1 MSVIS
6 KKSFL
11 NKADKQQSNWE
22 QTTGQEAG
30 GVLNK
35 QDFIRQAQSAAQQR
49 RQAQE
54 QKTPQRE
61 RNGFDRTATPA
72 SIAGLGA
79 PAPTSQRQ
87 KERYNQEIGQYGVGN
102 IDLYN
107 RPQYRNADGSVST
120 VDSTSFNI
128 QGKEVL
134 LPSVWM
140 KDGKAYR
147 SSDGD
152 EILQHF
158 YDTGEF
164 LGVFD
169 TVDAANSYAEKL
181 HDAQDYYYTTQRE
194 KALDE
199 TVAHD
204 QLQGM
209 KRTLAILESQKK
221 QEQAQQPGILSM
233 LGKASDSTLPTF
245 QAESAQSETDRRIQ
259 ELQDEIDRQESES
272 QMQGTKRP
280 ETYTAK
286 NVGRYKD
293 RLIALASVPGV
304 WTKRQKQEAEEIIG
318 TQSGFGGLLGYEQ
331 NVTAFAPYQEA
342 MRKGDTEAAKQWQ
355 QIYDVLYT
363 RLYSKQTAVASGLQ
377 EGLGVTSAAAAVG
390 KLLGANED
398 EYHRQMENAQ
408 RAQAEHPVLAGGAKI
423 AGSLALMSGIG
434 EAAGAGLAAA
444 GMNTGSLGFKVA
456 AGALSFAGAD
466 AVHNAGAAAIG
477 DMSTGDYLKH
487 IAISGAQGMAGNL
500 AGGLVGTG
508 LANVLRDTHK
518 MTPFMEFLRQTA
530 SGVTNASVNQA
541 VGYLAAD
548 EKPTKEEIATNLVT
562 AFAFSVLNGAINSY
576 QTTQQQKAQM
586 NQAYQAIEQ
595 GYRAMTAGTENMT
608 PEAKAQ
614 RAQFI
619 MQQTQSLRE
628 SVNSYYIAGQQKAVD
643 NLNETLDLID
653 EAMRAYVN
661 GYTAASSAM
670 QTPNVM
676 LPGGGSTG
684 QLPTAADL
692 PTAPTDPQM
701 QKQVEQE
708 LQTAIQQGLQ
718 QAQAGTQNTP
728 QPESGQALQNG
739 NAAAAAAQIA
749 GQAAEQNQ
757 QTQLPSL
764 PATEQDAVVQPQQ
777 PEQSTQQEAELP
789 TQQMQ
794 TEQTTTPLQRLE
806 AMGVSGKRAQ
816 SMARGIEAFYRGE
829 IQDGEVLSKLLSLPE
844 VQNVMRQMT
853 DADIEAVVSGNVQP
867 QNQQPV
873 NSAAQQTLN
882 TQPTVQQALDSQAPG
897 VQNGTTTSE
906 GGMNNGTEQLQVGQ
920 RPGAEQPG
928 EQLPD
933 GDGGRVLGEST
944 GGQSGILA
952 EGRPQRAFNQVGA
965 AAERKNLGRTLRLE
979 KVSSQSLGLPNG
991 TEERE
996 IQVMPESSWDAQMQQ
1011 TAQRISYE
1019 TGKPV
1024 TYVLGSIRIRQA
1036 DGSVSAAR
1044 GVYTENGIIIQADHL
1059 RLNIDQIADHE
1070 AFHDYAA
1077 NNPGLVRQIEQAIVE
1092 RYGREEFDAIMDKYL
1107 KNLRGVYDLP
1117 EHASGQEVAEA
1128 YGIVKEEIC
1137 ADAYAGI
1144 NFFGANADKYRSE
1157 AQAVL
1162 RERKITTPGS
1172 ETEEAVARRTGPPER
1187 YSYGGVNANTA
1198 DQKTLARAQ
1207 ELQMQGE
1214 DDERVRKETGWH
1226 TGMEGKLRFEID
1238 DSNMKYHRG
1247 GDAAFSRNH
1256 PDYAEY
1262 QKLVDKM
1269 LTGSAEAWKPEDQER
1284 LQELDKTWGRE
1295 YGRLSERVESG
1306 NATLEDVIDHE
1317 ELFQAYPQ
1325 LRSVRVEF
1333 KELPGNTQGYFSPS
1347 ENKIALDS
1355 KLRSAPEVTIIHE
1368 IQHAIQKAEG
1378 FASGASPE
1386 YWQQHRDEAK
1396 EARIA
1401 DIREEIARLEEQLPW
1416 DLNRWTAEDDAIE
1429 AKIGELE
1436 DSIIDIQNGV
1446 GLDSYDLYRNTAG
1459 EIEARDAASRRELTP
1474 EQRRATPPARADENT
1489 VYADLSDSLDYVG
1502 KTDDGTEVYETS
1514 EAVRK
1519 LPYKKRM
1526 EAFMDIMRNEYAGR
1540 TAKFTAR
1547 DGEVYY
1553 ATFDEND
1560 LRKNVYGD
1568 KKSSP
1573 RGWKAKINTGAD
1585 GNIFDLVENAEHS
1598 GSGKEQGKTSEAHQ
1612 GLTGWEYFVKTVQID
1627 GRVYDLLANVRKK
1640 PDGEFVYSIQ
1650 LNENEKKAPAPPR
1663 QYQNGTAK
1671 AENRPVRVPTDASEA
1686 SVAEKRLPVKARF
1699 SMDEPVEQTQ
1709 DLMAIHNLDGKKM
1722 DSMLQ
1727 LGAIPSPSVAIVKAS
1742 QGHTQYGDY
1751 TLVFPRQSIDPQA
1764 DQRNKVYGA
1773 DAWTPTA
1780 ANAIVEREVNYDARR
1795 AAEQKIAQLAKQ
1807 VAGGIFSRDSVIGSR
1822 VDEVSTMDEAE
1833 LAKQLS
1839 RDDAVR
1845 AAYLAEQGKDIEP
1858 VLKEKVWDSFGNQAL
1873 QDYTEKIGAQE
1884 LAQLYVKLETG
1895 ERLTE
1900 AELETA
1906 RESIM
1911 EAWIADHEYA
1921 LSRKPEL
1928 RETRIARQRDKI
1940 SDARVEDF
1948 IRNAEALYEDGGQTR
1963 DGVDRYATQDKLR
1976 EAVDDADVEA
1986 WVRGQLHGVL
1996 GEPGIYNGKERFTA
2010 SGRRRSFRETHGA
2023 YTVENIVKAMN
2034 KANARGESYWGVGA
2048 KGILSVA
2055 TPRYKSVDAIHADES
2070 RLQKMPEEEY
2080 NRLLQALD
2088 KRIEGIVADVQ
2099 KTSGSYDMDEIAG
2112 LLMENA
2118 GQDAMRIQQAFSRQG
2133 YDIDG
2138 GLATEI
2144 AGMYRQAAEMP
2155 TGYFEAKP
2163 QRVVTF
2169 DEPVCI
2175 APDNCPPERLEKMK
2189 AAGLNVI
2196 EYEAGNDEQR
2206 MEIARSLKGMRFSV
2220 DEPQAGTGGEIGQAP
2235 ESEPAKQEQKE
2246 KKPRKKNE
2254 TKPVAESL
2262 PIIAKRNL
2270 RQDMQGIFSI
2280 PEGRRAEIN
2289 QIIDG
2294 LADRMLKNGEL
2305 TQEDRDAFFDR
2316 MYAEGVMEVAADEY
2330 LQQARSEIAGR
2341 RIYVPESV
2349 KHEFGDDWGYFRKKA
2364 FAAGVMLVNDTS
2376 AAGIDMVNAELADT
2390 LPGMFNA
2397 DDLDSREILENIVQT
2412 AEEGKSQNMSLAQYT
2427 ALLAGQE
2434 YVSEDEVLD
2443 NIERQM
2449 DEALRTFTRTAKL
2462 EVHLRDRTGVKIAQE
2477 REKSAAARQREALS
2491 RAKERQQRK
2500 EMSQRQREYRE
2511 LKEQQKKTLK
2521 ALQWLAKNQYRAPEE
2536 LRETWDEVLGDLDI
2550 YAVSAANEM
2559 RYSKKYDATWKD
2571 LAEMYKAARKSD
2583 PNFLPTKELEMIV
2596 DRLDNE
2602 KIADMDLN
2610 ALQDLYKAAVGLRT
2624 EFYNRNNVINDDM
2637 NRLFAEVYTDSK
2649 KELDFGAQTKAGE
2662 AARQGKKL
2670 DSLFNQEQLSP
2681 MNVMQRMAGWNPNSA
2696 WYSMAKQ
2703 LEKGERDIRD
2713 YTVSAT
2719 KQLREFL
2726 TEHEDWAKKADGQGD
2741 DGIWYEVKIPQLVGE
2756 LEVGKP
2762 PKFGDTITV
2771 WMTPT
2776 QKVHLYLESKSYE
2789 NLRHMEG
2796 GRIFPVKEL
2805 YSQGKREAA
2814 FAQGE
2819 LVRLAPE
2826 TVKALVKDLTP
2837 EEQELAQALEQYYN
2851 VFAKK
2856 EINRVSNILYGYDKA
2871 VSKNYAPIY
2880 ADTNYTKN
2888 QLGVYDATAEGVGN
2902 LKSRQYSKN
2911 PSYNIGAFDA
2921 FERHVEQTARFVGM
2935 AIPARNWNTLLGWNE
2950 YVDDDRES
2958 MRSEISHTWGDA
2970 SLKYIENLIETL
2982 QGGAASTR
2990 DSVSMGAEKIF
3001 SNYIGAV
3008 FGANQSIVFKQLG
3021 SIPLASVWLGPENAP
3036 SPGQVKRIDR
3046 SLIEKYTQELDW
3058 RTLGYS
3064 TPETKQLK
3072 ENPNWTQTNKFTSFV
3087 FGGGAITAMDGW
3099 AASVLWPWAE
3109 NKVRSEFPELET
3121 GSQEQIDSGSSPF
3134 YQKVAEEFNEAVARS
3149 QSTSDEM
3156 HRGSLYKSKNSVT
3169 RAFTMFKSDSSQAY
3183 NALRQ
3188 RAGEAEYYKRIGD
3201 TENYNKA
3208 KRGLGVAFLSILGG
3222 TAFACGIDVLMNLWK
3237 HKGKAYRD
3245 EDGNLTA
3252 ESVAKELAT
3261 GMAESMFGLVI
3272 GGEEIFNIFDAVGTK
3287 LTGGTWYDSMNTLN
3301 APGLEQVSEII
3312 STLIDE
3318 GVSFIQL
3325 LADGADVVKN
3335 GGDVWEFLHRRGAD
3349 IIGDIKEMAATVA
3362 TYLPGIPVNN
3372 LEAYL
3377 LGTVRW
3383 VSPELAA
3390 AYDDALATA
3399 NKNRMKGL
3407 RGAELER
3414 KIEDTLHN
3422 RRVETDE
3429 ATNETLASLYEG
3441 GFTKAV
3447 PSDTPGSISVDGE
3460 DRKLSA
3466 YQKQVYD
3473 KTWSGAVGNRLRE
3486 LAASDVFQEA
3496 DDETREK
3503 MLSGLYEYAGEKAK
3517 AAVFDDYEVKTST
3530 QKADDVLASG
3540 AEMADYLELK
3550 LAGAVD
3556 KYLDAI
3562 DGGLDTQNAKDVA
3575 LGMAEL
3581 APEEGKKTVS
3591 DVQKW
3596 RAAIDAVDGADAQ
3609 RNALLAVMKDSTK
3622 QKYEIADSYGIEA
3635 RTWVQ
3640 LKEILPQF
3648 DEDGNGSYKG
3658 EEIENAID
3666 ALNGHGGIML
3676 PGGDGPQQL
3685 TNEMRAVLWQLF
3697 TGSKSAKNNPYSER
3711 VGSQVIAEREKAKQ
3725 ED

>member
-54 QKTPQRE
+54 QKAHQSE
-61 RNGFDRTATPA
+61 RSGFDRTATPA

-79 PAPTSQRQ
+79 SAPTSQRQ

-107 RPQYRNADGSVST
+107 RPQYRNADGSIST

-194 KALDE
+194 QALDE

-221 QEQAQQPGILSM
+221 QEQAQQPSILSM

-245 QAESAQSETDRRIQ
+245 RAGSAQSETDRRIQ
-259 ELQDEIDRQESES
+259 ALQDEIDRQESES

-293 RLIALASVPGV
+293 RLIALASVPGI
-304 WTKRQKQEAEEIIG
+304 WTKHQNQEAEEIIG
-318 TQSGFGGLLGYEQ
+318 TQNGFGGLLGYEQ

-390 KLLGANED
+390 KALGANED

-466 AVHNAGAAAIG
+466 AVHNAGAAAMG
-477 DMSTGDYLKH
+477 DMSTEDYLKR

-562 AFAFSVLNGAINSY
+562 AFAFSVLNGAISSY
-576 QTTQQQKAQM
+576 QATQQQKAQM

-628 SVNSYYIAGQQKAVD
+628 SINSYYIAGQQKAVD

-692 PTAPTDPQM
+692 PTTPTDPQM

-708 LQTAIQQGLQ
+708 IQTAIQQGLQ
-718 QAQAGTQNTP
+718 QAEAGTQSAQ
-728 QPESGQALQNG
+728 QPESGQALQSG

-749 GQAAEQNQ
+749 GQSQQVQQPNLPTAAQ
-757 QTQLPSL
+757 
-764 PATEQDAVVQPQQ
+764 AAAVQPQQ
-777 PEQSTQQEAELP
+777 LEQSTQQEAGLP
-789 TQQMQ
+789 TPQQVQ
-794 TEQTTTPLQRLE
+794 TEQTATPLERLE

-816 SMARGIEAFYRGE
+816 SMARGIEAFYRGQ
-829 IQDGEVLSKLLSLPE
+829 ITDGEVLNKPLSFPE

-853 DADIEAVVSGNVQP
+853 DADIEAVVSGNVQA

-873 NSAAQQTLN
+873 NAA
-882 TQPTVQQALDSQAPG
+882 VQQVPGSQQPG
-897 VQNGTTTSE
+897 VQNEATTPE
-906 GGMNNGTEQLQVGQ
+906 GGMNNGTEQLPAGQ
-920 RPGAEQPG
+920 QPGAEQQG

-933 GDGGRVLGEST
+933 GDGGRILREST

-952 EGRPQRAFNQVGA
+952 EGRPQRAFNQGRTAV
-965 AAERKNLGRTLRLE
+965 ERENLGRTLRLE

-996 IQVMPESSWDAQMQQ
+996 IQVMPESHWDTQMQQ

-1044 GVYTENGIIIQADHL
+1044 GVYTENGIIVQADH
-1059 RLNIDQIADHE
+1059 RYLNIDQIADHE

-1077 NNPGLVRQIEQAIVE
+1077 NNPGLVRQIERAIVE
-1092 RYGREEFDAIMDKYL
+1092 QYSREEFDAVVEKYL

-1117 EHASGQEVAEA
+1117 EHASGQEVAEV

-1144 NFFGANADKYRSE
+1144 NFFGAHAEKYRSE

-1162 RERKITTPGS
+1162 QERKITTPGS
-1172 ETEEAVARRTGPPER
+1172 ETAAATQRRTGPPER
-1187 YSYGGVNANTA
+1187 YSI
-1198 DQKTLARAQ
+1198 
-1207 ELQMQGE
+1207 GE
-1214 DDERVRKETGWH
+1214 IT
-1226 TGMEGKLRFEID
+1226 
-1238 DSNMKYHRG
+1238 
-1247 GDAAFSRNH
+1247 
-1256 PDYAEY
+1256 
-1262 QKLVDKM
+1262 DKA
-1269 LTGSAEAWKPEDQER
+1269 GNN
-1284 LQELDKTWGRE
+1284 
-1295 YGRLSERVESG
+1295 YGRGVHLDSTLLENLSDSERVQMVKE
-1306 NATLEDVIDHE
+1306 
-1317 ELFQAYPQ
+1317 
-1325 LRSVRVEF
+1325 RV
-1333 KELPGNTQGYFSPS
+1333 KELGGQHFTAYDGNG
-1347 ENKIALDS
+1347 N
-1355 KLRSAPEVTIIHE
+1355 EV
-1368 IQHAIQKAEG
+1368 
-1378 FASGASPE
+1378 
-1386 YWQQHRDEAK
+1386 
-1396 EARIA
+1396 
-1401 DIREEIARLEEQLPW
+1401 
-1416 DLNRWTAEDDAIE
+1416 
-1429 AKIGELE
+1429 
-1436 DSIIDIQNGV
+1436 DIQIAKPGARFVNKSGKSV
-1446 GLDSYDLYRNTAG
+1446 PVNKDLTTKNRKSKVKQEAVVLADELINTAKHKK
-1459 EIEARDAASRRELTP
+1459 DT
-1474 EQRRATPPARADENT
+1474 PARYPHGWLDDNGRNDWAEWKTYIQDKENT
-1489 VYADLSDSLDYVG
+1489 VWEATLHIATSADGEKILYDIDPIKKTGQSGNSDTSTVEPIVADEAEPVKREDEEEMPKLMNLQRYSDIAGQQEQTAEMTNAEPTTVGAITSGSQSLG
-1502 KTDDGTEVYETS
+1502 GSAPAISSAS
-1514 EAVRK
+1514 EASVAE
-1519 LPYKKRM
+1519 KRQSVKIPS
-1526 EAFMDIMRNEYAGR
+1526 AS
-1540 TAKFTAR
+1540 
-1547 DGEVYY
+1547 
-1553 ATFDEND
+1553 DE
-1560 LRKNVYGD
+1560 
-1568 KKSSP
+1568 SSE
-1573 RGWKAKINTGAD
+1573 NT
-1585 GNIFDLVENAEHS
+1585 N
-1598 GSGKEQGKTSEAHQ
+1598 
-1612 GLTGWEYFVKTVQID
+1612 
-1627 GRVYDLLANVRKK
+1627 
-1640 PDGEFVYSIQ
+1640 
-1650 LNENEKKAPAPPR
+1650 KAPAPPR

-1764 DQRNKVYGA
+1764 DRRNKVYGA

-1780 ANAIVEREVNYDARR
+1780 ANAIVEREVNYEARR
-1795 AAEQKIAQLAKQ
+1795 AAEQKIAQLANQ

-1822 VDEVSTMDEAE
+1822 VDEVATMDEAE
-1833 LAKQLS
+1833 LAKQLAK
-1839 RDDAVR
+1839 DDAVR

-1884 LAQLYVKLETG
+1884 LARLYVKLETG
-1895 ERLTE
+1895 DRLTA

-1911 EAWIADHEYA
+1911 DAWIADHEYA
-1921 LSRKPEL
+1921 LNRRPEL

-1940 SDARVEDF
+1940 SDVRVEDF

-1986 WVRGQLHGVL
+1986 WVRGQLRGVL

-2023 YTVENIVKAMN
+2023 YTAENIVKAMN
-2034 KANARGESYWGVGA
+2034 QASARGESYWGVGA

-2055 TPRYKSVDAIHADES
+2055 TPRYKSVDAIHADEG
-2070 RLQKMPEEEY
+2070 RLQNMPEEEY
-2080 NRLLQALD
+2080 NQLLQELD

-2099 KTSGSYDMDEIAG
+2099 KTAGSYDMDEIAG

-2175 APDNCPPERLEKMK
+2175 APDDCPPERLEKMK

-2220 DEPQAGTGGEIGQAP
+2220 DEPQAETGSEIEQAP
-2235 ESEPAKQEQKE
+2235 ENKPAEPEQKE

-2390 LPGMFNA
+2390 LPGMFHA

-2449 DEALRTFTRTAKL
+2449 DEALHTFTRTAKL

-2536 LRETWDEVLGDLDI
+2536 LQGTWDEVLGDLDI

-2571 LAEMYKAARKSD
+2571 LAEMYKDAQTND
-2583 PNFLPTKELEMIV
+2583 PNFLPSKELEKIV
-2596 DRLDNE
+2596 HRLDNK

-2741 DGIWYEVKIPQLVGE
+2741 DGIWYEVKIPQLVGA

-2776 QKVHLYLESKSYE
+2776 QKVHMYLESKSTE

-2796 GRIFPVKEL
+2796 GRTFADKTL
-2805 YSQGKREAA
+2805 YSQGKRREA
-2814 FAQGE
+2814 FAQGKT
-2819 LVRLAPE
+2819 VRMAPE
-2826 TVKALVKDLTP
+2826 NVKAIVGSLTP

-2871 VSKNYAPIY
+2871 VSKNYTPIY
-2880 ADTNYTKN
+2880 TNSNYTKSE
-2888 QLGVYDATAEGVGN
+2888 LGVYDATAEGVGN
-2902 LKSRQYSKN
+2902 LKSRQFSKN

-2935 AIPARNWNTLLGWNE
+2935 AIPARNWQTLLNW
-2950 YVDDDRES
+2950 RERENS
-2958 MRSEISHTWGDA
+2958 MADIITHDWGDE
-2970 SLKYIENLIETL
+2970 SLKYIQDLVQTL

-2990 DSVSMGAEKIF
+2990 DSVSMGTEKIF

-3008 FGANQSIVFKQLG
+3008 FGANPSIVFKQLG
-3021 SIPLASVWLGPENAP
+3021 SIPLAGAWLDFKNFP

-3072 ENPNWTQTNKFTSFV
+3072 ENPNWTQTNKFTNFI

-3109 NKVRSEFPELET
+3109 NKVRAEFPELET

-3134 YQKVAEEFNEAVARS
+3134 YQKVAEVFNEAVARS

-3156 HRGSLYKSKNSVT
+3156 HQGTLRKSKNPVT
-3169 RAFTMFKSDSSQAY
+3169 RAFTMFKSDSSQTY

-3208 KRGLGVAFLSILGG
+3208 KRGLGVAFLAAVGG
-3222 TAFACGIDVLMNLWK
+3222 YIWAQGIEFLMNLWK
-3237 HKGKAYRD
+3237 RKGKAYRD

-3252 ESVAKELAT
+3252 GSVAKE
-3261 GMAESMFGLVI
+3261 MALGLVGDLASI
-3272 GGEEIFNIFDAVGTK
+3272 VTYGEEIADVVGNI
-3287 LTGGTWYDSMNTLN
+3287 LTGDKWYGIDT
-3301 APGLEQVSEII
+3301 PGLEQLSDVVETIVEQGQNG
-3312 STLIDE
+3312 LD
-3318 GVSFIQL
+3318 VL
-3325 LADGADVVKN
+3325 KDAADVVKN
-3335 GGDVWEFLHRRGAD
+3335 GGSLGEYLHRHS
-3349 IIGDIKEMAATVA
+3349 GDIVGGIKDLAAAAA
-3362 TYLPGIPVNN
+3362 TYLPGISVNN

-3377 LGTVRW
+3377 IGTVRW
-3383 VSPELAA
+3383 ASPELAA

-3399 NKNRMKGL
+3399 NKNQMKGM

-3414 KIEDTLHN
+3414 KISDTLHN

-3429 ATNETLASLYEG
+3429 TTNETLASLYEG

-3460 DRKLSA
+3460 GRKLSA

-3473 KTWSGAVGNRLRE
+3473 KTWSSAVGSRLQE
-3486 LAASDVFQEA
+3486 LIASDVFQAA

-3530 QKADDVLASG
+3530 QKADDVLATG
-3540 AEMADYLELK
+3540 AEMVDYLELK

-3562 DGGLDTQNAKDVA
+3562 DGGLDTQRAKDVA

-3581 APEEGKKTVS
+3581 TPDEGKKTVS

-3609 RNALLAVMKDSTK
+3609 HDALLAVMKDSTK

-3666 ALNGHGGIML
+3666 AMNGHGGIML

-3711 VGSQVIAEREKAKQ
+3711 VGSQVIAEREKTKQ

>member
-54 QKTPQRE
+54 QKAPQSE
-61 RNGFDRTATPA
+61 RSGFDRTATPA

-107 RPQYRNADGSVST
+107 RPQYRNADGSIST

-199 TVAHD
+199 AVAHD

-221 QEQAQQPGILSM
+221 QEQAQQPSILSM

-293 RLIALASVPGV
+293 RLIALASVPGI

-390 KLLGANED
+390 KALGANED

-466 AVHNAGAAAIG
+466 AVHNAGAAAMG
-477 DMSTGDYLKH
+477 DMSTEDYLKR

-562 AFAFSVLNGAINSY
+562 AFAFSVLSSAISSY

-661 GYTAASSAM
+661 GYAAASSAM

-692 PTAPTDPQM
+692 PTTPTDPQM

-718 QAQAGTQNTP
+718 QAQAGTQNTQP
-728 QPESGQALQNG
+728 PESGQALQNG

-749 GQAAEQNQ
+749 VQAAEQNQ
-757 QTQLPSL
+757 QAQQPSL
-764 PATEQDAVVQPQQ
+764 PTAAQAAAVQPQQ
-777 PEQSTQQEAELP
+777 LEQSTQQEAGLLTP
-789 TQQMQ
+789 QQVQ
-794 TEQTTTPLQRLE
+794 TEQTATPLERLE
-806 AMGVSGKRAQ
+806 TMGVSGKRAQ
-816 SMARGIEAFYRGE
+816 SMARGIEAFYRGQ
-829 IQDGEVLSKLLSLPE
+829 ITDGEVLSKLLSFPE

-853 DADIEAVVSGNVQP
+853 DADIEAVVSGNVQA

-873 NSAAQQTLN
+873 NTAAQQV
-882 TQPTVQQALDSQAPG
+882 PGSQQPG
-897 VQNGTTTSE
+897 VQNEATTHE
-906 GGMNNGTEQLQVGQ
+906 GGMNNGTEQLPAGQ
-920 RPGAEQPG
+920 QPGTEQQG

-933 GDGGRVLGEST
+933 GDGGRILGEST

-952 EGRPQRAFNQVGA
+952 EGRPQRAFNQGRTAV
-965 AAERKNLGRTLRLE
+965 ERENLGRTLRLE

-996 IQVMPESSWDAQMQQ
+996 IQVMPESHWDSQMQQ

-1044 GVYTENGIIIQADHL
+1044 GVYTENGIIVQADH
-1059 RLNIDQIADHE
+1059 RYLNIDQIADHE

-1092 RYGREEFDAIMDKYL
+1092 QYSREEFDAVVEKYL

-1117 EHASGQEVAEA
+1117 EYASGQEVDEV

-1144 NFFGANADKYRSE
+1144 NFFGAHAEKYRSE

-1162 RERKITTPGS
+1162 QARKITTPGS
-1172 ETEEAVARRTGPPER
+1172 ETAAATQRRTGPPER
-1187 YSYGGVNANTA
+1187 YSI
-1198 DQKTLARAQ
+1198 
-1207 ELQMQGE
+1207 GE
-1214 DDERVRKETGWH
+1214 IT
-1226 TGMEGKLRFEID
+1226 
-1238 DSNMKYHRG
+1238 
-1247 GDAAFSRNH
+1247 
-1256 PDYAEY
+1256 
-1262 QKLVDKM
+1262 DKA
-1269 LTGSAEAWKPEDQER
+1269 GNN
-1284 LQELDKTWGRE
+1284 
-1295 YGRLSERVESG
+1295 YGRGVHLDSTLLENLSDSERVQMVKE
-1306 NATLEDVIDHE
+1306 
-1317 ELFQAYPQ
+1317 
-1325 LRSVRVEF
+1325 RV
-1333 KELPGNTQGYFSPS
+1333 KELGGQHFTAYDGNG
-1347 ENKIALDS
+1347 N
-1355 KLRSAPEVTIIHE
+1355 EV
-1368 IQHAIQKAEG
+1368 
-1378 FASGASPE
+1378 
-1386 YWQQHRDEAK
+1386 
-1396 EARIA
+1396 
-1401 DIREEIARLEEQLPW
+1401 
-1416 DLNRWTAEDDAIE
+1416 
-1429 AKIGELE
+1429 
-1436 DSIIDIQNGV
+1436 DIQIAKPGARFVNKSGKSV
-1446 GLDSYDLYRNTAG
+1446 PVNKDLTTKNRKSKVKQEAVVLADELINTAKHKK
-1459 EIEARDAASRRELTP
+1459 DT
-1474 EQRRATPPARADENT
+1474 PARYPHGWLDDNGRNDWAEWKTYIQDKENT
-1489 VYADLSDSLDYVG
+1489 VWEATLHIATSADGEKILYDIDPIKKTGQSGNSDTSTVEPIVADEAEPVKREDEEEMPKLMNLQRYSDIAGQQEQTAEMTNAEPTTVGAITSGSQSLG
-1502 KTDDGTEVYETS
+1502 GSAPAISSAS
-1514 EAVRK
+1514 EASVAE
-1519 LPYKKRM
+1519 KRQSVKIPS
-1526 EAFMDIMRNEYAGR
+1526 AS
-1540 TAKFTAR
+1540 
-1547 DGEVYY
+1547 
-1553 ATFDEND
+1553 DE
-1560 LRKNVYGD
+1560 
-1568 KKSSP
+1568 SSE
-1573 RGWKAKINTGAD
+1573 NT
-1585 GNIFDLVENAEHS
+1585 N
-1598 GSGKEQGKTSEAHQ
+1598 
-1612 GLTGWEYFVKTVQID
+1612 
-1627 GRVYDLLANVRKK
+1627 
-1640 PDGEFVYSIQ
+1640 
-1650 LNENEKKAPAPPR
+1650 KAPAPPR

-1699 SMDEPVEQTQ
+1699 SLDEPVEQTQ

-1764 DQRNKVYGA
+1764 DRRNKVYGA

-1780 ANAIVEREVNYDARR
+1780 ANAIVEREVNYEAGR
-1795 AAEQKIAQLAKQ
+1795 AAEQKIAQLANQ
-1807 VAGGIFSRDSVIGSR
+1807 VAGGIFSRYSVISGR
-1822 VDEVSTMDEAE
+1822 VGEVARMDEAE
-1833 LAKQLS
+1833 LAKQLAK
-1839 RDDAVR
+1839 DDAVR

-1895 ERLTE
+1895 ERLTA

-1911 EAWIADHEYA
+1911 DAWIADHEYA
-1921 LSRKPEL
+1921 LNRRPEL

-1940 SDARVEDF
+1940 SDVRVEDF

-1986 WVRGQLHGVL
+1986 WVRGQLRGVL

-2010 SGRRRSFRETHGA
+2010 SGKRRSFRETHGA
-2023 YTVENIVKAMN
+2023 YTAENIVKAMN
-2034 KANARGESYWGVGA
+2034 RASARGESYWGVGA

-2055 TPRYKSVDAIHADES
+2055 TPRYKSVDAIHADEG
-2070 RLQKMPEEEY
+2070 RLQNMPEEEY
-2080 NRLLQALD
+2080 NQLLQELD

-2099 KTSGSYDMDEIAG
+2099 KTAGSYDMDEIAG

-2175 APDNCPPERLEKMK
+2175 APDDCPPERLEKMK

-2220 DEPQAGTGGEIGQAP
+2220 DEPQAETGSEIEQAP
-2235 ESEPAKQEQKE
+2235 ENKPAEPEQKE

-2390 LPGMFNA
+2390 LPGMFHA

-2449 DEALRTFTRTAKL
+2449 DEALHTFTRTAKL

-2536 LRETWDEVLGDLDI
+2536 LQGTWDEVLGDLDI

-2571 LAEMYKAARKSD
+2571 LAEMYKDAQTND
-2583 PNFLPTKELEMIV
+2583 PNFLPSKELEKIV
-2596 DRLDNE
+2596 HRLDNK

-2741 DGIWYEVKIPQLVGE
+2741 DGIWYEVKIPQLVGA

-2776 QKVHLYLESKSYE
+2776 QKVHMYLESKSTE

-2796 GRIFPVKEL
+2796 GRTFADKTL
-2805 YSQGKREAA
+2805 YSQGKRREA
-2814 FAQGE
+2814 FAQGKT
-2819 LVRLAPE
+2819 VRMAPE
-2826 TVKALVKDLTP
+2826 TVKAIVGSLTP

-2871 VSKNYAPIY
+2871 VSKNYTPIY
-2880 ADTNYTKN
+2880 TNSNYTKSE
-2888 QLGVYDATAEGVGN
+2888 LGVYDATAEGVGN
-2902 LKSRQYSKN
+2902 LKSRQFSKN

-2935 AIPARNWNTLLGWNE
+2935 AIPARNWQTLLNW
-2950 YVDDDRES
+2950 RERENS
-2958 MRSEISHTWGDA
+2958 MADIITHDWGDE
-2970 SLKYIENLIETL
+2970 SLKYIQDLVQTL
-2982 QGGAASTR
+2982 QGGTASTR
-2990 DSVSMGAEKIF
+2990 DSVSMGAEKVF

-3008 FGANQSIVFKQLG
+3008 FGANPSIVFKQLG
-3021 SIPLASVWLGPENAP
+3021 SIPLAGAWLDFKNFP

-3072 ENPNWTQTNKFTSFV
+3072 ENPNWTQTNKFTNFI

-3109 NKVRSEFPELET
+3109 NKVRDEFPELET

-3134 YQKVAEEFNEAVARS
+3134 YQKVAEVFNEAVARS

-3156 HRGSLYKSKNSVT
+3156 HRGTLRKSKNPVT
-3169 RAFTMFKSDSSQAY
+3169 RAFTMFKSDSSQTY

-3208 KRGLGVAFLSILGG
+3208 KRGLGVAFLAAVGG
-3222 TAFACGIDVLMNLWK
+3222 YIWAQGIEFLMNLWK
-3237 HKGKAYRD
+3237 RKGKAYRD

-3252 ESVAKELAT
+3252 GSVAKE
-3261 GMAESMFGLVI
+3261 MALGLVGDLASI
-3272 GGEEIFNIFDAVGTK
+3272 VTYGEEIADVVGNI
-3287 LTGGTWYDSMNTLN
+3287 LTGDKWYGIDT
-3301 APGLEQVSEII
+3301 PGLEQLSDVVETIVEQGQNG
-3312 STLIDE
+3312 LD
-3318 GVSFIQL
+3318 VL
-3325 LADGADVVKN
+3325 KDAADVVKN
-3335 GGDVWEFLHRRGAD
+3335 GGSLGEYLHRHS
-3349 IIGDIKEMAATVA
+3349 GDIVGGIKELAAAAA
-3362 TYLPGIPVNN
+3362 TYLPGISVNN

-3377 LGTVRW
+3377 IGTVRW
-3383 VSPELAA
+3383 ASPELAA

-3399 NKNRMKGL
+3399 NKNQMKGM

-3414 KIEDTLHN
+3414 KISDTLHN

-3429 ATNETLASLYEG
+3429 TTNETLASLYEG

-3460 DRKLSA
+3460 GRKLSA

-3473 KTWSGAVGNRLRE
+3473 KTWSSAVGSRLQE
-3486 LAASDVFQEA
+3486 LIASDVFQAA

-3530 QKADDVLASG
+3530 QKADDVLATG
-3540 AEMADYLELK
+3540 AEMVDYLELK

-3562 DGGLDTQNAKDVA
+3562 DGGLDTQRAKDVA

-3581 APEEGKKTVS
+3581 TPDEGKKTVS

-3609 RNALLAVMKDSTK
+3609 HDALLAVMKDSTK

-3666 ALNGHGGIML
+3666 AMNGHGGIML

-3711 VGSQVIAEREKAKQ
+3711 VGSQVIAEREKTKQ

>member
-11 NKADKQQSNWE
+11 NKANKQQSNWE
-22 QTTGQEAG
+22 QTAGQEAG

-54 QKTPQRE
+54 QKAPQRE
-61 RNGFDRTATPA
+61 RSGFDRTATPA

-107 RPQYRNADGSVST
+107 RPQYRNADGSIST

-194 KALDE
+194 QALDE
-199 TVAHD
+199 TAAHD

-245 QAESAQSETDRRIQ
+245 RADSAQSETDRRIQ
-259 ELQDEIDRQESES
+259 ALQDEIDRQESES

-293 RLIALASVPGV
+293 RLIALASVPGT

-363 RLYSKQTAVASGLQ
+363 RLYSRQTAVASGLQ

-390 KLLGANED
+390 KALGANED

-466 AVHNAGAAAIG
+466 AVHNAGAAAMG
-477 DMSTGDYLKH
+477 DMSTEDYLKR

-508 LANVLRDTHK
+508 LANVLRDTHM

-562 AFAFSVLNGAINSY
+562 AFAFSVLSSAISSY

-661 GYTAASSAM
+661 GYAAASSAM

-692 PTAPTDPQM
+692 PTTPTDPQM

-718 QAQAGTQNTP
+718 QGQAGTQNTQP
-728 QPESGQALQNG
+728 PESGQALQNG

-749 GQAAEQNQ
+749 VQAAEQNQ
-757 QTQLPSL
+757 QAQQPSL
-764 PATEQDAVVQPQQ
+764 PTAAQAAAVQPQQ
-777 PEQSTQQEAELP
+777 LEQSTQQEAGLLTP
-789 TQQMQ
+789 QQVQ
-794 TEQTTTPLQRLE
+794 TEQTATPLERLE
-806 AMGVSGKRAQ
+806 TMGVSGKRAQ
-816 SMARGIEAFYRGE
+816 SMARGIEAFYRGQ
-829 IQDGEVLSKLLSLPE
+829 ITDGEVLSKLLSFPE

-853 DADIEAVVSGNVQP
+853 DADIEAVVSGNVQA

-873 NSAAQQTLN
+873 NTAAQQV
-882 TQPTVQQALDSQAPG
+882 PGSQQPG
-897 VQNGTTTSE
+897 VQNEATTHE
-906 GGMNNGTEQLQVGQ
+906 GGMNNGTEQLPAGQ
-920 RPGAEQPG
+920 QPG
-928 EQLPD
+928 TEQQSEQLPD
-933 GDGGRVLGEST
+933 GDGGRILGEST

-952 EGRPQRAFNQVGA
+952 EGRPQRTFNQGRTAV
-965 AAERKNLGRTLRLE
+965 ERENLGRTLRLE

-996 IQVMPESSWDAQMQQ
+996 IQVMPESHWDAQMQQ

-1044 GVYTENGIIIQADHL
+1044 GVYTENGIIIQADH
-1059 RLNIDQIADHE
+1059 RYLNIDQIADHE

-1077 NNPGLVRQIEQAIVE
+1077 NNPGLVRQIERAIVE
-1092 RYGREEFDAIMDKYL
+1092 QYSREEFDAIMDKYL

-1144 NFFGANADKYRSE
+1144 NFFGAHAEKYRSE

-1162 RERKITTPGS
+1162 QERKVTTPGS
-1172 ETEEAVARRTGPPER
+1172 ETAAATQRRTGPPER

-1198 DQKTLARAQ
+1198 DQKTLAHAQ

-1238 DSNMKYHRG
+1238 DSKMKYHRG
-1247 GDAAFSRNH
+1247 GDAAFSRSH

-1325 LRSVRVEF
+1325 LRNVRVEF

-1355 KLRSAPEVTIIHE
+1355 KLRSAPEATIIHE

-1446 GLDSYDLYRNTAG
+1446 GMDSYDLYRNTAG

-1474 EQRRATPPARADENT
+1474 EQRRAAPPARADENT

-1585 GNIFDLVENAEHS
+1585 GNIFDLVENAEHG

-1686 SVAEKRLPVKARF
+1686 SVAEKRLPVKAWF
-1699 SMDEPVEQTQ
+1699 SLDEPVEQTQ

-1764 DQRNKVYGA
+1764 DRRNKVYGA

-1780 ANAIVEREVNYDARR
+1780 ANAIVEREVNYEAGR
-1795 AAEQKIAQLAKQ
+1795 AAEQKIAQLANQ
-1807 VAGGIFSRDSVIGSR
+1807 VAGGIFSRYSVISGR
-1822 VDEVSTMDEAE
+1822 VGEVARMDEAE
-1833 LAKQLS
+1833 LAKQLA

-1858 VLKEKVWDSFGNQAL
+1858 VLKEKVWDSFGNLAL
-1873 QDYTEKIGAQE
+1873 QEYTEKIGAQE

-1895 ERLTE
+1895 ERLTA

-1911 EAWIADHEYA
+1911 ASWIADHEYA
-1921 LSRKPEL
+1921 LSRRPEL
-1928 RETRIARQRDKI
+1928 RETRTARQRDKI

-1986 WVRGQLHGVL
+1986 WVRGQIRGVL

-2010 SGRRRSFRETHGA
+2010 SGKRRSFRETHGA
-2023 YTVENIVKAMN
+2023 YTAENIVKAMN
-2034 KANARGESYWGVGA
+2034 RASARGESYWGVGA

-2055 TPRYKSVDAIHADES
+2055 TPRYKSVDAIHADEG
-2070 RLQKMPEEEY
+2070 RLQNMPEEEY
-2080 NRLLQALD
+2080 NRLLQELD
-2088 KRIEGIVADVQ
+2088 KRIGGIVADVQ
-2099 KTSGSYDMDEIAG
+2099 KTAGSYDMDEIAG

-2175 APDNCPPERLEKMK
+2175 APDDCPPERLEKMK

-2220 DEPQAGTGGEIGQAP
+2220 DEPQAETGGEIEQAS
-2235 ESEPAKQEQKE
+2235 ESKPAEPEQKE

-2390 LPGMFNA
+2390 LPGMFHA

-2536 LRETWDEVLGDLDI
+2536 LQGTWDEVLGDLDI

-2571 LAEMYKAARKSD
+2571 LAEMYKDAQEND
-2583 PNFLPTKELEMIV
+2583 PNFLPSKELEKIV
-2596 DRLDNE
+2596 HRLDNK

-2741 DGIWYEVKIPQLVGE
+2741 DGIWYEVKIPQLVGA

-2776 QKVHLYLESKSYE
+2776 QKVHMYLESKSTE

-2796 GRIFPVKEL
+2796 GRTFADKTL
-2805 YSQGKREAA
+2805 YSQGKRRKA
-2814 FAQGE
+2814 FAQGKT
-2819 LVRLAPE
+2819 VRMAPE
-2826 TVKALVKDLTP
+2826 TVKAIVGSLTP

-2871 VSKNYAPIY
+2871 VSKNYTPIY
-2880 ADTNYTKN
+2880 TNSNYTKSE
-2888 QLGVYDATAEGVGN
+2888 LGVYDATAEGVGN
-2902 LKSRQYSKN
+2902 LKSRQFSKN

-2935 AIPARNWNTLLGWNE
+2935 AIPARNWQTLLNWSE
-2950 YVDDDRES
+2950 RENS
-2958 MRSEISHTWGDA
+2958 MADIITHDWGDE
-2970 SLKYIENLIETL
+2970 SLKYIQDLVQTL

-2990 DSVSMGAEKIF
+2990 DSVSMGAEKVF

-3008 FGANQSIVFKQLG
+3008 FGANPSIVFKQLG
-3021 SIPLASVWLGPENAP
+3021 SIPLAGAWLDFKNFP

-3058 RTLGYS
+3058 RTLGSS

-3072 ENPNWTQTNKFTSFV
+3072 ENPNWTQTNKFTNFI

-3109 NKVRSEFPELET
+3109 NKVRAEFPELET
-3121 GSQEQIDSGSSPF
+3121 GNQEQIDSGSSPF
-3134 YQKVAEEFNEAVARS
+3134 YQKVAEVFNEAVARS

-3156 HRGSLYKSKNSVT
+3156 HQGTLRKSKNPVT
-3169 RAFTMFKSDSSQAY
+3169 RAFTMFKSDSSQTY

-3208 KRGLGVAFLSILGG
+3208 KRGLGVAFLAAVGG
-3222 TAFACGIDVLMNLWK
+3222 YIWAQGIEFLMNLWK
-3237 HKGKAYRD
+3237 RKGKAYRD

-3252 ESVAKELAT
+3252 GSVAKE
-3261 GMAESMFGLVI
+3261 MALGLVGDLAGI
-3272 GGEEIFNIFDAVGTK
+3272 VTYGEELADVIGNII
-3287 LTGGTWYDSMNTLN
+3287 TGDKWYGIDT
-3301 APGLEQVSEII
+3301 PGLEQLSDVVETIVEQGQNG
-3312 STLIDE
+3312 LD
-3318 GVSFIQL
+3318 VL
-3325 LADGADVVKN
+3325 RDAADVVKN
-3335 GGDVWEFLHRRGAD
+3335 GGSLGEYLHRHS
-3349 IIGDIKEMAATVA
+3349 GDIVGGIKDLAAAAA
-3362 TYLPGIPVNN
+3362 TYLPGISVNN

-3383 VSPELAA
+3383 ASPELAA

-3399 NKNRMKGL
+3399 NKNQMKGL

-3414 KIEDTLHN
+3414 KISDTLHN

-3429 ATNETLASLYEG
+3429 TTNETLASLYES

-3473 KTWSGAVGNRLRE
+3473 KTWSGAVGSRLQE
-3486 LAASDVFQEA
+3486 LIASDVFRAA
-3496 DDETREK
+3496 DDETQEK

-3530 QKADDVLASG
+3530 QKADDVLATG

-3562 DGGLDTQNAKDVA
+3562 DGGLDAQSAKDVA

-3596 RAAIDAVDGADAQ
+3596 RAAIDAVDGTSAQ
-3609 RNALLAVMKDSTK
+3609 RDALLAVMKDSTK

-3666 ALNGHGGIML
+3666 ALNGHSGIML

>member
-54 QKTPQRE
+54 QKAPQSE
-61 RNGFDRTATPA
+61 RSGFDRTATPA

-107 RPQYRNADGSVST
+107 RPQYRNADGSIST

-199 TVAHD
+199 AVAHD

-221 QEQAQQPGILSM
+221 QEQAQQPSILSM

-259 ELQDEIDRQESES
+259 ELQDEIDRQENES

-293 RLIALASVPGV
+293 RLIALASVPGI

-390 KLLGANED
+390 KALGANED

-466 AVHNAGAAAIG
+466 AVHNAGAAAMG
-477 DMSTGDYLKH
+477 DMSTEDYLKR

-562 AFAFSVLNGAINSY
+562 AFAFSVLSSAISSY

-661 GYTAASSAM
+661 GYAAASSAM

-692 PTAPTDPQM
+692 PTTPTDPQM

-718 QAQAGTQNTP
+718 QAQAGTQNTQP
-728 QPESGQALQNG
+728 PESGQALQNG

-749 GQAAEQNQ
+749 VQAAEQNQ
-757 QTQLPSL
+757 QAQQPSL
-764 PATEQDAVVQPQQ
+764 PTAAQAAAVQPQQ
-777 PEQSTQQEAELP
+777 LEQSTQQEAGLLTP
-789 TQQMQ
+789 QQVQ
-794 TEQTTTPLQRLE
+794 TEQTATPLERLE
-806 AMGVSGKRAQ
+806 TMGVSGKRAQ
-816 SMARGIEAFYRGE
+816 SMARGIEAFYRGQ
-829 IQDGEVLSKLLSLPE
+829 ITDGEVLSKLLSFPE

-853 DADIEAVVSGNVQP
+853 DADIEAVVSGNVQA

-873 NSAAQQTLN
+873 NTAAQQV
-882 TQPTVQQALDSQAPG
+882 PGSQQPG
-897 VQNGTTTSE
+897 VQNEATTHE
-906 GGMNNGTEQLQVGQ
+906 GGMNNGTEQLPAGQ
-920 RPGAEQPG
+920 QPG
-928 EQLPD
+928 TEQQSEQLPD
-933 GDGGRVLGEST
+933 GDGGRILGEST

-952 EGRPQRAFNQVGA
+952 EGRPQRTFNQGRTAV
-965 AAERKNLGRTLRLE
+965 ERENLGRTLRLE

-996 IQVMPESSWDAQMQQ
+996 IQVMPESHWDAQMQQ

-1044 GVYTENGIIIQADHL
+1044 GVYTENGIIIQADH
-1059 RLNIDQIADHE
+1059 RYLNIDQIADHE

-1077 NNPGLVRQIEQAIVE
+1077 NNPGLVRQIERAIVE
-1092 RYGREEFDAIMDKYL
+1092 QYSREEFDAIMDKYL

-1162 RERKITTPGS
+1162 QERKITTPGS
-1172 ETEEAVARRTGPPER
+1172 ETAAATQRRTGPPER

-1238 DSNMKYHRG
+1238 DSKMKYHRG

-1269 LTGSAEAWKPEDQER
+1269 LTGSAEAWKPEDQGR

-1295 YGRLSERVESG
+1295 YGRLSERVDRGS
-1306 NATLEDVIDHE
+1306 ATLEDVIDHE

-1325 LRSVRVEF
+1325 LRNVRVEF

-1355 KLRSAPEVTIIHE
+1355 KLRSAPEATIIHE

-1446 GLDSYDLYRNTAG
+1446 GMDSYDLYRNTAG

-1474 EQRRATPPARADENT
+1474 EQRRAAPPARADENT

-1585 GNIFDLVENAEHS
+1585 GNIFDLVENAEHG

-1699 SMDEPVEQTQ
+1699 SLDEPVEQTQ

-1764 DQRNKVYGA
+1764 DRRNKVYGA

-1780 ANAIVEREVNYDARR
+1780 ANAIVEREVNYEAGR
-1795 AAEQKIAQLAKQ
+1795 AAEQKIAQLANQ
-1807 VAGGIFSRDSVIGSR
+1807 VAGGIFSRYSVISGR
-1822 VDEVSTMDEAE
+1822 VGEVARMDEAE
-1833 LAKQLS
+1833 LAKQLA

-1858 VLKEKVWDSFGNQAL
+1858 VLKEKVWDSFGNLAL
-1873 QDYTEKIGAQE
+1873 QEYTEKIGAQE
-1884 LAQLYVKLETG
+1884 LAQLCVKLETG
-1895 ERLTE
+1895 ERLTA

-1911 EAWIADHEYA
+1911 ASWIADHEYA
-1921 LSRKPEL
+1921 LSRRPEL
-1928 RETRIARQRDKI
+1928 RETRTARQRDKI

-1986 WVRGQLHGVL
+1986 WVRGQIRGVL

-2010 SGRRRSFRETHGA
+2010 SGKRRSFRETHGA
-2023 YTVENIVKAMN
+2023 YTAENIVKAMN
-2034 KANARGESYWGVGA
+2034 RASARGESYWGVGA

-2055 TPRYKSVDAIHADES
+2055 TPRYKSVDAIHADEG
-2070 RLQKMPEEEY
+2070 RLQNMPEEEY
-2080 NRLLQALD
+2080 NRLLQELD
-2088 KRIEGIVADVQ
+2088 KRIGGIVADVQ
-2099 KTSGSYDMDEIAG
+2099 KTAGSYDMDEIAG

-2175 APDNCPPERLEKMK
+2175 APDDCPPERLEKMK

-2220 DEPQAGTGGEIGQAP
+2220 DEPQAETGGEIEQAS
-2235 ESEPAKQEQKE
+2235 ESKPAEPEQKE

-2390 LPGMFNA
+2390 LPGMFHA

-2536 LRETWDEVLGDLDI
+2536 LQGTWDEVLGDLDI

-2571 LAEMYKAARKSD
+2571 LAEMYKDAQAND
-2583 PNFLPTKELEMIV
+2583 PNFLPSKELEKIV
-2596 DRLDNE
+2596 HRLDNK

-2741 DGIWYEVKIPQLVGE
+2741 DGIWYEVKIPQLVGA

-2776 QKVHLYLESKSYE
+2776 QKVHMYLESKSTE

-2796 GRIFPVKEL
+2796 GRTFADKTL
-2805 YSQGKREAA
+2805 YSQGKRREA
-2814 FAQGE
+2814 FAQGKT
-2819 LVRLAPE
+2819 VRMAPE
-2826 TVKALVKDLTP
+2826 TVKAIVGSLTP

-2871 VSKNYAPIY
+2871 VSKNYTPIY
-2880 ADTNYTKN
+2880 TNSNYTKSE
-2888 QLGVYDATAEGVGN
+2888 LGVYDATAEGVGN
-2902 LKSRQYSKN
+2902 LKSRQFSKN

-2935 AIPARNWNTLLGWNE
+2935 AIPARNWQTLLNW
-2950 YVDDDRES
+2950 RERENS
-2958 MRSEISHTWGDA
+2958 MADIITHDWGDE
-2970 SLKYIENLIETL
+2970 SLKYIQDLVQTL

-2990 DSVSMGAEKIF
+2990 DSVSMGAEKVF

-3008 FGANQSIVFKQLG
+3008 FGANPSIVFKQLG
-3021 SIPLASVWLGPENAP
+3021 SIPLAGAWLDFKNFP

-3072 ENPNWTQTNKFTSFV
+3072 ENPNWTQTNKFTNFI

-3109 NKVRSEFPELET
+3109 NKVRAEFPELET

-3134 YQKVAEEFNEAVARS
+3134 YQKVAEVFNEAVARS

-3156 HRGSLYKSKNSVT
+3156 HQGTLRKSKNPVT
-3169 RAFTMFKSDSSQAY
+3169 RAFTMFKSDSSQTY

-3201 TENYNKA
+3201 SENYNKA
-3208 KRGLGVAFLSILGG
+3208 KRGLGVAFLAAVGG
-3222 TAFACGIDVLMNLWK
+3222 YIWAQGIEFLMNLWK
-3237 HKGKAYRD
+3237 RKGKAYRD

-3252 ESVAKELAT
+3252 GSVAKE
-3261 GMAESMFGLVI
+3261 MALGLVGDLAGI
-3272 GGEEIFNIFDAVGTK
+3272 VTYGEELADVIGNII
-3287 LTGGTWYDSMNTLN
+3287 TGDKWYGIDT
-3301 APGLEQVSEII
+3301 PGLEQLSDVVETIVEQGQNG
-3312 STLIDE
+3312 LD
-3318 GVSFIQL
+3318 VL
-3325 LADGADVVKN
+3325 KDAADVVKN
-3335 GGDVWEFLHRRGAD
+3335 GGSLGEYLHRYS
-3349 IIGDIKEMAATVA
+3349 GDIVGGIKDLAAAAA
-3362 TYLPGIPVNN
+3362 TYLPGISVNN

-3383 VSPELAA
+3383 ASPELAA
-3390 AYDDALATA
+3390 AYDDTLATA
-3399 NKNRMKGL
+3399 NKNQMKGL

-3414 KIEDTLHN
+3414 KISDTLHN

-3429 ATNETLASLYEG
+3429 TTNETLASLYES

-3473 KTWSGAVGNRLRE
+3473 KTWSSAVGSRLVA
-3486 LAASDVFQEA
+3486 LAASDVFQTA

-3530 QKADDVLASG
+3530 QKADDVLATG

-3562 DGGLDTQNAKDVA
+3562 DGGLDAQSAKDVA

-3596 RAAIDAVDGADAQ
+3596 RAAIDAVDGTSAQ
-3609 RNALLAVMKDSTK
+3609 RDALLAVMKDSTK

-3666 ALNGHGGIML
+3666 ALNGHSGIML

-3711 VGSQVIAEREKAKQ
+3711 VGSQVIAEREKAKR

>member
-54 QKTPQRE
+54 QKAHQSE
-61 RNGFDRTATPA
+61 RSGFDRTATPA

-79 PAPTSQRQ
+79 SAPTSQRQ

-107 RPQYRNADGSVST
+107 RPQYRNADGSIST

-194 KALDE
+194 QALDE

-221 QEQAQQPGILSM
+221 QEQAQQPSILSM

-245 QAESAQSETDRRIQ
+245 RAGSAQSETDRRIQ
-259 ELQDEIDRQESES
+259 ALQDEIDRQESES

-293 RLIALASVPGV
+293 RLIALASVPGI
-304 WTKRQKQEAEEIIG
+304 WTKHQNQEAEEIIG
-318 TQSGFGGLLGYEQ
+318 TQNGFGGLLGYEQ

-390 KLLGANED
+390 KALGANED

-466 AVHNAGAAAIG
+466 AVHNAGAAAMG
-477 DMSTGDYLKH
+477 DMSTEDYLKR

-562 AFAFSVLNGAINSY
+562 AFAFSVLNGAISSY
-576 QTTQQQKAQM
+576 QATQQQKAQM

-628 SVNSYYIAGQQKAVD
+628 SINSYYIAGQQKAVD

-661 GYTAASSAM
+661 GYAAASSAM

-692 PTAPTDPQM
+692 PTTPTDPQM

-718 QAQAGTQNTP
+718 QAQAGTQNTQPP
-728 QPESGQALQNG
+728 QSGQALQNG

-749 GQAAEQNQ
+749 VQAAEQNQ
-757 QTQLPSL
+757 QAQQPSL
-764 PATEQDAVVQPQQ
+764 PTAAQAAAVQPQQ
-777 PEQSTQQEAELP
+777 LEQSTQQEAGLP
-789 TQQMQ
+789 TPQQVQ
-794 TEQTTTPLQRLE
+794 TEQTATPLERLE

-816 SMARGIEAFYRGE
+816 SMARGIEAFYRGQ
-829 IQDGEVLSKLLSLPE
+829 ITDGEVLSKLLSFPE

-853 DADIEAVVSGNVQP
+853 DADIEAVVSGNAQP
-867 QNQQPV
+867 QNQQPG
-873 NSAAQQTLN
+873 NAA
-882 TQPTVQQALDSQAPG
+882 VQQVPGSQQPG
-897 VQNGTTTSE
+897 VQNEATTPE
-906 GGMNNGTEQLQVGQ
+906 GGMNNGTEQLPAGQ
-920 RPGAEQPG
+920 QPGAEQQG

-933 GDGGRVLGEST
+933 GDGGRILREST

-952 EGRPQRAFNQVGA
+952 EGRPQRAFNQGRTAV
-965 AAERKNLGRTLRLE
+965 ERENLGRTLRLE

-996 IQVMPESSWDAQMQQ
+996 IQVMPESHWDSQMQQ

-1044 GVYTENGIIIQADHL
+1044 GVYTENGIIVQADH
-1059 RLNIDQIADHE
+1059 RYLNIDQIADHE
-1070 AFHDYAA
+1070 AFHDIAA

-1092 RYGREEFDAIMDKYL
+1092 QYSREEFDAVVEKYL

-1117 EHASGQEVAEA
+1117 EYASGQEVDEV

-1144 NFFGANADKYRSE
+1144 NFFGAHAEKYRSE

-1162 RERKITTPGS
+1162 QARKITTPGS
-1172 ETEEAVARRTGPPER
+1172 ETAAATQRRTGPPER
-1187 YSYGGVNANTA
+1187 YSI
-1198 DQKTLARAQ
+1198 
-1207 ELQMQGE
+1207 GE
-1214 DDERVRKETGWH
+1214 IT
-1226 TGMEGKLRFEID
+1226 
-1238 DSNMKYHRG
+1238 
-1247 GDAAFSRNH
+1247 
-1256 PDYAEY
+1256 
-1262 QKLVDKM
+1262 DKA
-1269 LTGSAEAWKPEDQER
+1269 GNN
-1284 LQELDKTWGRE
+1284 
-1295 YGRLSERVESG
+1295 YGRGVHLDSTLLENLSDSERVQMVKE
-1306 NATLEDVIDHE
+1306 
-1317 ELFQAYPQ
+1317 
-1325 LRSVRVEF
+1325 RV
-1333 KELPGNTQGYFSPS
+1333 KELGGQHFTAYDGNG
-1347 ENKIALDS
+1347 N
-1355 KLRSAPEVTIIHE
+1355 EV
-1368 IQHAIQKAEG
+1368 
-1378 FASGASPE
+1378 
-1386 YWQQHRDEAK
+1386 
-1396 EARIA
+1396 
-1401 DIREEIARLEEQLPW
+1401 
-1416 DLNRWTAEDDAIE
+1416 
-1429 AKIGELE
+1429 
-1436 DSIIDIQNGV
+1436 DIQIAKPGARFVNKSGKSV
-1446 GLDSYDLYRNTAG
+1446 PVNKDLTTKNRKSKVKQEAVVLADELINTAKHKK
-1459 EIEARDAASRRELTP
+1459 DT
-1474 EQRRATPPARADENT
+1474 PARYPHGWLDDNGRNDWAEWKTYIQDKENT
-1489 VYADLSDSLDYVG
+1489 VWEATLHIATSADGEKILYDIDPIKKTGQSGNSDTSTVEPIVADEAEPVKREDEEEMPKLMNLQRYSDIAGQQEQTAEMTNAEPTTVGAITSGSQSLG
-1502 KTDDGTEVYETS
+1502 GSAPAISSAS
-1514 EAVRK
+1514 EASVAE
-1519 LPYKKRM
+1519 KRQSVKIPS
-1526 EAFMDIMRNEYAGR
+1526 AS
-1540 TAKFTAR
+1540 
-1547 DGEVYY
+1547 
-1553 ATFDEND
+1553 DE
-1560 LRKNVYGD
+1560 
-1568 KKSSP
+1568 SSE
-1573 RGWKAKINTGAD
+1573 NT
-1585 GNIFDLVENAEHS
+1585 N
-1598 GSGKEQGKTSEAHQ
+1598 
-1612 GLTGWEYFVKTVQID
+1612 
-1627 GRVYDLLANVRKK
+1627 
-1640 PDGEFVYSIQ
+1640 
-1650 LNENEKKAPAPPR
+1650 KAPAPPR

-1751 TLVFPRQSIDPQA
+1751 TLVFPRQSIDPQE
-1764 DQRNKVYGA
+1764 DRRNKVYGA

-1780 ANAIVEREVNYDARR
+1780 ANAIVEREVNYEARR
-1795 AAEQKIAQLAKQ
+1795 AAEQKIAQLANQ
-1807 VAGGIFSRDSVIGSR
+1807 VAGGIFSRDSAIGSR
-1822 VDEVSTMDEAE
+1822 VDEVATMDEAE
-1833 LAKQLS
+1833 LAKQLAK
-1839 RDDAVR
+1839 DDAVR

-1858 VLKEKVWDSFGNQAL
+1858 VLKEKVWDSFGNLAL
-1873 QDYTEKIGAQE
+1873 QEYTEKIGAQE

-1900 AELETA
+1900 TELETA

-1911 EAWIADHEYA
+1911 GAWIADHEYA
-1921 LSRKPEL
+1921 LSRRPEL

-1940 SDARVEDF
+1940 SDARIEDF

-1986 WVRGQLHGVL
+1986 WVRGQLRGVL
-1996 GEPGIYNGKERFTA
+1996 GEPGIYNGKERFTV
-2010 SGRRRSFRETHGA
+2010 SGKRRSFLETHGA
-2023 YTVENIVKAMN
+2023 YTAENIVKAMN
-2034 KANARGESYWGVGA
+2034 QADDRGESYWGVGA

-2055 TPRYKSVDAIHADES
+2055 TPRYKSVDAIHADEG
-2070 RLQKMPEEEY
+2070 RLQNMPEEEY
-2080 NRLLQALD
+2080 NQLLQELD

-2099 KTSGSYDMDEIAG
+2099 KTAGSYDMDEIAG

-2175 APDNCPPERLEKMK
+2175 APDDCPPERLEKMK

-2220 DEPQAGTGGEIGQAP
+2220 DEPQAETGSEIEQAL
-2235 ESEPAKQEQKE
+2235 ESKPAEPEQKE

-2289 QIIDG
+2289 QIIDT

-2390 LPGMFNA
+2390 LPGMFHA

-2449 DEALRTFTRTAKL
+2449 DEALHTFTRTAKL

-2536 LRETWDEVLGDLDI
+2536 LQGTWDEVLGDLDI

-2571 LAEMYKAARKSD
+2571 LAEMYKDAQTND
-2583 PNFLPTKELEMIV
+2583 PNFLPSKELEKIV
-2596 DRLDNE
+2596 HRLDNK

-2741 DGIWYEVKIPQLVGE
+2741 DGIWYEVKIPQLVGA

-2776 QKVHLYLESKSYE
+2776 QKVHMYLESKSTE

-2796 GRIFPVKEL
+2796 GRTFADKTL
-2805 YSQGKREAA
+2805 YSQGKRREA
-2814 FAQGE
+2814 FAQGKT
-2819 LVRLAPE
+2819 VRMAPE
-2826 TVKALVKDLTP
+2826 TVKAIVGSLTP

-2871 VSKNYAPIY
+2871 VSKNYTPIY
-2880 ADTNYTKN
+2880 TNSNYTKSE
-2888 QLGVYDATAEGVGN
+2888 LGVYDATAEGVGN
-2902 LKSRQYSKN
+2902 LKSRQFSKN

-2935 AIPARNWNTLLGWNE
+2935 AIPARNWQTLLNW
-2950 YVDDDRES
+2950 RERENS
-2958 MRSEISHTWGDA
+2958 MADIITHDWGDE
-2970 SLKYIENLIETL
+2970 SLKYIQDLVQTL
-2982 QGGAASTR
+2982 QGGTASTR
-2990 DSVSMGAEKIF
+2990 DSVSMGAEKVF

-3008 FGANQSIVFKQLG
+3008 FGANPSIVFKQLG
-3021 SIPLASVWLGPENAP
+3021 SIPLAGAWLDFKNFP

-3072 ENPNWTQTNKFTSFV
+3072 ENPNWTQTNKFTNFI

-3109 NKVRSEFPELET
+3109 NKVRAEFPELET

-3134 YQKVAEEFNEAVARS
+3134 YQKVAEVFNEAVARS

-3156 HRGSLYKSKNSVT
+3156 HQGTLRKSKNPVT
-3169 RAFTMFKSDSSQAY
+3169 RAFTMFKSDSSQTY

-3208 KRGLGVAFLSILGG
+3208 KRGLGVAFLAAVGG
-3222 TAFACGIDVLMNLWK
+3222 YIWAQGIEFLMNLWK
-3237 HKGKAYRD
+3237 RKGKAYRD

-3252 ESVAKELAT
+3252 GSVAKE
-3261 GMAESMFGLVI
+3261 MALGLVGDLASI
-3272 GGEEIFNIFDAVGTK
+3272 VTYGEEIADVVGNI
-3287 LTGGTWYDSMNTLN
+3287 LTGDKWYGIDT
-3301 APGLEQVSEII
+3301 PGLEQLSDVVETIVEQGQNG
-3312 STLIDE
+3312 LD
-3318 GVSFIQL
+3318 VL
-3325 LADGADVVKN
+3325 KDAADVVKN
-3335 GGDVWEFLHRRGAD
+3335 GGSLGEYLHRHS
-3349 IIGDIKEMAATVA
+3349 GDIVGGIKDLAAAAA
-3362 TYLPGIPVNN
+3362 TYLPGISVNN

-3377 LGTVRW
+3377 IGTVRW
-3383 VSPELAA
+3383 ASPELAA

-3399 NKNRMKGL
+3399 NKNQMKGM

-3414 KIEDTLHN
+3414 KISDTLHN

-3429 ATNETLASLYEG
+3429 TTNETLASLYEG

-3460 DRKLSA
+3460 GRKLSA

-3473 KTWSGAVGNRLRE
+3473 KTWSSAVGSRLQE
-3486 LAASDVFQEA
+3486 LIASDVFQAA

-3530 QKADDVLASG
+3530 QKADDVLATG
-3540 AEMADYLELK
+3540 AEMVDYLELK

-3562 DGGLDTQNAKDVA
+3562 DGGLDTQRAKDVA

-3581 APEEGKKTVS
+3581 TPDEGKKTVS

-3609 RNALLAVMKDSTK
+3609 HDALLAVMKDSTK

-3666 ALNGHGGIML
+3666 AMNGHGGIML

-3711 VGSQVIAEREKAKQ
+3711 VGSQVIAEREKTKQ

>member
-259 ELQDEIDRQESES
+259 ELQDEIDRQESEN

-377 EGLGVTSAAAAVG
+377 EGLGVTSAAATVG

-466 AVHNAGAAAIG
+466 AVHNAGAAAMG
-477 DMSTGDYLKH
+477 DMSTGDYLKR

-508 LANVLRDTHK
+508 LANVLRDTHM

-562 AFAFSVLNGAINSY
+562 AFAFSVLNSAISSY

-661 GYTAASSAM
+661 GYAAASSAM

-692 PTAPTDPQM
+692 PTTPTDPQM

-718 QAQAGTQNTP
+718 QAQAGTQSAQ
-728 QPESGQALQNG
+728 QPESGQALQSG

-749 GQAAEQNQ
+749 VQAAEQNQ
-757 QTQLPSL
+757 QAQQPNLPT
-764 PATEQDAVVQPQQ
+764 AAQAAAVQPQQ
-777 PEQSTQQEAELP
+777 LEQSTQQEAGLP
-789 TQQMQ
+789 TPQQVQ
-794 TEQTTTPLQRLE
+794 TEQTATPLERLE
-806 AMGVSGKRAQ
+806 TMGVSGKRAQ
-816 SMARGIEAFYRGE
+816 SMARGIEAFYRGQ
-829 IQDGEVLSKLLSLPE
+829 ITDGEVLSKLLSFPE

-853 DADIEAVVSGNVQP
+853 DADIEAVVSGNAQP
-867 QNQQPV
+867 QNQQSV
-873 NSAAQQTLN
+873 NAA
-882 TQPTVQQALDSQAPG
+882 VQQVPGSQQPG
-897 VQNGTTTSE
+897 VQNEATTHE
-906 GGMNNGTEQLQVGQ
+906 GGMNNGTEQLPVRQQ
-920 RPGAEQPG
+920 PSTEQQS

-933 GDGGRVLGEST
+933 GDGGRILSEST

-952 EGRPQRAFNQVGA
+952 EGRPQRAFNQGRTAV
-965 AAERKNLGRTLRLE
+965 ERENLGRTLRLE

-996 IQVMPESSWDAQMQQ
+996 IQVMPESHWDAQMQQ

-1044 GVYTENGIIIQADHL
+1044 GVYTENGIIVQADH
-1059 RLNIDQIADHE
+1059 RYLNIDQIADHE
-1070 AFHDYAA
+1070 AFHDIAA

-1092 RYGREEFDAIMDKYL
+1092 QYSREEFDAVVEKYL

-1117 EHASGQEVAEA
+1117 EYASGQEVDEV

-1144 NFFGANADKYRSE
+1144 NFFGAHAEKYRSE

-1162 RERKITTPGS
+1162 QARRITTPGS
-1172 ETEEAVARRTGPPER
+1172 ETAAATQRRTGPPER

-1238 DSNMKYHRG
+1238 DSKMKYHRG
-1247 GDAAFSRNH
+1247 GDAAFSRSH

-1355 KLRSAPEVTIIHE
+1355 KLRSAPEATIIHE

-1446 GLDSYDLYRNTAG
+1446 GMDSYDLYRNTAG

-1474 EQRRATPPARADENT
+1474 EQRRAAPPARADENT

-1526 EAFMDIMRNEYAGR
+1526 EAFMDIMQNEYAGR

-1568 KKSSP
+1568 KKSST

-1627 GRVYDLLANVRKK
+1627 GRAYDLLANVRKK
-1640 PDGEFVYSIQ
+1640 LDGEFVYSIQ

-1709 DLMAIHNLDGKKM
+1709 DLMAIHNLDGEKM

-1764 DQRNKVYGA
+1764 DRRNKVYGA

-1780 ANAIVEREVNYDARR
+1780 ANAIVEREVNYEIKR
-1795 AAEQKIAQLAKQ
+1795 AAEQKIAQMAKQ
-1807 VAGGIFSRDSVIGSR
+1807 VAGGIFSRESTISGR
-1822 VDEVSTMDEAE
+1822 VGEVSTMDEAE

-1839 RDDAVR
+1839 RDDTVR
-1845 AAYLAEQGKDIEP
+1845 AAYLAEQGQDVEP
-1858 VLKEKVWDSFGNQAL
+1858 VLKEKIWDSFGNLAL
-1873 QDYTEKIGAQE
+1873 QEYTEKIGAQE

-1895 ERLTE
+1895 NRLTD

-1911 EAWIADHEYA
+1911 ASWIADHEYA
-1921 LSRKPEL
+1921 LSRRPEL

-1940 SDARVEDF
+1940 SDVRVEDF

-1986 WVRGQLHGVL
+1986 WVRGQLRGVL

-2010 SGRRRSFRETHGA
+2010 SGRSKSFRQTHDA
-2023 YTVENIVKAMN
+2023 YTAENIVKAMN
-2034 KANARGESYWGVGA
+2034 QASARGESYWGVGA

-2055 TPRYKSVDAIHADES
+2055 TPRYKSVDAIHADEG
-2070 RLQKMPEEEY
+2070 RLQNMPEEEY
-2080 NRLLQALD
+2080 NRLLQELD

-2099 KTSGSYDMDEIAG
+2099 KTAGSYDMDEIAG

-2220 DEPQAGTGGEIGQAP
+2220 DEPQAETGGEIEQTP
-2235 ESEPAKQEQKE
+2235 ESKPAKPEQKE
-2246 KKPRKKNE
+2246 KKLRKKNE

-2305 TQEDRDAFFDR
+2305 TQEDRDTFFDR

-2390 LPGMFNA
+2390 LPGMFHA

-2511 LKEQQKKTLK
+2511 LKEQQQKTLK

-2536 LRETWDEVLGDLDI
+2536 LQETWDEVLGDLDI

-2571 LAEMYKAARKSD
+2571 LAEMYKDAQAND
-2583 PNFLPTKELEMIV
+2583 PNFLPSKELEKIV
-2596 DRLDNE
+2596 HRLDNK

-2741 DGIWYEVKIPQLVGE
+2741 DGIWYEVKIPQLVGA

-2776 QKVHLYLESKSYE
+2776 QKVHMYLESKSTE

-2796 GRIFPVKEL
+2796 GRTFADKTL
-2805 YSQGKREAA
+2805 YSQGKRREA
-2814 FAQGE
+2814 FAQGKT
-2819 LVRLAPE
+2819 VRMAPE
-2826 TVKALVKDLTP
+2826 TVKAIVGSLTP

-2871 VSKNYAPIY
+2871 VSKNYTPIY
-2880 ADTNYTKN
+2880 TNSNYTKSE
-2888 QLGVYDATAEGVGN
+2888 LGVYDATAEGVGN
-2902 LKSRQYSKN
+2902 LKSRQFSKN

-2935 AIPARNWNTLLGWNE
+2935 AIPARNWQTLLNW
-2950 YVDDDRES
+2950 RERENS
-2958 MRSEISHTWGDA
+2958 MADIITHDWGDE
-2970 SLKYIENLIETL
+2970 SLKYIQDLVQTL

-3008 FGANQSIVFKQLG
+3008 FGANPSIVFKQLG
-3021 SIPLASVWLGPENAP
+3021 SIPLAGAWLDFKNFP

-3072 ENPNWTQTNKFTSFV
+3072 ENPNWTQTNKFTNFV

-3109 NKVRSEFPELET
+3109 NKVRAEFPELET
-3121 GSQEQIDSGSSPF
+3121 GNQEQIDSGSSPF
-3134 YQKVAEEFNEAVARS
+3134 YQKVAEVFNEAVARS

-3156 HRGSLYKSKNSVT
+3156 HQGTLRKSKNPVT
-3169 RAFTMFKSDSSQAY
+3169 RAFTMFKSDSSQTY

-3208 KRGLGVAFLSILGG
+3208 KRGLGVAFLAAVGG
-3222 TAFACGIDVLMNLWK
+3222 YIWAQGIEFLMNLWK
-3237 HKGKAYRD
+3237 RKGKAYRD

-3252 ESVAKELAT
+3252 GSVAKE
-3261 GMAESMFGLVI
+3261 MALGLVGDLAGI
-3272 GGEEIFNIFDAVGTK
+3272 VTYGEELADVIGNII
-3287 LTGGTWYDSMNTLN
+3287 TGDKWYGIDT
-3301 APGLEQVSEII
+3301 PGLEQLSDVVETIVEQGQNG
-3312 STLIDE
+3312 LD
-3318 GVSFIQL
+3318 VL
-3325 LADGADVVKN
+3325 KDAADVVKN
-3335 GGDVWEFLHRRGAD
+3335 GGSLGEYLHRHS
-3349 IIGDIKEMAATVA
+3349 GDIVGGIKDLAAAAA
-3362 TYLPGIPVNN
+3362 TYLPGISVNN

-3377 LGTVRW
+3377 IGTVRW
-3383 VSPELAA
+3383 ASPELAA

-3399 NKNRMKGL
+3399 NKNQMKGL

-3414 KIEDTLHN
+3414 KISDTLHN

-3429 ATNETLASLYEG
+3429 TTNETLASLYES

-3473 KTWSGAVGNRLRE
+3473 KTWSGAVGSRLQE
-3486 LAASDVFQEA
+3486 LIASDVFQAA
-3496 DDETREK
+3496 DDETQEK

-3530 QKADDVLASG
+3530 QKADDVLATG

-3556 KYLDAI
+3556 KYLDAH
-3562 DGGLDTQNAKDVA
+3562 DGGLNAQSAKDVA

-3596 RAAIDAVDGADAQ
+3596 RAAIDAVDGISAQ
-3609 RNALLAVMKDSTK
+3609 RDALLAVMKDSTK

-3666 ALNGHGGIML
+3666 ALNGHSGIML
-3676 PGGDGPQQL
+3676 PGGDGPQHL

>member
-54 QKTPQRE
+54 QKAPQSE
-61 RNGFDRTATPA
+61 RSGFDRTATPA

-107 RPQYRNADGSVST
+107 RPQYRNADGSIST

-199 TVAHD
+199 AVAHD

-293 RLIALASVPGV
+293 RLIALASVPGI

-390 KLLGANED
+390 KALGANED

-466 AVHNAGAAAIG
+466 AVHNAGAAAMG
-477 DMSTGDYLKH
+477 DMSTEDYLKR

-562 AFAFSVLNGAINSY
+562 AFAFSVLSSAISSY

-661 GYTAASSAM
+661 GYAAASSAM

-692 PTAPTDPQM
+692 PTTPTDPQM

-718 QAQAGTQNTP
+718 QAQAGTQNTQP
-728 QPESGQALQNG
+728 PESGQALQNG

-749 GQAAEQNQ
+749 VQAAEQNQ
-757 QTQLPSL
+757 QAQQPSL
-764 PATEQDAVVQPQQ
+764 PTAAQAAAVQPQQ
-777 PEQSTQQEAELP
+777 LEQSTQQEAGLLTP
-789 TQQMQ
+789 QQVQ
-794 TEQTTTPLQRLE
+794 TEQTATPLERLE
-806 AMGVSGKRAQ
+806 TMGVSGKRAQ
-816 SMARGIEAFYRGE
+816 SMARGIEAFYRGQ
-829 IQDGEVLSKLLSLPE
+829 ITDGEVLSKLLSFPE

-853 DADIEAVVSGNVQP
+853 DADIEAVVSGNVQA

-873 NSAAQQTLN
+873 NTAAQQV
-882 TQPTVQQALDSQAPG
+882 PGSQQPG
-897 VQNGTTTSE
+897 VQNEATTHE
-906 GGMNNGTEQLQVGQ
+906 GGMNNGTEQLPAGQ
-920 RPGAEQPG
+920 QPG
-928 EQLPD
+928 TEQQSEQLPD
-933 GDGGRVLGEST
+933 GDGGRILGEST

-952 EGRPQRAFNQVGA
+952 EGRPQRAFNQGRTAV
-965 AAERKNLGRTLRLE
+965 ERENLGRTLRLE

-996 IQVMPESSWDAQMQQ
+996 IQVMPESHWDAQMQR

-1044 GVYTENGIIIQADHL
+1044 GVYTENGIIVQADH
-1059 RLNIDQIADHE
+1059 RYLNIDQIADHE

-1077 NNPGLVRQIEQAIVE
+1077 NNPGLVRQIERAIVE
-1092 RYGREEFDAIMDKYL
+1092 QYSREEFDAVVEKYL

-1144 NFFGANADKYRSE
+1144 NFFGAHVEKYRSE

-1162 RERKITTPGS
+1162 QERKVTTPGS
-1172 ETEEAVARRTGPPER
+1172 ETAAATQRRTGPPER

-1238 DSNMKYHRG
+1238 DSKMKYHRG

-1269 LTGSAEAWKPEDQER
+1269 LTGSAEAWKPEDQGR

-1295 YGRLSERVESG
+1295 YGRLSERVDRGS
-1306 NATLEDVIDHE
+1306 ATLEDVIDHE

-1325 LRSVRVEF
+1325 LRNVRVEF

-1355 KLRSAPEVTIIHE
+1355 KLRSAPEATIIHE

-1446 GLDSYDLYRNTAG
+1446 GMDSYDLYHNTAG

-1474 EQRRATPPARADENT
+1474 EQRRAAPPARADENT

-1585 GNIFDLVENAEHS
+1585 GNIFDLVENAEHG

-1699 SMDEPVEQTQ
+1699 SLDEPVEQTQ

-1764 DQRNKVYGA
+1764 DRRNKVYGA

-1780 ANAIVEREVNYDARR
+1780 ANAIVEREVNYEAGR
-1795 AAEQKIAQLAKQ
+1795 AAEQKIAQLANQ
-1807 VAGGIFSRDSVIGSR
+1807 VAGGIFSRYSVISGR
-1822 VDEVSTMDEAE
+1822 VGEVARMDEAE
-1833 LAKQLS
+1833 LAKQLA

-1858 VLKEKVWDSFGNQAL
+1858 VLKEKVWDSFGNLAL
-1873 QDYTEKIGAQE
+1873 QEYTEKIGAQE

-1895 ERLTE
+1895 ERLTA

-1911 EAWIADHEYA
+1911 ASWIADHEYA
-1921 LSRKPEL
+1921 LSRRPEL
-1928 RETRIARQRDKI
+1928 RETRVARQRDKI

-1986 WVRGQLHGVL
+1986 WVRGQLRGVL
-1996 GEPGIYNGKERFTA
+1996 GEPGIYNGKERFTT

-2023 YTVENIVKAMN
+2023 YTAENIVKAMN
-2034 KANARGESYWGVGA
+2034 QASARGESYWGVGA

-2055 TPRYKSVDAIHADES
+2055 TPRYKSVDAIHADEG
-2070 RLQKMPEEEY
+2070 RLQNMPEEEY
-2080 NRLLQALD
+2080 NRLLQELD

-2175 APDNCPPERLEKMK
+2175 APDDCPPERLEKMK

-2220 DEPQAGTGGEIGQAP
+2220 DEPQAETGGEIEQAP
-2235 ESEPAKQEQKE
+2235 ESKPAEPEQKE

-2390 LPGMFNA
+2390 LPGMFHA

-2536 LRETWDEVLGDLDI
+2536 LQGTWDEVLGDLDI

-2571 LAEMYKAARKSD
+2571 LAEMYKDAQAND
-2583 PNFLPTKELEMIV
+2583 PNFLPSKELEKIV
-2596 DRLDNE
+2596 HRLDNK

-2741 DGIWYEVKIPQLVGE
+2741 DGIWYEVKIPQLVGA

-2776 QKVHLYLESKSYE
+2776 QKVHMYLESKSTE

-2796 GRIFPVKEL
+2796 GRTFADKTL
-2805 YSQGKREAA
+2805 YSQGKRREA
-2814 FAQGE
+2814 FAQGKT
-2819 LVRLAPE
+2819 VRMAPE
-2826 TVKALVKDLTP
+2826 TVKAIVGSLTP

-2871 VSKNYAPIY
+2871 VSKNYTPIY
-2880 ADTNYTKN
+2880 TNSNYTKSE
-2888 QLGVYDATAEGVGN
+2888 LGVYDATAEGVGN
-2902 LKSRQYSKN
+2902 LKSRQFSKN

-2935 AIPARNWNTLLGWNE
+2935 AIPARNWQTLLNW
-2950 YVDDDRES
+2950 RERENS
-2958 MRSEISHTWGDA
+2958 MADIITHDWGDE
-2970 SLKYIENLIETL
+2970 SLKYIQDLVQTL

-2990 DSVSMGAEKIF
+2990 DSVSMGAEKVF

-3008 FGANQSIVFKQLG
+3008 FGANPSIVFKQLG
-3021 SIPLASVWLGPENAP
+3021 SIPLAGAWLDFKNFP

-3072 ENPNWTQTNKFTSFV
+3072 ENPNWTQTNKFTNFI

-3109 NKVRSEFPELET
+3109 NKVRAEFPELET

-3134 YQKVAEEFNEAVARS
+3134 YQKVAEVFNEAVARS

-3156 HRGSLYKSKNSVT
+3156 HQGTLRKSKNPVT
-3169 RAFTMFKSDSSQAY
+3169 RAFTMFKSDSSQTY

-3208 KRGLGVAFLSILGG
+3208 KRGLGVAFLAAVGG
-3222 TAFACGIDVLMNLWK
+3222 YIWAQGIEFLMNLWK

-3252 ESVAKELAT
+3252 GSVAKE
-3261 GMAESMFGLVI
+3261 MALGLVGDLAGI
-3272 GGEEIFNIFDAVGTK
+3272 VTYGEELADVIGNII
-3287 LTGGTWYDSMNTLN
+3287 TGDKWYGIDT
-3301 APGLEQVSEII
+3301 PGLEQLSDVVETIVEQGQNG
-3312 STLIDE
+3312 LD
-3318 GVSFIQL
+3318 VL
-3325 LADGADVVKN
+3325 KDAADVVKN
-3335 GGDVWEFLHRRGAD
+3335 GGSLGEYLHRYS
-3349 IIGDIKEMAATVA
+3349 GDIVGGIKDLAAAAA
-3362 TYLPGIPVNN
+3362 TYLPGISVNN

-3383 VSPELAA
+3383 ASPELAA

-3399 NKNRMKGL
+3399 NKNQMKGL

-3414 KIEDTLHN
+3414 KISDTLHN

-3429 ATNETLASLYEG
+3429 TTNETLASLYES

-3473 KTWSGAVGNRLRE
+3473 KTWSSAVGSRLVA
-3486 LAASDVFQEA
+3486 LAASDVFQTA

-3530 QKADDVLASG
+3530 QKADDVLATG

-3562 DGGLDTQNAKDVA
+3562 DGGLDAQSAKDVA

-3609 RNALLAVMKDSTK
+3609 HDALLAVMKDSTK

-3666 ALNGHGGIML
+3666 ALNGHSGIML

-3711 VGSQVIAEREKAKQ
+3711 VGSQVIAEREKAKR

>member
-35 QDFIRQAQSAAQQR
+35 QDFIRQAQSTAQQR

-54 QKTPQRE
+54 QKAPQSE
-61 RNGFDRTATPA
+61 RSGFDRTATPA

-107 RPQYRNADGSVST
+107 RPQYRNADGSIST

-199 TVAHD
+199 AVAHD

-221 QEQAQQPGILSM
+221 QEQAQQPSILSM

-293 RLIALASVPGV
+293 RLIALASVPGI

-390 KLLGANED
+390 KALGANED

-466 AVHNAGAAAIG
+466 AVHNAGAAAMG
-477 DMSTGDYLKH
+477 DMSTEDYLKR

-562 AFAFSVLNGAINSY
+562 AFAFSVLSSAISSY

-661 GYTAASSAM
+661 GYAAASSAM

-692 PTAPTDPQM
+692 PTTPTDPQM

-718 QAQAGTQNTP
+718 QAQAGTQNTQP
-728 QPESGQALQNG
+728 PESGQALQNG

-749 GQAAEQNQ
+749 VQAAEQNQ
-757 QTQLPSL
+757 QAQQPSL
-764 PATEQDAVVQPQQ
+764 PTAAQAAAVQPQQ
-777 PEQSTQQEAELP
+777 LEQSTQQEAGLLTP
-789 TQQMQ
+789 QQVQ
-794 TEQTTTPLQRLE
+794 TEQTATPLERLE
-806 AMGVSGKRAQ
+806 TMGVSGKRAQ
-816 SMARGIEAFYRGE
+816 SMARGIEAFYRGQ
-829 IQDGEVLSKLLSLPE
+829 ITDGEVLSKLLSFPE

-853 DADIEAVVSGNVQP
+853 DADIEAVVSGNVQA

-873 NSAAQQTLN
+873 NTAAQQV
-882 TQPTVQQALDSQAPG
+882 PGSQQPG
-897 VQNGTTTSE
+897 VQNEATTHE
-906 GGMNNGTEQLQVGQ
+906 GGMNNGTEQLPAGQ
-920 RPGAEQPG
+920 QPG
-928 EQLPD
+928 TEQQSEQLPD
-933 GDGGRVLGEST
+933 GDGGRILGEST

-952 EGRPQRAFNQVGA
+952 EGRPQRTFNQGRTAV
-965 AAERKNLGRTLRLE
+965 ERENLGRTLRLE

-996 IQVMPESSWDAQMQQ
+996 IQVMPESHWDAQMQQ

-1044 GVYTENGIIIQADHL
+1044 GVYTENGIIIQADH
-1059 RLNIDQIADHE
+1059 RYLNIDQIADHE

-1077 NNPGLVRQIEQAIVE
+1077 NNPGLVRQIERAIVE
-1092 RYGREEFDAIMDKYL
+1092 QYSREEFDAIMDKYL

-1162 RERKITTPGS
+1162 QERKITTPGS
-1172 ETEEAVARRTGPPER
+1172 ETAAATQRRTGPPER

-1238 DSNMKYHRG
+1238 DSKMKYHRG

-1269 LTGSAEAWKPEDQER
+1269 LTGSAEAWKPEDQGR

-1295 YGRLSERVESG
+1295 YGRLSERVDRGS
-1306 NATLEDVIDHE
+1306 ATLEDVIDHE

-1325 LRSVRVEF
+1325 LRNVRVEF

-1355 KLRSAPEVTIIHE
+1355 KLRSAPEATIIHE

-1446 GLDSYDLYRNTAG
+1446 GMDSYDLYRNTAG

-1474 EQRRATPPARADENT
+1474 EQRRAAPPARADENT

-1585 GNIFDLVENAEHS
+1585 GNIFDLVENAEHG

-1699 SMDEPVEQTQ
+1699 SLDEPVEQTQ

-1764 DQRNKVYGA
+1764 DRRNKVYGA

-1780 ANAIVEREVNYDARR
+1780 ANAIVEREVNYEAGR
-1795 AAEQKIAQLAKQ
+1795 AAEQKIAQLANQ
-1807 VAGGIFSRDSVIGSR
+1807 VAGGIFSRYSVISGH
-1822 VDEVSTMDEAE
+1822 VGEVARMDEAE
-1833 LAKQLS
+1833 LAKQLA

-1858 VLKEKVWDSFGNQAL
+1858 VLKEKVWDSFGNLAL
-1873 QDYTEKIGAQE
+1873 QEYTEKIGAQE

-1895 ERLTE
+1895 ERLTA

-1911 EAWIADHEYA
+1911 ASWIADHEYA
-1921 LSRKPEL
+1921 LSRRPEL
-1928 RETRIARQRDKI
+1928 RETRTARQRDKI

-1986 WVRGQLHGVL
+1986 WVRGQIRGVL

-2010 SGRRRSFRETHGA
+2010 SGKRRSFRETHGA
-2023 YTVENIVKAMN
+2023 YTAENIVKAMN
-2034 KANARGESYWGVGA
+2034 RASARGESYWGVGA

-2055 TPRYKSVDAIHADES
+2055 TPRYKSVDAIHADEG
-2070 RLQKMPEEEY
+2070 RLQNMPEEEY
-2080 NRLLQALD
+2080 NRLLQELD
-2088 KRIEGIVADVQ
+2088 KRIGGIVADVQ
-2099 KTSGSYDMDEIAG
+2099 KTAGSYDMDEIAG

-2175 APDNCPPERLEKMK
+2175 APDDCPPERLEKMK

-2220 DEPQAGTGGEIGQAP
+2220 DEPQAETGGEIEQAS
-2235 ESEPAKQEQKE
+2235 ESKPAEPEQKE

-2390 LPGMFNA
+2390 LPGMFHA

-2536 LRETWDEVLGDLDI
+2536 LQGTWDEVLGDLDI

-2571 LAEMYKAARKSD
+2571 LAEMYKDAQAND
-2583 PNFLPTKELEMIV
+2583 PNFLPSKELEKIV
-2596 DRLDNE
+2596 HRLDNK

-2741 DGIWYEVKIPQLVGE
+2741 DGIWYEVKIPQLVGA

-2776 QKVHLYLESKSYE
+2776 QKVHMYLESKSTE

-2796 GRIFPVKEL
+2796 GRTFADKTL
-2805 YSQGKREAA
+2805 YSQGKRREA
-2814 FAQGE
+2814 FAQGKT
-2819 LVRLAPE
+2819 VRMAPE
-2826 TVKALVKDLTP
+2826 TVKAIVGSLTP

-2871 VSKNYAPIY
+2871 VSKNYTPIY
-2880 ADTNYTKN
+2880 TNSNYTKSE
-2888 QLGVYDATAEGVGN
+2888 LGVYDATAEGVGN
-2902 LKSRQYSKN
+2902 LKSRQFSKN

-2935 AIPARNWNTLLGWNE
+2935 AIPARNWQTLLNW
-2950 YVDDDRES
+2950 RERENS
-2958 MRSEISHTWGDA
+2958 MADIITHDWGDE
-2970 SLKYIENLIETL
+2970 SLKYIQDLVQTL

-2990 DSVSMGAEKIF
+2990 DSVSMGAEKVF

-3008 FGANQSIVFKQLG
+3008 FGANPSIVFKQLG
-3021 SIPLASVWLGPENAP
+3021 SIPLAGAWLDFKNFP

-3072 ENPNWTQTNKFTSFV
+3072 ENPNWTQTNKFTNFI

-3109 NKVRSEFPELET
+3109 NKVRAEFPELET

-3134 YQKVAEEFNEAVARS
+3134 YQKVAEVFNEAVARS

-3156 HRGSLYKSKNSVT
+3156 HQGALRKSKNPVT
-3169 RAFTMFKSDSSQAY
+3169 RAFTMFKSDSSQTY

-3208 KRGLGVAFLSILGG
+3208 KRGLGVAFLAAVGG
-3222 TAFACGIDVLMNLWK
+3222 YIWAQGIEFLMNLWK
-3237 HKGKAYRD
+3237 RKGKAYRD

-3252 ESVAKELAT
+3252 GSVAKE
-3261 GMAESMFGLVI
+3261 MALGLVGDLAGI
-3272 GGEEIFNIFDAVGTK
+3272 VTYGEELADVIGNII
-3287 LTGGTWYDSMNTLN
+3287 TGDKWYGIDT
-3301 APGLEQVSEII
+3301 PGLEQLSDVVETIVEQGQNG
-3312 STLIDE
+3312 LD
-3318 GVSFIQL
+3318 VL
-3325 LADGADVVKN
+3325 KDAADVVKN
-3335 GGDVWEFLHRRGAD
+3335 GGSLGEYLHRHS
-3349 IIGDIKEMAATVA
+3349 GDIVGGIKDLAAAAA
-3362 TYLPGIPVNN
+3362 TYLPGISVNN

-3383 VSPELAA
+3383 ASPELAA
-3390 AYDDALATA
+3390 AYDDTLATA
-3399 NKNRMKGL
+3399 NKNQMKGL

-3414 KIEDTLHN
+3414 KISDTLHN

-3429 ATNETLASLYEG
+3429 TTNETLASLYEG

-3473 KTWSGAVGNRLRE
+3473 KTWSGAVGSRLQE
-3486 LAASDVFQEA
+3486 LIASDVFQTA

-3530 QKADDVLASG
+3530 QKADDVLATG

-3562 DGGLDTQNAKDVA
+3562 DGGLDAQSAKDVA

-3596 RAAIDAVDGADAQ
+3596 RAAIDAVDGTSAQ
-3609 RNALLAVMKDSTK
+3609 RDALLAVMKDSTK

-3666 ALNGHGGIML
+3666 ALNGHSGIML

>member
-54 QKTPQRE
+54 QKAPQSE
-61 RNGFDRTATPA
+61 RSGFDRTATPA

-107 RPQYRNADGSVST
+107 RPQYRNADGSIST

-199 TVAHD
+199 AVAHD

-221 QEQAQQPGILSM
+221 QEQAQQPSILSM

-293 RLIALASVPGV
+293 RLIALASVPGI

-390 KLLGANED
+390 KALGANED

-408 RAQAEHPVLAGGAKI
+408 RAQAEHPVLSGGAKI

-466 AVHNAGAAAIG
+466 AVHNAGAAAMG
-477 DMSTGDYLKH
+477 DMSTEDYLKR

-562 AFAFSVLNGAINSY
+562 AFAFSVLSSAISSY

-661 GYTAASSAM
+661 GYAAASSAM

-692 PTAPTDPQM
+692 PTTPTDPQM

-718 QAQAGTQNTP
+718 QAQAGTQNTQP
-728 QPESGQALQNG
+728 PESGQALQNG

-749 GQAAEQNQ
+749 VQAAEQNQ
-757 QTQLPSL
+757 QAQQPSL
-764 PATEQDAVVQPQQ
+764 PTAAQAAAVQPQQ
-777 PEQSTQQEAELP
+777 LEQSTQQEAGLLTP
-789 TQQMQ
+789 QQVQ
-794 TEQTTTPLQRLE
+794 TEQTATPLERLE
-806 AMGVSGKRAQ
+806 TMGVSGKRAQ
-816 SMARGIEAFYRGE
+816 SMARGIEAFYRGQ
-829 IQDGEVLSKLLSLPE
+829 ITDGEVLSKLLSFPE

-853 DADIEAVVSGNVQP
+853 DADIEAVVSGNVQA

-873 NSAAQQTLN
+873 NTAAQQV
-882 TQPTVQQALDSQAPG
+882 PGSQQPG
-897 VQNGTTTSE
+897 VQNEATTHE
-906 GGMNNGTEQLQVGQ
+906 GGMNNGTEQLPAGQ
-920 RPGAEQPG
+920 QPG
-928 EQLPD
+928 TEQQSEQLPD
-933 GDGGRVLGEST
+933 GDGGRILGEST

-952 EGRPQRAFNQVGA
+952 EGRPQRTFNQGRTAV
-965 AAERKNLGRTLRLE
+965 ERENLGRTLRLE

-996 IQVMPESSWDAQMQQ
+996 IQVMPESHWDAQMQQ

-1044 GVYTENGIIIQADHL
+1044 GVYTENGIIIQADH
-1059 RLNIDQIADHE
+1059 RYLNIDQIADHE

-1077 NNPGLVRQIEQAIVE
+1077 NNPGLVRQIERAIVE
-1092 RYGREEFDAIMDKYL
+1092 QYSREEFDAIMDKYL

-1162 RERKITTPGS
+1162 QERKITTPGS
-1172 ETEEAVARRTGPPER
+1172 ETAAATQRRTGPPER

-1238 DSNMKYHRG
+1238 DSKMKYHRG

-1269 LTGSAEAWKPEDQER
+1269 LTGSAEAWKPEDQGR

-1295 YGRLSERVESG
+1295 YGRLSERVDRGS
-1306 NATLEDVIDHE
+1306 ATLEDVIDHE

-1325 LRSVRVEF
+1325 LRNVRVEF

-1355 KLRSAPEVTIIHE
+1355 KLRSAPEATIIHE

-1446 GLDSYDLYRNTAG
+1446 GMDSYDLYRNTAG

-1474 EQRRATPPARADENT
+1474 EQRRAAPPARADENT

-1573 RGWKAKINTGAD
+1573 RGWKAKINAGAD
-1585 GNIFDLVENAEHS
+1585 GNIFDLVENAEHG

-1699 SMDEPVEQTQ
+1699 SLDEPVEQTQ

-1764 DQRNKVYGA
+1764 DRRNKVYGA

-1780 ANAIVEREVNYDARR
+1780 ANAIVEREVNYEAGR
-1795 AAEQKIAQLAKQ
+1795 AAEQKIAQLANQ
-1807 VAGGIFSRDSVIGSR
+1807 VAGGIFSRYSVISGR
-1822 VDEVSTMDEAE
+1822 VGEVARMDEAE
-1833 LAKQLS
+1833 LAKQLA

-1858 VLKEKVWDSFGNQAL
+1858 VLKEKVWDSFGNLAL
-1873 QDYTEKIGAQE
+1873 QEYTEKIGAQE

-1895 ERLTE
+1895 ERLTA

-1911 EAWIADHEYA
+1911 ASWIADHEYA
-1921 LSRKPEL
+1921 LSRRPEL
-1928 RETRIARQRDKI
+1928 RETRTARQRDKI

-1986 WVRGQLHGVL
+1986 WVRGQIRGVL

-2010 SGRRRSFRETHGA
+2010 SGKRRSFRETHGA
-2023 YTVENIVKAMN
+2023 YTAENIVKAMN
-2034 KANARGESYWGVGA
+2034 RASARGESYWGVGA

-2055 TPRYKSVDAIHADES
+2055 TPRYKSVDAIHADEG
-2070 RLQKMPEEEY
+2070 RLQNMPEEEY
-2080 NRLLQALD
+2080 NRLLQELD
-2088 KRIEGIVADVQ
+2088 KRIGGIVADVQ
-2099 KTSGSYDMDEIAG
+2099 KTAGSYDMDEIAG

-2175 APDNCPPERLEKMK
+2175 APDDCPPERLEKMK

-2220 DEPQAGTGGEIGQAP
+2220 DEPQEETGGEIEQAS
-2235 ESEPAKQEQKE
+2235 ESKPAEPEQKE

-2390 LPGMFNA
+2390 LPGMFHA

-2536 LRETWDEVLGDLDI
+2536 LQGTWDEVLGDLDI

-2571 LAEMYKAARKSD
+2571 LAEMYKDAQEND
-2583 PNFLPTKELEMIV
+2583 PNFLPSKELEKIV
-2596 DRLDNE
+2596 HRLDNK

-2741 DGIWYEVKIPQLVGE
+2741 DGIWYEVKIPQLVGA

-2776 QKVHLYLESKSYE
+2776 QKVHMYLESKSTE

-2796 GRIFPVKEL
+2796 GRTFADKTL
-2805 YSQGKREAA
+2805 YSQGKRREA
-2814 FAQGE
+2814 FAQGKT
-2819 LVRLAPE
+2819 VRMAPE
-2826 TVKALVKDLTP
+2826 TVKAIVGSLTP

-2871 VSKNYAPIY
+2871 VSKNYTPIY
-2880 ADTNYTKN
+2880 TNSNYTKSE
-2888 QLGVYDATAEGVGN
+2888 LGVYDATAEGVGN
-2902 LKSRQYSKN
+2902 LKSRQFSKN

-2935 AIPARNWNTLLGWNE
+2935 AIPARNWQTLLNW
-2950 YVDDDRES
+2950 RERENS
-2958 MRSEISHTWGDA
+2958 MADIITHDWGDE
-2970 SLKYIENLIETL
+2970 SLKYIQDLVQTL

-2990 DSVSMGAEKIF
+2990 DSVSMGAEKVF

-3008 FGANQSIVFKQLG
+3008 FGANPSIVFKQLG
-3021 SIPLASVWLGPENAP
+3021 SIPLAGAWLDFKNFP

-3072 ENPNWTQTNKFTSFV
+3072 ENPNWTQTNKFTNFI

-3109 NKVRSEFPELET
+3109 NKVRAEFPELET

-3134 YQKVAEEFNEAVARS
+3134 YQKVAEVFNEAVARS

-3156 HRGSLYKSKNSVT
+3156 HQGALRKSKNPVT
-3169 RAFTMFKSDSSQAY
+3169 RAFTMFKSDSSQTY

-3208 KRGLGVAFLSILGG
+3208 KRGLGVAFLAAVGG
-3222 TAFACGIDVLMNLWK
+3222 YIWAQGIEFLMNLWK
-3237 HKGKAYRD
+3237 RKGKAYRD

-3252 ESVAKELAT
+3252 GSVAKE
-3261 GMAESMFGLVI
+3261 MALGLVGDLAGI
-3272 GGEEIFNIFDAVGTK
+3272 VTYGEELADVIGNII
-3287 LTGGTWYDSMNTLN
+3287 TGDKWYGIDT
-3301 APGLEQVSEII
+3301 PGLEQLSDVVETIVEQGQNG
-3312 STLIDE
+3312 LD
-3318 GVSFIQL
+3318 VL
-3325 LADGADVVKN
+3325 KDAADVVKN
-3335 GGDVWEFLHRRGAD
+3335 GGSLGEYLHRHS
-3349 IIGDIKEMAATVA
+3349 GDIVGGIKDLAAAAA
-3362 TYLPGIPVNN
+3362 TYLPGISVNN

-3383 VSPELAA
+3383 ASPELAA

-3399 NKNRMKGL
+3399 NKNQMKGL

-3414 KIEDTLHN
+3414 KISDTLHN

-3429 ATNETLASLYEG
+3429 TTNETLASLYES

-3473 KTWSGAVGNRLRE
+3473 KTWSGAVGSRLQE
-3486 LAASDVFQEA
+3486 LIASDVFQAA
-3496 DDETREK
+3496 DDETQEK

-3530 QKADDVLASG
+3530 QKADDVLATG
-3540 AEMADYLELK
+3540 AEMVDYLELK

-3556 KYLDAI
+3556 KHLVAI
-3562 DGGLDTQNAKDVA
+3562 DGGLDAQSAKDVA

-3581 APEEGKKTVS
+3581 TPDEGKKTVS

-3596 RAAIDAVDGADAQ
+3596 RAAIDAVDGTSAQ
-3609 RNALLAVMKDSTK
+3609 RDALLAVMKDSTK

-3666 ALNGHGGIML
+3666 ALNGHSGIML

-3711 VGSQVIAEREKAKQ
+3711 VGSQVIAELEKAKQ

>member
-54 QKTPQRE
+54 QKTPQSE
-61 RNGFDRTATPA
+61 RSGFDRTATPA

-107 RPQYRNADGSVST
+107 RPQYRNADGSIST

-181 HDAQDYYYTTQRE
+181 HDAQDYYYTTQR
-194 KALDE
+194 KQALDE
-199 TVAHD
+199 TAAHD

-221 QEQAQQPGILSM
+221 QEQVQQPGILSM

-245 QAESAQSETDRRIQ
+245 RADSAQSETDRRIQ
-259 ELQDEIDRQESES
+259 ALQDEIDRQESES

-293 RLIALASVPGV
+293 RLIALASVPGI
-304 WTKRQKQEAEEIIG
+304 WTKHQKQEAEEIIG
-318 TQSGFGGLLGYEQ
+318 TQNGFGGLLGYEQ

-363 RLYSKQTAVASGLQ
+363 RLYSRQTAVASGLQ

-466 AVHNAGAAAIG
+466 AVHNAGAAAMG
-477 DMSTGDYLKH
+477 DMSTEDYLKR
-487 IAISGAQGMAGNL
+487 IAISGTQGMAGNL

-508 LANVLRDTHK
+508 LANVLRDTHM

-562 AFAFSVLNGAINSY
+562 AFAFSVLNSAISSY

-661 GYTAASSAM
+661 GYAAASSAM

-692 PTAPTDPQM
+692 PTTPTDPQM

-718 QAQAGTQNTP
+718 QAQAGTQNTQPP
-728 QPESGQALQNG
+728 QSGQALQNG

-749 GQAAEQNQ
+749 VQAAEQNQ
-757 QTQLPSL
+757 QAQQPSL
-764 PATEQDAVVQPQQ
+764 PTAAQAAAVQPQQ
-777 PEQSTQQEAELP
+777 LEQSTQQEAGLP
-789 TQQMQ
+789 TPQQVQ
-794 TEQTTTPLQRLE
+794 TEQTATPLERLE

-816 SMARGIEAFYRGE
+816 SMARGIEAFYRGQ
-829 IQDGEVLSKLLSLPE
+829 ITDGEVLSKLLSFPE

-853 DADIEAVVSGNVQP
+853 DADIEAVVSGNAQP
-867 QNQQPV
+867 QNQQPG
-873 NSAAQQTLN
+873 NAA
-882 TQPTVQQALDSQAPG
+882 VQQVPGSQQPG
-897 VQNGTTTSE
+897 VQNEATTHE
-906 GGMNNGTEQLQVGQ
+906 GGMNNGTEQLPAGQ
-920 RPGAEQPG
+920 QPGTEQQG

-933 GDGGRVLGEST
+933 GDGGRILGEST

-952 EGRPQRAFNQVGA
+952 EGRPQRAFNQGRTAV
-965 AAERKNLGRTLRLE
+965 ERENLGRTLRLE

-996 IQVMPESSWDAQMQQ
+996 IQVMPESHWDSQMQQ

-1044 GVYTENGIIIQADHL
+1044 GVYTENGIIVQADH
-1059 RLNIDQIADHE
+1059 RYLNIDQIADHE
-1070 AFHDYAA
+1070 AFHDIAA

-1092 RYGREEFDAIMDKYL
+1092 QYSREEFDAVVEKYL

-1117 EHASGQEVAEA
+1117 EYASGQEVDEV

-1144 NFFGANADKYRSE
+1144 NFFGAHAEKYRSE

-1162 RERKITTPGS
+1162 QARKITTPGS
-1172 ETEEAVARRTGPPER
+1172 ETAAATQRRTGPPER
-1187 YSYGGVNANTA
+1187 YSI
-1198 DQKTLARAQ
+1198 
-1207 ELQMQGE
+1207 GE
-1214 DDERVRKETGWH
+1214 IT
-1226 TGMEGKLRFEID
+1226 
-1238 DSNMKYHRG
+1238 
-1247 GDAAFSRNH
+1247 
-1256 PDYAEY
+1256 
-1262 QKLVDKM
+1262 DKA
-1269 LTGSAEAWKPEDQER
+1269 GNN
-1284 LQELDKTWGRE
+1284 
-1295 YGRLSERVESG
+1295 YGRGVHLDSTLLENLSDSERVQMVKE
-1306 NATLEDVIDHE
+1306 
-1317 ELFQAYPQ
+1317 
-1325 LRSVRVEF
+1325 RV
-1333 KELPGNTQGYFSPS
+1333 KELGGQHFTAYDGNG
-1347 ENKIALDS
+1347 N
-1355 KLRSAPEVTIIHE
+1355 EV
-1368 IQHAIQKAEG
+1368 
-1378 FASGASPE
+1378 
-1386 YWQQHRDEAK
+1386 
-1396 EARIA
+1396 
-1401 DIREEIARLEEQLPW
+1401 
-1416 DLNRWTAEDDAIE
+1416 
-1429 AKIGELE
+1429 
-1436 DSIIDIQNGV
+1436 DIQIAKPGARFVNKSGKSV
-1446 GLDSYDLYRNTAG
+1446 PVNKDLTTKNRKSKVKQEAVVLADELINTAKHKK
-1459 EIEARDAASRRELTP
+1459 DT
-1474 EQRRATPPARADENT
+1474 PARYPHGWLDDNGRNDWAEWKTYIQDKENT
-1489 VYADLSDSLDYVG
+1489 VWEATLHIATSADGEKILYDIDPIKKTGQSGNSDTSTVEPIVADEAEPVKREDEEEMPKLMNLQRYSDIAGQQEQTAEMTNAEPTTVGAITSGSQSLG
-1502 KTDDGTEVYETS
+1502 GSAPAISSAS
-1514 EAVRK
+1514 EASVAE
-1519 LPYKKRM
+1519 KRQSVKIPS
-1526 EAFMDIMRNEYAGR
+1526 AS
-1540 TAKFTAR
+1540 
-1547 DGEVYY
+1547 
-1553 ATFDEND
+1553 DE
-1560 LRKNVYGD
+1560 
-1568 KKSSP
+1568 SSE
-1573 RGWKAKINTGAD
+1573 NT
-1585 GNIFDLVENAEHS
+1585 N
-1598 GSGKEQGKTSEAHQ
+1598 
-1612 GLTGWEYFVKTVQID
+1612 
-1627 GRVYDLLANVRKK
+1627 
-1640 PDGEFVYSIQ
+1640 
-1650 LNENEKKAPAPPR
+1650 KAPAPPR

-1764 DQRNKVYGA
+1764 DRRNKVYGA

-1780 ANAIVEREVNYDARR
+1780 ANAIVEREVNYEARR
-1795 AAEQKIAQLAKQ
+1795 AAEQKIAQLANQ

-1822 VDEVSTMDEAE
+1822 VDEVATMDEAE
-1833 LAKQLS
+1833 LAKQLAK
-1839 RDDAVR
+1839 DDAVR

-1884 LAQLYVKLETG
+1884 LARLYVKLETG
-1895 ERLTE
+1895 DRLTA

-1911 EAWIADHEYA
+1911 DAWIADHEYA
-1921 LSRKPEL
+1921 LNRRPEL

-1940 SDARVEDF
+1940 SDVRVEDF

-1986 WVRGQLHGVL
+1986 WVRGQLRGVL

-2010 SGRRRSFRETHGA
+2010 SGRRRSFLETHGA
-2023 YTVENIVKAMN
+2023 YTAENIVKAMN
-2034 KANARGESYWGVGA
+2034 QADARGESYWGVGA

-2055 TPRYKSVDAIHADES
+2055 TPRYKSVDAIHADEG
-2070 RLQKMPEEEY
+2070 RLQNMPEEEY
-2080 NRLLQALD
+2080 NQLLQELD

-2099 KTSGSYDMDEIAG
+2099 KTAGSYDMDEIAG

-2175 APDNCPPERLEKMK
+2175 APDDCPPERLEKMK

-2220 DEPQAGTGGEIGQAP
+2220 DEPQAETGSEIEQAP
-2235 ESEPAKQEQKE
+2235 ENKPAEPEQKE

-2390 LPGMFNA
+2390 LPGMFHA

-2536 LRETWDEVLGDLDI
+2536 LQGTWDEVLGDLDI

-2571 LAEMYKAARKSD
+2571 LAEMYKDAQAND
-2583 PNFLPTKELEMIV
+2583 PNFLPSKELEKIV
-2596 DRLDNE
+2596 HRLDNR

-2741 DGIWYEVKIPQLVGE
+2741 DGIWYEVKIPQLVGA

-2776 QKVHLYLESKSYE
+2776 QKVHMYLESKSTE

-2796 GRIFPVKEL
+2796 GRTFADKTL
-2805 YSQGKREAA
+2805 YSQGKRREA
-2814 FAQGE
+2814 FAQGKT
-2819 LVRLAPE
+2819 VRMAPE
-2826 TVKALVKDLTP
+2826 TVKAIVGSLTP

-2871 VSKNYAPIY
+2871 VSKNYTPIY
-2880 ADTNYTKN
+2880 TNSNYTKSE
-2888 QLGVYDATAEGVGN
+2888 LGVYDATAEGVGN
-2902 LKSRQYSKN
+2902 LKSRQFSKN

-2935 AIPARNWNTLLGWNE
+2935 AIPARNWQTLLNW
-2950 YVDDDRES
+2950 RERENS
-2958 MRSEISHTWGDA
+2958 MADIITHNWGDE
-2970 SLKYIENLIETL
+2970 SLKYIQDLVQTL
-2982 QGGAASTR
+2982 QGGTASTR
-2990 DSVSMGAEKIF
+2990 DSVSMGAEKVF

-3008 FGANQSIVFKQLG
+3008 FGANPSIVFKQLG
-3021 SIPLASVWLGPENAP
+3021 SIPLAGAWLDFKNFP

-3072 ENPNWTQTNKFTSFV
+3072 ENPNWTQTNKFTNFI

-3109 NKVRSEFPELET
+3109 NKVRAEFPELET

-3134 YQKVAEEFNEAVARS
+3134 YQKVAEVFNEAVARS

-3156 HRGSLYKSKNSVT
+3156 HQGTLRKSKNPVT
-3169 RAFTMFKSDSSQAY
+3169 RAFTMFKSDSSQTY

-3208 KRGLGVAFLSILGG
+3208 KRGLGVAFLAAVGG
-3222 TAFACGIDVLMNLWK
+3222 YIWAQGIEFLMNLWK
-3237 HKGKAYRD
+3237 RKGKAYRD

-3252 ESVAKELAT
+3252 GSVAKE
-3261 GMAESMFGLVI
+3261 MALGLVGDLASI
-3272 GGEEIFNIFDAVGTK
+3272 VTYGEEIADVVGNI
-3287 LTGGTWYDSMNTLN
+3287 LTGDKWYGIDT
-3301 APGLEQVSEII
+3301 PGLEQLSDVVETIVEQGQNG
-3312 STLIDE
+3312 LD
-3318 GVSFIQL
+3318 VL
-3325 LADGADVVKN
+3325 KDAADVVKN
-3335 GGDVWEFLHRRGAD
+3335 GGSLGEYLHRHS
-3349 IIGDIKEMAATVA
+3349 GDIVGGIKDLAAAAA
-3362 TYLPGIPVNN
+3362 TYLPGISVNN

-3377 LGTVRW
+3377 IGTVRW
-3383 VSPELAA
+3383 ASPELAA

-3399 NKNRMKGL
+3399 NKNQMKGM

-3414 KIEDTLHN
+3414 KISDTLHN

-3429 ATNETLASLYEG
+3429 TTNETLASLYEG

-3473 KTWSGAVGNRLRE
+3473 KTWSSTVGSRLQE
-3486 LAASDVFQEA
+3486 LAASDVFQTA

-3530 QKADDVLASG
+3530 QKADDVLATG
-3540 AEMADYLELK
+3540 AEMVDYLELK

-3562 DGGLDTQNAKDVA
+3562 DGGLDTQSAKDVA

-3581 APEEGKKTVS
+3581 TPDEGKKTVS

-3596 RAAIDAVDGADAQ
+3596 RVAIDAVDGADAQ
-3609 RNALLAVMKDSTK
+3609 HDALLAVMKDSTK

-3666 ALNGHGGIML
+3666 AMNGHGGIML

-3711 VGSQVIAEREKAKQ
+3711 VGSQVIAEREKTKQ

>member
-54 QKTPQRE
+54 QKAPQSE
-61 RNGFDRTATPA
+61 RSGFDRTATPA

-107 RPQYRNADGSVST
+107 RPQYRNADGSIST

-199 TVAHD
+199 AVAHD
-204 QLQGM
+204 QLHGM

-221 QEQAQQPGILSM
+221 QEQAQQPSILSM

-293 RLIALASVPGV
+293 RLIALASVPGT

-390 KLLGANED
+390 KALGANED

-466 AVHNAGAAAIG
+466 AVHNAGAAAMG
-477 DMSTGDYLKH
+477 DMSTEDYLKR

-562 AFAFSVLNGAINSY
+562 AFAFSVLSSAISSY

-661 GYTAASSAM
+661 GYAAASSAM

-692 PTAPTDPQM
+692 PTTPTDPQM

-718 QAQAGTQNTP
+718 QAQAGTQNTQP
-728 QPESGQALQNG
+728 PESGQALQNG

-749 GQAAEQNQ
+749 VQAAEQNQ
-757 QTQLPSL
+757 QAQQPSL
-764 PATEQDAVVQPQQ
+764 PTAAQAAAVQPQQ
-777 PEQSTQQEAELP
+777 LEQSTQQEAGLLTP
-789 TQQMQ
+789 QQVQ
-794 TEQTTTPLQRLE
+794 TEQTATPLERLE
-806 AMGVSGKRAQ
+806 TMGVSGKRAQ
-816 SMARGIEAFYRGE
+816 SMARGIEAFYRGQ
-829 IQDGEVLSKLLSLPE
+829 ITDGEVLSKLLSFPE

-853 DADIEAVVSGNVQP
+853 DADIEAVVSGNVQA

-873 NSAAQQTLN
+873 NTAAQQV
-882 TQPTVQQALDSQAPG
+882 PGSQQPG
-897 VQNGTTTSE
+897 VQNEATTHE
-906 GGMNNGTEQLQVGQ
+906 GGMNNGTEQLPAGQ
-920 RPGAEQPG
+920 QPG
-928 EQLPD
+928 TEQQSEQLPD
-933 GDGGRVLGEST
+933 GDGGRILGEST

-952 EGRPQRAFNQVGA
+952 EGRPQRTFNQGRTAV
-965 AAERKNLGRTLRLE
+965 ERENLGRTLRLE

-996 IQVMPESSWDAQMQQ
+996 IQVMPESHWDAQMQQ

-1044 GVYTENGIIIQADHL
+1044 GVYTENGIIIQADH
-1059 RLNIDQIADHE
+1059 RYLNIDQIADHE

-1077 NNPGLVRQIEQAIVE
+1077 NNPGLVRQIERAIVE
-1092 RYGREEFDAIMDKYL
+1092 QYSREEFDAIMDKYL

-1162 RERKITTPGS
+1162 QERKITTPGS
-1172 ETEEAVARRTGPPER
+1172 ETAAATQRRTGPPER

-1238 DSNMKYHRG
+1238 DSKMKYHRG

-1269 LTGSAEAWKPEDQER
+1269 LTGSAEAWKPEDQGR

-1295 YGRLSERVESG
+1295 YGRLSERVDRGS
-1306 NATLEDVIDHE
+1306 ATLEDVIDHE

-1325 LRSVRVEF
+1325 LRNVRVEF

-1355 KLRSAPEVTIIHE
+1355 KLRSAPEATIIHE

-1446 GLDSYDLYRNTAG
+1446 GMDSYDLYRNTAG

-1474 EQRRATPPARADENT
+1474 EQRRAAPPARADENT

-1585 GNIFDLVENAEHS
+1585 GNIFDLVENAEHG

-1699 SMDEPVEQTQ
+1699 SLDEPVEQTQ

-1764 DQRNKVYGA
+1764 DRRNKVYGA

-1780 ANAIVEREVNYDARR
+1780 ANAIVEREVNYEAGR
-1795 AAEQKIAQLAKQ
+1795 AAEQKIAQLANQ
-1807 VAGGIFSRDSVIGSR
+1807 VAGGIFSRYSVISGR
-1822 VDEVSTMDEAE
+1822 VGEVARMDEAE
-1833 LAKQLS
+1833 LAKQLA

-1858 VLKEKVWDSFGNQAL
+1858 VLKEKVWDSFGNLAL
-1873 QDYTEKIGAQE
+1873 QEYTEKIGAQE

-1895 ERLTE
+1895 ERLTA

-1911 EAWIADHEYA
+1911 ASWIADHEYA
-1921 LSRKPEL
+1921 LSRRPEL
-1928 RETRIARQRDKI
+1928 RETRTARQRDKI

-1986 WVRGQLHGVL
+1986 WVRGQIRGVL

-2010 SGRRRSFRETHGA
+2010 SGKRRSFRETHGA
-2023 YTVENIVKAMN
+2023 YTAENIVKAMN
-2034 KANARGESYWGVGA
+2034 RASARGESYWGVGA

-2055 TPRYKSVDAIHADES
+2055 TPRYKSVDAIHADEG
-2070 RLQKMPEEEY
+2070 RLQNMPEEEY
-2080 NRLLQALD
+2080 NRLLQELD
-2088 KRIEGIVADVQ
+2088 KRIGGIVADVQ
-2099 KTSGSYDMDEIAG
+2099 KTAGSYDMDEIAG

-2175 APDNCPPERLEKMK
+2175 APDDCPPERLEKMK

-2220 DEPQAGTGGEIGQAP
+2220 DEPQAETGGEIEQAS
-2235 ESEPAKQEQKE
+2235 ESKPAEPEQKE

-2390 LPGMFNA
+2390 LPGMFHA

-2536 LRETWDEVLGDLDI
+2536 LQGTWDEVLGDLDI

-2571 LAEMYKAARKSD
+2571 LAEMYKDAQAND
-2583 PNFLPTKELEMIV
+2583 PNFLPSKELEKIV
-2596 DRLDNE
+2596 HRLDNK

-2741 DGIWYEVKIPQLVGE
+2741 DGIWYEVKIPQLVGA

-2776 QKVHLYLESKSYE
+2776 QKVHMYLESKSTE

-2796 GRIFPVKEL
+2796 GRTFADKTL
-2805 YSQGKREAA
+2805 YSQGKRREA
-2814 FAQGE
+2814 FAQGKT
-2819 LVRLAPE
+2819 VRMAPE
-2826 TVKALVKDLTP
+2826 TVKAIVGSLTP

-2871 VSKNYAPIY
+2871 VSKNYTPIY
-2880 ADTNYTKN
+2880 TNSNYTKSE
-2888 QLGVYDATAEGVGN
+2888 LGVYDATAEGVGN
-2902 LKSRQYSKN
+2902 LKSRQFSKN

-2935 AIPARNWNTLLGWNE
+2935 AIPARNWQTLLNW
-2950 YVDDDRES
+2950 RERENS
-2958 MRSEISHTWGDA
+2958 MADIITHDWGDE
-2970 SLKYIENLIETL
+2970 SLKYIQDLVQTL

-2990 DSVSMGAEKIF
+2990 DSVSMGAEKVF

-3008 FGANQSIVFKQLG
+3008 FGANPSIVFNQLG
-3021 SIPLASVWLGPENAP
+3021 SIPLAGAWLDFKNFP

-3072 ENPNWTQTNKFTSFV
+3072 ENPNWTQTNKFTNFI

-3109 NKVRSEFPELET
+3109 NKVRAEFPELET

-3134 YQKVAEEFNEAVARS
+3134 YQKVAEVFNEAVARS

-3156 HRGSLYKSKNSVT
+3156 HQGTLRKSKNPVT
-3169 RAFTMFKSDSSQAY
+3169 RAFTMFKSDSSQTY

-3208 KRGLGVAFLSILGG
+3208 KRGLGVAFLAAVGG
-3222 TAFACGIDVLMNLWK
+3222 YIWAQGIEFLMNLWK
-3237 HKGKAYRD
+3237 RKGKAYRD

-3252 ESVAKELAT
+3252 GSVAKE
-3261 GMAESMFGLVI
+3261 MALGLVGDLAGI
-3272 GGEEIFNIFDAVGTK
+3272 VTYGEELADVIGNII
-3287 LTGGTWYDSMNTLN
+3287 TGDKWYGIDT
-3301 APGLEQVSEII
+3301 PGLEQLSDVVETIVEQGQNG
-3312 STLIDE
+3312 LD
-3318 GVSFIQL
+3318 VL
-3325 LADGADVVKN
+3325 KDAADVVKN
-3335 GGDVWEFLHRRGAD
+3335 GGSLGEYLHRHS
-3349 IIGDIKEMAATVA
+3349 GDIVGGIKDLAAAAA
-3362 TYLPGIPVNN
+3362 TYLPGISVNN

-3383 VSPELAA
+3383 ASPELAA

-3399 NKNRMKGL
+3399 NKNQMKGL

-3414 KIEDTLHN
+3414 KISDTLHN

-3429 ATNETLASLYEG
+3429 TTNETLASLYES

-3473 KTWSGAVGNRLRE
+3473 KTWSSAVGSRLVA
-3486 LAASDVFQEA
+3486 LAASDVFQTA

-3530 QKADDVLASG
+3530 QKADDVLATG

-3562 DGGLDTQNAKDVA
+3562 DGGLDAQSAKDVA

-3596 RAAIDAVDGADAQ
+3596 RAAIDAVDGTSAQ
-3609 RNALLAVMKDSTK
+3609 RDALLAVMKDSTK

-3666 ALNGHGGIML
+3666 ALNGHSGIML

-3711 VGSQVIAEREKAKQ
+3711 VGSQVIAEREKAKR

>member
-54 QKTPQRE
+54 QKAPQSE
-61 RNGFDRTATPA
+61 RSGFDRTATPA

-107 RPQYRNADGSVST
+107 RPQYRNADGSIST

-199 TVAHD
+199 AVAHD

-221 QEQAQQPGILSM
+221 QEQAQQPSILSM

-293 RLIALASVPGV
+293 RLIALASVPGI

-390 KLLGANED
+390 KALGANED

-444 GMNTGSLGFKVA
+444 GMNIGSLGFKVA

-466 AVHNAGAAAIG
+466 AVHNAGAAAMG
-477 DMSTGDYLKH
+477 DMSTEDYLKR

-562 AFAFSVLNGAINSY
+562 AFAFSVLSSAISSY

-586 NQAYQAIEQ
+586 NQACQAIEQ

-661 GYTAASSAM
+661 GYAAASSAM

-692 PTAPTDPQM
+692 PTTPTDPQM

-718 QAQAGTQNTP
+718 QAQAGTQNTQP
-728 QPESGQALQNG
+728 PESGQALQNG

-749 GQAAEQNQ
+749 VQAAEQNQ
-757 QTQLPSL
+757 QAQQPSL
-764 PATEQDAVVQPQQ
+764 PTAAQAAAVQPQQ
-777 PEQSTQQEAELP
+777 LEQSTQQEAGLLTP
-789 TQQMQ
+789 QQVQ
-794 TEQTTTPLQRLE
+794 TEQTATPLERLE
-806 AMGVSGKRAQ
+806 TMGVSGKRAQ
-816 SMARGIEAFYRGE
+816 SMARGIEAFYRGQ
-829 IQDGEVLSKLLSLPE
+829 ITDGEVLSKLLSFPG

-853 DADIEAVVSGNVQP
+853 DADIEAVVSGNVQA

-873 NSAAQQTLN
+873 NTAAQQV
-882 TQPTVQQALDSQAPG
+882 PGSQQPG
-897 VQNGTTTSE
+897 VQNEATTHE
-906 GGMNNGTEQLQVGQ
+906 GGMNNGTEQLPAGQ
-920 RPGAEQPG
+920 QPG
-928 EQLPD
+928 TEQQSEQLPD
-933 GDGGRVLGEST
+933 GDGGRILGEST

-952 EGRPQRAFNQVGA
+952 EGRPQRTFNQGRTAV
-965 AAERKNLGRTLRLE
+965 ERENLGRTLRLE

-996 IQVMPESSWDAQMQQ
+996 IQVMPESHWDAQMQQ

-1044 GVYTENGIIIQADHL
+1044 GVYTENGIIIQADH
-1059 RLNIDQIADHE
+1059 RYLNIDQIADHE

-1077 NNPGLVRQIEQAIVE
+1077 NNPGLVRQIERAIVE
-1092 RYGREEFDAIMDKYL
+1092 QYSREEFDAIMDKYL

-1162 RERKITTPGS
+1162 QERKITTPGS
-1172 ETEEAVARRTGPPER
+1172 ETAAATQRRTGPPER

-1238 DSNMKYHRG
+1238 DSKMKYHRG

-1269 LTGSAEAWKPEDQER
+1269 LTGSAEAWKPEDQGR

-1295 YGRLSERVESG
+1295 YGRLSERVDRGS
-1306 NATLEDVIDHE
+1306 ATLEDVIDHE

-1325 LRSVRVEF
+1325 LRNVRVEF

-1355 KLRSAPEVTIIHE
+1355 KLRSAPEATIIHE

-1446 GLDSYDLYRNTAG
+1446 GMDSYDLYHNTAG

-1474 EQRRATPPARADENT
+1474 EQRRAAPPARADENT

-1585 GNIFDLVENAEHS
+1585 GNIFDLVENAEHG

-1699 SMDEPVEQTQ
+1699 SLDEPVEQTQ

-1764 DQRNKVYGA
+1764 DRRNKVYGA

-1780 ANAIVEREVNYDARR
+1780 ANAIVEREVNYEAGR
-1795 AAEQKIAQLAKQ
+1795 AAEQKIAQLANQ
-1807 VAGGIFSRDSVIGSR
+1807 VAGGIFSRYSVISGR
-1822 VDEVSTMDEAE
+1822 VGEVARMDEAE
-1833 LAKQLS
+1833 LAKQLA

-1858 VLKEKVWDSFGNQAL
+1858 VLKEKVWDSFGNLAL
-1873 QDYTEKIGAQE
+1873 QEYTEKIGAQE

-1895 ERLTE
+1895 ERLTA

-1911 EAWIADHEYA
+1911 ASWIADHEYA
-1921 LSRKPEL
+1921 LSRRPEL
-1928 RETRIARQRDKI
+1928 RETRTARQRDKI

-1986 WVRGQLHGVL
+1986 WVRGQIRGVL

-2010 SGRRRSFRETHGA
+2010 SGKRRSFRETHGA
-2023 YTVENIVKAMN
+2023 YTAENIVKAMN
-2034 KANARGESYWGVGA
+2034 RASARGESYWGVGA

-2055 TPRYKSVDAIHADES
+2055 TPRYKSVDAIHADEG
-2070 RLQKMPEEEY
+2070 RLQNMPEEEY
-2080 NRLLQALD
+2080 NRLLQELD
-2088 KRIEGIVADVQ
+2088 KRIGGIVADVQ
-2099 KTSGSYDMDEIAG
+2099 KTAGSYDMDEIAG

-2175 APDNCPPERLEKMK
+2175 APDDCPPERLEKMK

-2220 DEPQAGTGGEIGQAP
+2220 DEPQAETGGEIEQAS
-2235 ESEPAKQEQKE
+2235 ESKPAEPEQKE

-2390 LPGMFNA
+2390 LPGMFHA

-2536 LRETWDEVLGDLDI
+2536 LQGTWDEVLGDLDI

-2571 LAEMYKAARKSD
+2571 LAEMYKDAQAND
-2583 PNFLPTKELEMIV
+2583 PNFLPSKELEKIV
-2596 DRLDNE
+2596 HRLDNK

-2670 DSLFNQEQLSP
+2670 DSLFNQEQLFP

-2741 DGIWYEVKIPQLVGE
+2741 DGIWYEVKIPQLVGA

-2776 QKVHLYLESKSYE
+2776 QKVHMYLESKSTE

-2796 GRIFPVKEL
+2796 GRTFADKTL
-2805 YSQGKREAA
+2805 YSQGKRREA
-2814 FAQGE
+2814 FAQGKT
-2819 LVRLAPE
+2819 VRMAPE
-2826 TVKALVKDLTP
+2826 TVKAIVGSLTP

-2871 VSKNYAPIY
+2871 VSKNYTPIY
-2880 ADTNYTKN
+2880 TNSNYTKSE
-2888 QLGVYDATAEGVGN
+2888 LGVYDATAEGVGN
-2902 LKSRQYSKN
+2902 LKSRQFSKN

-2935 AIPARNWNTLLGWNE
+2935 AIPARNWQTLLNW
-2950 YVDDDRES
+2950 RERENS
-2958 MRSEISHTWGDA
+2958 MADIITHDWGDE
-2970 SLKYIENLIETL
+2970 SLKYIQDLVQTL

-2990 DSVSMGAEKIF
+2990 DSVSMGAEKVF

-3008 FGANQSIVFKQLG
+3008 FGANPSIVFKQLG
-3021 SIPLASVWLGPENAP
+3021 SIPLAGAWLDFKNFP

-3072 ENPNWTQTNKFTSFV
+3072 ENPNWTQTNKFTNFI

-3109 NKVRSEFPELET
+3109 NKVRAEFPELET

-3134 YQKVAEEFNEAVARS
+3134 YQKVAEVFNEAVARS

-3156 HRGSLYKSKNSVT
+3156 HQGTLRKSKNPVT
-3169 RAFTMFKSDSSQAY
+3169 RAFTMFKSDSSQTY

-3208 KRGLGVAFLSILGG
+3208 KRGLGVAFLAAVGG
-3222 TAFACGIDVLMNLWK
+3222 YIWAQGIEFLMNLWK

-3252 ESVAKELAT
+3252 GSVAKE
-3261 GMAESMFGLVI
+3261 MALGLVGDLAGI
-3272 GGEEIFNIFDAVGTK
+3272 VTYGEELADVIGNII
-3287 LTGGTWYDSMNTLN
+3287 TGDKWYGIDT
-3301 APGLEQVSEII
+3301 PGLEQLSDVVETIVEQGQNG
-3312 STLIDE
+3312 LD
-3318 GVSFIQL
+3318 VL
-3325 LADGADVVKN
+3325 KDAADVVKN
-3335 GGDVWEFLHRRGAD
+3335 GGSLGEYLHRYS
-3349 IIGDIKEMAATVA
+3349 GDIVGGIKDLAAAAA
-3362 TYLPGIPVNN
+3362 TYLPGISVNN

-3383 VSPELAA
+3383 ASPELAA

-3399 NKNRMKGL
+3399 NKNQMKGL

-3414 KIEDTLHN
+3414 KISDTLHN

-3429 ATNETLASLYEG
+3429 TTNETLASLYES

-3473 KTWSGAVGNRLRE
+3473 KTWSSAVGSRLVA
-3486 LAASDVFQEA
+3486 LAASDVFQTA

-3530 QKADDVLASG
+3530 QKADDVLATG

-3562 DGGLDTQNAKDVA
+3562 DGGLDAQSAKDVA

-3596 RAAIDAVDGADAQ
+3596 RAAIDAVDGTSAQ
-3609 RNALLAVMKDSTK
+3609 RDALLAVMKDSTK

-3666 ALNGHGGIML
+3666 ALNGHSGIML

-3711 VGSQVIAEREKAKQ
+3711 VGSQVIAEREKAKR

>member
-35 QDFIRQAQSAAQQR
+35 QDFIRQAQSTAQQR

-54 QKTPQRE
+54 QKAPQSE
-61 RNGFDRTATPA
+61 RSGFDRTATPA

-107 RPQYRNADGSVST
+107 RPQYRNADGSIST
-120 VDSTSFNI
+120 VDNTSFNI

-199 TVAHD
+199 AVAHD

-221 QEQAQQPGILSM
+221 QEQAQQPSILSM

-293 RLIALASVPGV
+293 RLIALASVPGI

-390 KLLGANED
+390 KALGANED

-466 AVHNAGAAAIG
+466 AVHNAGAAAMG
-477 DMSTGDYLKH
+477 DMSTEDYLKR

-562 AFAFSVLNGAINSY
+562 AFAFSVLSSAISSY

-661 GYTAASSAM
+661 GYAAASSAM

-692 PTAPTDPQM
+692 PTTPTDPQM

-718 QAQAGTQNTP
+718 QAQAGTQNTQP
-728 QPESGQALQNG
+728 PESGQALQNG

-749 GQAAEQNQ
+749 VQAAEQNQ
-757 QTQLPSL
+757 QAQQPSL
-764 PATEQDAVVQPQQ
+764 PTAAQAAAVQPQQ
-777 PEQSTQQEAELP
+777 LEQSTQQEAGLLTP
-789 TQQMQ
+789 QQVQ
-794 TEQTTTPLQRLE
+794 TEQTATPLERLE
-806 AMGVSGKRAQ
+806 TMGVSGKRAQ
-816 SMARGIEAFYRGE
+816 SMARGIEAFYRGQ
-829 IQDGEVLSKLLSLPE
+829 ITDGEVLSKLLSFPE

-853 DADIEAVVSGNVQP
+853 DADIEAVVSGNVQA

-873 NSAAQQTLN
+873 NTAAQQV
-882 TQPTVQQALDSQAPG
+882 PGSQQPG
-897 VQNGTTTSE
+897 VQNEATTHE
-906 GGMNNGTEQLQVGQ
+906 GGMNNGTEQLPAGQ
-920 RPGAEQPG
+920 QPG
-928 EQLPD
+928 TEQQSEQLPD
-933 GDGGRVLGEST
+933 GDGGRILGEST

-952 EGRPQRAFNQVGA
+952 EGRPQRTFNQGRTAV
-965 AAERKNLGRTLRLE
+965 ERENLGRTLRLE

-996 IQVMPESSWDAQMQQ
+996 IQVMPESHWDAQMQQ

-1044 GVYTENGIIIQADHL
+1044 GVYTENGIIIQADH
-1059 RLNIDQIADHE
+1059 RYLNIDQIADHE

-1077 NNPGLVRQIEQAIVE
+1077 NNPGLVRQIERAIVE
-1092 RYGREEFDAIMDKYL
+1092 QYSREEFDAIMDKYL

-1162 RERKITTPGS
+1162 QERKITTPGS
-1172 ETEEAVARRTGPPER
+1172 ETAAATQRRTGPPER

-1238 DSNMKYHRG
+1238 DSKMKYHRG

-1269 LTGSAEAWKPEDQER
+1269 LTGSAEAWKPEDQGR

-1295 YGRLSERVESG
+1295 YGRLSERVDRGS
-1306 NATLEDVIDHE
+1306 ATLEDVIDHE

-1325 LRSVRVEF
+1325 LRNVRVEF

-1355 KLRSAPEVTIIHE
+1355 KLRSAPEATIIHE

-1446 GLDSYDLYRNTAG
+1446 GMDSYDLYRNTAG

-1474 EQRRATPPARADENT
+1474 EQRRAAPPARADENT

-1585 GNIFDLVENAEHS
+1585 GNIFDLVENAEHG

-1699 SMDEPVEQTQ
+1699 SLDEPVEQTQ

-1764 DQRNKVYGA
+1764 DRRNKVYGA

-1780 ANAIVEREVNYDARR
+1780 ANAIVEREVNYEAGR
-1795 AAEQKIAQLAKQ
+1795 AAEQKIAQLANQ
-1807 VAGGIFSRDSVIGSR
+1807 VAGGIFSRYSVISGH
-1822 VDEVSTMDEAE
+1822 VGEVARMDEAE
-1833 LAKQLS
+1833 LAKQLA

-1858 VLKEKVWDSFGNQAL
+1858 VLKEKVWDSFGNLAL
-1873 QDYTEKIGAQE
+1873 QEYTEKIGAQE

-1895 ERLTE
+1895 ERLTA

-1911 EAWIADHEYA
+1911 ASWIADHEYA
-1921 LSRKPEL
+1921 LSRRPEL
-1928 RETRIARQRDKI
+1928 RETRTARQRDKI

-1986 WVRGQLHGVL
+1986 WVRGQIRGVL

-2010 SGRRRSFRETHGA
+2010 SGKRRSFRETHGA
-2023 YTVENIVKAMN
+2023 YTAENIVKAMN
-2034 KANARGESYWGVGA
+2034 RASARGESYWGVGA

-2055 TPRYKSVDAIHADES
+2055 TPRYKSVDAIHADEG
-2070 RLQKMPEEEY
+2070 RLQNMPEEEY
-2080 NRLLQALD
+2080 NRLLQELD
-2088 KRIEGIVADVQ
+2088 KRIGGIVADVQ
-2099 KTSGSYDMDEIAG
+2099 KTAGSYDMDEIAG

-2175 APDNCPPERLEKMK
+2175 APDDCPPERLEKMK

-2220 DEPQAGTGGEIGQAP
+2220 DEPQAETGGEIEQAS
-2235 ESEPAKQEQKE
+2235 ESKPAEPEQKE

-2390 LPGMFNA
+2390 LPGMFHA

-2536 LRETWDEVLGDLDI
+2536 LQGTWDEVLGDLDI

-2571 LAEMYKAARKSD
+2571 LAEMYKDAQAND
-2583 PNFLPTKELEMIV
+2583 PNFLPSKELEKIV
-2596 DRLDNE
+2596 HRLDNK

-2741 DGIWYEVKIPQLVGE
+2741 DGIWYEVKIPQLVGA

-2776 QKVHLYLESKSYE
+2776 QKVHMYLESKSTE

-2796 GRIFPVKEL
+2796 GRTFADKTL
-2805 YSQGKREAA
+2805 YSQGKRREA
-2814 FAQGE
+2814 FAQGKT
-2819 LVRLAPE
+2819 VRMAPE
-2826 TVKALVKDLTP
+2826 TVKAIVGSLTP

-2871 VSKNYAPIY
+2871 VSKNYTPIY
-2880 ADTNYTKN
+2880 TNSNYTKSE
-2888 QLGVYDATAEGVGN
+2888 LGVYDATAEGVGN
-2902 LKSRQYSKN
+2902 LKSRQFSKN

-2935 AIPARNWNTLLGWNE
+2935 AIPARNWQTLLNW
-2950 YVDDDRES
+2950 RERENS
-2958 MRSEISHTWGDA
+2958 MADIITHDWGDE
-2970 SLKYIENLIETL
+2970 SLKYIQDLVQTL

-2990 DSVSMGAEKIF
+2990 DSVSMGAEKVF

-3008 FGANQSIVFKQLG
+3008 FGANPSIVFKQLG
-3021 SIPLASVWLGPENAP
+3021 SIPLAGAWLDFKNFP

-3072 ENPNWTQTNKFTSFV
+3072 ENPNWTQTNKFTNFI

-3109 NKVRSEFPELET
+3109 NKVRAEFPELET

-3134 YQKVAEEFNEAVARS
+3134 YQKVAEVFNEAVARS

-3156 HRGSLYKSKNSVT
+3156 HQGTLRKSKNPVT
-3169 RAFTMFKSDSSQAY
+3169 RAFTMFKSDSSQTY

-3208 KRGLGVAFLSILGG
+3208 KRGLGVAFLAAVGG
-3222 TAFACGIDVLMNLWK
+3222 YIWAQGIEFLMNLWK
-3237 HKGKAYRD
+3237 RKGKAYRD

-3252 ESVAKELAT
+3252 GSVAKE
-3261 GMAESMFGLVI
+3261 MALGLVGDLAGI
-3272 GGEEIFNIFDAVGTK
+3272 VTYGEELADVIGNII
-3287 LTGGTWYDSMNTLN
+3287 TGDKWYGIDT
-3301 APGLEQVSEII
+3301 PGLEQLSDVVETIVEQGQNG
-3312 STLIDE
+3312 LD
-3318 GVSFIQL
+3318 VL
-3325 LADGADVVKN
+3325 KDAADVVKN
-3335 GGDVWEFLHRRGAD
+3335 GGSLGEYLHRHS
-3349 IIGDIKEMAATVA
+3349 GDIVGGIKDLAAAAA
-3362 TYLPGIPVNN
+3362 TYLPGISVNN

-3383 VSPELAA
+3383 ASPKLAA

-3399 NKNRMKGL
+3399 NKNQMKGL

-3414 KIEDTLHN
+3414 KISDTLHN

-3429 ATNETLASLYEG
+3429 TTNETLASLYES

-3473 KTWSGAVGNRLRE
+3473 KTWSGAVGSRLQE
-3486 LAASDVFQEA
+3486 LIASDVFQAA
-3496 DDETREK
+3496 DDETQEK

-3530 QKADDVLASG
+3530 QKADDVLATG

-3562 DGGLDTQNAKDVA
+3562 DGGLYTQSAKDVA

-3609 RNALLAVMKDSTK
+3609 HDALLAVMKDSTK

-3666 ALNGHGGIML
+3666 ALNGHSGIML

>member
-11 NKADKQQSNWE
+11 NKANKQQSNWE
-22 QTTGQEAG
+22 QTAGQEAG

-54 QKTPQRE
+54 QKAPQRE
-61 RNGFDRTATPA
+61 RSGFDRTATPA

-107 RPQYRNADGSVST
+107 RPQYRNADGSIST

-194 KALDE
+194 QALDE
-199 TVAHD
+199 TAAHD

-245 QAESAQSETDRRIQ
+245 RADSAQSETDRRIQ
-259 ELQDEIDRQESES
+259 ALQDEIDRQESES

-293 RLIALASVPGV
+293 RLIALASVPGT

-363 RLYSKQTAVASGLQ
+363 ILYSRQTAVASGLQ

-390 KLLGANED
+390 KALGANED

-466 AVHNAGAAAIG
+466 AVHNAGAAAMG
-477 DMSTGDYLKH
+477 DMSTEDYLKR

-508 LANVLRDTHK
+508 LANVLRDTHM

-562 AFAFSVLNGAINSY
+562 AFAFSVLSSAISSY

-661 GYTAASSAM
+661 GYAAASSAM

-692 PTAPTDPQM
+692 PTTPTDPQM

-718 QAQAGTQNTP
+718 QGQAGTQNTQP
-728 QPESGQALQNG
+728 PESGQALQNG

-749 GQAAEQNQ
+749 VQAAEQNQ
-757 QTQLPSL
+757 QAQQPSL
-764 PATEQDAVVQPQQ
+764 PTAAQAAAVQPQQ
-777 PEQSTQQEAELP
+777 LEQSTQQEAGLLTP
-789 TQQMQ
+789 QQVQ
-794 TEQTTTPLQRLE
+794 TEQTATPLERLE
-806 AMGVSGKRAQ
+806 TMGVSGKRAQ
-816 SMARGIEAFYRGE
+816 SMARGIEAFYRGQ
-829 IQDGEVLSKLLSLPE
+829 ITDGEVLSKLLSFPE

-853 DADIEAVVSGNVQP
+853 DADIEAVVSGNVQA

-873 NSAAQQTLN
+873 NTAAQQV
-882 TQPTVQQALDSQAPG
+882 PGSQQPG
-897 VQNGTTTSE
+897 VQNEATTHE
-906 GGMNNGTEQLQVGQ
+906 GGMNNGTEQLPAGQ
-920 RPGAEQPG
+920 QPG
-928 EQLPD
+928 TEQQSEQLPD
-933 GDGGRVLGEST
+933 GDGGRILGEST

-952 EGRPQRAFNQVGA
+952 EGRPQRTFNQGRTAV
-965 AAERKNLGRTLRLE
+965 ERENLGRTLRLE

-996 IQVMPESSWDAQMQQ
+996 IQVMPESHWDAQMQQ

-1044 GVYTENGIIIQADHL
+1044 GVYTENGIIIQADH
-1059 RLNIDQIADHE
+1059 RYLNIDQIADHE

-1077 NNPGLVRQIEQAIVE
+1077 NNPGLVRQIERAIVE
-1092 RYGREEFDAIMDKYL
+1092 QYSREEFDAIMDKYL

-1144 NFFGANADKYRSE
+1144 NFFGAHAEKYRSE

-1162 RERKITTPGS
+1162 QERKVTTPGS
-1172 ETEEAVARRTGPPER
+1172 ETAAATQRRTGPPER

-1198 DQKTLARAQ
+1198 DQKTLAHAQ

-1238 DSNMKYHRG
+1238 DSKMKYHRG
-1247 GDAAFSRNH
+1247 GDAAFSRSH

-1325 LRSVRVEF
+1325 LRNVRVEF

-1355 KLRSAPEVTIIHE
+1355 KLRSAPEATIIHE

-1446 GLDSYDLYRNTAG
+1446 GMDSYDLYRNTAG

-1474 EQRRATPPARADENT
+1474 EQRRAAPPARADENT

-1585 GNIFDLVENAEHS
+1585 GNIFDLVENAEHG

-1686 SVAEKRLPVKARF
+1686 SVAEKRLPVKAWF
-1699 SMDEPVEQTQ
+1699 SLDEPVEQTQ

-1764 DQRNKVYGA
+1764 DRRNKVYGA

-1780 ANAIVEREVNYDARR
+1780 ANAIVEREVNYEAGR
-1795 AAEQKIAQLAKQ
+1795 AAEQKIAQLANQ
-1807 VAGGIFSRDSVIGSR
+1807 VAGGIFSRYSVISGR
-1822 VDEVSTMDEAE
+1822 VGEVARMDEAE
-1833 LAKQLS
+1833 LAKQLA

-1858 VLKEKVWDSFGNQAL
+1858 VLKEKVWDSFGNLAL
-1873 QDYTEKIGAQE
+1873 QEYTEKIGAQE

-1895 ERLTE
+1895 ERLTA

-1911 EAWIADHEYA
+1911 ASWIADHEYA
-1921 LSRKPEL
+1921 LSRRPEL
-1928 RETRIARQRDKI
+1928 RETRTARQRDKI

-1986 WVRGQLHGVL
+1986 WVRGQIRGVL

-2010 SGRRRSFRETHGA
+2010 SGKRRSFRETHGA
-2023 YTVENIVKAMN
+2023 YTAENIVKAMN
-2034 KANARGESYWGVGA
+2034 RASARGESYWGVGA

-2055 TPRYKSVDAIHADES
+2055 TPRYKSVDAIHADEG
-2070 RLQKMPEEEY
+2070 RLQNMPEEEY
-2080 NRLLQALD
+2080 NRLLQELD
-2088 KRIEGIVADVQ
+2088 KRIGGIVADVQ
-2099 KTSGSYDMDEIAG
+2099 KTAGSYDMDEIAG

-2175 APDNCPPERLEKMK
+2175 APDDCPPERLEKMK

-2220 DEPQAGTGGEIGQAP
+2220 DEPQAETGGEIEQAS
-2235 ESEPAKQEQKE
+2235 ESKPAEPEQKE

-2390 LPGMFNA
+2390 LPGMFHA

-2536 LRETWDEVLGDLDI
+2536 LQGTWDEVLGDLDI

-2571 LAEMYKAARKSD
+2571 LAEMYKDAQEND
-2583 PNFLPTKELEMIV
+2583 PNFLPSKELEKIV
-2596 DRLDNE
+2596 HRLDNR

-2741 DGIWYEVKIPQLVGE
+2741 DGIWYEVKIPQLVGA

-2776 QKVHLYLESKSYE
+2776 QKVHMYLESKSTE

-2796 GRIFPVKEL
+2796 GRTFADKTL
-2805 YSQGKREAA
+2805 YSQGKRRKA
-2814 FAQGE
+2814 FAQGKT
-2819 LVRLAPE
+2819 VRMAPE
-2826 TVKALVKDLTP
+2826 TVKAIVGSLTP

-2871 VSKNYAPIY
+2871 VSKNYTPIY
-2880 ADTNYTKN
+2880 TNSNYTKSE
-2888 QLGVYDATAEGVGN
+2888 LGVYDATAEGVGN
-2902 LKSRQYSKN
+2902 LKSRQFSKN

-2935 AIPARNWNTLLGWNE
+2935 AIPARNWQTLLNWSE
-2950 YVDDDRES
+2950 RENS
-2958 MRSEISHTWGDA
+2958 MADIITHDWGDEG
-2970 SLKYIENLIETL
+2970 LKYIQDLVQTL

-2990 DSVSMGAEKIF
+2990 DSVSMGAEKVF

-3008 FGANQSIVFKQLG
+3008 FGANPSIVFKQLG
-3021 SIPLASVWLGPENAP
+3021 SIPLAGARLDFKNFP

-3072 ENPNWTQTNKFTSFV
+3072 ENPNWTQTNKFTNFI

-3109 NKVRSEFPELET
+3109 NKVRAEFPELET

-3134 YQKVAEEFNEAVARS
+3134 YQKVAEVFNEAVARS

-3156 HRGSLYKSKNSVT
+3156 HQGTLRKSKNPVT
-3169 RAFTMFKSDSSQAY
+3169 RAFTMFKSDSSQTY

-3208 KRGLGVAFLSILGG
+3208 KRGLGVAFLAAVGG
-3222 TAFACGIDVLMNLWK
+3222 YIWAQGIEFLMNLWK
-3237 HKGKAYRD
+3237 RKGKAYRD

-3252 ESVAKELAT
+3252 GSVAKE
-3261 GMAESMFGLVI
+3261 MALGLVGDLAGI
-3272 GGEEIFNIFDAVGTK
+3272 VTYGEELADVIGNII
-3287 LTGGTWYDSMNTLN
+3287 TGDKWYGIDT
-3301 APGLEQVSEII
+3301 PGLEQLSDVVETIVEQGQNG
-3312 STLIDE
+3312 LD
-3318 GVSFIQL
+3318 VL
-3325 LADGADVVKN
+3325 RDAADVVKN
-3335 GGDVWEFLHRRGAD
+3335 GGSLGEYLHRHS
-3349 IIGDIKEMAATVA
+3349 GDIVGGIKDLAAAAA
-3362 TYLPGIPVNN
+3362 TYLPGISVNN

-3383 VSPELAA
+3383 ASPELAA

-3399 NKNRMKGL
+3399 NKNQMKGL

-3414 KIEDTLHN
+3414 KISDTLHN

-3429 ATNETLASLYEG
+3429 TTNETLASLYES

-3473 KTWSGAVGNRLRE
+3473 KTWSGAVGSRLQE
-3486 LAASDVFQEA
+3486 LIASDVFQAA

-3530 QKADDVLASG
+3530 QKADDVLATG

-3562 DGGLDTQNAKDVA
+3562 DGGLDAQSAKDVA

-3596 RAAIDAVDGADAQ
+3596 RAAIDAVDGTSAQ
-3609 RNALLAVMKDSTK
+3609 RDALLAVMKDSTK

-3666 ALNGHGGIML
+3666 ALNGHSGIML

>member
-54 QKTPQRE
+54 QKTPQSE
-61 RNGFDRTATPA
+61 RSGFDRTATPA

-107 RPQYRNADGSVST
+107 RPQYRNADGSIST

-181 HDAQDYYYTTQRE
+181 HDAQDYYYTTQR
-194 KALDE
+194 KQALDE
-199 TVAHD
+199 TAAHD

-221 QEQAQQPGILSM
+221 QEQVQQPGILSM

-245 QAESAQSETDRRIQ
+245 RADSAQSETDRRIQ
-259 ELQDEIDRQESES
+259 ALQDEIDRQESES

-293 RLIALASVPGV
+293 RLIALASVPGI
-304 WTKRQKQEAEEIIG
+304 WTKHQKQEAEEIIG
-318 TQSGFGGLLGYEQ
+318 TQNGFGGLLGYEQ

-363 RLYSKQTAVASGLQ
+363 RLYSRQTAVASGLQ

-466 AVHNAGAAAIG
+466 AVHNAGAAAMG
-477 DMSTGDYLKH
+477 DMSTEDYLKR
-487 IAISGAQGMAGNL
+487 IAISGTQGMAGNL

-508 LANVLRDTHK
+508 LANVLRDTHM

-562 AFAFSVLNGAINSY
+562 AFAFSVLNSAISSY

-661 GYTAASSAM
+661 GYAAASSAM

-692 PTAPTDPQM
+692 PTTPTDPQM

-718 QAQAGTQNTP
+718 QAQAGTQNTQPP
-728 QPESGQALQNG
+728 QSGQALQNG

-749 GQAAEQNQ
+749 VQAAEQNQ
-757 QTQLPSL
+757 QAQQPSL
-764 PATEQDAVVQPQQ
+764 PTAAQAAAVQPQQ
-777 PEQSTQQEAELP
+777 LEQSTQQEAGLP
-789 TQQMQ
+789 TPQQVQ
-794 TEQTTTPLQRLE
+794 TEQTATPLERLE

-816 SMARGIEAFYRGE
+816 SMARGIEAFYRGQ
-829 IQDGEVLSKLLSLPE
+829 ITDGEVLSKLLSFPE

-853 DADIEAVVSGNVQP
+853 DADIEAVVSGNAQP
-867 QNQQPV
+867 QNQQPG
-873 NSAAQQTLN
+873 NAA
-882 TQPTVQQALDSQAPG
+882 VQQVPGSQQPG
-897 VQNGTTTSE
+897 VQNEATTHE
-906 GGMNNGTEQLQVGQ
+906 GGMNNGTEQLPAGQ
-920 RPGAEQPG
+920 QPG
-928 EQLPD
+928 TEQQSEQLPD
-933 GDGGRVLGEST
+933 GDGGRILGEST

-952 EGRPQRAFNQVGA
+952 EGRPQRAFNQGRTAV
-965 AAERKNLGRTLRLE
+965 ERENLGRTLRLE

-996 IQVMPESSWDAQMQQ
+996 IQVMPESHWDSQMQQ

-1044 GVYTENGIIIQADHL
+1044 GVYTENGIIVQADH
-1059 RLNIDQIADHE
+1059 RYLNIDQIADHE
-1070 AFHDYAA
+1070 AFHDIAA

-1092 RYGREEFDAIMDKYL
+1092 QYSREEFDAVVEKYL

-1117 EHASGQEVAEA
+1117 EYASGQEVDEV

-1144 NFFGANADKYRSE
+1144 NFFGAHAEKYRSE

-1162 RERKITTPGS
+1162 QARKITTPGS
-1172 ETEEAVARRTGPPER
+1172 ETAAATQRRTGPPER
-1187 YSYGGVNANTA
+1187 YSI
-1198 DQKTLARAQ
+1198 
-1207 ELQMQGE
+1207 GE
-1214 DDERVRKETGWH
+1214 IT
-1226 TGMEGKLRFEID
+1226 
-1238 DSNMKYHRG
+1238 
-1247 GDAAFSRNH
+1247 
-1256 PDYAEY
+1256 
-1262 QKLVDKM
+1262 DKA
-1269 LTGSAEAWKPEDQER
+1269 GNN
-1284 LQELDKTWGRE
+1284 
-1295 YGRLSERVESG
+1295 YGRGVHLDSTLLENLSDSERVQMVKE
-1306 NATLEDVIDHE
+1306 
-1317 ELFQAYPQ
+1317 
-1325 LRSVRVEF
+1325 RV
-1333 KELPGNTQGYFSPS
+1333 KELGGQHFTAYDGNG
-1347 ENKIALDS
+1347 N
-1355 KLRSAPEVTIIHE
+1355 EV
-1368 IQHAIQKAEG
+1368 
-1378 FASGASPE
+1378 
-1386 YWQQHRDEAK
+1386 
-1396 EARIA
+1396 
-1401 DIREEIARLEEQLPW
+1401 
-1416 DLNRWTAEDDAIE
+1416 
-1429 AKIGELE
+1429 
-1436 DSIIDIQNGV
+1436 DIQIAKPGARFVNKSGKSV
-1446 GLDSYDLYRNTAG
+1446 PVNKDLTTKNRKSKVKQEAVVLADELINTAKHKK
-1459 EIEARDAASRRELTP
+1459 DT
-1474 EQRRATPPARADENT
+1474 PARYPHGWLDDNGRNDWAEWKTYIQDKENT
-1489 VYADLSDSLDYVG
+1489 VWEATLHIATSADGEKILYDIDPIKKTGQSGNSDTSTVEPIVADEAEPVKREDEEEMPKLMNLQRYSDIAGQQEQTAEMTNAEPTTVGAITSGSQSLG
-1502 KTDDGTEVYETS
+1502 GSAPAISSAS
-1514 EAVRK
+1514 EASVAE
-1519 LPYKKRM
+1519 KRQSVKIPS
-1526 EAFMDIMRNEYAGR
+1526 AS
-1540 TAKFTAR
+1540 
-1547 DGEVYY
+1547 
-1553 ATFDEND
+1553 DE
-1560 LRKNVYGD
+1560 
-1568 KKSSP
+1568 SSE
-1573 RGWKAKINTGAD
+1573 NT
-1585 GNIFDLVENAEHS
+1585 N
-1598 GSGKEQGKTSEAHQ
+1598 
-1612 GLTGWEYFVKTVQID
+1612 
-1627 GRVYDLLANVRKK
+1627 
-1640 PDGEFVYSIQ
+1640 
-1650 LNENEKKAPAPPR
+1650 KAPAPPR

-1764 DQRNKVYGA
+1764 DRRNKVYGA

-1780 ANAIVEREVNYDARR
+1780 ANAIVEREVNYEARR
-1795 AAEQKIAQLAKQ
+1795 AAEQKIAQLANQ
-1807 VAGGIFSRDSVIGSR
+1807 VAGGIFSRDSVIGSC
-1822 VDEVSTMDEAE
+1822 VDEVATMDEAE
-1833 LAKQLS
+1833 LAKQLAK
-1839 RDDAVR
+1839 DDAVR

-1884 LAQLYVKLETG
+1884 LARLYVKLETG
-1895 ERLTE
+1895 DRLTA

-1911 EAWIADHEYA
+1911 DAWIADHEYA
-1921 LSRKPEL
+1921 LNRRPEP

-1940 SDARVEDF
+1940 SDVRVEDF

-1986 WVRGQLHGVL
+1986 WVRGQLRGVL

-2010 SGRRRSFRETHGA
+2010 SGRRRSFLETHGA
-2023 YTVENIVKAMN
+2023 YTAENIVKAMN
-2034 KANARGESYWGVGA
+2034 QADARGESYWGVGA

-2055 TPRYKSVDAIHADES
+2055 TPRYKSVDAIHADEG
-2070 RLQKMPEEEY
+2070 RLQNMPEEEY
-2080 NRLLQALD
+2080 NQLLQELD

-2099 KTSGSYDMDEIAG
+2099 KTAGSYDMDEIAG

-2175 APDNCPPERLEKMK
+2175 APDDCPPERLEKMK

-2220 DEPQAGTGGEIGQAP
+2220 DEPQAETGSEIEQAP
-2235 ESEPAKQEQKE
+2235 ENKPAEPEQKE

-2390 LPGMFNA
+2390 LPGMFHA

-2536 LRETWDEVLGDLDI
+2536 LQGTWDEVLGDLDI

-2571 LAEMYKAARKSD
+2571 LAEMYKDAQAND
-2583 PNFLPTKELEMIV
+2583 PNFLPSKELEKIV
-2596 DRLDNE
+2596 HRLDNR

-2741 DGIWYEVKIPQLVGE
+2741 DGIWYEVKIPQLVGA

-2776 QKVHLYLESKSYE
+2776 QKVHMYLESKSTE

-2796 GRIFPVKEL
+2796 GRTFADKTL
-2805 YSQGKREAA
+2805 YSQGKRREA
-2814 FAQGE
+2814 FAQGKT
-2819 LVRLAPE
+2819 VRMAPE
-2826 TVKALVKDLTP
+2826 NVKAIVGSLTP

-2871 VSKNYAPIY
+2871 VSKNYTPIY
-2880 ADTNYTKN
+2880 TNSNYTKSE
-2888 QLGVYDATAEGVGN
+2888 LGVYDATAEGVGN
-2902 LKSRQYSKN
+2902 LKSRQFSKN

-2935 AIPARNWNTLLGWNE
+2935 AIPARNWQTLLNW
-2950 YVDDDRES
+2950 RERENS
-2958 MRSEISHTWGDA
+2958 MADIITHDWGDE
-2970 SLKYIENLIETL
+2970 SLKYIQDLVQTL

-2990 DSVSMGAEKIF
+2990 DSVSMGTEKIF

-3008 FGANQSIVFKQLG
+3008 FGANPSIVLKQLG
-3021 SIPLASVWLGPENAP
+3021 SIPLAGAWLDFKNFP

-3046 SLIEKYTQELDW
+3046 GLIEKYTQELDW

-3072 ENPNWTQTNKFTSFV
+3072 ENPNWTQTNKFTNFV

-3109 NKVRSEFPELET
+3109 NKVRAEFPELET

-3134 YQKVAEEFNEAVARS
+3134 YQKVAEVFNEAVARS

-3156 HRGSLYKSKNSVT
+3156 HQGTLRKSKNPVT
-3169 RAFTMFKSDSSQAY
+3169 RAFTMFKSDSSQTY

-3208 KRGLGVAFLSILGG
+3208 KRGLGVAFLAAVGG
-3222 TAFACGIDVLMNLWK
+3222 YIWAQGIEFLMNLWK
-3237 HKGKAYRD
+3237 RKGKAYRD

-3252 ESVAKELAT
+3252 GSVAKE
-3261 GMAESMFGLVI
+3261 MALGLVGDLASI
-3272 GGEEIFNIFDAVGTK
+3272 VTYGEEIADVVGNI
-3287 LTGGTWYDSMNTLN
+3287 LTGDKWYGIDT
-3301 APGLEQVSEII
+3301 PGLEQLSDVVETIVEQGQNG
-3312 STLIDE
+3312 LD
-3318 GVSFIQL
+3318 VL
-3325 LADGADVVKN
+3325 KDAADVVKN
-3335 GGDVWEFLHRRGAD
+3335 GGSLGEYLHRHS
-3349 IIGDIKEMAATVA
+3349 GDIVGGIKDLAAAAA
-3362 TYLPGIPVNN
+3362 TYLPGISVNN

-3377 LGTVRW
+3377 IGTVRW
-3383 VSPELAA
+3383 ASPELAA

-3399 NKNRMKGL
+3399 NKNQMKGM

-3414 KIEDTLHN
+3414 KISDTLHN

-3429 ATNETLASLYEG
+3429 TTNETLASLYEG

-3473 KTWSGAVGNRLRE
+3473 KTWSSTVGSRLQE
-3486 LAASDVFQEA
+3486 LAASDVFQTA

-3530 QKADDVLASG
+3530 QKADDVLATG
-3540 AEMADYLELK
+3540 TEMVDYLELK

-3562 DGGLDTQNAKDVA
+3562 DGGLDTQRAKDVA

-3581 APEEGKKTVS
+3581 TPDEGKKTVS

-3609 RNALLAVMKDSTK
+3609 HDALLAVMKDSTK

-3666 ALNGHGGIML
+3666 AMNGHGGIML

-3711 VGSQVIAEREKAKQ
+3711 VGSQVIAEREKTKQ

>member
-11 NKADKQQSNWE
+11 NKADKQQRNWE

-54 QKTPQRE
+54 QKAPQSE
-61 RNGFDRTATPA
+61 RSGFDRTATPA

-87 KERYNQEIGQYGVGN
+87 KERYNQEIGQYGAGN

-107 RPQYRNADGSVST
+107 RPQYRNADGSIST

-199 TVAHD
+199 AVAHD

-221 QEQAQQPGILSM
+221 QEQAQQPSILSM

-259 ELQDEIDRQESES
+259 ELQDEIDRQENES

-293 RLIALASVPGV
+293 RLIALASVPGI

-390 KLLGANED
+390 KALGANED

-466 AVHNAGAAAIG
+466 AVHNAGAAAMG
-477 DMSTGDYLKH
+477 DMSTEDYLKR

-562 AFAFSVLNGAINSY
+562 AFAFSVLSSAISSY

-661 GYTAASSAM
+661 GYAAASSAM

-692 PTAPTDPQM
+692 PTTPTDPQM

-718 QAQAGTQNTP
+718 QAQAGTQNTQP
-728 QPESGQALQNG
+728 PESGQALQNG

-749 GQAAEQNQ
+749 VQAAEQNQ
-757 QTQLPSL
+757 QAQQPSL
-764 PATEQDAVVQPQQ
+764 PTAQAAAVQPQQ
-777 PEQSTQQEAELP
+777 LEQSTQQEAGLP
-789 TQQMQ
+789 TPQQVQ
-794 TEQTTTPLQRLE
+794 TEQTATPLERLE

-816 SMARGIEAFYRGE
+816 SMARGIEAFYRGQ
-829 IQDGEVLSKLLSLPE
+829 ITDGEVLGKLLSFPE

-853 DADIEAVVSGNVQP
+853 DADIEAVVSGNVQA

-873 NSAAQQTLN
+873 NTAAQQV
-882 TQPTVQQALDSQAPG
+882 PGSQQPG
-897 VQNGTTTSE
+897 VQNEATTHE
-906 GGMNNGTEQLQVGQ
+906 GGMNNGTEQLPAGQ
-920 RPGAEQPG
+920 KPGTEQQS

-933 GDGGRVLGEST
+933 GDGGRILSEST

-952 EGRPQRAFNQVGA
+952 EGRPQRAFNQGRTAV
-965 AAERKNLGRTLRLE
+965 ERENLGRTLRLE

-996 IQVMPESSWDAQMQQ
+996 IQVMPESHWDTQMQQ

-1044 GVYTENGIIIQADHL
+1044 GVYTENGIIVQADH
-1059 RLNIDQIADHE
+1059 RYLNIDQIADHE

-1077 NNPGLVRQIEQAIVE
+1077 NNPGLVRQIERAIVE
-1092 RYGREEFDAIMDKYL
+1092 QYSREEFDAVVEKYL

-1117 EHASGQEVAEA
+1117 EHASGQEVAEV

-1144 NFFGANADKYRSE
+1144 NFFGAHAEKYRSE

-1162 RERKITTPGS
+1162 QERKVTTPGS
-1172 ETEEAVARRTGPPER
+1172 ETAAATQRRTGPPER

-1238 DSNMKYHRG
+1238 DSKMKYHRG
-1247 GDAAFSRNH
+1247 GDAAFGRNH

-1269 LTGSAEAWKPEDQER
+1269 LTGSAEAWKPEDQEH
-1284 LQELDKTWGRE
+1284 LQE
-1295 YGRLSERVESG
+1295 
-1306 NATLEDVIDHE
+1306 
-1317 ELFQAYPQ
+1317 
-1325 LRSVRVEF
+1325 
-1333 KELPGNTQGYFSPS
+1333 
-1347 ENKIALDS
+1347 
-1355 KLRSAPEVTIIHE
+1355 
-1368 IQHAIQKAEG
+1368 
-1378 FASGASPE
+1378 
-1386 YWQQHRDEAK
+1386 
-1396 EARIA
+1396 
-1401 DIREEIARLEEQLPW
+1401 
-1416 DLNRWTAEDDAIE
+1416 
-1429 AKIGELE
+1429 
-1436 DSIIDIQNGV
+1436 
-1446 GLDSYDLYRNTAG
+1446 
-1459 EIEARDAASRRELTP
+1459 
-1474 EQRRATPPARADENT
+1474 
-1489 VYADLSDSLDYVG
+1489 
-1502 KTDDGTEVYETS
+1502 
-1514 EAVRK
+1514 
-1519 LPYKKRM
+1519 
-1526 EAFMDIMRNEYAGR
+1526 
-1540 TAKFTAR
+1540 
-1547 DGEVYY
+1547 
-1553 ATFDEND
+1553 
-1560 LRKNVYGD
+1560 
-1568 KKSSP
+1568 
-1573 RGWKAKINTGAD
+1573 
-1585 GNIFDLVENAEHS
+1585 
-1598 GSGKEQGKTSEAHQ
+1598 
-1612 GLTGWEYFVKTVQID
+1612 
-1627 GRVYDLLANVRKK
+1627 
-1640 PDGEFVYSIQ
+1640 
-1650 LNENEKKAPAPPR
+1650 
-1663 QYQNGTAK
+1663 
-1671 AENRPVRVPTDASEA
+1671 
-1686 SVAEKRLPVKARF
+1686 
-1699 SMDEPVEQTQ
+1699 
-1709 DLMAIHNLDGKKM
+1709 
-1722 DSMLQ
+1722 
-1727 LGAIPSPSVAIVKAS
+1727 
-1742 QGHTQYGDY
+1742 
-1751 TLVFPRQSIDPQA
+1751 
-1764 DQRNKVYGA
+1764 
-1773 DAWTPTA
+1773 
-1780 ANAIVEREVNYDARR
+1780 
-1795 AAEQKIAQLAKQ
+1795 
-1807 VAGGIFSRDSVIGSR
+1807 
-1822 VDEVSTMDEAE
+1822 
-1833 LAKQLS
+1833 
-1839 RDDAVR
+1839 
-1845 AAYLAEQGKDIEP
+1845 
-1858 VLKEKVWDSFGNQAL
+1858 
-1873 QDYTEKIGAQE
+1873 
-1884 LAQLYVKLETG
+1884 
-1895 ERLTE
+1895 
-1900 AELETA
+1900 
-1906 RESIM
+1906 
-1911 EAWIADHEYA
+1911 
-1921 LSRKPEL
+1921 
-1928 RETRIARQRDKI
+1928 
-1940 SDARVEDF
+1940 
-1948 IRNAEALYEDGGQTR
+1948 
-1963 DGVDRYATQDKLR
+1963 
-1976 EAVDDADVEA
+1976 
-1986 WVRGQLHGVL
+1986 
-1996 GEPGIYNGKERFTA
+1996 
-2010 SGRRRSFRETHGA
+2010 
-2023 YTVENIVKAMN
+2023 
-2034 KANARGESYWGVGA
+2034 
-2048 KGILSVA
+2048 
-2055 TPRYKSVDAIHADES
+2055 
-2070 RLQKMPEEEY
+2070 
-2080 NRLLQALD
+2080 LD

-2175 APDNCPPERLEKMK
+2175 APDDCPPERLEKMK

-2220 DEPQAGTGGEIGQAP
+2220 DEPQAETGGEIEQAP
-2235 ESEPAKQEQKE
+2235 ESKPAEPEQKE

-2390 LPGMFNA
+2390 LPGMFHA

-2536 LRETWDEVLGDLDI
+2536 LQGTWDEVLGDLDI

-2559 RYSKKYDATWKD
+2559 RYSKKHDATWKD
-2571 LAEMYKAARKSD
+2571 LAEMYKDAQAND
-2583 PNFLPTKELEMIV
+2583 PNFLPSKELEKIV
-2596 DRLDNE
+2596 HRLDNK

-2741 DGIWYEVKIPQLVGE
+2741 DGIWYEVKIPQLVGA

-2776 QKVHLYLESKSYE
+2776 QKVHMYLESKSTE

-2796 GRIFPVKEL
+2796 GRTFADKTL
-2805 YSQGKREAA
+2805 YSQGKRREA
-2814 FAQGE
+2814 FAQGKT
-2819 LVRLAPE
+2819 VRMAPE
-2826 TVKALVKDLTP
+2826 TVKAIVGSLTP

-2871 VSKNYAPIY
+2871 VSKNYTPIY
-2880 ADTNYTKN
+2880 TNSNYTKSE
-2888 QLGVYDATAEGVGN
+2888 LGVYDATAEGVGN
-2902 LKSRQYSKN
+2902 LKSRQFSKN

-2935 AIPARNWNTLLGWNE
+2935 AIPARNWQTLLNW
-2950 YVDDDRES
+2950 RERENS
-2958 MRSEISHTWGDA
+2958 MADIITHDWGDE
-2970 SLKYIENLIETL
+2970 SLKYIQDLVQTL

-2990 DSVSMGAEKIF
+2990 DSVSMGAEKVF

-3008 FGANQSIVFKQLG
+3008 LGANPSIVFKQLG
-3021 SIPLASVWLGPENAP
+3021 SIPLAGAWLDFKNFP

-3072 ENPNWTQTNKFTSFV
+3072 ENPNWTQTNKFTNFI

-3109 NKVRSEFPELET
+3109 NKVRAEFPELET

-3134 YQKVAEEFNEAVARS
+3134 YQKVAEVFNEAVARS

-3156 HRGSLYKSKNSVT
+3156 HQGTLRKSKNPVT
-3169 RAFTMFKSDSSQAY
+3169 RAFTMFKSDSSQTY

-3208 KRGLGVAFLSILGG
+3208 KRGLGVAFLAAVGG
-3222 TAFACGIDVLMNLWK
+3222 YIWAQGIEFLMNLWK
-3237 HKGKAYRD
+3237 RKGKAYRD

-3252 ESVAKELAT
+3252 GSVAKE
-3261 GMAESMFGLVI
+3261 MALGLVGDLAGI
-3272 GGEEIFNIFDAVGTK
+3272 VTYGEELADVIGNII
-3287 LTGGTWYDSMNTLN
+3287 TGDKWYGIDT
-3301 APGLEQVSEII
+3301 PGLEQLSDVVETIVEQGQNG
-3312 STLIDE
+3312 LD
-3318 GVSFIQL
+3318 VL
-3325 LADGADVVKN
+3325 KDAADVVKN
-3335 GGDVWEFLHRRGAD
+3335 GGSLGEYLHRYS
-3349 IIGDIKEMAATVA
+3349 GDIVGGIKDLAAAAA
-3362 TYLPGIPVNN
+3362 TYLPGISVNN

-3383 VSPELAA
+3383 ASPELAA

-3399 NKNRMKGL
+3399 NKNQMKGL

-3414 KIEDTLHN
+3414 KISDTLHN

-3429 ATNETLASLYEG
+3429 TTNETLASLYKS

-3473 KTWSGAVGNRLRE
+3473 KTWSSAVGSRLVA
-3486 LAASDVFQEA
+3486 LAASDVFQTA

-3530 QKADDVLASG
+3530 QKADDVLATG

-3562 DGGLDTQNAKDVA
+3562 DGGLDAQSAKDVA

-3596 RAAIDAVDGADAQ
+3596 RAAIDAVDGTSAQ
-3609 RNALLAVMKDSTK
+3609 RDALLAVMKDSTK

-3666 ALNGHGGIML
+3666 ALNGHSGIML

-3711 VGSQVIAEREKAKQ
+3711 VGSQVIAEREKAKR

>member
-54 QKTPQRE
+54 QKAPQSE
-61 RNGFDRTATPA
+61 RSGFDRTATPA

-107 RPQYRNADGSVST
+107 RPQYRNADGSIST

-199 TVAHD
+199 AVAHD

-221 QEQAQQPGILSM
+221 QEQAQQPSILSM

-245 QAESAQSETDRRIQ
+245 RAGSAQSETDRRIQ

-293 RLIALASVPGV
+293 RLIALASVPGT

-342 MRKGDTEAAKQWQ
+342 MRKGDTEAAAQWQ

-390 KLLGANED
+390 KALGANED

-444 GMNTGSLGFKVA
+444 EMNTGSLGFKVA

-466 AVHNAGAAAIG
+466 AVHNAGAAAMG
-477 DMSTGDYLKH
+477 DMSTEDYLKR

-562 AFAFSVLNGAINSY
+562 AFAFSVLSSAISGY

-692 PTAPTDPQM
+692 PTTPTDPQM

-708 LQTAIQQGLQ
+708 IQTAIQQGLQ
-718 QAQAGTQNTP
+718 QAEAGTQSAQ
-728 QPESGQALQNG
+728 QPESGQALQSG

-749 GQAAEQNQ
+749 GQSQQVQQPNLPTVAQAA
-757 QTQLPSL
+757 
-764 PATEQDAVVQPQQ
+764 AVQPQQ
-777 PEQSTQQEAELP
+777 LEQGTQQEAGLP
-789 TQQMQ
+789 TPQQVQ
-794 TEQTTTPLQRLE
+794 TEQTATPLERLE
-806 AMGVSGKRAQ
+806 AMGVSEKRAQ
-816 SMARGIEAFYRGE
+816 SMARGIEAFYRGQ
-829 IQDGEVLSKLLSLPE
+829 ITDGEVLSKLLSFPE

-853 DADIEAVVSGNVQP
+853 DADIEAVVSGNVQA

-873 NSAAQQTLN
+873 NAA
-882 TQPTVQQALDSQAPG
+882 VQQVPRSQQPG
-897 VQNGTTTSE
+897 VQNEATTPE
-906 GGMNNGTEQLQVGQ
+906 GGMNNGTEQLPAGQ
-920 RPGAEQPG
+920 QPGAEQQG

-933 GDGGRVLGEST
+933 GDGGRILREST

-952 EGRPQRAFNQVGA
+952 EGRPQRAFNQGRTAV
-965 AAERKNLGRTLRLE
+965 ERENLGRTLRLE

-996 IQVMPESSWDAQMQQ
+996 IQVMPESHWDAQMQR

-1044 GVYTENGIIIQADHL
+1044 GVYTENGIIVQADH
-1059 RLNIDQIADHE
+1059 RYLNIDQIADHE

-1077 NNPGLVRQIEQAIVE
+1077 NNPGLVRQIERAIVE
-1092 RYGREEFDAIMDKYL
+1092 QYSREEFDAVVEKYL

-1117 EHASGQEVAEA
+1117 EHASGQEVAEV

-1144 NFFGANADKYRSE
+1144 NFFGAHAEKYRSE

-1162 RERKITTPGS
+1162 QERKVTTPGS
-1172 ETEEAVARRTGPPER
+1172 ETAAATQRRTGPPER

-1238 DSNMKYHRG
+1238 DSKMKYHRG

-1325 LRSVRVEF
+1325 LRNVRVEF

-1355 KLRSAPEVTIIHE
+1355 KLRSAPEATIIHE

-1446 GLDSYDLYRNTAG
+1446 GMDSYDLYRNTAG

-1474 EQRRATPPARADENT
+1474 EQRRAAPPARADENT

-1699 SMDEPVEQTQ
+1699 SLDEPVEQTQ

-1751 TLVFPRQSIDPQA
+1751 TLVFPRQSIDPQE
-1764 DQRNKVYGA
+1764 DRRNKVYGA

-1780 ANAIVEREVNYDARR
+1780 ANAIVEREVNYEARR
-1795 AAEQKIAQLAKQ
+1795 AAEQKIAQLANQ
-1807 VAGGIFSRDSVIGSR
+1807 VAGGIFSRDSAIGSR
-1822 VDEVSTMDEAE
+1822 VDEVATMDEAE
-1833 LAKQLS
+1833 LAKQLAK
-1839 RDDAVR
+1839 DDTVR

-1900 AELETA
+1900 TELETA

-1911 EAWIADHEYA
+1911 DAWIADHEYA
-1921 LSRKPEL
+1921 LNRRPEL
-1928 RETRIARQRDKI
+1928 RETRVARQRDKI

-1986 WVRGQLHGVL
+1986 WVRGQLRGVL

-2023 YTVENIVKAMN
+2023 YTAENIVKAMN
-2034 KANARGESYWGVGA
+2034 QASARGESYWGVGA

-2055 TPRYKSVDAIHADES
+2055 TPRYKSVDAIHADEG
-2070 RLQKMPEEEY
+2070 RLQNMPEEEY
-2080 NRLLQALD
+2080 NRLLQELD

-2175 APDNCPPERLEKMK
+2175 APDDCPPERLEKMK

-2220 DEPQAGTGGEIGQAP
+2220 DEPQAETGSEIEQAL
-2235 ESEPAKQEQKE
+2235 ESKPAEPEQKE

-2289 QIIDG
+2289 QIIDT

-2390 LPGMFNA
+2390 LPGMFHA

-2536 LRETWDEVLGDLDI
+2536 LQGTWDEVLGDLDI

-2571 LAEMYKAARKSD
+2571 LAEMYKDAQAND
-2583 PNFLPTKELEMIV
+2583 PNFLPSKELEKIV
-2596 DRLDNE
+2596 HRLDNK

-2741 DGIWYEVKIPQLVGE
+2741 DGIWYEVKIPQLVGA

-2776 QKVHLYLESKSYE
+2776 QKVHMYLESKSTE

-2796 GRIFPVKEL
+2796 GRTFADKTL
-2805 YSQGKREAA
+2805 YSQGKRREA
-2814 FAQGE
+2814 FAQGKT
-2819 LVRLAPE
+2819 VRMAPE
-2826 TVKALVKDLTP
+2826 TVKAIVGSLTP

-2871 VSKNYAPIY
+2871 VSKNYTPIY
-2880 ADTNYTKN
+2880 TNSNYTKSE
-2888 QLGVYDATAEGVGN
+2888 LGVYDATAEGVGN
-2902 LKSRQYSKN
+2902 LKSRQFSKN

-2935 AIPARNWNTLLGWNE
+2935 AIPARNWQTLLNW
-2950 YVDDDRES
+2950 RERENS
-2958 MRSEISHTWGDA
+2958 MADIITHDWGDE
-2970 SLKYIENLIETL
+2970 SLKYIQDLVQTL
-2982 QGGAASTR
+2982 QGGTASTR
-2990 DSVSMGAEKIF
+2990 DSVSMGAEKVF

-3008 FGANQSIVFKQLG
+3008 FGANPSIVFKQLG
-3021 SIPLASVWLGPENAP
+3021 SIPLAGAWLDFKNFP

-3072 ENPNWTQTNKFTSFV
+3072 ENPNWTQTNKFTNFI

-3109 NKVRSEFPELET
+3109 NKVRAEFPELET

-3134 YQKVAEEFNEAVARS
+3134 YQKVAEVFNEAVARS

-3156 HRGSLYKSKNSVT
+3156 HQGTLRKSKNPVT
-3169 RAFTMFKSDSSQAY
+3169 RAFTMFKSDSSQTY

-3208 KRGLGVAFLSILGG
+3208 KRGLGVAFLAAVGG
-3222 TAFACGIDVLMNLWK
+3222 YIWAQGIEFLMNLWK
-3237 HKGKAYRD
+3237 RKGKAYRD
-3245 EDGNLTA
+3245 EDGNLTVG
-3252 ESVAKELAT
+3252 SVAKE
-3261 GMAESMFGLVI
+3261 MALGLVGDLASI
-3272 GGEEIFNIFDAVGTK
+3272 VTYGEELADVVGNI
-3287 LTGGTWYDSMNTLN
+3287 LTGDKWYGIDT
-3301 APGLEQVSEII
+3301 PGLEQLSDVVETIVEQGQNG
-3312 STLIDE
+3312 LD
-3318 GVSFIQL
+3318 VL
-3325 LADGADVVKN
+3325 KDAADVVKN
-3335 GGDVWEFLHRRGAD
+3335 GGSLGEYLHRHS
-3349 IIGDIKEMAATVA
+3349 GDIVGGIKDLAAAAA
-3362 TYLPGIPVNN
+3362 TYLPGISVNN

-3383 VSPELAA
+3383 ASPELAA

-3399 NKNRMKGL
+3399 NKNQMKGL

-3414 KIEDTLHN
+3414 KISDTMHN

-3429 ATNETLASLYEG
+3429 TTNETLASLYES

-3473 KTWSGAVGNRLRE
+3473 KTWSGAVGSRLQE
-3486 LAASDVFQEA
+3486 LIASDVFRAA
-3496 DDETREK
+3496 DDETQEK

-3530 QKADDVLASG
+3530 QKADDVLATG

-3562 DGGLDTQNAKDVA
+3562 DGGLDAQSAKDVA

-3581 APEEGKKTVS
+3581 TPDEGKKTVS

-3596 RAAIDAVDGADAQ
+3596 RAAIDAVDGTSAQ
-3609 RNALLAVMKDSTK
+3609 RDALLAVMKDSTK

-3666 ALNGHGGIML
+3666 ALNGHSGIML

>member
-54 QKTPQRE
+54 QKAHQSE
-61 RNGFDRTATPA
+61 RSGFDRTATPA

-107 RPQYRNADGSVST
+107 RPQYRNADGSIST

-199 TVAHD
+199 AVAHD

-221 QEQAQQPGILSM
+221 QEQAQQPSILSM

-293 RLIALASVPGV
+293 RLIALASVPGI

-318 TQSGFGGLLGYEQ
+318 TQNGFGGLLGYEQ

-342 MRKGDTEAAKQWQ
+342 MRKGDTEAAAQWQ

-363 RLYSKQTAVASGLQ
+363 RLYSKQTVVASGLQ

-390 KLLGANED
+390 KALGANED

-444 GMNTGSLGFKVA
+444 EMNTGSLGFKVA

-466 AVHNAGAAAIG
+466 AVHNAGAAAMG
-477 DMSTGDYLKH
+477 DMSTEDYLKR

-562 AFAFSVLNGAINSY
+562 AFAFSVLSSAISSY

-661 GYTAASSAM
+661 GYAAASSAM
-670 QTPNVM
+670 QAPNVM

-692 PTAPTDPQM
+692 PTTPTDPQM
-701 QKQVEQE
+701 QKHVEQE

-718 QAQAGTQNTP
+718 QAQAGTQSAQ
-728 QPESGQALQNG
+728 QPESGQALQSG

-749 GQAAEQNQ
+749 VQAAEQNQ
-757 QTQLPSL
+757 QAQQPNLPT
-764 PATEQDAVVQPQQ
+764 AAQAAAVQPQQ
-777 PEQSTQQEAELP
+777 LEQSTQQEAGLP
-789 TQQMQ
+789 TPQQVQ
-794 TEQTTTPLQRLE
+794 TEQTATPLERLE

-816 SMARGIEAFYRGE
+816 SMARGIEAFYRGQ
-829 IQDGEVLSKLLSLPE
+829 ITDGEVLSKLLSFPE

-867 QNQQPV
+867 QNQRPG
-873 NSAAQQTLN
+873 NAA
-882 TQPTVQQALDSQAPG
+882 VQQVPGSQQPG
-897 VQNGTTTSE
+897 VQNEATTHE
-906 GGMNNGTEQLQVGQ
+906 GGMNNGTEQLPVRQQ
-920 RPGAEQPG
+920 PGAEQQG

-933 GDGGRVLGEST
+933 GDGGRILSEST

-952 EGRPQRAFNQVGA
+952 EGRPQRAFNQGRTAV
-965 AAERKNLGRTLRLE
+965 ERENLGRTLRLE

-996 IQVMPESSWDAQMQQ
+996 IQVMPESHWDTQMQQ

-1044 GVYTENGIIIQADHL
+1044 GVYTENGIIVQADH
-1059 RLNIDQIADHE
+1059 RYLNIDQIADHE
-1070 AFHDYAA
+1070 AFHDIAA
-1077 NNPGLVRQIEQAIVE
+1077 NNPGLVRQIERAIVE
-1092 RYGREEFDAIMDKYL
+1092 QYSREEFDAVVEKYL

-1117 EHASGQEVAEA
+1117 EHASGQEVAEV

-1144 NFFGANADKYRSE
+1144 NFFGAHAEKYRSE

-1162 RERKITTPGS
+1162 QEQKVTTPGS
-1172 ETEEAVARRTGPPER
+1172 ETAAATQRRTGPPER
-1187 YSYGGVNANTA
+1187 YSI
-1198 DQKTLARAQ
+1198 
-1207 ELQMQGE
+1207 GE
-1214 DDERVRKETGWH
+1214 IT
-1226 TGMEGKLRFEID
+1226 
-1238 DSNMKYHRG
+1238 
-1247 GDAAFSRNH
+1247 
-1256 PDYAEY
+1256 
-1262 QKLVDKM
+1262 DKA
-1269 LTGSAEAWKPEDQER
+1269 GNK
-1284 LQELDKTWGRE
+1284 
-1295 YGRLSERVESG
+1295 YGRGVHLDSTLLENLSDSERVQMVKERVKELGGQHFTAYDGDGNEVDIQIAKPGARFVNKSGKSVPVNKDLTTKNRKSKVKQEAVVLADELINTAKHRKDTPARYPHGWLDDNGRNDWAEWKTYIQDKENTVWEATLHIATSADGEKILYDIDPIKKTGQSG
-1306 NATLEDVIDHE
+1306 NSDTSTVKPIVA
-1317 ELFQAYPQ
+1317 
-1325 LRSVRVEF
+1325 
-1333 KELPGNTQGYFSPS
+1333 
-1347 ENKIALDS
+1347 
-1355 KLRSAPEVTIIHE
+1355 
-1368 IQHAIQKAEG
+1368 
-1378 FASGASPE
+1378 
-1386 YWQQHRDEAK
+1386 DEAK
-1396 EARIA
+1396 PVKREDEEEMPKPLNLQRYSDIA
-1401 DIREEIARLEEQLPW
+1401 GRQEQA
-1416 DLNRWTAEDDAIE
+1416 AEMTNAEPTTVGAITSGSQSLGGS
-1429 AKIGELE
+1429 A
-1436 DSIIDIQNGV
+1436 
-1446 GLDSYDLYRNTAG
+1446 
-1459 EIEARDAASRRELTP
+1459 
-1474 EQRRATPPARADENT
+1474 PAISSA
-1489 VYADLSDSLDYVG
+1489 
-1502 KTDDGTEVYETS
+1502 S
-1514 EAVRK
+1514 EASVAE
-1519 LPYKKRM
+1519 KRQSVK
-1526 EAFMDIMRNEYAGR
+1526 IPPSS
-1540 TAKFTAR
+1540 
-1547 DGEVYY
+1547 
-1553 ATFDEND
+1553 DE
-1560 LRKNVYGD
+1560 
-1568 KKSSP
+1568 SSN
-1573 RGWKAKINTGAD
+1573 NT
-1585 GNIFDLVENAEHS
+1585 N
-1598 GSGKEQGKTSEAHQ
+1598 
-1612 GLTGWEYFVKTVQID
+1612 
-1627 GRVYDLLANVRKK
+1627 
-1640 PDGEFVYSIQ
+1640 
-1650 LNENEKKAPAPPR
+1650 KAPAPPR

-1699 SMDEPVEQTQ
+1699 SLDEPVEQTQ

-1764 DQRNKVYGA
+1764 DRRNKVYGA

-1780 ANAIVEREVNYDARR
+1780 ANAIVEREVNYEITR
-1795 AAEQKIAQLAKQ
+1795 AAEQKIAQMAKQ
-1807 VAGGIFSRDSVIGSR
+1807 VAGGIFSRESSISGR
-1822 VDEVSTMDEAE
+1822 VGEVSTMDEAE

-1839 RDDAVR
+1839 RDDTVR

-1858 VLKEKVWDSFGNQAL
+1858 VLKEKIWDSFGNLAL
-1873 QDYTEKIGAQE
+1873 QEYTEKIGAQE

-1895 ERLTE
+1895 NRLTD

-1911 EAWIADHEYA
+1911 ASWIADHEYA
-1921 LSRKPEL
+1921 LSRRPEL
-1928 RETRIARQRDKI
+1928 RETRVARQRDKI

-1948 IRNAEALYEDGGQTR
+1948 IRNAEALHEDGGQTR

-1986 WVRGQLHGVL
+1986 WVRGQLRGVL
-1996 GEPGIYNGKERFTA
+1996 GEPGIYNGKERFTV
-2010 SGRRRSFRETHGA
+2010 SGKRRSFRETHGA
-2023 YTVENIVKAMN
+2023 YTAENIVKAMN
-2034 KANARGESYWGVGA
+2034 QASARGESYWGVGA

-2055 TPRYKSVDAIHADES
+2055 TPRYKSVDAIHADEG
-2070 RLQKMPEEEY
+2070 RLQNMPEEEY
-2080 NRLLQALD
+2080 NQLLQELD
-2088 KRIEGIVADVQ
+2088 KRIGGIVADVQ
-2099 KTSGSYDMDEIAG
+2099 KTAGSYDMDEIAG

-2175 APDNCPPERLEKMK
+2175 APDDCPPERLEKMK

-2220 DEPQAGTGGEIGQAP
+2220 DEPQAETGGEIEQAP
-2235 ESEPAKQEQKE
+2235 ESKPAEPEQKE

-2390 LPGMFNA
+2390 LPGMFHA

-2536 LRETWDEVLGDLDI
+2536 LQGTWDEVLGDLDI

-2571 LAEMYKAARKSD
+2571 LAEMYKDAQAND
-2583 PNFLPTKELEMIV
+2583 PNFLPSKELEKIV
-2596 DRLDNE
+2596 HRLDNK

-2719 KQLREFL
+2719 KKLREFL

-2741 DGIWYEVKIPQLVGE
+2741 DGIWYEVKIPQLVGA

-2776 QKVHLYLESKSYE
+2776 QKVHMYLESKSTE

-2796 GRIFPVKEL
+2796 GRTFADKTL
-2805 YSQGKREAA
+2805 YSQGKRREA
-2814 FAQGE
+2814 FAQGKT
-2819 LVRLAPE
+2819 VRMAPE
-2826 TVKALVKDLTP
+2826 TVKAIVGSLTP

-2871 VSKNYAPIY
+2871 VSKNYTPIY
-2880 ADTNYTKN
+2880 TNSNYTKSE
-2888 QLGVYDATAEGVGN
+2888 LGVYDATAEGVGN
-2902 LKSRQYSKN
+2902 LKSRQFSKN

-2935 AIPARNWNTLLGWNE
+2935 AIPARNWQTLLNW
-2950 YVDDDRES
+2950 RERENS
-2958 MRSEISHTWGDA
+2958 MADIITHDWGDE
-2970 SLKYIENLIETL
+2970 SLKYIQDLVQTL
-2982 QGGAASTR
+2982 QGGTASTR
-2990 DSVSMGAEKIF
+2990 DSVSMGAEKVF

-3008 FGANQSIVFKQLG
+3008 FGANPSIVFKQLG
-3021 SIPLASVWLGPENAP
+3021 SIPLAGAWLAFKNFP

-3072 ENPNWTQTNKFTSFV
+3072 ENPNWTQTNKFTNFI

-3109 NKVRSEFPELET
+3109 NKVRAEFPELET

-3134 YQKVAEEFNEAVARS
+3134 YQKVAEVFNEAVARS

-3156 HRGSLYKSKNSVT
+3156 HQGTLRKSKNPVT
-3169 RAFTMFKSDSSQAY
+3169 RAFTMFKSDSSQTY

-3208 KRGLGVAFLSILGG
+3208 KRGLGVAFLAAVGG
-3222 TAFACGIDVLMNLWK
+3222 YIWAQGIEFLMNLWK
-3237 HKGKAYRD
+3237 RKGKAYRD

-3252 ESVAKELAT
+3252 GSVAKE
-3261 GMAESMFGLVI
+3261 MALGLVGDLASI
-3272 GGEEIFNIFDAVGTK
+3272 VTYGEEIADVVGNI
-3287 LTGGTWYDSMNTLN
+3287 LTGDKWYGIDT
-3301 APGLEQVSEII
+3301 PGLEQLSDVVETIVEQGQNG
-3312 STLIDE
+3312 LD
-3318 GVSFIQL
+3318 VL
-3325 LADGADVVKN
+3325 KDAADVVKN
-3335 GGDVWEFLHRRGAD
+3335 GGSLGEYLHRHS
-3349 IIGDIKEMAATVA
+3349 GDIVGGIKDLAAAAA
-3362 TYLPGIPVNN
+3362 TYLPGISVNN

-3377 LGTVRW
+3377 IGTVRW
-3383 VSPELAA
+3383 ASPELAA

-3399 NKNRMKGL
+3399 NKNQMKGM

-3414 KIEDTLHN
+3414 KISDTLHN

-3429 ATNETLASLYEG
+3429 TTNETLASLYEG

-3473 KTWSGAVGNRLRE
+3473 KTWSSAVGSRLQE
-3486 LAASDVFQEA
+3486 LIASDVFQAA

-3530 QKADDVLASG
+3530 QKADDVLATG
-3540 AEMADYLELK
+3540 AEMVDYLELK

-3562 DGGLDTQNAKDVA
+3562 DGGLDTQSAKDVA

-3581 APEEGKKTVS
+3581 TPDEGKKTVS

-3609 RNALLAVMKDSTK
+3609 HDALLAVMKDSTK

-3666 ALNGHGGIML
+3666 AMNGHGGIML

-3711 VGSQVIAEREKAKQ
+3711 VGSQVIAEREKTKQ

>member
-54 QKTPQRE
+54 QKAPQSKRS
-61 RNGFDRTATPA
+61 GFDRTATPA

-107 RPQYRNADGSVST
+107 RPQYRNADGSIST

-199 TVAHD
+199 AVAHD

-221 QEQAQQPGILSM
+221 QEQAQQPSILSM

-293 RLIALASVPGV
+293 RLIALASVPGI

-390 KLLGANED
+390 KALGANED

-444 GMNTGSLGFKVA
+444 GMNIGSLGFKVA

-466 AVHNAGAAAIG
+466 AVHNAGAAAMG
-477 DMSTGDYLKH
+477 DMSTEDYLKR

-562 AFAFSVLNGAINSY
+562 AFAFSVLSSAISSY

-643 NLNETLDLID
+643 NLNETLDLIE

-661 GYTAASSAM
+661 GYAAASSAM

-692 PTAPTDPQM
+692 PTTPTDPQM

-718 QAQAGTQNTP
+718 QAQAGTQNTQP
-728 QPESGQALQNG
+728 PESGQALQNG

-749 GQAAEQNQ
+749 VQAAEQNQ
-757 QTQLPSL
+757 QAQQPSL
-764 PATEQDAVVQPQQ
+764 PTAAQAAAVQPQQ
-777 PEQSTQQEAELP
+777 LEQSTQQEAGLLTP
-789 TQQMQ
+789 QQVQ
-794 TEQTTTPLQRLE
+794 TEQTATPLERLE
-806 AMGVSGKRAQ
+806 TMGVSGKRAQ
-816 SMARGIEAFYRGE
+816 SMARGIEAFYRGQ
-829 IQDGEVLSKLLSLPE
+829 ITDGEVLNKLLSFPE

-853 DADIEAVVSGNVQP
+853 DADIEAVVSGNVQA

-873 NSAAQQTLN
+873 NAA
-882 TQPTVQQALDSQAPG
+882 VQQVPGSQQPG
-897 VQNGTTTSE
+897 VQNEATTPE
-906 GGMNNGTEQLQVGQ
+906 GGMNNGTEQLPAGQ
-920 RPGAEQPG
+920 QPGAEQQG

-933 GDGGRVLGEST
+933 GDGGRILREST

-952 EGRPQRAFNQVGA
+952 EGRPQRAFNQGRTAV
-965 AAERKNLGRTLRLE
+965 ERENLGRTLRLE

-996 IQVMPESSWDAQMQQ
+996 IQVMPESHWDTQMQQ

-1044 GVYTENGIIIQADHL
+1044 GVYTENGIIVQADH
-1059 RLNIDQIADHE
+1059 RYLNIDQIADHE

-1077 NNPGLVRQIEQAIVE
+1077 NNPGLVRQIERAIVE
-1092 RYGREEFDAIMDKYL
+1092 QYSREEFDAVVEKYL

-1117 EHASGQEVAEA
+1117 EHASGQEVAEV

-1144 NFFGANADKYRSE
+1144 NFFGAHAEKYRSE

-1162 RERKITTPGS
+1162 QERKITTPGS
-1172 ETEEAVARRTGPPER
+1172 ETAAATQRRTGPPER
-1187 YSYGGVNANTA
+1187 YSI
-1198 DQKTLARAQ
+1198 
-1207 ELQMQGE
+1207 GE
-1214 DDERVRKETGWH
+1214 IT
-1226 TGMEGKLRFEID
+1226 
-1238 DSNMKYHRG
+1238 
-1247 GDAAFSRNH
+1247 
-1256 PDYAEY
+1256 
-1262 QKLVDKM
+1262 DKA
-1269 LTGSAEAWKPEDQER
+1269 GNN
-1284 LQELDKTWGRE
+1284 
-1295 YGRLSERVESG
+1295 YGRGVHLDSTLLENLSDSERVQMVKE
-1306 NATLEDVIDHE
+1306 
-1317 ELFQAYPQ
+1317 
-1325 LRSVRVEF
+1325 RV
-1333 KELPGNTQGYFSPS
+1333 KELGGQHFTAYDGNG
-1347 ENKIALDS
+1347 N
-1355 KLRSAPEVTIIHE
+1355 EV
-1368 IQHAIQKAEG
+1368 
-1378 FASGASPE
+1378 
-1386 YWQQHRDEAK
+1386 
-1396 EARIA
+1396 
-1401 DIREEIARLEEQLPW
+1401 
-1416 DLNRWTAEDDAIE
+1416 
-1429 AKIGELE
+1429 
-1436 DSIIDIQNGV
+1436 DIQIAKPGARFVNKSGKSV
-1446 GLDSYDLYRNTAG
+1446 PVNKDLTTKNRKSKVKQEAVVLADELINTAKHKK
-1459 EIEARDAASRRELTP
+1459 DT
-1474 EQRRATPPARADENT
+1474 PARYPHGWLDDNGRNDWAEWKTYIQDKENT
-1489 VYADLSDSLDYVG
+1489 VWEATLHIATSADGEKILYDIDPIKKTGQSGNSDTSTVEPIVADEAEPVKREDEEEMPKLMNLQRYSDIAGQQEQTAEMTNAEPTTVGAITSGSQSLG
-1502 KTDDGTEVYETS
+1502 GSAPAISSAS
-1514 EAVRK
+1514 EASVAE
-1519 LPYKKRM
+1519 KRQSVKIPS
-1526 EAFMDIMRNEYAGR
+1526 AS
-1540 TAKFTAR
+1540 
-1547 DGEVYY
+1547 
-1553 ATFDEND
+1553 DE
-1560 LRKNVYGD
+1560 
-1568 KKSSP
+1568 SSE
-1573 RGWKAKINTGAD
+1573 NT
-1585 GNIFDLVENAEHS
+1585 N
-1598 GSGKEQGKTSEAHQ
+1598 
-1612 GLTGWEYFVKTVQID
+1612 
-1627 GRVYDLLANVRKK
+1627 
-1640 PDGEFVYSIQ
+1640 
-1650 LNENEKKAPAPPR
+1650 KAPAPPR

-1764 DQRNKVYGA
+1764 DRRNKVYGA

-1780 ANAIVEREVNYDARR
+1780 ANAIVEREVNYEARR
-1795 AAEQKIAQLAKQ
+1795 AAEQKIAQLANQ

-1822 VDEVSTMDEAE
+1822 VDEVATMDEAE
-1833 LAKQLS
+1833 LAKQLAK
-1839 RDDAVR
+1839 DDAVR

-1884 LAQLYVKLETG
+1884 LARLYVKLETG
-1895 ERLTE
+1895 DRLTA

-1911 EAWIADHEYA
+1911 DAWIADHEYA
-1921 LSRKPEL
+1921 LNRRPEL

-1940 SDARVEDF
+1940 SDVRVEDF

-1986 WVRGQLHGVL
+1986 WVRGQLRGVL

-2010 SGRRRSFRETHGA
+2010 SGKRRSFRETHGA
-2023 YTVENIVKAMN
+2023 YTAENIVKAMN
-2034 KANARGESYWGVGA
+2034 RASARGESYWGVGA

-2055 TPRYKSVDAIHADES
+2055 TPRYKSVDAIHADEG
-2070 RLQKMPEEEY
+2070 RLQNMPEEEY
-2080 NRLLQALD
+2080 NQLLQELD

-2099 KTSGSYDMDEIAG
+2099 KTAGSYDMDEIAG

-2175 APDNCPPERLEKMK
+2175 APDDCPPERLEKMK

-2220 DEPQAGTGGEIGQAP
+2220 DEPQAETGGEIEQAS
-2235 ESEPAKQEQKE
+2235 ESKPAEPEQKE

-2390 LPGMFNA
+2390 LPGMFHA

-2536 LRETWDEVLGDLDI
+2536 LQGTWDEVLGDLDI

-2571 LAEMYKAARKSD
+2571 LAEMYKDAQAND
-2583 PNFLPTKELEMIV
+2583 PNFLPSKELEKIV
-2596 DRLDNE
+2596 HRLDNK

-2741 DGIWYEVKIPQLVGE
+2741 DGIWYEVKIPQLVGA

-2776 QKVHLYLESKSYE
+2776 QKVHMYLESKSTE

-2796 GRIFPVKEL
+2796 GRTFADKTL
-2805 YSQGKREAA
+2805 YSQGKRREA
-2814 FAQGE
+2814 FAQGKT
-2819 LVRLAPE
+2819 VRMAPE
-2826 TVKALVKDLTP
+2826 TVKAIVGSLTP

-2871 VSKNYAPIY
+2871 VSKNYTPIY
-2880 ADTNYTKN
+2880 TNSNYTKSE
-2888 QLGVYDATAEGVGN
+2888 LGVYDATAEGVGN
-2902 LKSRQYSKN
+2902 LKSRQFSKN

-2935 AIPARNWNTLLGWNE
+2935 AIPARNWQTLLNW
-2950 YVDDDRES
+2950 RERENS
-2958 MRSEISHTWGDA
+2958 MADIITHDWGDE
-2970 SLKYIENLIETL
+2970 SLKYIQDLVQTL

-2990 DSVSMGAEKIF
+2990 DSVSMGAEKVF

-3008 FGANQSIVFKQLG
+3008 FGANPSIVFKQLG
-3021 SIPLASVWLGPENAP
+3021 SIPLAGAWLDFKNFP

-3072 ENPNWTQTNKFTSFV
+3072 ENPNWTQTNKFTNFI

-3109 NKVRSEFPELET
+3109 NKVRAEFPELET

-3134 YQKVAEEFNEAVARS
+3134 YQKVAEVFNEAVARS

-3156 HRGSLYKSKNSVT
+3156 HQGTLRKSKNPVT
-3169 RAFTMFKSDSSQAY
+3169 RAFTMFKSDSSQTY

-3208 KRGLGVAFLSILGG
+3208 KRGLGVAFLAAVGG
-3222 TAFACGIDVLMNLWK
+3222 YIWAQGIEFLMNLWK
-3237 HKGKAYRD
+3237 RKGKAYRD

-3252 ESVAKELAT
+3252 GSVAKE
-3261 GMAESMFGLVI
+3261 MALGLVGDLAGI
-3272 GGEEIFNIFDAVGTK
+3272 VTYGEELADVVGNII
-3287 LTGGTWYDSMNTLN
+3287 TGDKWYGIDT
-3301 APGLEQVSEII
+3301 PGLEQLSDVVETIVEQGQNG
-3312 STLIDE
+3312 LD
-3318 GVSFIQL
+3318 VL
-3325 LADGADVVKN
+3325 KDAADVVKN
-3335 GGDVWEFLHRRGAD
+3335 GGSLGEYLHRHS
-3349 IIGDIKEMAATVA
+3349 GDIVGGIKDLAAAAA
-3362 TYLPGIPVNN
+3362 TYLPGISVNN

-3383 VSPELAA
+3383 ASPELAA

-3399 NKNRMKGL
+3399 NKNQMKGL

-3414 KIEDTLHN
+3414 KISDTMHN

-3429 ATNETLASLYEG
+3429 TTNETLASLYES

-3473 KTWSGAVGNRLRE
+3473 KTWSGAVGSRLQE
-3486 LAASDVFQEA
+3486 LIASDVFQAA
-3496 DDETREK
+3496 DDETQEK

-3530 QKADDVLASG
+3530 QKADDVLATG

-3562 DGGLDTQNAKDVA
+3562 DGGLDAQSAKDVA

-3581 APEEGKKTVS
+3581 TPDEGKKTVS

-3596 RAAIDAVDGADAQ
+3596 RAAIDAVDGTSAQ
-3609 RNALLAVMKDSTK
+3609 RDALLAVMKDSTK

-3666 ALNGHGGIML
+3666 ALNGHSGIML

-3711 VGSQVIAEREKAKQ
+3711 VGSQVIAEREKAKR

>member
-54 QKTPQRE
+54 QKAPQSE
-61 RNGFDRTATPA
+61 RSGFDRTATPA

-107 RPQYRNADGSVST
+107 RPQYRNADGSIST

-199 TVAHD
+199 AVAHD

-221 QEQAQQPGILSM
+221 QEQAQQPSILSM

-293 RLIALASVPGV
+293 RLIALASVPGI

-318 TQSGFGGLLGYEQ
+318 TQNGFGGLLGYEQ

-466 AVHNAGAAAIG
+466 AVHNAGAAAMG
-477 DMSTGDYLKH
+477 DMSTEDYLKR
-487 IAISGAQGMAGNL
+487 IAISGTQGMAGNL

-508 LANVLRDTHK
+508 LANVLRDTHM

-562 AFAFSVLNGAINSY
+562 AFAFSVLNSAISSY

-661 GYTAASSAM
+661 GYAAASSAM

-692 PTAPTDPQM
+692 PTTPTDPQM

-718 QAQAGTQNTP
+718 QAQAGTQNTQPP
-728 QPESGQALQNG
+728 QSGQALQNG

-749 GQAAEQNQ
+749 VQAAEQNQ
-757 QTQLPSL
+757 QAQQPSL
-764 PATEQDAVVQPQQ
+764 PTAAQAAAVQPQQ
-777 PEQSTQQEAELP
+777 LEQSTQQEAGLP
-789 TQQMQ
+789 TPQQVQ
-794 TEQTTTPLQRLE
+794 TEQTATPLERLE

-816 SMARGIEAFYRGE
+816 SMARGIEAFYRGQ
-829 IQDGEVLSKLLSLPE
+829 ITDGEVLSKLLSFPE

-853 DADIEAVVSGNVQP
+853 DADIEAVVSGNAQP
-867 QNQQPV
+867 QNQQPG
-873 NSAAQQTLN
+873 NAA
-882 TQPTVQQALDSQAPG
+882 VQQVPGSQQPG
-897 VQNGTTTSE
+897 VQNEATTHE
-906 GGMNNGTEQLQVGQ
+906 GGMNNGTEQLPAGQ
-920 RPGAEQPG
+920 QPG
-928 EQLPD
+928 TEQQSEQLPD
-933 GDGGRVLGEST
+933 GDGGRILGEST

-952 EGRPQRAFNQVGA
+952 EGRPQRAFNQGRTAV
-965 AAERKNLGRTLRLE
+965 ERENLGRTLRLE

-996 IQVMPESSWDAQMQQ
+996 IQVMPESHWDSQMQQ

-1044 GVYTENGIIIQADHL
+1044 GVYTENGIIVQADH
-1059 RLNIDQIADHE
+1059 RYLNIDQIADHE
-1070 AFHDYAA
+1070 AFHDIAA

-1092 RYGREEFDAIMDKYL
+1092 QYSREEFDAVVEKYL

-1117 EHASGQEVAEA
+1117 EYASGQEVDEV

-1144 NFFGANADKYRSE
+1144 NFFGAHAEKYRSE

-1162 RERKITTPGS
+1162 QARKITTPGS
-1172 ETEEAVARRTGPPER
+1172 ETAAATQRRTGPPER
-1187 YSYGGVNANTA
+1187 YSI
-1198 DQKTLARAQ
+1198 
-1207 ELQMQGE
+1207 GE
-1214 DDERVRKETGWH
+1214 IT
-1226 TGMEGKLRFEID
+1226 
-1238 DSNMKYHRG
+1238 
-1247 GDAAFSRNH
+1247 
-1256 PDYAEY
+1256 
-1262 QKLVDKM
+1262 DKA
-1269 LTGSAEAWKPEDQER
+1269 GNN
-1284 LQELDKTWGRE
+1284 
-1295 YGRLSERVESG
+1295 YGRGVHLDSTLLENLSDSERVQMVKE
-1306 NATLEDVIDHE
+1306 
-1317 ELFQAYPQ
+1317 
-1325 LRSVRVEF
+1325 RV
-1333 KELPGNTQGYFSPS
+1333 KELGGQHFTAYDGNG
-1347 ENKIALDS
+1347 N
-1355 KLRSAPEVTIIHE
+1355 EV
-1368 IQHAIQKAEG
+1368 
-1378 FASGASPE
+1378 
-1386 YWQQHRDEAK
+1386 
-1396 EARIA
+1396 
-1401 DIREEIARLEEQLPW
+1401 
-1416 DLNRWTAEDDAIE
+1416 
-1429 AKIGELE
+1429 
-1436 DSIIDIQNGV
+1436 DIQIAKPGARFVNKSGKSV
-1446 GLDSYDLYRNTAG
+1446 PVNKDLTTKNRKSKVKQEAVVLADELINTAKHKK
-1459 EIEARDAASRRELTP
+1459 DT
-1474 EQRRATPPARADENT
+1474 PARYPHGWLDDNGRNDWAEWKTYIQDKENT
-1489 VYADLSDSLDYVG
+1489 VWEATLHIATSADGEKILYDIDPIKKTGQSGNSDTSTVEPIVADEAEPVKREDEEEMPKLMNLQRYSDIAGQQEQTAEMTNAEPTTVGAITSGSQSLG
-1502 KTDDGTEVYETS
+1502 GSAPAISSAS
-1514 EAVRK
+1514 EASVAE
-1519 LPYKKRM
+1519 KRQSVKIPS
-1526 EAFMDIMRNEYAGR
+1526 AS
-1540 TAKFTAR
+1540 
-1547 DGEVYY
+1547 
-1553 ATFDEND
+1553 DE
-1560 LRKNVYGD
+1560 
-1568 KKSSP
+1568 SSE
-1573 RGWKAKINTGAD
+1573 NT
-1585 GNIFDLVENAEHS
+1585 N
-1598 GSGKEQGKTSEAHQ
+1598 
-1612 GLTGWEYFVKTVQID
+1612 
-1627 GRVYDLLANVRKK
+1627 
-1640 PDGEFVYSIQ
+1640 
-1650 LNENEKKAPAPPR
+1650 KAPAPPR

-1699 SMDEPVEQTQ
+1699 SLDEPVEQTQ

-1764 DQRNKVYGA
+1764 DRRNKVYGA

-1780 ANAIVEREVNYDARR
+1780 ANAIVEREVNYEARR
-1795 AAEQKIAQLAKQ
+1795 AAEQKIAQLANQ
-1807 VAGGIFSRDSVIGSR
+1807 VAGGIFSRDSAIGSR
-1822 VDEVSTMDEAE
+1822 VDEVATMDEAE
-1833 LAKQLS
+1833 LAKQLAK
-1839 RDDAVR
+1839 DDTVR

-1895 ERLTE
+1895 DRLTE
-1900 AELETA
+1900 TELETA

-1911 EAWIADHEYA
+1911 DAWIADHEYA
-1921 LSRKPEL
+1921 LNRRPEL
-1928 RETRIARQRDKI
+1928 RETRVARQRDKI

-1986 WVRGQLHGVL
+1986 WVRGQLRGVL

-2023 YTVENIVKAMN
+2023 YTAENIVKAMN
-2034 KANARGESYWGVGA
+2034 QASARGESYWGVGA

-2055 TPRYKSVDAIHADES
+2055 TPRYKSVDAIHADEG
-2070 RLQKMPEEEY
+2070 RLQNMTEEEY
-2080 NRLLQALD
+2080 NRLLQELD

-2175 APDNCPPERLEKMK
+2175 APDDCPPERLEKMK

-2220 DEPQAGTGGEIGQAP
+2220 DEPQAETGSEIEQAL
-2235 ESEPAKQEQKE
+2235 ESKPAEPEQKE

-2289 QIIDG
+2289 QIIDT

-2390 LPGMFNA
+2390 LPGMFHA

-2449 DEALRTFTRTAKL
+2449 DEALHTFTRTAKL

-2536 LRETWDEVLGDLDI
+2536 LQGTWDEVLGDLDI

-2571 LAEMYKAARKSD
+2571 LAEMYKDAQTND
-2583 PNFLPTKELEMIV
+2583 PNFLPSKELEKIV
-2596 DRLDNE
+2596 HRLDNK

-2741 DGIWYEVKIPQLVGE
+2741 DGIWYEVKIPQLVGA

-2776 QKVHLYLESKSYE
+2776 QKVHMYLESKSTE

-2796 GRIFPVKEL
+2796 GRTFADKTL
-2805 YSQGKREAA
+2805 YSQGKRREA
-2814 FAQGE
+2814 FAQGKT
-2819 LVRLAPE
+2819 VRMAPE
-2826 TVKALVKDLTP
+2826 TVKAIVGSLTP

-2871 VSKNYAPIY
+2871 VSKNYTPIY
-2880 ADTNYTKN
+2880 TNSNYTKSE
-2888 QLGVYDATAEGVGN
+2888 LGVYDATAEGVGN
-2902 LKSRQYSKN
+2902 LKSRQFSKN

-2935 AIPARNWNTLLGWNE
+2935 AIPARNWQTLLNW
-2950 YVDDDRES
+2950 RERENS
-2958 MRSEISHTWGDA
+2958 MADIITHDWGDE
-2970 SLKYIENLIETL
+2970 SLKYIQDLVQTL
-2982 QGGAASTR
+2982 QGGTASTR
-2990 DSVSMGAEKIF
+2990 DSVSMGAEKVF

-3008 FGANQSIVFKQLG
+3008 FGANPSIVFKQLG
-3021 SIPLASVWLGPENAP
+3021 SIPLAGAWLDFKNFP

-3072 ENPNWTQTNKFTSFV
+3072 ENPNWTQTNKFTNFI

-3109 NKVRSEFPELET
+3109 NKVRAEFPELET

-3134 YQKVAEEFNEAVARS
+3134 YQKVAEVFNEAVARS

-3156 HRGSLYKSKNSVT
+3156 HQGTLRKSKNPVT
-3169 RAFTMFKSDSSQAY
+3169 RAFTMFKSDSSQTY

-3208 KRGLGVAFLSILGG
+3208 KRGLGVAFLAAVGG
-3222 TAFACGIDVLMNLWK
+3222 YIWAQGIEFLMNLWK
-3237 HKGKAYRD
+3237 RKGKAYRD

-3252 ESVAKELAT
+3252 GSVAKE
-3261 GMAESMFGLVI
+3261 MALGLVGDLASI
-3272 GGEEIFNIFDAVGTK
+3272 VTYGEEIADVVGNI
-3287 LTGGTWYDSMNTLN
+3287 LTGDKWYGIDT
-3301 APGLEQVSEII
+3301 PGLEQLSDVVETIVEQGQNG
-3312 STLIDE
+3312 LD
-3318 GVSFIQL
+3318 VL
-3325 LADGADVVKN
+3325 KDAADVVKN
-3335 GGDVWEFLHRRGAD
+3335 GGSLGEYLHRHS
-3349 IIGDIKEMAATVA
+3349 GDIVGGIKDLAAAAA
-3362 TYLPGIPVNN
+3362 TYLPGISVNN

-3377 LGTVRW
+3377 IGTVRW
-3383 VSPELAA
+3383 ASPELAA

-3399 NKNRMKGL
+3399 NKNQMKGM

-3414 KIEDTLHN
+3414 KISDTLHN

-3429 ATNETLASLYEG
+3429 TTNETLASLYEG

-3460 DRKLSA
+3460 GRKLSA

-3473 KTWSGAVGNRLRE
+3473 KTWSSAVGSRLQE
-3486 LAASDVFQEA
+3486 LIASDVFQAA

-3530 QKADDVLASG
+3530 QKADDVLATG
-3540 AEMADYLELK
+3540 AEMVDYLELK

-3562 DGGLDTQNAKDVA
+3562 DGGLDTQRAKDVA

-3581 APEEGKKTVS
+3581 TPDEGKKTVS

-3609 RNALLAVMKDSTK
+3609 HDALLAVMKDSTK

-3666 ALNGHGGIML
+3666 AMNGHGGIML

-3711 VGSQVIAEREKAKQ
+3711 VGSQVIAEREKTKQ

>member
-54 QKTPQRE
+54 QKAPQSE
-61 RNGFDRTATPA
+61 RSGFDRTATPA

-107 RPQYRNADGSVST
+107 RPQYRNADGSIST

-199 TVAHD
+199 AVAHD

-221 QEQAQQPGILSM
+221 QEQAQQPSILSM

-293 RLIALASVPGV
+293 RLIALASVPGI

-318 TQSGFGGLLGYEQ
+318 TQNGFGGLLGYEQ

-466 AVHNAGAAAIG
+466 AVHNAGAAAMG
-477 DMSTGDYLKH
+477 DMSTEDYLKR
-487 IAISGAQGMAGNL
+487 IAISGTQGMAGNL

-508 LANVLRDTHK
+508 LANVLRDTHM

-562 AFAFSVLNGAINSY
+562 AFAFSVLNSAISSY

-661 GYTAASSAM
+661 GYAAASSAM

-692 PTAPTDPQM
+692 PTTPTDPQM

-718 QAQAGTQNTP
+718 QAQAGTQNTQPP
-728 QPESGQALQNG
+728 QSGQALQNG

-749 GQAAEQNQ
+749 VQAAEQNQ
-757 QTQLPSL
+757 QAQQPSL
-764 PATEQDAVVQPQQ
+764 PTAAQAAAVQPQQ
-777 PEQSTQQEAELP
+777 LEQSTQQEAGLP
-789 TQQMQ
+789 TPQQVQ
-794 TEQTTTPLQRLE
+794 TEQTATPLERLE

-816 SMARGIEAFYRGE
+816 SMARGIEAFYRGQ
-829 IQDGEVLSKLLSLPE
+829 ITDGEVLSKLLSFPE

-853 DADIEAVVSGNVQP
+853 DADIEAVVSGNAQP
-867 QNQQPV
+867 QNQQPG
-873 NSAAQQTLN
+873 NAA
-882 TQPTVQQALDSQAPG
+882 VQQVPGSQQPG
-897 VQNGTTTSE
+897 VQNEATTHE
-906 GGMNNGTEQLQVGQ
+906 GGMNNGTEQLPAGQ
-920 RPGAEQPG
+920 QPG
-928 EQLPD
+928 TEQQSEQLPD
-933 GDGGRVLGEST
+933 GDGGRILGEST

-952 EGRPQRAFNQVGA
+952 EGRPQRAFNQGRTAV
-965 AAERKNLGRTLRLE
+965 ERENLGRTLRLE

-996 IQVMPESSWDAQMQQ
+996 IQVMPESHWDSQMQQ

-1044 GVYTENGIIIQADHL
+1044 GVYTENGIIVQADH
-1059 RLNIDQIADHE
+1059 RYLNIDQIADHE
-1070 AFHDYAA
+1070 AFHDIAA

-1092 RYGREEFDAIMDKYL
+1092 QYSREEFDAVVEKYL

-1117 EHASGQEVAEA
+1117 EYASGQEVDEV

-1144 NFFGANADKYRSE
+1144 NFFGAHAEKYRSE

-1162 RERKITTPGS
+1162 QARKITTPGS
-1172 ETEEAVARRTGPPER
+1172 ETAAATQRRTGPPER
-1187 YSYGGVNANTA
+1187 YSI
-1198 DQKTLARAQ
+1198 
-1207 ELQMQGE
+1207 GE
-1214 DDERVRKETGWH
+1214 IT
-1226 TGMEGKLRFEID
+1226 
-1238 DSNMKYHRG
+1238 
-1247 GDAAFSRNH
+1247 
-1256 PDYAEY
+1256 
-1262 QKLVDKM
+1262 DKA
-1269 LTGSAEAWKPEDQER
+1269 GNN
-1284 LQELDKTWGRE
+1284 
-1295 YGRLSERVESG
+1295 YGRGVHLDSTLLENLSDSERVQMVKE
-1306 NATLEDVIDHE
+1306 
-1317 ELFQAYPQ
+1317 
-1325 LRSVRVEF
+1325 RV
-1333 KELPGNTQGYFSPS
+1333 KELGGQHFTAYDGNG
-1347 ENKIALDS
+1347 N
-1355 KLRSAPEVTIIHE
+1355 EV
-1368 IQHAIQKAEG
+1368 
-1378 FASGASPE
+1378 
-1386 YWQQHRDEAK
+1386 
-1396 EARIA
+1396 
-1401 DIREEIARLEEQLPW
+1401 
-1416 DLNRWTAEDDAIE
+1416 
-1429 AKIGELE
+1429 
-1436 DSIIDIQNGV
+1436 DIQIAKPGARFVNKSGKSV
-1446 GLDSYDLYRNTAG
+1446 PVNKDLTTKNRKSKVKQEAVVLADELINTAKHKK
-1459 EIEARDAASRRELTP
+1459 DT
-1474 EQRRATPPARADENT
+1474 PARYPHGWLDDNGRNDWAEWKTYIQDKENT
-1489 VYADLSDSLDYVG
+1489 VWEATLHIATSADGEKILYDIDPIKKTGQSGNSDTSTVEPIVADEAEPVKREDEEEMPKLMNLQRYSDIAGQQEQTAEMTNAEPTTVGAITSGSQSLG
-1502 KTDDGTEVYETS
+1502 GSAPAISSAS
-1514 EAVRK
+1514 EASVAE
-1519 LPYKKRM
+1519 KRQSVKIPS
-1526 EAFMDIMRNEYAGR
+1526 AS
-1540 TAKFTAR
+1540 
-1547 DGEVYY
+1547 
-1553 ATFDEND
+1553 DE
-1560 LRKNVYGD
+1560 
-1568 KKSSP
+1568 SSE
-1573 RGWKAKINTGAD
+1573 NT
-1585 GNIFDLVENAEHS
+1585 N
-1598 GSGKEQGKTSEAHQ
+1598 
-1612 GLTGWEYFVKTVQID
+1612 
-1627 GRVYDLLANVRKK
+1627 
-1640 PDGEFVYSIQ
+1640 
-1650 LNENEKKAPAPPR
+1650 KAPAPPR

-1699 SMDEPVEQTQ
+1699 SLDEPVEQTQ

-1751 TLVFPRQSIDPQA
+1751 TLVFPRQSIDPQE
-1764 DQRNKVYGA
+1764 DRRNKVYGA

-1780 ANAIVEREVNYDARR
+1780 ANAIVEREVNYEARR
-1795 AAEQKIAQLAKQ
+1795 AAEQKIAQLANQ
-1807 VAGGIFSRDSVIGSR
+1807 VAGGIFSRDSAIGSR
-1822 VDEVSTMDEAE
+1822 VDEVATMDEAE
-1833 LAKQLS
+1833 LAKQLAK
-1839 RDDAVR
+1839 DDTVR

-1895 ERLTE
+1895 DRLTE
-1900 AELETA
+1900 TELETA

-1911 EAWIADHEYA
+1911 DAWIADHEYA
-1921 LSRKPEL
+1921 LNRRPEL
-1928 RETRIARQRDKI
+1928 RETRVARQRDKI

-1986 WVRGQLHGVL
+1986 WVRGQLRGVL

-2023 YTVENIVKAMN
+2023 YTAENIVKAMN
-2034 KANARGESYWGVGA
+2034 QASARGESYWGVGA

-2055 TPRYKSVDAIHADES
+2055 TPRYKSVDAIHADEG
-2070 RLQKMPEEEY
+2070 RLQNMTEEEY
-2080 NRLLQALD
+2080 NRLLQELD

-2175 APDNCPPERLEKMK
+2175 APDDCPPERLEKMK

-2220 DEPQAGTGGEIGQAP
+2220 DEPQAETGSEIEQAP
-2235 ESEPAKQEQKE
+2235 ENKPAEPEQKE

-2289 QIIDG
+2289 QIIDT

-2390 LPGMFNA
+2390 LPGMFHA

-2511 LKEQQKKTLK
+2511 LKEEQKKTLK

-2536 LRETWDEVLGDLDI
+2536 LQGTWDEVLGDLDI

-2571 LAEMYKAARKSD
+2571 LAEMYKDAQAND
-2583 PNFLPTKELEMIV
+2583 PNFLPSKELEKIV
-2596 DRLDNE
+2596 HRLDNK

-2741 DGIWYEVKIPQLVGE
+2741 DGIWYEVKIPQLVGA

-2776 QKVHLYLESKSYE
+2776 QKVHMYLESKSTE

-2796 GRIFPVKEL
+2796 GRTFADKTL
-2805 YSQGKREAA
+2805 YSQGKRREA
-2814 FAQGE
+2814 FAQGKT
-2819 LVRLAPE
+2819 VRMAPE
-2826 TVKALVKDLTP
+2826 TVKAIVGSLTP

-2871 VSKNYAPIY
+2871 VSKNYTPIY
-2880 ADTNYTKN
+2880 TNSNYTKSE
-2888 QLGVYDATAEGVGN
+2888 LGVYDATAEGVGN
-2902 LKSRQYSKN
+2902 LKSRQFSKN

-2935 AIPARNWNTLLGWNE
+2935 AIPARNWQTLLNW
-2950 YVDDDRES
+2950 RERENS
-2958 MRSEISHTWGDA
+2958 MADIITHDWGDE
-2970 SLKYIENLIETL
+2970 SLKYIQDLVQTL
-2982 QGGAASTR
+2982 QGGTASTR
-2990 DSVSMGAEKIF
+2990 DSVSMGAEKVF

-3008 FGANQSIVFKQLG
+3008 FGANPSIVFKQLG
-3021 SIPLASVWLGPENAP
+3021 SIPLAGAWLDFKNFP

-3072 ENPNWTQTNKFTSFV
+3072 ENPNWTQTNKFTNFI

-3109 NKVRSEFPELET
+3109 NKVRAEFPELET

-3134 YQKVAEEFNEAVARS
+3134 YQKVAEVFNEAVARS

-3156 HRGSLYKSKNSVT
+3156 HQGTLRKSKNPVT
-3169 RAFTMFKSDSSQAY
+3169 RAFTMFKSDSSQTY

-3208 KRGLGVAFLSILGG
+3208 KRGLGVAFLAAVGG
-3222 TAFACGIDVLMNLWK
+3222 YIWAQGIEFLMNLWK
-3237 HKGKAYRD
+3237 RKGKAYRD

-3252 ESVAKELAT
+3252 GSVAKE
-3261 GMAESMFGLVI
+3261 MALGLVGDLASI
-3272 GGEEIFNIFDAVGTK
+3272 VTYGEEIADVVGNI
-3287 LTGGTWYDSMNTLN
+3287 LTGDKWYGIDT
-3301 APGLEQVSEII
+3301 PGLEQLSDVVETIVEQGQNG
-3312 STLIDE
+3312 LD
-3318 GVSFIQL
+3318 VL
-3325 LADGADVVKN
+3325 KDAADVVKN
-3335 GGDVWEFLHRRGAD
+3335 GGSLGEYLHRHS
-3349 IIGDIKEMAATVA
+3349 GDIVGGIKDLAAAAA
-3362 TYLPGIPVNN
+3362 TYLPGISVNN

-3377 LGTVRW
+3377 IGTVRW
-3383 VSPELAA
+3383 ASPELAA

-3399 NKNRMKGL
+3399 NKNQMKGM

-3414 KIEDTLHN
+3414 KISDTLHN

-3429 ATNETLASLYEG
+3429 TTNETLASLYEG

-3460 DRKLSA
+3460 GRKLSA

-3473 KTWSGAVGNRLRE
+3473 KTWSSAVGSRLQE
-3486 LAASDVFQEA
+3486 LIASDVFQAA

-3530 QKADDVLASG
+3530 QKADDVLATG
-3540 AEMADYLELK
+3540 AEMVDYLELK

-3562 DGGLDTQNAKDVA
+3562 DGGLDTQRAKDVA

-3581 APEEGKKTVS
+3581 TPDEGKKTVS

-3609 RNALLAVMKDSTK
+3609 HDALLAVMKDSTK

-3666 ALNGHGGIML
+3666 AMNGHGGIML

-3711 VGSQVIAEREKAKQ
+3711 VGSQVIAEREKTKQ

>member
-54 QKTPQRE
+54 QKTPQSE
-61 RNGFDRTATPA
+61 RSGFDRTATPA

-107 RPQYRNADGSVST
+107 RPQYRNADGSIST

-199 TVAHD
+199 AVAHD

-221 QEQAQQPGILSM
+221 QEQVQQPGILSM

-245 QAESAQSETDRRIQ
+245 RADSAQSETDRRIQ

-293 RLIALASVPGV
+293 RLIALASVPGT

-363 RLYSKQTAVASGLQ
+363 RLYSRQTAVASGLQ

-408 RAQAEHPVLAGGAKI
+408 RAQAEHTVLAGGAKI

-466 AVHNAGAAAIG
+466 AVHNAGAAAMG
-477 DMSTGDYLKH
+477 DMSTEDYLKR

-508 LANVLRDTHK
+508 LANALRDTHK

-562 AFAFSVLNGAINSY
+562 AFAFSVLNGAISSY
-576 QTTQQQKAQM
+576 QATQQQKAQM

-692 PTAPTDPQM
+692 PTTPTDPQM

-718 QAQAGTQNTP
+718 QAEAGTQSAQ
-728 QPESGQALQNG
+728 QPESGQALQSG

-749 GQAAEQNQ
+749 GQSQQVQQPNLPTAAQ
-757 QTQLPSL
+757 
-764 PATEQDAVVQPQQ
+764 AAAVQPQQ
-777 PEQSTQQEAELP
+777 LEQGTQQEAGLP
-789 TQQMQ
+789 TPQQVQ
-794 TEQTTTPLQRLE
+794 TEQTATPLERLE

-816 SMARGIEAFYRGE
+816 SMARGIEAFYRGQ
-829 IQDGEVLSKLLSLPE
+829 ITDGEVLSKLLSFPE

-853 DADIEAVVSGNVQP
+853 DADIEAVVSGNAQP

-873 NSAAQQTLN
+873 NTAAQQV
-882 TQPTVQQALDSQAPG
+882 PGSQQPG
-897 VQNGTTTSE
+897 VQNEATTHE
-906 GGMNNGTEQLQVGQ
+906 GGMNNGTEQLPAGQ
-920 RPGAEQPG
+920 QPG
-928 EQLPD
+928 TEQQSEQLPD
-933 GDGGRVLGEST
+933 GDGGRILSEST

-952 EGRPQRAFNQVGA
+952 EGRPQRAFNQGRTAV
-965 AAERKNLGRTLRLE
+965 ERENLGRTLRLE

-996 IQVMPESSWDAQMQQ
+996 IQVMPESHWDSQMQQ

-1044 GVYTENGIIIQADHL
+1044 GVYTENGIIVQADH
-1059 RLNIDQIADHE
+1059 RYLNIDQIADHE
-1070 AFHDYAA
+1070 AFHDIAA

-1092 RYGREEFDAIMDKYL
+1092 QYSREEFDAVVEKYL

-1117 EHASGQEVAEA
+1117 EYASGQEVAEV

-1144 NFFGANADKYRSE
+1144 NFFGAHAEKYRSE

-1162 RERKITTPGS
+1162 QARKITTPGS
-1172 ETEEAVARRTGPPER
+1172 ETAAATQRRTGPPER
-1187 YSYGGVNANTA
+1187 YSI
-1198 DQKTLARAQ
+1198 
-1207 ELQMQGE
+1207 GE
-1214 DDERVRKETGWH
+1214 IT
-1226 TGMEGKLRFEID
+1226 
-1238 DSNMKYHRG
+1238 
-1247 GDAAFSRNH
+1247 
-1256 PDYAEY
+1256 
-1262 QKLVDKM
+1262 DKA
-1269 LTGSAEAWKPEDQER
+1269 GNN
-1284 LQELDKTWGRE
+1284 
-1295 YGRLSERVESG
+1295 YGRGVHLDSILLENLSDSERVQMVKERVKELGGQHFTAYDGDGNEVDIQIAKPGARFVNKSGKSVPVNKDLTTKNRKSKVKQEAVVLADELINTAKHRKDTPARYPHGWLDDNGRNDWAEWKTYIQDKENTVWEATLHIATSADGEKILYDIDPIKKTGQSG
-1306 NATLEDVIDHE
+1306 NSDTSTVKPIVA
-1317 ELFQAYPQ
+1317 
-1325 LRSVRVEF
+1325 
-1333 KELPGNTQGYFSPS
+1333 
-1347 ENKIALDS
+1347 
-1355 KLRSAPEVTIIHE
+1355 
-1368 IQHAIQKAEG
+1368 
-1378 FASGASPE
+1378 
-1386 YWQQHRDEAK
+1386 DEAK
-1396 EARIA
+1396 PVKREDEEEMPKPLNLQRYSDIAGRQEQAAEMTNAEPTTVGAITSGSQSLGGSAPAISSASEASV
-1401 DIREEIARLEEQLPW
+1401 
-1416 DLNRWTAEDDAIE
+1416 AEKRQSV
-1429 AKIGELE
+1429 KI
-1436 DSIIDIQNGV
+1436 
-1446 GLDSYDLYRNTAG
+1446 
-1459 EIEARDAASRRELTP
+1459 
-1474 EQRRATPPARADENT
+1474 PPSSDESSENT
-1489 VYADLSDSLDYVG
+1489 
-1502 KTDDGTEVYETS
+1502 
-1514 EAVRK
+1514 
-1519 LPYKKRM
+1519 
-1526 EAFMDIMRNEYAGR
+1526 N
-1540 TAKFTAR
+1540 
-1547 DGEVYY
+1547 
-1553 ATFDEND
+1553 
-1560 LRKNVYGD
+1560 
-1568 KKSSP
+1568 
-1573 RGWKAKINTGAD
+1573 
-1585 GNIFDLVENAEHS
+1585 
-1598 GSGKEQGKTSEAHQ
+1598 
-1612 GLTGWEYFVKTVQID
+1612 
-1627 GRVYDLLANVRKK
+1627 
-1640 PDGEFVYSIQ
+1640 
-1650 LNENEKKAPAPPR
+1650 KAPAPPR

-1699 SMDEPVEQTQ
+1699 SLDEPVEQTQ

-1764 DQRNKVYGA
+1764 DRRNKVYGA

-1780 ANAIVEREVNYDARR
+1780 ANAIVEREVNYEARR
-1795 AAEQKIAQLAKQ
+1795 AAEQKIAQLANQ
-1807 VAGGIFSRDSVIGSR
+1807 VAGGIFSRDSAIGSR

-1833 LAKQLS
+1833 LAKQLAK
-1839 RDDAVR
+1839 DDAVR

-1858 VLKEKVWDSFGNQAL
+1858 VLKEKVWDSFGNLAL
-1873 QDYTEKIGAQE
+1873 QEYTEKIGAQE

-1900 AELETA
+1900 TELETA

-1911 EAWIADHEYA
+1911 GAWIADHEYA
-1921 LSRKPEL
+1921 LSRRPEL

-1940 SDARVEDF
+1940 SDARIEDF

-1986 WVRGQLHGVL
+1986 WVRGQLRGVL
-1996 GEPGIYNGKERFTA
+1996 GEPGIYNGKERFTV
-2010 SGRRRSFRETHGA
+2010 SGKRRSFRETHGA
-2023 YTVENIVKAMN
+2023 YTAENIVKAMN
-2034 KANARGESYWGVGA
+2034 QASARGESYWGVGA

-2055 TPRYKSVDAIHADES
+2055 TPRYKSVDAIHADEG
-2070 RLQKMPEEEY
+2070 RLQNMPEEEY
-2080 NRLLQALD
+2080 NQLLQELD
-2088 KRIEGIVADVQ
+2088 KRIGGIVADVQ
-2099 KTSGSYDMDEIAG
+2099 KTAGSYDMDEIAG

-2175 APDNCPPERLEKMK
+2175 APDDCPPERLEKMK

-2220 DEPQAGTGGEIGQAP
+2220 DEPQAETGGEIEQAP
-2235 ESEPAKQEQKE
+2235 ESKPAEPEQKE

-2390 LPGMFNA
+2390 LPGMFHA

-2536 LRETWDEVLGDLDI
+2536 LQGTWDEVLGDLDI

-2571 LAEMYKAARKSD
+2571 LAEMYKDAQAND
-2583 PNFLPTKELEMIV
+2583 PNFLPSKELEKIV
-2596 DRLDNE
+2596 HRLDNK

-2741 DGIWYEVKIPQLVGE
+2741 DGIWYEVKIPQLVGA

-2776 QKVHLYLESKSYE
+2776 QKVHMYLESKSTE

-2796 GRIFPVKEL
+2796 GRTFADKTL
-2805 YSQGKREAA
+2805 YSQGKRREA
-2814 FAQGE
+2814 FAQGKT
-2819 LVRLAPE
+2819 VRMAPE
-2826 TVKALVKDLTP
+2826 TVKAIVGSLTP

-2871 VSKNYAPIY
+2871 VSKNYTPIY
-2880 ADTNYTKN
+2880 TNSNYTKSE
-2888 QLGVYDATAEGVGN
+2888 LGVYDATAEGVGN
-2902 LKSRQYSKN
+2902 LKSRQFSKN

-2935 AIPARNWNTLLGWNE
+2935 AIPARNWQTLLNW
-2950 YVDDDRES
+2950 RERENS
-2958 MRSEISHTWGDA
+2958 MADIITHNWGDE
-2970 SLKYIENLIETL
+2970 SLKYIQDLVQTL
-2982 QGGAASTR
+2982 QGGTASTR
-2990 DSVSMGAEKIF
+2990 DSVSMGAEKVF

-3008 FGANQSIVFKQLG
+3008 FGANPSIVFKQLG
-3021 SIPLASVWLGPENAP
+3021 SIPLAGAWLDFKNFP

-3072 ENPNWTQTNKFTSFV
+3072 ENPNWTQTNKFTNFI

-3109 NKVRSEFPELET
+3109 NKVRAEFPELET

-3134 YQKVAEEFNEAVARS
+3134 YQKVAEVFNEAVARS

-3156 HRGSLYKSKNSVT
+3156 HQGTLRKSKNPVT
-3169 RAFTMFKSDSSQAY
+3169 RAFTMFKSDSSQTY

-3208 KRGLGVAFLSILGG
+3208 KRGLGVAFLAAVGG
-3222 TAFACGIDVLMNLWK
+3222 YIWAQGIEFLMNLWK
-3237 HKGKAYRD
+3237 RKGKAYRD

-3252 ESVAKELAT
+3252 GSVAKE
-3261 GMAESMFGLVI
+3261 MALGLVGDLASI
-3272 GGEEIFNIFDAVGTK
+3272 VTYGEEIADVVGNI
-3287 LTGGTWYDSMNTLN
+3287 LTGDKWYGIDT
-3301 APGLEQVSEII
+3301 PGLEQLSDVVETIVEQGQNG
-3312 STLIDE
+3312 LD
-3318 GVSFIQL
+3318 VL
-3325 LADGADVVKN
+3325 KDAADVVKN
-3335 GGDVWEFLHRRGAD
+3335 GGSLGEYLHRHS
-3349 IIGDIKEMAATVA
+3349 GDIVGGIKDLAAAAA
-3362 TYLPGIPVNN
+3362 TYLPGISVNN

-3377 LGTVRW
+3377 IGTVRW
-3383 VSPELAA
+3383 ASPELAA

-3399 NKNRMKGL
+3399 NKNQMKGM

-3414 KIEDTLHN
+3414 KISDTLHN

-3429 ATNETLASLYEG
+3429 TTNETLASLYEG

-3473 KTWSGAVGNRLRE
+3473 KTWSSAVGSRLQE
-3486 LAASDVFQEA
+3486 LIASDVFQAA

-3530 QKADDVLASG
+3530 QKADDVLATG
-3540 AEMADYLELK
+3540 AEMVDYLELK

-3562 DGGLDTQNAKDVA
+3562 DGGLDTQSAKDVA

-3581 APEEGKKTVS
+3581 TPDEGKKTVS

-3596 RAAIDAVDGADAQ
+3596 RVAIDAVDGADAQ
-3609 RNALLAVMKDSTK
+3609 HDALLAVMKDSTK

-3666 ALNGHGGIML
+3666 AMNGHGGIML

-3711 VGSQVIAEREKAKQ
+3711 VGSQVIAEREKTKQ

>member
-54 QKTPQRE
+54 QKAHQSE
-61 RNGFDRTATPA
+61 RSGFDRTATPA

-79 PAPTSQRQ
+79 SAPTSQRQ

-107 RPQYRNADGSVST
+107 RPQYRNADGSIST

-194 KALDE
+194 QALDE

-221 QEQAQQPGILSM
+221 QEQAQQPSILSM

-245 QAESAQSETDRRIQ
+245 RAGSAQSETDRRIQ
-259 ELQDEIDRQESES
+259 ALQDEIDRQESES

-293 RLIALASVPGV
+293 RLIALASVPGI
-304 WTKRQKQEAEEIIG
+304 WTKHQNQEAEEIIG
-318 TQSGFGGLLGYEQ
+318 TQNGFGGLLGYEQ

-390 KLLGANED
+390 KALGANED

-466 AVHNAGAAAIG
+466 AVHNAGAAAMG
-477 DMSTGDYLKH
+477 DMSTEDYLKR

-562 AFAFSVLNGAINSY
+562 AFAFSVLNGAISSY
-576 QTTQQQKAQM
+576 QATQQQKAQM

-628 SVNSYYIAGQQKAVD
+628 SINSYYIAGQQKAVD

-692 PTAPTDPQM
+692 PTTPTDPQM

-708 LQTAIQQGLQ
+708 IQTAIQQGLQ
-718 QAQAGTQNTP
+718 QAEAGTQSAQ
-728 QPESGQALQNG
+728 QPESGQALQSG

-749 GQAAEQNQ
+749 GQSQQVQQPNLPTAAQ
-757 QTQLPSL
+757 
-764 PATEQDAVVQPQQ
+764 AAAVQPQQ
-777 PEQSTQQEAELP
+777 LEQSTQQEAGLP
-789 TQQMQ
+789 TPQQVQ
-794 TEQTTTPLQRLE
+794 TEQTATPLERLE

-816 SMARGIEAFYRGE
+816 SMARGIEAFYRGQ
-829 IQDGEVLSKLLSLPE
+829 ITDGEVLNKLLSFPE

-853 DADIEAVVSGNVQP
+853 DADIEAVVSGNVQA

-873 NSAAQQTLN
+873 NAA
-882 TQPTVQQALDSQAPG
+882 VQQVPGSQQPG
-897 VQNGTTTSE
+897 VQNEATTPE
-906 GGMNNGTEQLQVGQ
+906 GGMNNGTEQLPAGQ
-920 RPGAEQPG
+920 QPGAEQQG

-933 GDGGRVLGEST
+933 GDGGRILREST

-952 EGRPQRAFNQVGA
+952 EGRPQRAFNQGRTAV
-965 AAERKNLGRTLRLE
+965 ERENLGRTLRLE

-996 IQVMPESSWDAQMQQ
+996 IQVMPESHWDTQMQQ

-1044 GVYTENGIIIQADHL
+1044 GVYTENGIIVQADH
-1059 RLNIDQIADHE
+1059 RYLNIDQIADHE

-1077 NNPGLVRQIEQAIVE
+1077 NNPGLVRQIERAIVE
-1092 RYGREEFDAIMDKYL
+1092 QYSREEFDAVVEKYL

-1117 EHASGQEVAEA
+1117 EHASGQEVAEV

-1144 NFFGANADKYRSE
+1144 NFFGAHAEKYRSE

-1162 RERKITTPGS
+1162 QERKVTTPGS
-1172 ETEEAVARRTGPPER
+1172 ETAAATQRRTGPPER
-1187 YSYGGVNANTA
+1187 YSI
-1198 DQKTLARAQ
+1198 
-1207 ELQMQGE
+1207 GE
-1214 DDERVRKETGWH
+1214 IT
-1226 TGMEGKLRFEID
+1226 
-1238 DSNMKYHRG
+1238 
-1247 GDAAFSRNH
+1247 
-1256 PDYAEY
+1256 
-1262 QKLVDKM
+1262 DKA
-1269 LTGSAEAWKPEDQER
+1269 GNN
-1284 LQELDKTWGRE
+1284 
-1295 YGRLSERVESG
+1295 YGRGVHLDSTLLENLSDSERVQMVKE
-1306 NATLEDVIDHE
+1306 
-1317 ELFQAYPQ
+1317 
-1325 LRSVRVEF
+1325 RV
-1333 KELPGNTQGYFSPS
+1333 KELGGQHFTAYDGNG
-1347 ENKIALDS
+1347 N
-1355 KLRSAPEVTIIHE
+1355 EV
-1368 IQHAIQKAEG
+1368 
-1378 FASGASPE
+1378 
-1386 YWQQHRDEAK
+1386 
-1396 EARIA
+1396 
-1401 DIREEIARLEEQLPW
+1401 
-1416 DLNRWTAEDDAIE
+1416 
-1429 AKIGELE
+1429 
-1436 DSIIDIQNGV
+1436 DIQIAKPGARFVNKSGKSV
-1446 GLDSYDLYRNTAG
+1446 PVNKDLTTKNRKSKVKQEAVVLADELINTAKHKK
-1459 EIEARDAASRRELTP
+1459 DT
-1474 EQRRATPPARADENT
+1474 PARYPHGWLDDNGRNDWAEWKTYIQDKENT
-1489 VYADLSDSLDYVG
+1489 VWEATLHIATSADGEKILYDIDPIKKTGQSGNSDTSTVEPIVADEAEPVKREDEEEMPKLMNLQRYSDIAGQQEQTAEMTNAEPTTVGAITSGSQSLG
-1502 KTDDGTEVYETS
+1502 GSAPAISSAS
-1514 EAVRK
+1514 EASVAE
-1519 LPYKKRM
+1519 KRQSVKIPS
-1526 EAFMDIMRNEYAGR
+1526 AS
-1540 TAKFTAR
+1540 
-1547 DGEVYY
+1547 
-1553 ATFDEND
+1553 DE
-1560 LRKNVYGD
+1560 
-1568 KKSSP
+1568 SSE
-1573 RGWKAKINTGAD
+1573 NT
-1585 GNIFDLVENAEHS
+1585 N
-1598 GSGKEQGKTSEAHQ
+1598 
-1612 GLTGWEYFVKTVQID
+1612 
-1627 GRVYDLLANVRKK
+1627 
-1640 PDGEFVYSIQ
+1640 
-1650 LNENEKKAPAPPR
+1650 KAPAPPR

-1764 DQRNKVYGA
+1764 DRRNKVYGA

-1780 ANAIVEREVNYDARR
+1780 ANAIVEREVNYEARR
-1795 AAEQKIAQLAKQ
+1795 AAEQKIAQLANQ

-1822 VDEVSTMDEAE
+1822 VDEVATMDEAE
-1833 LAKQLS
+1833 LAKQLAK
-1839 RDDAVR
+1839 DDAVR

-1884 LAQLYVKLETG
+1884 LARLYVKLETG
-1895 ERLTE
+1895 DRLTA

-1911 EAWIADHEYA
+1911 DAWIADHEYA
-1921 LSRKPEL
+1921 LNRRPEL

-1940 SDARVEDF
+1940 SDVRVEDF

-1986 WVRGQLHGVL
+1986 WVRGQLRGVL

-2010 SGRRRSFRETHGA
+2010 SGRRRSFLETHGA
-2023 YTVENIVKAMN
+2023 YTAENIVKAMN
-2034 KANARGESYWGVGA
+2034 QADARGESYWGVGA

-2055 TPRYKSVDAIHADES
+2055 TPRYKSVDAIHADEG
-2070 RLQKMPEEEY
+2070 RLQNMPEEEY
-2080 NRLLQALD
+2080 NQLLQELD

-2099 KTSGSYDMDEIAG
+2099 KTAGSYDMDEIAG

-2175 APDNCPPERLEKMK
+2175 APDDCPPERLEKMK

-2220 DEPQAGTGGEIGQAP
+2220 DEPQAETGSEIEQAP
-2235 ESEPAKQEQKE
+2235 ENKPAEPEQKE

-2390 LPGMFNA
+2390 LPGMFHA

-2536 LRETWDEVLGDLDI
+2536 LQGTWDEVLGDLDI

-2571 LAEMYKAARKSD
+2571 LAEMYKDAQAND
-2583 PNFLPTKELEMIV
+2583 PNFLPSKELEKIV
-2596 DRLDNE
+2596 HRLDNR

-2741 DGIWYEVKIPQLVGE
+2741 DGIWYEVKIPQLVGA

-2776 QKVHLYLESKSYE
+2776 QKVHMYLESKSTE

-2796 GRIFPVKEL
+2796 GRTFADKTL
-2805 YSQGKREAA
+2805 YSQGKRREA
-2814 FAQGE
+2814 FAQGKT
-2819 LVRLAPE
+2819 VRMAPE
-2826 TVKALVKDLTP
+2826 NVKAIVGSLTP

-2871 VSKNYAPIY
+2871 VSKNYTPIY
-2880 ADTNYTKN
+2880 TNSNYTKSE
-2888 QLGVYDATAEGVGN
+2888 LGVYDATAEGVGN
-2902 LKSRQYSKN
+2902 LKSRQFSKN

-2935 AIPARNWNTLLGWNE
+2935 AIPARNWQTLLNW
-2950 YVDDDRES
+2950 RERENS
-2958 MRSEISHTWGDA
+2958 MADIITHNWGDE
-2970 SLKYIENLIETL
+2970 SLKYIQDLVQTL
-2982 QGGAASTR
+2982 QGGTASTR
-2990 DSVSMGAEKIF
+2990 DSVSMGAEKVF

-3008 FGANQSIVFKQLG
+3008 FGANPSIVFKQLG
-3021 SIPLASVWLGPENAP
+3021 SIPLAGAWLDFKNFP

-3072 ENPNWTQTNKFTSFV
+3072 ENPNWTQTNKFTNFI

-3109 NKVRSEFPELET
+3109 NKVRAEFPELET

-3134 YQKVAEEFNEAVARS
+3134 YQKVAEVFNEAVARS

-3156 HRGSLYKSKNSVT
+3156 HQGTLRKSKNPVT
-3169 RAFTMFKSDSSQAY
+3169 RAFTMFKSDSSQTY

-3208 KRGLGVAFLSILGG
+3208 KRGLGVAFLAAVGG
-3222 TAFACGIDVLMNLWK
+3222 YIWAQGIEFLMNLWK
-3237 HKGKAYRD
+3237 RKGKAYRD

-3252 ESVAKELAT
+3252 GSVAKE
-3261 GMAESMFGLVI
+3261 MALGLVGDLASI
-3272 GGEEIFNIFDAVGTK
+3272 VTYGEEIADVVGNI
-3287 LTGGTWYDSMNTLN
+3287 LTGDKWYGIDT
-3301 APGLEQVSEII
+3301 PGLEQLSDVVETIVEQGQNG
-3312 STLIDE
+3312 LD
-3318 GVSFIQL
+3318 VL
-3325 LADGADVVKN
+3325 KDAADVVKN
-3335 GGDVWEFLHRRGAD
+3335 GGSLGEYLHRHS
-3349 IIGDIKEMAATVA
+3349 GDIVGGIKDLAAAAA
-3362 TYLPGIPVNN
+3362 TYLPGISVNN

-3377 LGTVRW
+3377 IGTVRW
-3383 VSPELAA
+3383 ASPELAA

-3399 NKNRMKGL
+3399 NKNQMKGM

-3414 KIEDTLHN
+3414 KISDTLHN

-3429 ATNETLASLYEG
+3429 TTNETLASLYEG

-3473 KTWSGAVGNRLRE
+3473 KTWSSTVGSRLQE
-3486 LAASDVFQEA
+3486 LAASDVFQTA

-3530 QKADDVLASG
+3530 QKADDVLATG
-3540 AEMADYLELK
+3540 AEMVDYLELK

-3562 DGGLDTQNAKDVA
+3562 DGGLDTQSAKDVA

-3581 APEEGKKTVS
+3581 TPDEGKKTVS

-3609 RNALLAVMKDSTK
+3609 HDALLAVMKDSTK

-3666 ALNGHGGIML
+3666 ALNGHSGIML

-3711 VGSQVIAEREKAKQ
+3711 VGSQVIAEREKTKQ

>member
-54 QKTPQRE
+54 QKAPQSE
-61 RNGFDRTATPA
+61 RSGFDRTATPA

-107 RPQYRNADGSVST
+107 RPQYRNADGSIST

-199 TVAHD
+199 AVAHD

-221 QEQAQQPGILSM
+221 QEQAQQPSILSM

-293 RLIALASVPGV
+293 RLIALASVPGI

-318 TQSGFGGLLGYEQ
+318 TQNGFGGLLGYEQ

-466 AVHNAGAAAIG
+466 AVHNAGAAAMG
-477 DMSTGDYLKH
+477 DMSTEDYLKR
-487 IAISGAQGMAGNL
+487 IAISGTQGMAGNL

-508 LANVLRDTHK
+508 LANVLRDTHM

-562 AFAFSVLNGAINSY
+562 AFAFSVLNSAISSY

-661 GYTAASSAM
+661 GYAAASSAM

-692 PTAPTDPQM
+692 PTTPTDPQM

-718 QAQAGTQNTP
+718 QAQAGTQNTQPP
-728 QPESGQALQNG
+728 QSGQALQNG

-749 GQAAEQNQ
+749 VQAAEQNQ
-757 QTQLPSL
+757 QAQQPSL
-764 PATEQDAVVQPQQ
+764 PTAAQAAAVQPQQ
-777 PEQSTQQEAELP
+777 LEQSTQQEAGLP
-789 TQQMQ
+789 TPQQVQ
-794 TEQTTTPLQRLE
+794 TEQTATPLERLE

-816 SMARGIEAFYRGE
+816 SMARGIEAFYRGQ
-829 IQDGEVLSKLLSLPE
+829 ITDGEVLSKLLSFPE

-853 DADIEAVVSGNVQP
+853 DADIEAVVSGNAQP
-867 QNQQPV
+867 QNQQPG
-873 NSAAQQTLN
+873 NAA
-882 TQPTVQQALDSQAPG
+882 VQQVPGSQQPG
-897 VQNGTTTSE
+897 VQNEATTHE
-906 GGMNNGTEQLQVGQ
+906 GGMNNGTEQLPAGQ
-920 RPGAEQPG
+920 QPG
-928 EQLPD
+928 TEQQSEQLPD
-933 GDGGRVLGEST
+933 GDGGRILGEST

-952 EGRPQRAFNQVGA
+952 EGRPQRAFNQGRTAV
-965 AAERKNLGRTLRLE
+965 ERENLGRTLRLE

-996 IQVMPESSWDAQMQQ
+996 IQVMPESHWDSQMQQ

-1044 GVYTENGIIIQADHL
+1044 GVYTENGIIVQADH
-1059 RLNIDQIADHE
+1059 RYLNIDQIADHE
-1070 AFHDYAA
+1070 AFHDIAA

-1092 RYGREEFDAIMDKYL
+1092 QYSREEFDAVVEKYL

-1117 EHASGQEVAEA
+1117 EYASGQEVDEV

-1144 NFFGANADKYRSE
+1144 NFFGAHAEKYRSE

-1162 RERKITTPGS
+1162 QARKITTPGS
-1172 ETEEAVARRTGPPER
+1172 ETAAATQRRTGPPER
-1187 YSYGGVNANTA
+1187 YSI
-1198 DQKTLARAQ
+1198 
-1207 ELQMQGE
+1207 GE
-1214 DDERVRKETGWH
+1214 IT
-1226 TGMEGKLRFEID
+1226 
-1238 DSNMKYHRG
+1238 
-1247 GDAAFSRNH
+1247 
-1256 PDYAEY
+1256 
-1262 QKLVDKM
+1262 DKA
-1269 LTGSAEAWKPEDQER
+1269 GNN
-1284 LQELDKTWGRE
+1284 
-1295 YGRLSERVESG
+1295 YGRGVHLDSTLLENLSDSERVQMVKE
-1306 NATLEDVIDHE
+1306 
-1317 ELFQAYPQ
+1317 
-1325 LRSVRVEF
+1325 RV
-1333 KELPGNTQGYFSPS
+1333 KELGGQHFTAYDGNG
-1347 ENKIALDS
+1347 N
-1355 KLRSAPEVTIIHE
+1355 EV
-1368 IQHAIQKAEG
+1368 
-1378 FASGASPE
+1378 
-1386 YWQQHRDEAK
+1386 
-1396 EARIA
+1396 
-1401 DIREEIARLEEQLPW
+1401 
-1416 DLNRWTAEDDAIE
+1416 
-1429 AKIGELE
+1429 
-1436 DSIIDIQNGV
+1436 DIQIAKPGARFVNKSGKSV
-1446 GLDSYDLYRNTAG
+1446 PVNKDLTTKNRKSKVKQEAVVLADELINTAKHKK
-1459 EIEARDAASRRELTP
+1459 DT
-1474 EQRRATPPARADENT
+1474 PARYPHGWLDDNGRNDWAEWKTYIQDKENT
-1489 VYADLSDSLDYVG
+1489 VWEATLHIATSADGEKILYDIDPIKKTGQSGNSDTSTVEPIVADEAEPVKREDEEEMPKLMNLQRYSDIAGQQEQTAEMTNAEPTTVGAITSGSQSLG
-1502 KTDDGTEVYETS
+1502 GSAPAISSAS
-1514 EAVRK
+1514 EASVAE
-1519 LPYKKRM
+1519 KRQSVKIPS
-1526 EAFMDIMRNEYAGR
+1526 AS
-1540 TAKFTAR
+1540 
-1547 DGEVYY
+1547 
-1553 ATFDEND
+1553 DE
-1560 LRKNVYGD
+1560 
-1568 KKSSP
+1568 SSE
-1573 RGWKAKINTGAD
+1573 NT
-1585 GNIFDLVENAEHS
+1585 N
-1598 GSGKEQGKTSEAHQ
+1598 
-1612 GLTGWEYFVKTVQID
+1612 
-1627 GRVYDLLANVRKK
+1627 
-1640 PDGEFVYSIQ
+1640 
-1650 LNENEKKAPAPPR
+1650 KAPAPPR

-1699 SMDEPVEQTQ
+1699 SLDEPVEQTQ

-1751 TLVFPRQSIDPQA
+1751 TLVFPRQSIDPQE
-1764 DQRNKVYGA
+1764 DRRNKVYGA

-1780 ANAIVEREVNYDARR
+1780 ANAIVEREVNYEARR
-1795 AAEQKIAQLAKQ
+1795 AAEQKIAQLANQ
-1807 VAGGIFSRDSVIGSR
+1807 VAGGIFSRDSAIGSR
-1822 VDEVSTMDEAE
+1822 VDEVATMDEAE
-1833 LAKQLS
+1833 LAKQLAK
-1839 RDDAVR
+1839 DDTVR

-1895 ERLTE
+1895 DRLTE
-1900 AELETA
+1900 TELETA

-1911 EAWIADHEYA
+1911 DAWIADHEYA
-1921 LSRKPEL
+1921 LNRRPEL
-1928 RETRIARQRDKI
+1928 RETRVARQRDKI

-1986 WVRGQLHGVL
+1986 WVRGQLRGVL

-2023 YTVENIVKAMN
+2023 YTAENIVKAMN
-2034 KANARGESYWGVGA
+2034 QASARGESYWGVGA

-2055 TPRYKSVDAIHADES
+2055 TPRYKSVDAIHADEG
-2070 RLQKMPEEEY
+2070 RLQNMTEEEY
-2080 NRLLQALD
+2080 NRLLQELD

-2175 APDNCPPERLEKMK
+2175 APDDCPPERLEKMK

-2220 DEPQAGTGGEIGQAP
+2220 DEPQAETGSEIEQAL
-2235 ESEPAKQEQKE
+2235 ESKPAEPEQKE

-2289 QIIDG
+2289 QIIDT

-2390 LPGMFNA
+2390 LPGMFHA

-2449 DEALRTFTRTAKL
+2449 DEALHTFTRTAKL

-2536 LRETWDEVLGDLDI
+2536 LQGTWDEVLGDLDI

-2571 LAEMYKAARKSD
+2571 LAEMYKDAQTND
-2583 PNFLPTKELEMIV
+2583 PNFLPSKELEKIV
-2596 DRLDNE
+2596 HRLDNK

-2741 DGIWYEVKIPQLVGE
+2741 DGIWYEVKIPQLVGA

-2776 QKVHLYLESKSYE
+2776 QKVHMYLESKSTE

-2796 GRIFPVKEL
+2796 GRTFADKTL
-2805 YSQGKREAA
+2805 YSQGKRREA
-2814 FAQGE
+2814 FAQGKT
-2819 LVRLAPE
+2819 VRMAPE
-2826 TVKALVKDLTP
+2826 TVKAIVGSLTP
-2837 EEQELAQALEQYYN
+2837 EEQELVQALEQYYN

-2871 VSKNYAPIY
+2871 VSKNYTPIY
-2880 ADTNYTKN
+2880 TNSNYTKSE
-2888 QLGVYDATAEGVGN
+2888 LGVYDATAEGVGN
-2902 LKSRQYSKN
+2902 LKSRQFSKN

-2935 AIPARNWNTLLGWNE
+2935 AIPARNWQTLLNW
-2950 YVDDDRES
+2950 RERENS
-2958 MRSEISHTWGDA
+2958 MADIITHDWGDE
-2970 SLKYIENLIETL
+2970 SLKYIQDLVQTL
-2982 QGGAASTR
+2982 QGGTASTR
-2990 DSVSMGAEKIF
+2990 DSVSMGAEKVF

-3008 FGANQSIVFKQLG
+3008 FGANPSIVFKQLG
-3021 SIPLASVWLGPENAP
+3021 SIPLAGAWLDFKNFP

-3072 ENPNWTQTNKFTSFV
+3072 ENPNWTQTNKFTNFI

-3109 NKVRSEFPELET
+3109 NKVRAEFPELET

-3134 YQKVAEEFNEAVARS
+3134 YQKVAEVFNEAVARS

-3156 HRGSLYKSKNSVT
+3156 HQGTLRKSKNPVT
-3169 RAFTMFKSDSSQAY
+3169 RAFTMFKSDSSQTY

-3208 KRGLGVAFLSILGG
+3208 KRGLGVAFLAAVGG
-3222 TAFACGIDVLMNLWK
+3222 YIWAQGIEFLMNLWK
-3237 HKGKAYRD
+3237 RKGKAYRD

-3252 ESVAKELAT
+3252 GSVAKE
-3261 GMAESMFGLVI
+3261 MALGLVGDLASI
-3272 GGEEIFNIFDAVGTK
+3272 VTYGEELADVVGNI
-3287 LTGGTWYDSMNTLN
+3287 LTGDKWYGIDT
-3301 APGLEQVSEII
+3301 PGLEQLSDVVETIVEQGQNG
-3312 STLIDE
+3312 LD
-3318 GVSFIQL
+3318 VL
-3325 LADGADVVKN
+3325 KDAADVVKN
-3335 GGDVWEFLHRRGAD
+3335 GGSMGEYLHRHS
-3349 IIGDIKEMAATVA
+3349 GDIVGGIKDLAAAAA
-3362 TYLPGIPVNN
+3362 TYLPGISVNN

-3377 LGTVRW
+3377 IGTVRW
-3383 VSPELAA
+3383 ASPELAA

-3399 NKNRMKGL
+3399 NKNQMKGM

-3414 KIEDTLHN
+3414 KISDTLHN

-3429 ATNETLASLYEG
+3429 TTNETLASLYEG

-3460 DRKLSA
+3460 GRKLSA

-3473 KTWSGAVGNRLRE
+3473 KTWSSAVGSRLQE
-3486 LAASDVFQEA
+3486 LIASDVFQAA

-3530 QKADDVLASG
+3530 QKADDVLATG
-3540 AEMADYLELK
+3540 AEMVDYLELK

-3562 DGGLDTQNAKDVA
+3562 DGGLDTQRAKDVA

-3581 APEEGKKTVS
+3581 TPDEGKKTVS

-3609 RNALLAVMKDSTK
+3609 HDALLAVMKDSTK

-3666 ALNGHGGIML
+3666 AMNGHGGIML

-3711 VGSQVIAEREKAKQ
+3711 VGSQVIAEREKTKQ

>member
-54 QKTPQRE
+54 QKAHQSE
-61 RNGFDRTATPA
+61 RSGFDRTATPA

-79 PAPTSQRQ
+79 SAPTSQRQ

-107 RPQYRNADGSVST
+107 RPQYRNADGSIST

-194 KALDE
+194 QALDE

-221 QEQAQQPGILSM
+221 QEQAQQPSILSM

-245 QAESAQSETDRRIQ
+245 RAGSAQSETDRRIQ
-259 ELQDEIDRQESES
+259 ALQDEIDRQESES

-293 RLIALASVPGV
+293 RLIALASVPGI
-304 WTKRQKQEAEEIIG
+304 WTKHQNQEAEEIIG
-318 TQSGFGGLLGYEQ
+318 TQNGFGGLLGYEQ

-390 KLLGANED
+390 KALGANED

-466 AVHNAGAAAIG
+466 AVHNAGAAAMG
-477 DMSTGDYLKH
+477 DMSTEDYLKR

-562 AFAFSVLNGAINSY
+562 AFAFSVLNGAISSY
-576 QTTQQQKAQM
+576 QATQQQKAQM

-628 SVNSYYIAGQQKAVD
+628 SINSYYIAGQQKAVD

-692 PTAPTDPQM
+692 PTTPTDPQM

-708 LQTAIQQGLQ
+708 IQTAIQQGLQ
-718 QAQAGTQNTP
+718 QAEAGTQSAQ
-728 QPESGQALQNG
+728 QPESGQALQSG

-749 GQAAEQNQ
+749 GQSQQVQQPNLPTAAQ
-757 QTQLPSL
+757 
-764 PATEQDAVVQPQQ
+764 AAAVQPQQ
-777 PEQSTQQEAELP
+777 LEQSTQQEAGLP
-789 TQQMQ
+789 TPQQVQ
-794 TEQTTTPLQRLE
+794 TEQTATPLERLE

-816 SMARGIEAFYRGE
+816 SMARGIEAFYRGQ
-829 IQDGEVLSKLLSLPE
+829 ITDGEVLNKLPSFPE

-853 DADIEAVVSGNVQP
+853 DADIEAVVSGNVQA

-873 NSAAQQTLN
+873 NAA
-882 TQPTVQQALDSQAPG
+882 VQQVPGSQQPG
-897 VQNGTTTSE
+897 VQNEATTPE
-906 GGMNNGTEQLQVGQ
+906 GGMNNGTEQLPAGQ
-920 RPGAEQPG
+920 QPGAEQQG

-933 GDGGRVLGEST
+933 GDGGRILREST

-952 EGRPQRAFNQVGA
+952 EGRPQRAFNQGRTAV
-965 AAERKNLGRTLRLE
+965 ERENLGRTLRLE

-996 IQVMPESSWDAQMQQ
+996 IQVMPESHWDTQMQQ

-1044 GVYTENGIIIQADHL
+1044 GVYTENGIIVQADH
-1059 RLNIDQIADHE
+1059 RYLNIDQIADHE

-1077 NNPGLVRQIEQAIVE
+1077 NNPGLVRQIERAIVE
-1092 RYGREEFDAIMDKYL
+1092 QYSREEFDAVVEKYL

-1117 EHASGQEVAEA
+1117 EHASGQEVAEV

-1144 NFFGANADKYRSE
+1144 NFFGAHAEKYRSE

-1162 RERKITTPGS
+1162 QERKITTPGS
-1172 ETEEAVARRTGPPER
+1172 ETAAATQRRTGPPER
-1187 YSYGGVNANTA
+1187 YSI
-1198 DQKTLARAQ
+1198 
-1207 ELQMQGE
+1207 GE
-1214 DDERVRKETGWH
+1214 IT
-1226 TGMEGKLRFEID
+1226 
-1238 DSNMKYHRG
+1238 
-1247 GDAAFSRNH
+1247 
-1256 PDYAEY
+1256 
-1262 QKLVDKM
+1262 DKA
-1269 LTGSAEAWKPEDQER
+1269 GNN
-1284 LQELDKTWGRE
+1284 
-1295 YGRLSERVESG
+1295 YGRGVHLDSTLLENLSDSERVQMVKE
-1306 NATLEDVIDHE
+1306 
-1317 ELFQAYPQ
+1317 
-1325 LRSVRVEF
+1325 RV
-1333 KELPGNTQGYFSPS
+1333 KELGGQHFTAYDGNG
-1347 ENKIALDS
+1347 N
-1355 KLRSAPEVTIIHE
+1355 EV
-1368 IQHAIQKAEG
+1368 
-1378 FASGASPE
+1378 
-1386 YWQQHRDEAK
+1386 
-1396 EARIA
+1396 
-1401 DIREEIARLEEQLPW
+1401 
-1416 DLNRWTAEDDAIE
+1416 
-1429 AKIGELE
+1429 
-1436 DSIIDIQNGV
+1436 DIQIAKPGARFVNKSGKSV
-1446 GLDSYDLYRNTAG
+1446 PVNKDLTTKNRKSKVKQEAVVLADELINTAKHKK
-1459 EIEARDAASRRELTP
+1459 DT
-1474 EQRRATPPARADENT
+1474 PARYPHGWLDDNGRNDWAEWKTYIQDKENT
-1489 VYADLSDSLDYVG
+1489 VWEATLHIATSADGEKILYDIDPIKKTGQSGNSDTSTVEPIVADEAEPVKREDEEEMPKLMNLQRYSDIAGQQEQTAEMTNAEPTTVGAITSGSQSLG
-1502 KTDDGTEVYETS
+1502 GSAPAISSAS
-1514 EAVRK
+1514 EASVAE
-1519 LPYKKRM
+1519 KRQSVKIPS
-1526 EAFMDIMRNEYAGR
+1526 AS
-1540 TAKFTAR
+1540 
-1547 DGEVYY
+1547 
-1553 ATFDEND
+1553 DE
-1560 LRKNVYGD
+1560 
-1568 KKSSP
+1568 SSE
-1573 RGWKAKINTGAD
+1573 NT
-1585 GNIFDLVENAEHS
+1585 N
-1598 GSGKEQGKTSEAHQ
+1598 
-1612 GLTGWEYFVKTVQID
+1612 
-1627 GRVYDLLANVRKK
+1627 
-1640 PDGEFVYSIQ
+1640 
-1650 LNENEKKAPAPPR
+1650 KAPAPPR

-1764 DQRNKVYGA
+1764 DRRNKVYGA

-1780 ANAIVEREVNYDARR
+1780 ANAIVEREVNYEARR
-1795 AAEQKIAQLAKQ
+1795 AAEQKIAQLANQ

-1822 VDEVSTMDEAE
+1822 VDEVATMDEAE
-1833 LAKQLS
+1833 LAKQLAK
-1839 RDDAVR
+1839 DDAVR

-1884 LAQLYVKLETG
+1884 LARLYVKLETG
-1895 ERLTE
+1895 DRLTA

-1911 EAWIADHEYA
+1911 DAWIADHEYA
-1921 LSRKPEL
+1921 LNRRPEL

-1940 SDARVEDF
+1940 SDVRVEDF

-1986 WVRGQLHGVL
+1986 WVRGQLRGVL

-2023 YTVENIVKAMN
+2023 YTAENIVKAMN
-2034 KANARGESYWGVGA
+2034 QASARGESYWGVGA

-2055 TPRYKSVDAIHADES
+2055 TPRYKSVDAIHADEG
-2070 RLQKMPEEEY
+2070 RLQNMPEEEY
-2080 NRLLQALD
+2080 NQLLQELD

-2099 KTSGSYDMDEIAG
+2099 KTAGSYDMDEIAG

-2175 APDNCPPERLEKMK
+2175 APDDCPPERLEKMK

-2220 DEPQAGTGGEIGQAP
+2220 DEPQAETGSEIEQAP
-2235 ESEPAKQEQKE
+2235 ENKPAEPEQKE

-2390 LPGMFNA
+2390 LPGMFHA

-2449 DEALRTFTRTAKL
+2449 DEALHTFTRTAKL

-2536 LRETWDEVLGDLDI
+2536 LQGTWDEVLGDLDI

-2571 LAEMYKAARKSD
+2571 LAEMYKDAQTND
-2583 PNFLPTKELEMIV
+2583 PNFLPSKELEKIV
-2596 DRLDNE
+2596 HRLDNK

-2741 DGIWYEVKIPQLVGE
+2741 DGIWYEVKIPQLVGA

-2776 QKVHLYLESKSYE
+2776 QKVHMYLESKSTE

-2796 GRIFPVKEL
+2796 GRTFADKTL
-2805 YSQGKREAA
+2805 YSQGKRREA
-2814 FAQGE
+2814 FAQGKT
-2819 LVRLAPE
+2819 VRMAPE
-2826 TVKALVKDLTP
+2826 TVKAIVGSLTP

-2871 VSKNYAPIY
+2871 VSKNYTPIY
-2880 ADTNYTKN
+2880 TNSNYTKSE
-2888 QLGVYDATAEGVGN
+2888 LGVYDATAEGVGN
-2902 LKSRQYSKN
+2902 LKSRQFSKN

-2935 AIPARNWNTLLGWNE
+2935 AIPARNWQTLLNW
-2950 YVDDDRES
+2950 RERENS
-2958 MRSEISHTWGDA
+2958 MADIITHDWGDE
-2970 SLKYIENLIETL
+2970 SLKYIQDLVQTL

-2990 DSVSMGAEKIF
+2990 DSVSMGAEKVF

-3008 FGANQSIVFKQLG
+3008 FGANPSIVFKQLG
-3021 SIPLASVWLGPENAP
+3021 SIPLAGAWLDFKNFP

-3072 ENPNWTQTNKFTSFV
+3072 ENPNWTQTNKFTNFI

-3109 NKVRSEFPELET
+3109 NKVRAEFPELET

-3134 YQKVAEEFNEAVARS
+3134 YQKVAEVFNEAVARS

-3156 HRGSLYKSKNSVT
+3156 HQGTLRKSKNPVT
-3169 RAFTMFKSDSSQAY
+3169 RAFTMFKSDSSQTY

-3208 KRGLGVAFLSILGG
+3208 KRGLGVAFLAAVGG
-3222 TAFACGIDVLMNLWK
+3222 YIWAQGIEFLMNLWK
-3237 HKGKAYRD
+3237 RKGKAYRD

-3252 ESVAKELAT
+3252 GSVAKE
-3261 GMAESMFGLVI
+3261 MALGLVGDLAGI
-3272 GGEEIFNIFDAVGTK
+3272 VTYGEELADVIGNII
-3287 LTGGTWYDSMNTLN
+3287 TGDKWYGIDT
-3301 APGLEQVSEII
+3301 PGLEQLSDVVETIVEQGQNG
-3312 STLIDE
+3312 LD
-3318 GVSFIQL
+3318 VL
-3325 LADGADVVKN
+3325 KDAADVVKN
-3335 GGDVWEFLHRRGAD
+3335 GGSLGEYLHRHS
-3349 IIGDIKEMAATVA
+3349 GDIVGGIKDLAAAAA
-3362 TYLPGIPVNN
+3362 TYLPGISVNN

-3383 VSPELAA
+3383 ASPKLAA

-3399 NKNRMKGL
+3399 NKNQMKGL

-3414 KIEDTLHN
+3414 KISDTLHN

-3429 ATNETLASLYEG
+3429 TTNETLASLYES

-3473 KTWSGAVGNRLRE
+3473 KTWSGAVGSRLQE
-3486 LAASDVFQEA
+3486 LIASDVFQAA
-3496 DDETREK
+3496 DDETQEK

-3530 QKADDVLASG
+3530 QKADDVLATG

-3562 DGGLDTQNAKDVA
+3562 DGGLYTQSAKDVA

-3609 RNALLAVMKDSTK
+3609 HDALLAVMKDSTK

-3666 ALNGHGGIML
+3666 ALNGHSGIML

>member
-54 QKTPQRE
+54 QKTPQSE
-61 RNGFDRTATPA
+61 RSGFDRTATPA

-107 RPQYRNADGSVST
+107 RPQYRNADGSIST

-181 HDAQDYYYTTQRE
+181 HDAQDYYYTTQR
-194 KALDE
+194 KQALDE
-199 TVAHD
+199 TAAHD

-221 QEQAQQPGILSM
+221 QEKAQQPSILSM

-245 QAESAQSETDRRIQ
+245 RADSAQSETDRRIQ

-293 RLIALASVPGV
+293 RLIALASVPGT

-342 MRKGDTEAAKQWQ
+342 MRKGDTEAAAQWQ

-363 RLYSKQTAVASGLQ
+363 RLYSRQTAVASGLQ

-390 KLLGANED
+390 KALGANED

-466 AVHNAGAAAIG
+466 AVHNAGAAAMG
-477 DMSTGDYLKH
+477 DMSTEDYLKR
-487 IAISGAQGMAGNL
+487 IAISGTQGMAGNL

-508 LANVLRDTHK
+508 LANVLRDTHM

-562 AFAFSVLNGAINSY
+562 AFAFSVLNGAISSY
-576 QTTQQQKAQM
+576 QATQQQKAQM

-628 SVNSYYIAGQQKAVD
+628 SINSYYIAGQQKAVD

-692 PTAPTDPQM
+692 PTTPTDPQM

-708 LQTAIQQGLQ
+708 IQTAIQQGLQ
-718 QAQAGTQNTP
+718 QAEAGTQSAQ
-728 QPESGQALQNG
+728 QPESGQALQSG

-749 GQAAEQNQ
+749 GQSQQVQQPNLPTAAQ
-757 QTQLPSL
+757 
-764 PATEQDAVVQPQQ
+764 AAAVQPQQ
-777 PEQSTQQEAELP
+777 LEQSTQQEAGLP
-789 TQQMQ
+789 TPQQVQ
-794 TEQTTTPLQRLE
+794 TEQTATPLERLE

-816 SMARGIEAFYRGE
+816 SMARGIEAFYRGQ
-829 IQDGEVLSKLLSLPE
+829 ITDGEVLNKLLSFPE

-853 DADIEAVVSGNVQP
+853 DADIEAVVSGNAQP
-867 QNQQPV
+867 QNQQPG
-873 NSAAQQTLN
+873 NAA
-882 TQPTVQQALDSQAPG
+882 VQQVPGSQQPG
-897 VQNGTTTSE
+897 VQNEATTPE
-906 GGMNNGTEQLQVGQ
+906 GGMNNGTEQLPAGQ
-920 RPGAEQPG
+920 QPGAEQQG

-933 GDGGRVLGEST
+933 GDGGRILGEST

-952 EGRPQRAFNQVGA
+952 EGRPQRAFNQGRTAV
-965 AAERKNLGRTLRLE
+965 ERENLGRTLRLE

-996 IQVMPESSWDAQMQQ
+996 IQVMPESHWDSQMQQ

-1044 GVYTENGIIIQADHL
+1044 GVYTENGIIVQADH
-1059 RLNIDQIADHE
+1059 RYLNIDQIADHE
-1070 AFHDYAA
+1070 AFHDIAA

-1092 RYGREEFDAIMDKYL
+1092 QYSREEFDAVVEKYL

-1117 EHASGQEVAEA
+1117 EYASGQEVDEV

-1144 NFFGANADKYRSE
+1144 NFFGAHAEKYRSE

-1162 RERKITTPGS
+1162 QARKITTPGS
-1172 ETEEAVARRTGPPER
+1172 ETAAATQRRTGPPER
-1187 YSYGGVNANTA
+1187 YSI
-1198 DQKTLARAQ
+1198 
-1207 ELQMQGE
+1207 GE
-1214 DDERVRKETGWH
+1214 IT
-1226 TGMEGKLRFEID
+1226 
-1238 DSNMKYHRG
+1238 
-1247 GDAAFSRNH
+1247 
-1256 PDYAEY
+1256 
-1262 QKLVDKM
+1262 DKA
-1269 LTGSAEAWKPEDQER
+1269 GNN
-1284 LQELDKTWGRE
+1284 
-1295 YGRLSERVESG
+1295 YGRGVHLDSTLLENLSDSERVQMVKE
-1306 NATLEDVIDHE
+1306 
-1317 ELFQAYPQ
+1317 
-1325 LRSVRVEF
+1325 RV
-1333 KELPGNTQGYFSPS
+1333 KELGGQHFTAYDGNG
-1347 ENKIALDS
+1347 N
-1355 KLRSAPEVTIIHE
+1355 EV
-1368 IQHAIQKAEG
+1368 
-1378 FASGASPE
+1378 
-1386 YWQQHRDEAK
+1386 
-1396 EARIA
+1396 
-1401 DIREEIARLEEQLPW
+1401 
-1416 DLNRWTAEDDAIE
+1416 
-1429 AKIGELE
+1429 
-1436 DSIIDIQNGV
+1436 DIQIAKPGARFVNKSGKSV
-1446 GLDSYDLYRNTAG
+1446 PVNKDLTTKNRKSKVKQEAVVLADELINTAKHKK
-1459 EIEARDAASRRELTP
+1459 DT
-1474 EQRRATPPARADENT
+1474 PARYPHGWLDDNGRNDWAEWKTYIQDKENT
-1489 VYADLSDSLDYVG
+1489 VWEATLHIATSADGEKILYDIDPIKKTGQSGNSDTSTVEPIVADEAEPVKREDEEEMPKLMNLQRYSDIAGQQEQTAEMTNAEPTTVGAITSGSQSLG
-1502 KTDDGTEVYETS
+1502 GSAPAISSAS
-1514 EAVRK
+1514 EASVAE
-1519 LPYKKRM
+1519 KRQSVKIPS
-1526 EAFMDIMRNEYAGR
+1526 AS
-1540 TAKFTAR
+1540 
-1547 DGEVYY
+1547 
-1553 ATFDEND
+1553 DE
-1560 LRKNVYGD
+1560 
-1568 KKSSP
+1568 SSE
-1573 RGWKAKINTGAD
+1573 NT
-1585 GNIFDLVENAEHS
+1585 N
-1598 GSGKEQGKTSEAHQ
+1598 
-1612 GLTGWEYFVKTVQID
+1612 
-1627 GRVYDLLANVRKK
+1627 
-1640 PDGEFVYSIQ
+1640 
-1650 LNENEKKAPAPPR
+1650 KAPAPPR

-1764 DQRNKVYGA
+1764 DRRNKVYGA

-1780 ANAIVEREVNYDARR
+1780 ANAIVEREVNYEARR
-1795 AAEQKIAQLAKQ
+1795 AAEQKIAQLANQ

-1822 VDEVSTMDEAE
+1822 VDEVATMDEAE
-1833 LAKQLS
+1833 LAKQLAK
-1839 RDDAVR
+1839 DDAVR

-1858 VLKEKVWDSFGNQAL
+1858 VLKEKVWDSFGNLAL

-1884 LAQLYVKLETG
+1884 LARLYVKLETG
-1895 ERLTE
+1895 DRLTA

-1911 EAWIADHEYA
+1911 DAWIADHEYA
-1921 LSRKPEL
+1921 LNRRPEL

-1940 SDARVEDF
+1940 SDVRVEDF

-1986 WVRGQLHGVL
+1986 WVRGQLRGVL

-2010 SGRRRSFRETHGA
+2010 SGRRRSFLETHGA
-2023 YTVENIVKAMN
+2023 YTAENIVKAMN
-2034 KANARGESYWGVGA
+2034 QADARGESYWGVGA

-2055 TPRYKSVDAIHADES
+2055 TPRYKSVDAIHADEG
-2070 RLQKMPEEEY
+2070 RLQNMPEEEY
-2080 NRLLQALD
+2080 NQLLQELD

-2099 KTSGSYDMDEIAG
+2099 KTAGSYDMDEIAG

-2175 APDNCPPERLEKMK
+2175 APDDCPPERLEKMK

-2220 DEPQAGTGGEIGQAP
+2220 DEPQAETGSEIEQAP
-2235 ESEPAKQEQKE
+2235 ENKPAEPEQKE

-2390 LPGMFNA
+2390 LPGMFHA

-2449 DEALRTFTRTAKL
+2449 DEALHTFTRTAKL

-2536 LRETWDEVLGDLDI
+2536 LQGTWDEVLGDLDI

-2571 LAEMYKAARKSD
+2571 LAEMYKDAQTND
-2583 PNFLPTKELEMIV
+2583 PNFLPSKELEKIV
-2596 DRLDNE
+2596 HRLDNK

-2741 DGIWYEVKIPQLVGE
+2741 DGIWYEVKIPQLVGA

-2776 QKVHLYLESKSYE
+2776 QKVHMYLESKSVE

-2796 GRIFPVKEL
+2796 GRTFADKTL
-2805 YSQGKREAA
+2805 YSQGKRREA
-2814 FAQGE
+2814 FAQGKT
-2819 LVRLAPE
+2819 VRMAPE
-2826 TVKALVKDLTP
+2826 TVKAIVGSLTP

-2871 VSKNYAPIY
+2871 VSKNYTPIY
-2880 ADTNYTKN
+2880 TNSNYTKSE
-2888 QLGVYDATAEGVGN
+2888 LGVYDATAEGVGN
-2902 LKSRQYSKN
+2902 LKSRQFSKN

-2935 AIPARNWNTLLGWNE
+2935 AIPARNWQTLLNW
-2950 YVDDDRES
+2950 RERENS
-2958 MRSEISHTWGDA
+2958 MADIITHDWGDE
-2970 SLKYIENLIETL
+2970 SLKYIQDLVQTL

-2990 DSVSMGAEKIF
+2990 DSVSMGAEKVF

-3008 FGANQSIVFKQLG
+3008 FGANPSIVFKQLG
-3021 SIPLASVWLGPENAP
+3021 SIPLAGAWLDFKNFP

-3072 ENPNWTQTNKFTSFV
+3072 ENPNWTQTNKFTNFI

-3109 NKVRSEFPELET
+3109 NKVRAEFPELET
-3121 GSQEQIDSGSSPF
+3121 GSQEQIDSGGSPF
-3134 YQKVAEEFNEAVARS
+3134 YQKVAEVFNEAVARS

-3156 HRGSLYKSKNSVT
+3156 HQGTLRKSKNPVT
-3169 RAFTMFKSDSSQAY
+3169 RAFTMFKSDSSQTY

-3208 KRGLGVAFLSILGG
+3208 KHGLGVAFLAAVGG
-3222 TAFACGIDVLMNLWK
+3222 YIWAQGIEFLMNLWK
-3237 HKGKAYRD
+3237 RKGKAYRD

-3252 ESVAKELAT
+3252 GSVAKE
-3261 GMAESMFGLVI
+3261 MALGLVGDLAGI
-3272 GGEEIFNIFDAVGTK
+3272 VTYGEELADVIGNI
-3287 LTGGTWYDSMNTLN
+3287 LTGDKWYGIDT
-3301 APGLEQVSEII
+3301 PGLEQLSDVVETIVEQGQNG
-3312 STLIDE
+3312 LD
-3318 GVSFIQL
+3318 VL
-3325 LADGADVVKN
+3325 KDAADVVKN
-3335 GGDVWEFLHRRGAD
+3335 GGSLGEYLHRHS
-3349 IIGDIKEMAATVA
+3349 GDIVGGIKDLAAAAA
-3362 TYLPGIPVNN
+3362 TYLPGISVNN

-3377 LGTVRW
+3377 IGTVRW
-3383 VSPELAA
+3383 ASPELAA

-3399 NKNRMKGL
+3399 NKNQMKGM

-3414 KIEDTLHN
+3414 KISDTLHN

-3429 ATNETLASLYEG
+3429 TTNETLASLYEG

-3473 KTWSGAVGNRLRE
+3473 KTWSSAVGSRLQE
-3486 LAASDVFQEA
+3486 LIASDVFQAA

-3530 QKADDVLASG
+3530 QKADDVLATG
-3540 AEMADYLELK
+3540 AEMVDYLELK

-3562 DGGLDTQNAKDVA
+3562 DGGLDTQSAKDVA

-3581 APEEGKKTVS
+3581 TPDEGKKTVS

-3609 RNALLAVMKDSTK
+3609 HDALLAVMKDSTK

-3666 ALNGHGGIML
+3666 TMNGHGGIML

-3711 VGSQVIAEREKAKQ
+3711 VGSQVIAEREKTKQ

>member
-11 NKADKQQSNWE
+11 NKANKQQSNWE
-22 QTTGQEAG
+22 QTAGQEAG

-54 QKTPQRE
+54 QKAPQRE
-61 RNGFDRTATPA
+61 RSGFDRTATPA

-107 RPQYRNADGSVST
+107 RPQYRNADGSIST

-194 KALDE
+194 QALDE
-199 TVAHD
+199 TAAHD

-245 QAESAQSETDRRIQ
+245 RADSAQSETDRRIQ
-259 ELQDEIDRQESES
+259 ALQDEIDRQESES

-293 RLIALASVPGV
+293 RLIALASVPGT

-363 RLYSKQTAVASGLQ
+363 RLYSRQTAVASGLQ

-390 KLLGANED
+390 KALGANED

-466 AVHNAGAAAIG
+466 AVHNAGAAAMG
-477 DMSTGDYLKH
+477 DMSTEDYLKR

-508 LANVLRDTHK
+508 LANVLRDTHM

-562 AFAFSVLNGAINSY
+562 AFAFSVLSSAISSY

-661 GYTAASSAM
+661 GYAAASSAM

-692 PTAPTDPQM
+692 PTTPTDPQM

-718 QAQAGTQNTP
+718 QGQAGTQNTQP
-728 QPESGQALQNG
+728 PESGQALQNG

-749 GQAAEQNQ
+749 VQAAEQNQ
-757 QTQLPSL
+757 QAQQPSL
-764 PATEQDAVVQPQQ
+764 PTAAQAAAVQPQQ
-777 PEQSTQQEAELP
+777 LEQSTQQEAGLLTP
-789 TQQMQ
+789 QQVQ
-794 TEQTTTPLQRLE
+794 TEQTATPLERLE
-806 AMGVSGKRAQ
+806 TMGVSGKRAQ
-816 SMARGIEAFYRGE
+816 SMARGIEAFYRGQ
-829 IQDGEVLSKLLSLPE
+829 ITDGEVLRKLLSFPE

-853 DADIEAVVSGNVQP
+853 DADIEAVVSGNVQA

-873 NSAAQQTLN
+873 NTAAQQV
-882 TQPTVQQALDSQAPG
+882 PGSQQPG
-897 VQNGTTTSE
+897 VQNEATTHE
-906 GGMNNGTEQLQVGQ
+906 GGMNNGTEQLPAGQ
-920 RPGAEQPG
+920 QPG
-928 EQLPD
+928 TEQQSEQLPD
-933 GDGGRVLGEST
+933 GDGGRILGEST

-952 EGRPQRAFNQVGA
+952 EGRPQRTFNQGRTAV
-965 AAERKNLGRTLRLE
+965 ERENLGRTLRLE

-996 IQVMPESSWDAQMQQ
+996 IQVMPESHWDAQMQQ

-1044 GVYTENGIIIQADHL
+1044 GVYTENGIIIQADH
-1059 RLNIDQIADHE
+1059 RYLNIDQIADHE

-1077 NNPGLVRQIEQAIVE
+1077 NNPGLVRQIERAIVE
-1092 RYGREEFDAIMDKYL
+1092 QYSREEFDAIMDKYL

-1144 NFFGANADKYRSE
+1144 NFFGAHAEKYRSE

-1162 RERKITTPGS
+1162 QERKVTTPGS
-1172 ETEEAVARRTGPPER
+1172 ETAAATQRRTGPPER

-1198 DQKTLARAQ
+1198 DQKTLAHAQ

-1238 DSNMKYHRG
+1238 DSKMKYHRG
-1247 GDAAFSRNH
+1247 GDAAFSRSH

-1325 LRSVRVEF
+1325 LRNVRVEF

-1355 KLRSAPEVTIIHE
+1355 KLRSAPEATIIHE

-1446 GLDSYDLYRNTAG
+1446 GMDSYDLYRNTAG

-1474 EQRRATPPARADENT
+1474 EQRRAAPPARADENT

-1585 GNIFDLVENAEHS
+1585 GNIFDLVENAEHG

-1686 SVAEKRLPVKARF
+1686 SVAEKRLPVKAWF
-1699 SMDEPVEQTQ
+1699 SLDEPVEQTQ

-1764 DQRNKVYGA
+1764 DRRNKVYGA

-1780 ANAIVEREVNYDARR
+1780 ANAIVEREVNYEAGR
-1795 AAEQKIAQLAKQ
+1795 AAEQKIAQLANQ
-1807 VAGGIFSRDSVIGSR
+1807 VAGGIFSRYSVISGR
-1822 VDEVSTMDEAE
+1822 VGEVARMDEAE
-1833 LAKQLS
+1833 LAKQLA

-1858 VLKEKVWDSFGNQAL
+1858 VLKEKVWDSFGNLAL
-1873 QDYTEKIGAQE
+1873 QEYTEKIGAQE

-1895 ERLTE
+1895 ERLTA

-1911 EAWIADHEYA
+1911 ASWIADHEYA
-1921 LSRKPEL
+1921 LSRRPEL
-1928 RETRIARQRDKI
+1928 RETRTARQRDKI

-1986 WVRGQLHGVL
+1986 WVRGQIRGVL

-2010 SGRRRSFRETHGA
+2010 SGKRRSFRETHGA
-2023 YTVENIVKAMN
+2023 YTAENIVKAMN
-2034 KANARGESYWGVGA
+2034 RASARGESYWGVGA

-2055 TPRYKSVDAIHADES
+2055 TPRYKSVDAIHADEG
-2070 RLQKMPEEEY
+2070 RLQNMPEEEY
-2080 NRLLQALD
+2080 NRLLQELD

-2175 APDNCPPERLEKMK
+2175 APDDCPPERLEKMK

-2220 DEPQAGTGGEIGQAP
+2220 DEPQAETGGEIEQAP
-2235 ESEPAKQEQKE
+2235 ESKPAEPEQKE

-2390 LPGMFNA
+2390 LPGMFHA

-2536 LRETWDEVLGDLDI
+2536 LQGTWDEVLGDLDI

-2571 LAEMYKAARKSD
+2571 LAEMYKDAQEND
-2583 PNFLPTKELEMIV
+2583 PNFLPSKELEKIV
-2596 DRLDNE
+2596 HRLDNR

-2741 DGIWYEVKIPQLVGE
+2741 DGIWYEVKIPQLVGA

-2776 QKVHLYLESKSYE
+2776 QKVHMYLESKSTE

-2796 GRIFPVKEL
+2796 GRTFADKTL
-2805 YSQGKREAA
+2805 YSQGKRREA
-2814 FAQGE
+2814 FAQGKT
-2819 LVRLAPE
+2819 VRMAPE
-2826 TVKALVKDLTP
+2826 TVKAIVGSLTP

-2871 VSKNYAPIY
+2871 VSKNYTPIY
-2880 ADTNYTKN
+2880 TNSNYTKSE
-2888 QLGVYDATAEGVGN
+2888 LGVYDATAEGVGN
-2902 LKSRQYSKN
+2902 LKSRQFSKN

-2935 AIPARNWNTLLGWNE
+2935 AIPARNWQTLLNW
-2950 YVDDDRES
+2950 RERENS
-2958 MRSEISHTWGDA
+2958 MADIITHDWGDE
-2970 SLKYIENLIETL
+2970 SLKYIQDLVQTL

-2990 DSVSMGAEKIF
+2990 DSVSMGAEKVF

-3008 FGANQSIVFKQLG
+3008 LGANPSIVFKQLG
-3021 SIPLASVWLGPENAP
+3021 SIPLAGAWLDFKNFP

-3072 ENPNWTQTNKFTSFV
+3072 ENPNWTQTNKFTNFI

-3109 NKVRSEFPELET
+3109 NKVRAEFPELET

-3134 YQKVAEEFNEAVARS
+3134 YQKVAEVFNEAVARS

-3156 HRGSLYKSKNSVT
+3156 HQGALRKSKNPVT
-3169 RAFTMFKSDSSQAY
+3169 RAFTMFKSDSSQTY

-3208 KRGLGVAFLSILGG
+3208 KRGLGVAFLAAVGG
-3222 TAFACGIDVLMNLWK
+3222 YIWAQGIEFLMNLWK
-3237 HKGKAYRD
+3237 RKGKAYRD

-3252 ESVAKELAT
+3252 GSVAKE
-3261 GMAESMFGLVI
+3261 MALGLVGDLAGI
-3272 GGEEIFNIFDAVGTK
+3272 VTYGEELADVIGNII
-3287 LTGGTWYDSMNTLN
+3287 TGDKWYGIDT
-3301 APGLEQVSEII
+3301 PGLEQLSDVVETIVEQGQNG
-3312 STLIDE
+3312 LD
-3318 GVSFIQL
+3318 VL
-3325 LADGADVVKN
+3325 KDAADVVKN
-3335 GGDVWEFLHRRGAD
+3335 GGSLGEYLHRHS
-3349 IIGDIKEMAATVA
+3349 GDIVGGIKDLAAAAA
-3362 TYLPGIPVNN
+3362 TYLPGISVNN

-3383 VSPELAA
+3383 ASPELAA

-3399 NKNRMKGL
+3399 NKNQMKGL

-3414 KIEDTLHN
+3414 KISDTLHN

-3429 ATNETLASLYEG
+3429 TTNETLASLYES

-3473 KTWSGAVGNRLRE
+3473 KTWSGAVGSRLQE
-3486 LAASDVFQEA
+3486 LIASDVFQAA
-3496 DDETREK
+3496 DDETQEK

-3530 QKADDVLASG
+3530 QKADDVLATG

-3562 DGGLDTQNAKDVA
+3562 DGGLDTQSAKDVA

-3581 APEEGKKTVS
+3581 TPDEGKKTVS

-3596 RAAIDAVDGADAQ
+3596 RAAIDAVDGTSAQ
-3609 RNALLAVMKDSTK
+3609 RDALLAVMKDSTK

-3666 ALNGHGGIML
+3666 ALNGHSGIML

>member
-54 QKTPQRE
+54 QKASQSE
-61 RNGFDRTATPA
+61 RSGFDRTATPA

-107 RPQYRNADGSVST
+107 RPQYRNADGSIST

-199 TVAHD
+199 AVAHD

-209 KRTLAILESQKK
+209 KRTIAILESQKK
-221 QEQAQQPGILSM
+221 QEQAQQPSILSM

-245 QAESAQSETDRRIQ
+245 RAGSAQSETDRRIQ
-259 ELQDEIDRQESES
+259 ALQDEIDRQESES

-293 RLIALASVPGV
+293 RLIALASVPGI
-304 WTKRQKQEAEEIIG
+304 WTKHQKQEAEEIIG
-318 TQSGFGGLLGYEQ
+318 TQNGFGGLLGYEQ

-363 RLYSKQTAVASGLQ
+363 RLYSRQTAVASGLQ

-390 KLLGANED
+390 KALGANED

-408 RAQAEHPVLAGGAKI
+408 RAQAEHTVLAGGAKI

-466 AVHNAGAAAIG
+466 AAHNAGAAAMG
-477 DMSTGDYLKH
+477 DMSTEDYLKR

-562 AFAFSVLNGAINSY
+562 AFAFSVLNGAISSY
-576 QTTQQQKAQM
+576 QATQQQKAQM

-628 SVNSYYIAGQQKAVD
+628 SINSYYIAGQQKAVD

-692 PTAPTDPQM
+692 PTTPTDPQM

-708 LQTAIQQGLQ
+708 IQTAIQQGLQ
-718 QAQAGTQNTP
+718 QAEAGTQSAQ
-728 QPESGQALQNG
+728 QPESGQALQSG

-749 GQAAEQNQ
+749 GQSQQVQQPNLPTAAQ
-757 QTQLPSL
+757 
-764 PATEQDAVVQPQQ
+764 AAAVQPQQ
-777 PEQSTQQEAELP
+777 LEQSTQQEAGLP
-789 TQQMQ
+789 TPQQVQ
-794 TEQTTTPLQRLE
+794 TEQTATPLERLE

-816 SMARGIEAFYRGE
+816 SMARGIEAFYRGQ
-829 IQDGEVLSKLLSLPE
+829 ITDGEVLSKLLSFPE

-853 DADIEAVVSGNVQP
+853 DADIEAVVSGNAQP
-867 QNQQPV
+867 QNQQPG
-873 NSAAQQTLN
+873 NAA
-882 TQPTVQQALDSQAPG
+882 VQQVPGSQQPG
-897 VQNGTTTSE
+897 VQNEATTHE
-906 GGMNNGTEQLQVGQ
+906 GGMNNGTEQLPAGQ
-920 RPGAEQPG
+920 QPG
-928 EQLPD
+928 TEQQSEQLPD
-933 GDGGRVLGEST
+933 GDGGRILGEST

-952 EGRPQRAFNQVGA
+952 EGRPQRAFNQGRTAV
-965 AAERKNLGRTLRLE
+965 ERENLGRTLRLE

-996 IQVMPESSWDAQMQQ
+996 IQVMPESHWDSQMQQ

-1044 GVYTENGIIIQADHL
+1044 GVYTENGIIVQADH
-1059 RLNIDQIADHE
+1059 RYLNIDQIADHE
-1070 AFHDYAA
+1070 AFHDIAA

-1092 RYGREEFDAIMDKYL
+1092 QYSREEFDAVVEKYL

-1117 EHASGQEVAEA
+1117 EYASGQEVAEV

-1144 NFFGANADKYRSE
+1144 NFFGAHAEKYRSE

-1162 RERKITTPGS
+1162 QARKITTPGS
-1172 ETEEAVARRTGPPER
+1172 ETAAATQRRTGPPER
-1187 YSYGGVNANTA
+1187 YSI
-1198 DQKTLARAQ
+1198 
-1207 ELQMQGE
+1207 GE
-1214 DDERVRKETGWH
+1214 IT
-1226 TGMEGKLRFEID
+1226 
-1238 DSNMKYHRG
+1238 
-1247 GDAAFSRNH
+1247 
-1256 PDYAEY
+1256 
-1262 QKLVDKM
+1262 DKA
-1269 LTGSAEAWKPEDQER
+1269 GNN
-1284 LQELDKTWGRE
+1284 
-1295 YGRLSERVESG
+1295 YGRGVHLDSILLENLSDSERVQMVKE
-1306 NATLEDVIDHE
+1306 
-1317 ELFQAYPQ
+1317 
-1325 LRSVRVEF
+1325 RV
-1333 KELPGNTQGYFSPS
+1333 KELGGQHFTAYDGNG
-1347 ENKIALDS
+1347 N
-1355 KLRSAPEVTIIHE
+1355 EV
-1368 IQHAIQKAEG
+1368 
-1378 FASGASPE
+1378 
-1386 YWQQHRDEAK
+1386 
-1396 EARIA
+1396 
-1401 DIREEIARLEEQLPW
+1401 
-1416 DLNRWTAEDDAIE
+1416 
-1429 AKIGELE
+1429 
-1436 DSIIDIQNGV
+1436 DIQIAKPGARFVNKSGKSV
-1446 GLDSYDLYRNTAG
+1446 PVNKDLTTKNRKSKVKQEAVVLADELINTAKHKK
-1459 EIEARDAASRRELTP
+1459 DT
-1474 EQRRATPPARADENT
+1474 PARYPHGWLDDNGRNDWAEWKTYIQDKENT
-1489 VYADLSDSLDYVG
+1489 VWEATLHIATSADGEKILYDIDPIKKTGQSGNSDTSTVEPIVADEAEPVKREDEEEMPKLMNLQRYSDIAGQQEQTAEMTNAEPTTVGAITSGSQSLG
-1502 KTDDGTEVYETS
+1502 GSAPAISSAS
-1514 EAVRK
+1514 EASVAE
-1519 LPYKKRM
+1519 KRQSVKIPS
-1526 EAFMDIMRNEYAGR
+1526 AS
-1540 TAKFTAR
+1540 
-1547 DGEVYY
+1547 
-1553 ATFDEND
+1553 DE
-1560 LRKNVYGD
+1560 
-1568 KKSSP
+1568 SSE
-1573 RGWKAKINTGAD
+1573 NT
-1585 GNIFDLVENAEHS
+1585 N
-1598 GSGKEQGKTSEAHQ
+1598 
-1612 GLTGWEYFVKTVQID
+1612 
-1627 GRVYDLLANVRKK
+1627 
-1640 PDGEFVYSIQ
+1640 
-1650 LNENEKKAPAPPR
+1650 KAPAPPR

-1751 TLVFPRQSIDPQA
+1751 TLVFPRQSIDPQE
-1764 DQRNKVYGA
+1764 DRRNKVYGA

-1780 ANAIVEREVNYDARR
+1780 ANAIVEREVNYEARR
-1795 AAEQKIAQLAKQ
+1795 AAEQKIAQLANQ
-1807 VAGGIFSRDSVIGSR
+1807 VAGGIFSRDSAIGSR
-1822 VDEVSTMDEAE
+1822 VDEVATMDEAE
-1833 LAKQLS
+1833 LAKQLAK
-1839 RDDAVR
+1839 DDAVR

-1858 VLKEKVWDSFGNQAL
+1858 VLKEKVWDSFGNLAL
-1873 QDYTEKIGAQE
+1873 QEYTEKIGAQE

-1900 AELETA
+1900 TELETA

-1911 EAWIADHEYA
+1911 GAWIADHEYA
-1921 LSRKPEL
+1921 LSRRPEL

-1940 SDARVEDF
+1940 SDARIEDF

-1986 WVRGQLHGVL
+1986 WVRGQLRGVL
-1996 GEPGIYNGKERFTA
+1996 GEPGIYNGKERFTV
-2010 SGRRRSFRETHGA
+2010 SGKRRSFRETHGA
-2023 YTVENIVKAMN
+2023 YTAENIVKAMN
-2034 KANARGESYWGVGA
+2034 QASARGESYWGVGA

-2055 TPRYKSVDAIHADES
+2055 TPRYKSVDAIHADEG
-2070 RLQKMPEEEY
+2070 RLQNMPEEEY
-2080 NRLLQALD
+2080 NQLLQELD
-2088 KRIEGIVADVQ
+2088 KRIGGIVADVQ
-2099 KTSGSYDMDEIAG
+2099 KTAGSYDMDEIAG

-2175 APDNCPPERLEKMK
+2175 APDDCPPERLEKMK

-2220 DEPQAGTGGEIGQAP
+2220 DEPQAETGGEIEQAP
-2235 ESEPAKQEQKE
+2235 ESKPAEPEQKE

-2390 LPGMFNA
+2390 LPGMFHA

-2536 LRETWDEVLGDLDI
+2536 LQGTWDEVLGDLDI

-2571 LAEMYKAARKSD
+2571 LAEMYKDAQAND
-2583 PNFLPTKELEMIV
+2583 PNFLPSKELEKIV
-2596 DRLDNE
+2596 HRLDNK

-2662 AARQGKKL
+2662 AARQGEKL

-2719 KQLREFL
+2719 KRLREFL
-2726 TEHEDWAKKADGQGD
+2726 TEHEDWVKKADGQGD
-2741 DGIWYEVKIPQLVGE
+2741 DGIWYEVKIPQLVGA

-2776 QKVHLYLESKSYE
+2776 QKVHMYLESKSVE

-2796 GRIFPVKEL
+2796 GRTFADKTL
-2805 YSQGKREAA
+2805 YSQGKRREA
-2814 FAQGE
+2814 FAQGKT
-2819 LVRLAPE
+2819 VRMAPE
-2826 TVKALVKDLTP
+2826 TVKAIVGSLTP

-2871 VSKNYAPIY
+2871 VSKNYTPIY
-2880 ADTNYTKN
+2880 TNSNYTKSE
-2888 QLGVYDATAEGVGN
+2888 LGVYDATAEGVGN
-2902 LKSRQYSKN
+2902 LKSRQFSKN

-2935 AIPARNWNTLLGWNE
+2935 AIPARNWQTLLNW
-2950 YVDDDRES
+2950 RERENS
-2958 MRSEISHTWGDA
+2958 MADIITHDWGDE
-2970 SLKYIENLIETL
+2970 SLKYIQDLVQTL

-2990 DSVSMGAEKIF
+2990 DSVSMGAEKVF

-3008 FGANQSIVFKQLG
+3008 FGANPSIVFKQLG
-3021 SIPLASVWLGPENAP
+3021 SIPLAGAWLDFKNFP

-3072 ENPNWTQTNKFTSFV
+3072 ENPNWTQTNKFTNFI

-3109 NKVRSEFPELET
+3109 NKVRAEFPELET
-3121 GSQEQIDSGSSPF
+3121 GSQEQIDSGGSPF
-3134 YQKVAEEFNEAVARS
+3134 YQKVAEVFNEAVARS

-3156 HRGSLYKSKNSVT
+3156 HQGTLRKSKNPVT
-3169 RAFTMFKSDSSQAY
+3169 RAFTMFKSDSSQTY

-3208 KRGLGVAFLSILGG
+3208 KHGLGVAFLAAVGG
-3222 TAFACGIDVLMNLWK
+3222 YIWAQGIEFLMNLWK
-3237 HKGKAYRD
+3237 RKGKAYRD

-3252 ESVAKELAT
+3252 GSVAKE
-3261 GMAESMFGLVI
+3261 MALGLVGDLAGI
-3272 GGEEIFNIFDAVGTK
+3272 VTYGEELADVIGNI
-3287 LTGGTWYDSMNTLN
+3287 LTGDKWYGIDT
-3301 APGLEQVSEII
+3301 PGLEQLSDVVETIVEQGQNG
-3312 STLIDE
+3312 LD
-3318 GVSFIQL
+3318 VL
-3325 LADGADVVKN
+3325 KDAVDVVKN
-3335 GGDVWEFLHRRGAD
+3335 GGSLGEYLHRHS
-3349 IIGDIKEMAATVA
+3349 GDIVGGIKDLAAAAA
-3362 TYLPGIPVNN
+3362 TYLPGISVNN

-3377 LGTVRW
+3377 IGTVRW
-3383 VSPELAA
+3383 ASPELAA

-3399 NKNRMKGL
+3399 NKNQMKGM

-3414 KIEDTLHN
+3414 KISDTLHN

-3429 ATNETLASLYEG
+3429 TTNETLASLYEG

-3473 KTWSGAVGNRLRE
+3473 KTWSSAVGSRLQE
-3486 LAASDVFQEA
+3486 LIASDVFQAA

-3530 QKADDVLASG
+3530 QKADDVLATG
-3540 AEMADYLELK
+3540 AEMVDYLELK

-3562 DGGLDTQNAKDVA
+3562 DGGLDTQSAKDVA

-3581 APEEGKKTVS
+3581 TPDEGKKTVS

-3609 RNALLAVMKDSTK
+3609 HDALLAVMKDSTK

-3666 ALNGHGGIML
+3666 TMNGHGGIML

-3711 VGSQVIAEREKAKQ
+3711 VGSQVIAEREKTKQ

>member
-54 QKTPQRE
+54 QKAHQSE
-61 RNGFDRTATPA
+61 RSGFDRTATPA

-79 PAPTSQRQ
+79 SAPTSQRQ

-107 RPQYRNADGSVST
+107 RPQYRNADGSIST

-194 KALDE
+194 QALDE

-221 QEQAQQPGILSM
+221 QEQAQQPSILSM

-245 QAESAQSETDRRIQ
+245 RAGSAQSETDRRIQ
-259 ELQDEIDRQESES
+259 ALQDEIDRQESES

-293 RLIALASVPGV
+293 RLIALASVPGT

-342 MRKGDTEAAKQWQ
+342 MRKGDTEAAAQWQ

-363 RLYSKQTAVASGLQ
+363 RLYSRQTAVASGLQ

-390 KLLGANED
+390 KALGANED

-466 AVHNAGAAAIG
+466 AVHNAGAAAMG
-477 DMSTGDYLKH
+477 DMSTEDYLKR
-487 IAISGAQGMAGNL
+487 IAISGTQGMAGNL

-508 LANVLRDTHK
+508 LANVLRDTHM

-562 AFAFSVLNGAINSY
+562 AFAFSVLNSAISSY

-661 GYTAASSAM
+661 GYAAASSAM

-692 PTAPTDPQM
+692 PTTPTDPQM

-718 QAQAGTQNTP
+718 QAQAGTQNTQPP
-728 QPESGQALQNG
+728 QSGQALQNG

-749 GQAAEQNQ
+749 VQAAEQNQ
-757 QTQLPSL
+757 QAQQPSL
-764 PATEQDAVVQPQQ
+764 PTAAQAAAVQPQQ
-777 PEQSTQQEAELP
+777 LEQSTQQEAGLP
-789 TQQMQ
+789 TPQQVQ
-794 TEQTTTPLQRLE
+794 TEQTATPLERLE

-816 SMARGIEAFYRGE
+816 SMARGIEAFYRGQ
-829 IQDGEVLSKLLSLPE
+829 ITDGEVLSKLLSFPE

-853 DADIEAVVSGNVQP
+853 DADIEAVVSGNAQP
-867 QNQQPV
+867 QNQQPG
-873 NSAAQQTLN
+873 NAA
-882 TQPTVQQALDSQAPG
+882 VQQVPGSQQPG
-897 VQNGTTTSE
+897 VQNEATTHE
-906 GGMNNGTEQLQVGQ
+906 GGMNNGTEQLPAGQ
-920 RPGAEQPG
+920 QPGTEQQG

-933 GDGGRVLGEST
+933 GDGGRILGEST

-952 EGRPQRAFNQVGA
+952 EGRPQRAFNQGRTAV
-965 AAERKNLGRTLRLE
+965 ERENLGRTLRLE

-996 IQVMPESSWDAQMQQ
+996 IQVMPESHWDSQMQQ

-1044 GVYTENGIIIQADHL
+1044 GVYTENGIIVQADH
-1059 RLNIDQIADHE
+1059 RYLNIDQIADHE
-1070 AFHDYAA
+1070 AFHDIAA

-1092 RYGREEFDAIMDKYL
+1092 QYSREEFDAVVEKYL

-1117 EHASGQEVAEA
+1117 EYASGQEVDEV

-1144 NFFGANADKYRSE
+1144 NFFGAHAEKYRSE

-1162 RERKITTPGS
+1162 QARKITTPGS
-1172 ETEEAVARRTGPPER
+1172 ETAAATQRRTGPPER
-1187 YSYGGVNANTA
+1187 YSI
-1198 DQKTLARAQ
+1198 
-1207 ELQMQGE
+1207 GE
-1214 DDERVRKETGWH
+1214 IT
-1226 TGMEGKLRFEID
+1226 
-1238 DSNMKYHRG
+1238 
-1247 GDAAFSRNH
+1247 
-1256 PDYAEY
+1256 
-1262 QKLVDKM
+1262 DKA
-1269 LTGSAEAWKPEDQER
+1269 GNN
-1284 LQELDKTWGRE
+1284 
-1295 YGRLSERVESG
+1295 YGRGVHLDSTLLENLSDSERVQMVKE
-1306 NATLEDVIDHE
+1306 
-1317 ELFQAYPQ
+1317 
-1325 LRSVRVEF
+1325 RV
-1333 KELPGNTQGYFSPS
+1333 KELGGQHFTAYDGNG
-1347 ENKIALDS
+1347 N
-1355 KLRSAPEVTIIHE
+1355 EV
-1368 IQHAIQKAEG
+1368 
-1378 FASGASPE
+1378 
-1386 YWQQHRDEAK
+1386 
-1396 EARIA
+1396 
-1401 DIREEIARLEEQLPW
+1401 
-1416 DLNRWTAEDDAIE
+1416 
-1429 AKIGELE
+1429 
-1436 DSIIDIQNGV
+1436 DIQIAKPGARFVNKSGKSV
-1446 GLDSYDLYRNTAG
+1446 PVNKDLTTKNRKSKVKQEAVVLADELINTAKHKK
-1459 EIEARDAASRRELTP
+1459 DT
-1474 EQRRATPPARADENT
+1474 PARYPHGWLDDNGRNDWAEWKTYIQDKENT
-1489 VYADLSDSLDYVG
+1489 VWEATLHIATSADGEKILYDIDPIKKTGQSGNSDTSTVEPIVADEAEPVKREDEEEMPKLMNLQRYSDIAGQQEQTAEMTNAEPTTVGAITSGSQSLG
-1502 KTDDGTEVYETS
+1502 GSAPAISSAS
-1514 EAVRK
+1514 EASVAE
-1519 LPYKKRM
+1519 KRQSVKIPS
-1526 EAFMDIMRNEYAGR
+1526 AS
-1540 TAKFTAR
+1540 
-1547 DGEVYY
+1547 
-1553 ATFDEND
+1553 DE
-1560 LRKNVYGD
+1560 
-1568 KKSSP
+1568 SSE
-1573 RGWKAKINTGAD
+1573 NT
-1585 GNIFDLVENAEHS
+1585 N
-1598 GSGKEQGKTSEAHQ
+1598 
-1612 GLTGWEYFVKTVQID
+1612 
-1627 GRVYDLLANVRKK
+1627 
-1640 PDGEFVYSIQ
+1640 
-1650 LNENEKKAPAPPR
+1650 KAPAPPR

-1764 DQRNKVYGA
+1764 DRRNKVYGA

-1780 ANAIVEREVNYDARR
+1780 ANAIVEREVNYEARR
-1795 AAEQKIAQLAKQ
+1795 AAEQKIAQLANQ

-1822 VDEVSTMDEAE
+1822 VDEVATMDEAE
-1833 LAKQLS
+1833 LAKQLAK
-1839 RDDAVR
+1839 DDAVR

-1884 LAQLYVKLETG
+1884 LARLYVKLETG
-1895 ERLTE
+1895 DRLTA

-1911 EAWIADHEYA
+1911 DAWIADHEYA
-1921 LSRKPEL
+1921 LNRRPEL

-1940 SDARVEDF
+1940 SDVRVEDF

-1986 WVRGQLHGVL
+1986 WVRGQLRGVL

-2023 YTVENIVKAMN
+2023 YTAENIVKAMN
-2034 KANARGESYWGVGA
+2034 QASARGESYWGVGA

-2055 TPRYKSVDAIHADES
+2055 TPRYKSVDAIHADEG
-2070 RLQKMPEEEY
+2070 RLQNMPEEEY
-2080 NRLLQALD
+2080 NQLLQELD

-2099 KTSGSYDMDEIAG
+2099 KTAGSYDMDEIAG

-2175 APDNCPPERLEKMK
+2175 APDDCPPERLEKMK

-2220 DEPQAGTGGEIGQAP
+2220 DEPQAETGGEIEQAS
-2235 ESEPAKQEQKE
+2235 ESKPAEPEQKE

-2390 LPGMFNA
+2390 LPGMFHA

-2536 LRETWDEVLGDLDI
+2536 LQGTWDEVLGDLDI

-2571 LAEMYKAARKSD
+2571 LAEMYKDAQTND
-2583 PNFLPTKELEMIV
+2583 PNFLPSKELEKIV
-2596 DRLDNE
+2596 HRLDNK

-2741 DGIWYEVKIPQLVGE
+2741 DGIWYEVKIPQLVGA

-2776 QKVHLYLESKSYE
+2776 QKVHMYLESKSTE

-2796 GRIFPVKEL
+2796 GRTFADKTL
-2805 YSQGKREAA
+2805 YSQGKRREA
-2814 FAQGE
+2814 FAQGKT
-2819 LVRLAPE
+2819 VRMAPE
-2826 TVKALVKDLTP
+2826 TVKAIVGSLTP

-2871 VSKNYAPIY
+2871 VSKNYTPIY
-2880 ADTNYTKN
+2880 TNSNYTKSE
-2888 QLGVYDATAEGVGN
+2888 LGVYDATAEGVGN
-2902 LKSRQYSKN
+2902 LKSRQFSKN

-2935 AIPARNWNTLLGWNE
+2935 AIPARNWQTLLNW
-2950 YVDDDRES
+2950 RERENS
-2958 MRSEISHTWGDA
+2958 MADIITHNWGDE
-2970 SLKYIENLIETL
+2970 SLKYIQDLVQTL
-2982 QGGAASTR
+2982 QGGTASTR
-2990 DSVSMGAEKIF
+2990 DSVSMGAEKVF

-3008 FGANQSIVFKQLG
+3008 FGANPSIVFKQLG
-3021 SIPLASVWLGPENAP
+3021 SIPLAGAWLDFKNFP

-3072 ENPNWTQTNKFTSFV
+3072 ENPNWTQTNKFTNFI

-3109 NKVRSEFPELET
+3109 NKVRAEFPELET

-3134 YQKVAEEFNEAVARS
+3134 YQKVAEVFNEAVARS

-3156 HRGSLYKSKNSVT
+3156 HQGTLRKSKNPVT
-3169 RAFTMFKSDSSQAY
+3169 RAFTMFKSDSSQTY

-3208 KRGLGVAFLSILGG
+3208 KRGLGVAFLAAVGG
-3222 TAFACGIDVLMNLWK
+3222 YIWAQGIEFLMNLWK
-3237 HKGKAYRD
+3237 RKGKAYRD

-3252 ESVAKELAT
+3252 GSVAKE
-3261 GMAESMFGLVI
+3261 MALGLVGDLASI
-3272 GGEEIFNIFDAVGTK
+3272 VTYGEEIADVVGNI
-3287 LTGGTWYDSMNTLN
+3287 LTGDKWYGIDT
-3301 APGLEQVSEII
+3301 PGLEQLSDVVETIVEQGQNG
-3312 STLIDE
+3312 LD
-3318 GVSFIQL
+3318 VL
-3325 LADGADVVKN
+3325 KDAADVVKN
-3335 GGDVWEFLHRRGAD
+3335 GGSLGEYLHRHS
-3349 IIGDIKEMAATVA
+3349 GDIVGGIKDLAAAAA
-3362 TYLPGIPVNN
+3362 TYLPGISVNN

-3377 LGTVRW
+3377 IGTVRW
-3383 VSPELAA
+3383 ASPELAA

-3399 NKNRMKGL
+3399 NKNQMKGM

-3414 KIEDTLHN
+3414 KISDTLHN

-3429 ATNETLASLYEG
+3429 TTNETLASLYEG

-3473 KTWSGAVGNRLRE
+3473 KTWSSAVGSRLQE
-3486 LAASDVFQEA
+3486 LIASDVFQAA

-3530 QKADDVLASG
+3530 QKADDVLATG
-3540 AEMADYLELK
+3540 AEMVDYLELK

-3562 DGGLDTQNAKDVA
+3562 DGGLDTQRAKDVA

-3581 APEEGKKTVS
+3581 TPDEGKKTVS

-3609 RNALLAVMKDSTK
+3609 HDALLAVMKDSTK

-3666 ALNGHGGIML
+3666 AMNGHGGIML

-3711 VGSQVIAEREKAKQ
+3711 VGSQVIAEREKTKQ

>member
-54 QKTPQRE
+54 QKAHQSE
-61 RNGFDRTATPA
+61 RSGFDRTATPA

-79 PAPTSQRQ
+79 SAPTSQRQ

-107 RPQYRNADGSVST
+107 RPQYRNADGSIST

-194 KALDE
+194 QALDE

-221 QEQAQQPGILSM
+221 QEQAQQPSILSM

-245 QAESAQSETDRRIQ
+245 RAGSAQSETDRRIQ
-259 ELQDEIDRQESES
+259 ALQDEIDRQESES

-293 RLIALASVPGV
+293 RLIALASVPGI
-304 WTKRQKQEAEEIIG
+304 WTKHQNQEAEEIIG
-318 TQSGFGGLLGYEQ
+318 TQNGFGGLLGYEQ

-390 KLLGANED
+390 KALGANED

-466 AVHNAGAAAIG
+466 AVHNAGAAAMG
-477 DMSTGDYLKH
+477 DMSTEDYLKR

-562 AFAFSVLNGAINSY
+562 AFAFSVLNGAISSY
-576 QTTQQQKAQM
+576 QATQQQKAQM

-628 SVNSYYIAGQQKAVD
+628 SINSYYIAGQQKAVD

-692 PTAPTDPQM
+692 PTTPTDPQM

-708 LQTAIQQGLQ
+708 IQTAIQQGLQ
-718 QAQAGTQNTP
+718 QAEAGTQSAQ
-728 QPESGQALQNG
+728 QPESGQALQSG

-749 GQAAEQNQ
+749 GQSQQVQQPNLPTAAQ
-757 QTQLPSL
+757 
-764 PATEQDAVVQPQQ
+764 AAAVQPQQ
-777 PEQSTQQEAELP
+777 LEQSTQQEAGLP
-789 TQQMQ
+789 TPQQVQ
-794 TEQTTTPLQRLE
+794 TEQTATPLERLE

-816 SMARGIEAFYRGE
+816 SMARGIEAFYRGQ
-829 IQDGEVLSKLLSLPE
+829 ITDGEVLNKLLSFPE

-853 DADIEAVVSGNVQP
+853 DADIEAVVSGNVQA

-873 NSAAQQTLN
+873 NAA
-882 TQPTVQQALDSQAPG
+882 VQQVPGSQQPG
-897 VQNGTTTSE
+897 VQNEATTPE
-906 GGMNNGTEQLQVGQ
+906 GGMNNGTEQLPAGQ
-920 RPGAEQPG
+920 QPGAEQQG

-933 GDGGRVLGEST
+933 GDGGRILREST

-952 EGRPQRAFNQVGA
+952 EGRPQRAFNQGRTAV
-965 AAERKNLGRTLRLE
+965 ERENLGRTLRLE

-996 IQVMPESSWDAQMQQ
+996 IQVMPESHWDTQMQQ

-1044 GVYTENGIIIQADHL
+1044 GVYTENGIIVQADH
-1059 RLNIDQIADHE
+1059 RYLNIDQIADHE

-1077 NNPGLVRQIEQAIVE
+1077 NNPGLVRQIERAIVE
-1092 RYGREEFDAIMDKYL
+1092 QYSREEFDAVVEKYL

-1117 EHASGQEVAEA
+1117 EHASGQEVAEV

-1144 NFFGANADKYRSE
+1144 NFFGAHAEKYRSE

-1162 RERKITTPGS
+1162 QERKVTTPGS
-1172 ETEEAVARRTGPPER
+1172 ETAAATQRRTGPPER
-1187 YSYGGVNANTA
+1187 YSI
-1198 DQKTLARAQ
+1198 
-1207 ELQMQGE
+1207 GE
-1214 DDERVRKETGWH
+1214 IT
-1226 TGMEGKLRFEID
+1226 
-1238 DSNMKYHRG
+1238 
-1247 GDAAFSRNH
+1247 
-1256 PDYAEY
+1256 
-1262 QKLVDKM
+1262 DKA
-1269 LTGSAEAWKPEDQER
+1269 GNN
-1284 LQELDKTWGRE
+1284 
-1295 YGRLSERVESG
+1295 YGRGVHLDSTLLENLSDSERVQMVKE
-1306 NATLEDVIDHE
+1306 
-1317 ELFQAYPQ
+1317 
-1325 LRSVRVEF
+1325 RV
-1333 KELPGNTQGYFSPS
+1333 KELGGQHFTAYDGNG
-1347 ENKIALDS
+1347 N
-1355 KLRSAPEVTIIHE
+1355 EV
-1368 IQHAIQKAEG
+1368 
-1378 FASGASPE
+1378 
-1386 YWQQHRDEAK
+1386 
-1396 EARIA
+1396 
-1401 DIREEIARLEEQLPW
+1401 
-1416 DLNRWTAEDDAIE
+1416 
-1429 AKIGELE
+1429 
-1436 DSIIDIQNGV
+1436 DIQIAKPGARFVNKSGKSV
-1446 GLDSYDLYRNTAG
+1446 PVNKDLTTKNRKSKVKQEAVVLADELINTAKHKK
-1459 EIEARDAASRRELTP
+1459 DT
-1474 EQRRATPPARADENT
+1474 PARYPHGWLDDNGRNDWAEWKTYIQDKENT
-1489 VYADLSDSLDYVG
+1489 VWEATLHIATSADGEKILYDIDPIKKTGQSGNSDTSTVEPIVADEAEPVKREDEEEMPKLMNLQRYSDIAGQQEQTAEMTNAEPTTVGAITSGSQSLG
-1502 KTDDGTEVYETS
+1502 GSAPAISSAS
-1514 EAVRK
+1514 EASVAE
-1519 LPYKKRM
+1519 KRQSVKIPS
-1526 EAFMDIMRNEYAGR
+1526 AS
-1540 TAKFTAR
+1540 
-1547 DGEVYY
+1547 
-1553 ATFDEND
+1553 DE
-1560 LRKNVYGD
+1560 
-1568 KKSSP
+1568 SSE
-1573 RGWKAKINTGAD
+1573 NT
-1585 GNIFDLVENAEHS
+1585 N
-1598 GSGKEQGKTSEAHQ
+1598 
-1612 GLTGWEYFVKTVQID
+1612 
-1627 GRVYDLLANVRKK
+1627 
-1640 PDGEFVYSIQ
+1640 
-1650 LNENEKKAPAPPR
+1650 KAPAPPR

-1751 TLVFPRQSIDPQA
+1751 TLVFPRQSIDPQE
-1764 DQRNKVYGA
+1764 DRRNKVYGA

-1780 ANAIVEREVNYDARR
+1780 ANAIVEREVNYEARR
-1795 AAEQKIAQLAKQ
+1795 AAEQKIAQLANQ
-1807 VAGGIFSRDSVIGSR
+1807 VAGGIFSRDSAIGSR
-1822 VDEVSTMDEAE
+1822 VDEVATMDEAE
-1833 LAKQLS
+1833 LAKQLAK
-1839 RDDAVR
+1839 DDTVR

-1895 ERLTE
+1895 DRLTE
-1900 AELETA
+1900 TELETA

-1911 EAWIADHEYA
+1911 DAWIADHEYA
-1921 LSRKPEL
+1921 LNRRPEL
-1928 RETRIARQRDKI
+1928 RETRVARQRDKI

-1986 WVRGQLHGVL
+1986 WVRGQLRGVL

-2023 YTVENIVKAMN
+2023 YTAENIVKAMN
-2034 KANARGESYWGVGA
+2034 QASARGESYWGVGA

-2055 TPRYKSVDAIHADES
+2055 TPRYKSVDAIHADEG
-2070 RLQKMPEEEY
+2070 RLQNMPEEEY
-2080 NRLLQALD
+2080 NRLLQELD

-2175 APDNCPPERLEKMK
+2175 APDDCPPERLEKMK

-2220 DEPQAGTGGEIGQAP
+2220 DEPQAETGSEIEQAL
-2235 ESEPAKQEQKE
+2235 ESKPAEPEQKE

-2289 QIIDG
+2289 QIIDT

-2390 LPGMFNA
+2390 LPGMFHA

-2449 DEALRTFTRTAKL
+2449 DEALHTFTRTAKL

-2536 LRETWDEVLGDLDI
+2536 LQGTWDEVLGDLDI

-2571 LAEMYKAARKSD
+2571 LAEMYKDAQTND
-2583 PNFLPTKELEMIV
+2583 PNFLPSKELEKIV
-2596 DRLDNE
+2596 HRLDNK

-2741 DGIWYEVKIPQLVGE
+2741 DGIWYEVKIPQLVGA

-2776 QKVHLYLESKSYE
+2776 QKVHMYLESKSTE

-2796 GRIFPVKEL
+2796 GRTFADKTL
-2805 YSQGKREAA
+2805 YSQGKRREA
-2814 FAQGE
+2814 FAQGKT
-2819 LVRLAPE
+2819 VRMAPE
-2826 TVKALVKDLTP
+2826 TVKAIVGSLTP

-2871 VSKNYAPIY
+2871 VSKNYTPIY
-2880 ADTNYTKN
+2880 TNSNYTKSE
-2888 QLGVYDATAEGVGN
+2888 LGVYDATAEGVGN
-2902 LKSRQYSKN
+2902 LKSRQFSKN

-2935 AIPARNWNTLLGWNE
+2935 AIPARNWQTLLNW
-2950 YVDDDRES
+2950 RERENS
-2958 MRSEISHTWGDA
+2958 MADIITHDWGDE
-2970 SLKYIENLIETL
+2970 SLKYIQDLVQTL
-2982 QGGAASTR
+2982 QGGTASTR
-2990 DSVSMGAEKIF
+2990 DSVSMGAEKVF

-3008 FGANQSIVFKQLG
+3008 FGANPSIVFKQLG
-3021 SIPLASVWLGPENAP
+3021 SIPLAGAWLDFKNFP

-3072 ENPNWTQTNKFTSFV
+3072 ENPNWTQTNKFTNFI

-3109 NKVRSEFPELET
+3109 NKVRAEFPELET

-3134 YQKVAEEFNEAVARS
+3134 YQKVAEVFNEAVARS

-3156 HRGSLYKSKNSVT
+3156 HQGTLRKSKNPVT
-3169 RAFTMFKSDSSQAY
+3169 RAFTMFKSDSSQTY

-3208 KRGLGVAFLSILGG
+3208 KRGLGVAFLAAVGG
-3222 TAFACGIDVLMNLWK
+3222 YIWAQGIEFLMNLWK
-3237 HKGKAYRD
+3237 RKGKAYRD

-3252 ESVAKELAT
+3252 GSVAKE
-3261 GMAESMFGLVI
+3261 MALGLVGDLASI
-3272 GGEEIFNIFDAVGTK
+3272 VTYGEEIADVVGNI
-3287 LTGGTWYDSMNTLN
+3287 LTGDKWYGIDT
-3301 APGLEQVSEII
+3301 PGLEQLSDVVETIVEQGQNG
-3312 STLIDE
+3312 LD
-3318 GVSFIQL
+3318 VL
-3325 LADGADVVKN
+3325 KDAADVVKN
-3335 GGDVWEFLHRRGAD
+3335 GGSLGEYLHRHS
-3349 IIGDIKEMAATVA
+3349 GDIVGGIKDLAAAAA
-3362 TYLPGIPVNN
+3362 TYLPGISVNN

-3377 LGTVRW
+3377 IGTVRW
-3383 VSPELAA
+3383 ASPELAA

-3399 NKNRMKGL
+3399 NKNQMKGM

-3414 KIEDTLHN
+3414 KISDTLHN

-3429 ATNETLASLYEG
+3429 TTNETLASLYEG

-3460 DRKLSA
+3460 GRKLSA

-3473 KTWSGAVGNRLRE
+3473 KTWSSAVGSRLQE
-3486 LAASDVFQEA
+3486 LIASDVFQA
-3496 DDETREK
+3496 AGDETREK

-3530 QKADDVLASG
+3530 QKADDVLATG
-3540 AEMADYLELK
+3540 AEMVDYLELK

-3562 DGGLDTQNAKDVA
+3562 DGGLDTQRAKDVA

-3581 APEEGKKTVS
+3581 TPDEGKKTVS

-3609 RNALLAVMKDSTK
+3609 HDALLAVMKDSTK

-3666 ALNGHGGIML
+3666 AMNGHGGIML

-3711 VGSQVIAEREKAKQ
+3711 VGSQVIAEREKTKQ

>member
-54 QKTPQRE
+54 QKAPQSE
-61 RNGFDRTATPA
+61 RSGFDRTATPA

-107 RPQYRNADGSVST
+107 RPQYRNADGSIST

-199 TVAHD
+199 AVAHD

-221 QEQAQQPGILSM
+221 QEQAQQPSILSM

-259 ELQDEIDRQESES
+259 ELQDEIDRQENES

-293 RLIALASVPGV
+293 RLIALASVPGI

-390 KLLGANED
+390 KALGANED

-466 AVHNAGAAAIG
+466 AVHNAGAAAMG
-477 DMSTGDYLKH
+477 DMSTEDYLKR

-562 AFAFSVLNGAINSY
+562 AFAFSVLSSAISSY

-661 GYTAASSAM
+661 GYAAASSAM

-692 PTAPTDPQM
+692 PTTPTDPQM

-718 QAQAGTQNTP
+718 QAQAGTQNTQP
-728 QPESGQALQNG
+728 PESGQALQNG

-749 GQAAEQNQ
+749 VQAAEQNQ
-757 QTQLPSL
+757 QAQQPSL
-764 PATEQDAVVQPQQ
+764 PTAAQAAAVQPQQ
-777 PEQSTQQEAELP
+777 LEQSTQQEAGLLTP
-789 TQQMQ
+789 QQVQ
-794 TEQTTTPLQRLE
+794 TEQTATPLERLE
-806 AMGVSGKRAQ
+806 TMGVSGKRAQ
-816 SMARGIEAFYRGE
+816 SMARGIEAFYRGQ
-829 IQDGEVLSKLLSLPE
+829 ITDGEVLSKLLSFPE

-853 DADIEAVVSGNVQP
+853 DADIEAVVSGNVQA

-873 NSAAQQTLN
+873 NTAAQQV
-882 TQPTVQQALDSQAPG
+882 PGSQQPG
-897 VQNGTTTSE
+897 VQNEATTHE
-906 GGMNNGTEQLQVGQ
+906 GGMNNGTEQLPAGQ
-920 RPGAEQPG
+920 QPG
-928 EQLPD
+928 TEQQSEQLPD
-933 GDGGRVLGEST
+933 GDGGRILGEST

-952 EGRPQRAFNQVGA
+952 EGRPQRTFNQGRTAV
-965 AAERKNLGRTLRLE
+965 ERENLGRTLRLE

-996 IQVMPESSWDAQMQQ
+996 IQVMPESHWDAQMQQ

-1044 GVYTENGIIIQADHL
+1044 GVYTENGIIIQADH
-1059 RLNIDQIADHE
+1059 RYLNIDQIADHE

-1077 NNPGLVRQIEQAIVE
+1077 NNPGLVRQIERAIVE
-1092 RYGREEFDAIMDKYL
+1092 QYSREEFDAIMDKYL

-1162 RERKITTPGS
+1162 QERKITTPGS
-1172 ETEEAVARRTGPPER
+1172 ETAAATQRRTGPPER

-1238 DSNMKYHRG
+1238 DSKMKYHRG

-1269 LTGSAEAWKPEDQER
+1269 LTGSAEAWKPEDQGR

-1295 YGRLSERVESG
+1295 YGRLSERVDRGS
-1306 NATLEDVIDHE
+1306 ATLEDVIDHE

-1325 LRSVRVEF
+1325 LRNVRVEF

-1355 KLRSAPEVTIIHE
+1355 KLRSAPEATIIHE

-1446 GLDSYDLYRNTAG
+1446 GMDSYDLYRNTAG

-1474 EQRRATPPARADENT
+1474 EQRRAAPPARADENT

-1585 GNIFDLVENAEHS
+1585 GNIFDLVENAEHG

-1699 SMDEPVEQTQ
+1699 SLDEPVEQTQ

-1764 DQRNKVYGA
+1764 DRRNKVYGA

-1780 ANAIVEREVNYDARR
+1780 ANAIVEREVNYEAGR
-1795 AAEQKIAQLAKQ
+1795 AAEQKIAQLANQ
-1807 VAGGIFSRDSVIGSR
+1807 VAGGIFSRYSVISGR
-1822 VDEVSTMDEAE
+1822 VGEVARMDEAE
-1833 LAKQLS
+1833 LAKQLA

-1858 VLKEKVWDSFGNQAL
+1858 VLKEKVWDSFGNLAL
-1873 QDYTEKIGAQE
+1873 QEYTEKIGAQE

-1895 ERLTE
+1895 ERLTA

-1911 EAWIADHEYA
+1911 ASWIADHEYA
-1921 LSRKPEL
+1921 LSRRPEL
-1928 RETRIARQRDKI
+1928 RETRTARQRDKI

-1986 WVRGQLHGVL
+1986 WVRGQIRGVL

-2010 SGRRRSFRETHGA
+2010 SGKRRSFRETHGA
-2023 YTVENIVKAMN
+2023 YTAENIVKAMN
-2034 KANARGESYWGVGA
+2034 RASARGESYWGVGA

-2055 TPRYKSVDAIHADES
+2055 TPRYKSVDAIHADEG
-2070 RLQKMPEEEY
+2070 RLQNMPEEEY
-2080 NRLLQALD
+2080 NRLLQELD
-2088 KRIEGIVADVQ
+2088 KRIGGIVADVQ
-2099 KTSGSYDMDEIAG
+2099 KTAGSYDMDEIAG

-2175 APDNCPPERLEKMK
+2175 APDDCPPERLEKMK

-2220 DEPQAGTGGEIGQAP
+2220 DEPQAETGGEIEQAS
-2235 ESEPAKQEQKE
+2235 ESKPAEPEQKE

-2390 LPGMFNA
+2390 LPGMFHA

-2536 LRETWDEVLGDLDI
+2536 LQGTWDEVLGDLDI

-2571 LAEMYKAARKSD
+2571 LAEMYKDAQAND
-2583 PNFLPTKELEMIV
+2583 PNFLPSKELEKIV
-2596 DRLDNE
+2596 HRLDNK

-2741 DGIWYEVKIPQLVGE
+2741 DGIWYEVKIPQLVGA

-2776 QKVHLYLESKSYE
+2776 QKVHMYLESKSTE

-2796 GRIFPVKEL
+2796 GRTFADKTL
-2805 YSQGKREAA
+2805 YSQGKRREA
-2814 FAQGE
+2814 FAQGKT
-2819 LVRLAPE
+2819 VRMAPE
-2826 TVKALVKDLTP
+2826 TVKAIVGSLTP

-2871 VSKNYAPIY
+2871 VSKNYTPIY
-2880 ADTNYTKN
+2880 TNSNYTKSE
-2888 QLGVYDATAEGVGN
+2888 LGVYDATAEGVGN
-2902 LKSRQYSKN
+2902 LKSRQFSKN

-2935 AIPARNWNTLLGWNE
+2935 AIPARNWQTLLNW
-2950 YVDDDRES
+2950 RERENS
-2958 MRSEISHTWGDA
+2958 MADIITHDWGDE
-2970 SLKYIENLIETL
+2970 SLKYIQDLVQTL

-2990 DSVSMGAEKIF
+2990 DSVSMGAEKVF

-3008 FGANQSIVFKQLG
+3008 FGANPSIVFKQLG
-3021 SIPLASVWLGPENAP
+3021 SIPLAGAWLDFKNFP

-3072 ENPNWTQTNKFTSFV
+3072 ENPNWTQTNKFTNFI

-3109 NKVRSEFPELET
+3109 NKVRAEFPELET

-3134 YQKVAEEFNEAVARS
+3134 YQKVAEVFNEAVARS

-3156 HRGSLYKSKNSVT
+3156 HQGTLRKSKNPVT
-3169 RAFTMFKSDSSQAY
+3169 RAFTMFKSDSSQTY

-3208 KRGLGVAFLSILGG
+3208 KRGLGVAFLAAVGG
-3222 TAFACGIDVLMNLWK
+3222 YIWAQGIEFLMNLWK
-3237 HKGKAYRD
+3237 RKGKAYRD

-3252 ESVAKELAT
+3252 GSVAKE
-3261 GMAESMFGLVI
+3261 MALGLVGDLAGI
-3272 GGEEIFNIFDAVGTK
+3272 VTYGEELADVIGNII
-3287 LTGGTWYDSMNTLN
+3287 TGDKWYGIDT
-3301 APGLEQVSEII
+3301 PGLEQLSDVVETIVEQGQNG
-3312 STLIDE
+3312 LD
-3318 GVSFIQL
+3318 VL
-3325 LADGADVVKN
+3325 KDAADVVKN
-3335 GGDVWEFLHRRGAD
+3335 GGSLGEYLHRYS
-3349 IIGDIKEMAATVA
+3349 GDIVGGIKDLAAAAA
-3362 TYLPGIPVNN
+3362 TYLPGISVNN

-3383 VSPELAA
+3383 ASPELAA

-3399 NKNRMKGL
+3399 NKNQMKGL

-3414 KIEDTLHN
+3414 KISDTLHN

-3429 ATNETLASLYEG
+3429 TTNETLASLYES

-3473 KTWSGAVGNRLRE
+3473 KTWSSAVGSRLVA
-3486 LAASDVFQEA
+3486 LAASDVFQTA

-3530 QKADDVLASG
+3530 QKADDVLATG

-3562 DGGLDTQNAKDVA
+3562 DGGLDAQSAKDVA

-3596 RAAIDAVDGADAQ
+3596 RAAIDAVDGTSAQ
-3609 RNALLAVMKDSTK
+3609 RDALLAVMKDSTK

-3666 ALNGHGGIML
+3666 ALNGHSGIML

-3711 VGSQVIAEREKAKQ
+3711 VGSQVIAEREKAKR

>member
-54 QKTPQRE
+54 QKAPQSE
-61 RNGFDRTATPA
+61 RSGFDRTATPA

-87 KERYNQEIGQYGVGN
+87 KERYNQEIGQYGAGN

-107 RPQYRNADGSVST
+107 RPQYRNADGSIST

-199 TVAHD
+199 AVAHD

-221 QEQAQQPGILSM
+221 QEQAQQPSILSM

-293 RLIALASVPGV
+293 RLIALASVPGI

-390 KLLGANED
+390 KALGANED

-466 AVHNAGAAAIG
+466 AVHNAGAAAMG
-477 DMSTGDYLKH
+477 DMSTEDYLKR

-562 AFAFSVLNGAINSY
+562 AFAFSVLSSAISSY

-661 GYTAASSAM
+661 GYAAASSAM

-692 PTAPTDPQM
+692 PTTPTDPQM

-718 QAQAGTQNTP
+718 QAQAGTQNTQP
-728 QPESGQALQNG
+728 PESGQALQNG

-749 GQAAEQNQ
+749 VQAAEQNQ
-757 QTQLPSL
+757 QAQQPSL
-764 PATEQDAVVQPQQ
+764 PTAAQAAAVQPQQ
-777 PEQSTQQEAELP
+777 LEQSTQQEAGLLTP
-789 TQQMQ
+789 QQVQ
-794 TEQTTTPLQRLE
+794 TEQTATPLERLE
-806 AMGVSGKRAQ
+806 TMGVSGKRAQ
-816 SMARGIEAFYRGE
+816 SMARGIEAFYRGQ
-829 IQDGEVLSKLLSLPE
+829 ITDGEVLSKLLSFPE

-853 DADIEAVVSGNVQP
+853 DADIEAVVSGNVQA

-873 NSAAQQTLN
+873 NTAAQQM
-882 TQPTVQQALDSQAPG
+882 PGSQQPG
-897 VQNGTTTSE
+897 VQNEATTHE
-906 GGMNNGTEQLQVGQ
+906 GGMNNGTEQLPAGQ
-920 RPGAEQPG
+920 QPG
-928 EQLPD
+928 TEQQSEQLPD
-933 GDGGRVLGEST
+933 GDGGRILGEST

-952 EGRPQRAFNQVGA
+952 EGRPQRTFNQGRTAV
-965 AAERKNLGRTLRLE
+965 EREDLGRTLRLE

-996 IQVMPESSWDAQMQQ
+996 IQVMPESHWDAQMQQ

-1044 GVYTENGIIIQADHL
+1044 GVYTENGIIIQADH
-1059 RLNIDQIADHE
+1059 RYLNIDQIADHE

-1077 NNPGLVRQIEQAIVE
+1077 NNPGLVRQIERAIVE
-1092 RYGREEFDAIMDKYL
+1092 QYSREEFDAIMDKYL

-1162 RERKITTPGS
+1162 QERKITTPGS
-1172 ETEEAVARRTGPPER
+1172 ETAAATQRRTGPPER

-1238 DSNMKYHRG
+1238 DSKMKYHRG

-1269 LTGSAEAWKPEDQER
+1269 LTGSAEAWKPEDQGR

-1295 YGRLSERVESG
+1295 YGRLSERVDRGS
-1306 NATLEDVIDHE
+1306 ATLEDVIDHE

-1325 LRSVRVEF
+1325 LRNVRVEF

-1355 KLRSAPEVTIIHE
+1355 KLRSAPEATIIHE

-1446 GLDSYDLYRNTAG
+1446 GMDSYDLYRNTAG

-1474 EQRRATPPARADENT
+1474 EQRRAAPPARADENT

-1585 GNIFDLVENAEHS
+1585 GNIFDLVENAEHG

-1699 SMDEPVEQTQ
+1699 SLDEPVEQTQ

-1764 DQRNKVYGA
+1764 DRRNKVYGA

-1780 ANAIVEREVNYDARR
+1780 ANAIVEREVNYEAGR
-1795 AAEQKIAQLAKQ
+1795 AAEQKIAQLANQ
-1807 VAGGIFSRDSVIGSR
+1807 VAGGIFSRYSVISGR
-1822 VDEVSTMDEAE
+1822 VGEVARMDEAE
-1833 LAKQLS
+1833 LAKQLA

-1858 VLKEKVWDSFGNQAL
+1858 VLKEKVWDSFGNLAL
-1873 QDYTEKIGAQE
+1873 QEYTEKIGAQE

-1895 ERLTE
+1895 ERLTA

-1911 EAWIADHEYA
+1911 ASWIADHEYA
-1921 LSRKPEL
+1921 LSRRPEL
-1928 RETRIARQRDKI
+1928 RETRTARQRDKI

-1986 WVRGQLHGVL
+1986 WVRGQIRGVL

-2010 SGRRRSFRETHGA
+2010 SGKRRSFRETHGA
-2023 YTVENIVKAMN
+2023 YTAENIVKAMN
-2034 KANARGESYWGVGA
+2034 RASARGESYWGVGA

-2055 TPRYKSVDAIHADES
+2055 TPRYKSVDAIHADEG
-2070 RLQKMPEEEY
+2070 RLQNMPEEEY
-2080 NRLLQALD
+2080 NRLLQELD
-2088 KRIEGIVADVQ
+2088 KRIGGIVADVQ
-2099 KTSGSYDMDEIAG
+2099 KTAGSYDMDEIAG

-2175 APDNCPPERLEKMK
+2175 APDDCPPERLEKMK

-2220 DEPQAGTGGEIGQAP
+2220 DEPQAETGGEIEQAS
-2235 ESEPAKQEQKE
+2235 ESKPAEPEQKE

-2390 LPGMFNA
+2390 LPGMFHA

-2536 LRETWDEVLGDLDI
+2536 LQGTWDEVLGDLDI

-2571 LAEMYKAARKSD
+2571 LAEMYKDAQAND
-2583 PNFLPTKELEMIV
+2583 PNFLPSKELEKIV
-2596 DRLDNE
+2596 HRLDNK

-2741 DGIWYEVKIPQLVGE
+2741 DGIWYEVKIPQLVGA

-2776 QKVHLYLESKSYE
+2776 QKVHMYLESKSTE

-2796 GRIFPVKEL
+2796 GRTFADKTL
-2805 YSQGKREAA
+2805 YSQGKRREA
-2814 FAQGE
+2814 FAQGKT
-2819 LVRLAPE
+2819 VRMAPE
-2826 TVKALVKDLTP
+2826 TVKAIVGSLTP

-2871 VSKNYAPIY
+2871 VSKNYTPIY
-2880 ADTNYTKN
+2880 TNSNYTKSE
-2888 QLGVYDATAEGVGN
+2888 LGVYDATAEGVGN
-2902 LKSRQYSKN
+2902 LKSRQFSKN

-2935 AIPARNWNTLLGWNE
+2935 AIPARNWQTLLNW
-2950 YVDDDRES
+2950 RERENS
-2958 MRSEISHTWGDA
+2958 MADIITHDWGDE
-2970 SLKYIENLIETL
+2970 SLKYIQDLVQTL

-2990 DSVSMGAEKIF
+2990 DSVSMGAEKVF
-3001 SNYIGAV
+3001 SNYIGAA
-3008 FGANQSIVFKQLG
+3008 FGANPSIVFKQLG
-3021 SIPLASVWLGPENAP
+3021 SIPLAGAWLDFKNFP

-3072 ENPNWTQTNKFTSFV
+3072 ENPNWTQTNKFTNFI

-3109 NKVRSEFPELET
+3109 NKVRAEFPELET

-3134 YQKVAEEFNEAVARS
+3134 YQKVAEVFNEAVARS

-3156 HRGSLYKSKNSVT
+3156 HQGTLRKSKNPVT
-3169 RAFTMFKSDSSQAY
+3169 RAFTMFKSDSSQTY

-3208 KRGLGVAFLSILGG
+3208 KHGLGVAFLAAVGG
-3222 TAFACGIDVLMNLWK
+3222 YIWAQGIEFLMNLWK
-3237 HKGKAYRD
+3237 RKGKAYRD

-3252 ESVAKELAT
+3252 GSVAKE
-3261 GMAESMFGLVI
+3261 MALGLVGDLAGI
-3272 GGEEIFNIFDAVGTK
+3272 VTYGEELADVIGNII
-3287 LTGGTWYDSMNTLN
+3287 TGDKWYGIDT
-3301 APGLEQVSEII
+3301 PGLEQLSDVVETIVEQGQNG
-3312 STLIDE
+3312 LD
-3318 GVSFIQL
+3318 VL
-3325 LADGADVVKN
+3325 KDAADVVKN
-3335 GGDVWEFLHRRGAD
+3335 GGSLGEYLHRHS
-3349 IIGDIKEMAATVA
+3349 GDIVGGIKDLAAAAA
-3362 TYLPGIPVNN
+3362 TYLPGISVNN

-3383 VSPELAA
+3383 ASPELAA

-3399 NKNRMKGL
+3399 NKNQMKGL

-3414 KIEDTLHN
+3414 KISDTLHN

-3429 ATNETLASLYEG
+3429 TTNETLASLYES

-3473 KTWSGAVGNRLRE
+3473 KTWSSAVGSRLVA
-3486 LAASDVFQEA
+3486 LAASDVFQTA

-3530 QKADDVLASG
+3530 QKADDVLATG

-3562 DGGLDTQNAKDVA
+3562 DGGLDAQSAKDVA

-3596 RAAIDAVDGADAQ
+3596 RAAIDAVDGTSAQ
-3609 RNALLAVMKDSTK
+3609 RDALLAVMKDSTK

-3666 ALNGHGGIML
+3666 ALNGHSGIML

-3711 VGSQVIAEREKAKQ
+3711 VGSQVIAEREKAKR

>member
-35 QDFIRQAQSAAQQR
+35 QDFIRQAQSAEQQR

-54 QKTPQRE
+54 QKASQSE
-61 RNGFDRTATPA
+61 RSGFDRTATPA

-107 RPQYRNADGSVST
+107 RPQYRNADGSIST

-199 TVAHD
+199 AVAHD

-209 KRTLAILESQKK
+209 KRTIAILESQKK
-221 QEQAQQPGILSM
+221 QEQAQQPSILSM

-245 QAESAQSETDRRIQ
+245 RAGSAQSETDRRIQ
-259 ELQDEIDRQESES
+259 ALQDEIDRQESES

-293 RLIALASVPGV
+293 RLIALASVPGI

-318 TQSGFGGLLGYEQ
+318 TQNGFGGLLGYEQ

-466 AVHNAGAAAIG
+466 AVHNAGAAAMG
-477 DMSTGDYLKH
+477 DMSTEDYLKR
-487 IAISGAQGMAGNL
+487 IAISGTQGMAGNL

-508 LANVLRDTHK
+508 LANVLRDTHM

-562 AFAFSVLNGAINSY
+562 AFAFSVLNSAISSY

-661 GYTAASSAM
+661 GYAAASSAM

-692 PTAPTDPQM
+692 PTTPTDPQM

-718 QAQAGTQNTP
+718 QAQAGTQNTQPP
-728 QPESGQALQNG
+728 QSGQALQNG

-749 GQAAEQNQ
+749 VQAAEQNQ
-757 QTQLPSL
+757 QAQQPSL
-764 PATEQDAVVQPQQ
+764 PTAAQAAAVQPQQ
-777 PEQSTQQEAELP
+777 LEQSTQQEAGLP
-789 TQQMQ
+789 TPQQVQ
-794 TEQTTTPLQRLE
+794 TEQTATPLERLE

-816 SMARGIEAFYRGE
+816 SMARGIEAFYRGQ
-829 IQDGEVLSKLLSLPE
+829 ITDGEVLSKLLSFPE

-853 DADIEAVVSGNVQP
+853 DADIEAVVSGNIQA

-873 NSAAQQTLN
+873 NTAAQQV
-882 TQPTVQQALDSQAPG
+882 PGSQQPG
-897 VQNGTTTSE
+897 VQNEATTHE
-906 GGMNNGTEQLQVGQ
+906 GGMNNGTEQLPAGQ
-920 RPGAEQPG
+920 QTGTEQQS

-933 GDGGRVLGEST
+933 GDGGRILGEST

-952 EGRPQRAFNQVGA
+952 EGRPQRAFNQGRTAV
-965 AAERKNLGRTLRLE
+965 ERENLGRTLRLE

-996 IQVMPESSWDAQMQQ
+996 IQVMPESHWDSQMQQ

-1044 GVYTENGIIIQADHL
+1044 GVYTENGIIVQADH
-1059 RLNIDQIADHE
+1059 RYLNIDQIADHE
-1070 AFHDYAA
+1070 AFHDIAA

-1092 RYGREEFDAIMDKYL
+1092 QYSREEFDAVVEKYL

-1117 EHASGQEVAEA
+1117 EYASGQEVDEV

-1144 NFFGANADKYRSE
+1144 NFFGAHAEKYRSE

-1162 RERKITTPGS
+1162 QARKITTPGS
-1172 ETEEAVARRTGPPER
+1172 ETAAATQRRTGPPER
-1187 YSYGGVNANTA
+1187 YSI
-1198 DQKTLARAQ
+1198 
-1207 ELQMQGE
+1207 GE
-1214 DDERVRKETGWH
+1214 IT
-1226 TGMEGKLRFEID
+1226 
-1238 DSNMKYHRG
+1238 
-1247 GDAAFSRNH
+1247 
-1256 PDYAEY
+1256 
-1262 QKLVDKM
+1262 DKA
-1269 LTGSAEAWKPEDQER
+1269 GNN
-1284 LQELDKTWGRE
+1284 
-1295 YGRLSERVESG
+1295 YGRGVHLDSTLLENLSDSERVQMVKE
-1306 NATLEDVIDHE
+1306 
-1317 ELFQAYPQ
+1317 
-1325 LRSVRVEF
+1325 RV
-1333 KELPGNTQGYFSPS
+1333 KELGGQHFTAYDGNG
-1347 ENKIALDS
+1347 N
-1355 KLRSAPEVTIIHE
+1355 EV
-1368 IQHAIQKAEG
+1368 
-1378 FASGASPE
+1378 
-1386 YWQQHRDEAK
+1386 
-1396 EARIA
+1396 
-1401 DIREEIARLEEQLPW
+1401 
-1416 DLNRWTAEDDAIE
+1416 
-1429 AKIGELE
+1429 
-1436 DSIIDIQNGV
+1436 DIQIAKPGARFVNKSGKSV
-1446 GLDSYDLYRNTAG
+1446 PVNKDLTTKNRKSKVKQEAVVLADELINTAKHKK
-1459 EIEARDAASRRELTP
+1459 DT
-1474 EQRRATPPARADENT
+1474 PARYPHGWLDDNGRNDWAEWKTYIQDKENT
-1489 VYADLSDSLDYVG
+1489 VWEATLHIATSADGEKILYDIDPIKKTGQSGNSDTSTVEPIVADEAEPVKREDEEEMPKLMNLQRYSDIAGQQEQTAEMTNAEPTTVGAITSGSQSLG
-1502 KTDDGTEVYETS
+1502 GSAPAISSAS
-1514 EAVRK
+1514 EASVAE
-1519 LPYKKRM
+1519 KRQSVKIPS
-1526 EAFMDIMRNEYAGR
+1526 AS
-1540 TAKFTAR
+1540 
-1547 DGEVYY
+1547 
-1553 ATFDEND
+1553 DE
-1560 LRKNVYGD
+1560 
-1568 KKSSP
+1568 SSE
-1573 RGWKAKINTGAD
+1573 NT
-1585 GNIFDLVENAEHS
+1585 N
-1598 GSGKEQGKTSEAHQ
+1598 
-1612 GLTGWEYFVKTVQID
+1612 
-1627 GRVYDLLANVRKK
+1627 
-1640 PDGEFVYSIQ
+1640 
-1650 LNENEKKAPAPPR
+1650 KAPAPPR

-1751 TLVFPRQSIDPQA
+1751 TLVFPRQSIDPQE
-1764 DQRNKVYGA
+1764 DRRNKVYGA

-1780 ANAIVEREVNYDARR
+1780 ANAIVEREVNYEARR
-1795 AAEQKIAQLAKQ
+1795 AAEQKIAQLANQ
-1807 VAGGIFSRDSVIGSR
+1807 VAGGIFSRDSAIGSR
-1822 VDEVSTMDEAE
+1822 VDEVATMDEAE
-1833 LAKQLS
+1833 LAKQLAK
-1839 RDDAVR
+1839 DDAVR

-1858 VLKEKVWDSFGNQAL
+1858 VLKEKVWDSFGNLAL
-1873 QDYTEKIGAQE
+1873 QEYTEKIGAQE
-1884 LAQLYVKLETG
+1884 LARLYVKLETG

-1900 AELETA
+1900 TELETA

-1911 EAWIADHEYA
+1911 DAWIADHEYA
-1921 LSRKPEL
+1921 LNRRPEL

-1940 SDARVEDF
+1940 SDVRVEDF

-1986 WVRGQLHGVL
+1986 WVRGQLRGVL
-1996 GEPGIYNGKERFTA
+1996 GEPGIYNGKERFTV
-2010 SGRRRSFRETHGA
+2010 SGKRRSFRETHGA
-2023 YTVENIVKAMN
+2023 YTAENIVKAMN
-2034 KANARGESYWGVGA
+2034 QASARGESYWGVGA

-2055 TPRYKSVDAIHADES
+2055 TPRYKSVDAIHADEG
-2070 RLQKMPEEEY
+2070 RLQNMPEEEY
-2080 NRLLQALD
+2080 NQLLQELD
-2088 KRIEGIVADVQ
+2088 KRIGGIVADVQ
-2099 KTSGSYDMDEIAG
+2099 KTAGSYDMDEIAG

-2175 APDNCPPERLEKMK
+2175 APDDCPPERLEKMK

-2220 DEPQAGTGGEIGQAP
+2220 DEPQAETGGEIEQAP
-2235 ESEPAKQEQKE
+2235 ESKPAEPEQKE

-2390 LPGMFNA
+2390 LPGMFHA

-2536 LRETWDEVLGDLDI
+2536 LQGTWDEVLGDLDI

-2571 LAEMYKAARKSD
+2571 LAEMYKDAQAND
-2583 PNFLPTKELEMIV
+2583 PNFLPSKELEKIV
-2596 DRLDNE
+2596 HRLDNK

-2741 DGIWYEVKIPQLVGE
+2741 DGIWYEVKIPQLVGA

-2776 QKVHLYLESKSYE
+2776 QKVHMYLESKSVE

-2796 GRIFPVKEL
+2796 GRTFADKTL
-2805 YSQGKREAA
+2805 YSQGKRREA
-2814 FAQGE
+2814 FAQGKT
-2819 LVRLAPE
+2819 VRMAPE
-2826 TVKALVKDLTP
+2826 TVKAIVGSLTP

-2871 VSKNYAPIY
+2871 VSKNYTPIY
-2880 ADTNYTKN
+2880 TNSNYTKSE
-2888 QLGVYDATAEGVGN
+2888 LGVYDATAEGVGN
-2902 LKSRQYSKN
+2902 LKSRQFSKN

-2935 AIPARNWNTLLGWNE
+2935 AIPARNWQTLLNW
-2950 YVDDDRES
+2950 RERENS
-2958 MRSEISHTWGDA
+2958 MADIITHDWGDEN
-2970 SLKYIENLIETL
+2970 LKYIQDLVQTL

-2990 DSVSMGAEKIF
+2990 DSVSMGAEKVF

-3008 FGANQSIVFKQLG
+3008 FGANPSIVFKQLG
-3021 SIPLASVWLGPENAP
+3021 SIPLAGAWLDFKNFP

-3072 ENPNWTQTNKFTSFV
+3072 ENPNWTQTNKFTNFI

-3109 NKVRSEFPELET
+3109 NKVRAEFPELET
-3121 GSQEQIDSGSSPF
+3121 GSQEQIDSGGSPF
-3134 YQKVAEEFNEAVARS
+3134 YQKVAEVFNEAVARS

-3156 HRGSLYKSKNSVT
+3156 HQGTLRKSKNPVT
-3169 RAFTMFKSDSSQAY
+3169 RAFTMFKSDSSQTY

-3208 KRGLGVAFLSILGG
+3208 KHGLGVAFLAAVGG
-3222 TAFACGIDVLMNLWK
+3222 YIWAQGIEFLMNLWK
-3237 HKGKAYRD
+3237 RKGKAYRD

-3252 ESVAKELAT
+3252 GSVAKE
-3261 GMAESMFGLVI
+3261 MALGLVGDLAGI
-3272 GGEEIFNIFDAVGTK
+3272 VTYGEELADVIGNI
-3287 LTGGTWYDSMNTLN
+3287 LTGDKWYGIDT
-3301 APGLEQVSEII
+3301 PGLEQLSDVVETIVEQGQNG
-3312 STLIDE
+3312 LD
-3318 GVSFIQL
+3318 VL
-3325 LADGADVVKN
+3325 KDAADVVKN
-3335 GGDVWEFLHRRGAD
+3335 GGSLGEYLHRHS
-3349 IIGDIKEMAATVA
+3349 GDIVGGIKDLAAAAA
-3362 TYLPGIPVNN
+3362 TYLPGISVNN

-3377 LGTVRW
+3377 IGTVRW
-3383 VSPELAA
+3383 ASPELAA

-3399 NKNRMKGL
+3399 NKNQMKGM

-3414 KIEDTLHN
+3414 KISDTLHN

-3429 ATNETLASLYEG
+3429 TTNETLASLYEG

-3473 KTWSGAVGNRLRE
+3473 KTWSSAVGSRLQE
-3486 LAASDVFQEA
+3486 LIASDVFQAA

-3530 QKADDVLASG
+3530 QKADDVLATG
-3540 AEMADYLELK
+3540 AEMVDYLELK

-3562 DGGLDTQNAKDVA
+3562 DGGLDTQRAKDVA

-3581 APEEGKKTVS
+3581 TPDEGKKTVS

-3609 RNALLAVMKDSTK
+3609 HDALLAVMKDSTK

-3666 ALNGHGGIML
+3666 TMNGHGGIML

>member
-54 QKTPQRE
+54 QKAPQSE
-61 RNGFDRTATPA
+61 RSGFDRTATPA

-107 RPQYRNADGSVST
+107 RPQYRNADGSIST

-199 TVAHD
+199 AVAHD

-221 QEQAQQPGILSM
+221 QEQAQQPSILSM

-293 RLIALASVPGV
+293 RLIALASVPGI

-390 KLLGANED
+390 KALGANED

-466 AVHNAGAAAIG
+466 AVHNAGAAAMG
-477 DMSTGDYLKH
+477 DMSTEDYLKR

-562 AFAFSVLNGAINSY
+562 AFAFSVLSSAISSY

-661 GYTAASSAM
+661 GYAAASSAM

-692 PTAPTDPQM
+692 PTTPTDPQM

-718 QAQAGTQNTP
+718 QAQAGTQNTQP
-728 QPESGQALQNG
+728 PESGQALQNG

-749 GQAAEQNQ
+749 VQAAEQNQ
-757 QTQLPSL
+757 QAQQPSL
-764 PATEQDAVVQPQQ
+764 PTTAQAAAVQPQRL
-777 PEQSTQQEAELP
+777 EQSMQQEAGLP
-789 TQQMQ
+789 TPQQVQ
-794 TEQTTTPLQRLE
+794 TEQTATPLERLE
-806 AMGVSGKRAQ
+806 TMGVSGKRAQ
-816 SMARGIEAFYRGE
+816 SMARGIEAFYRGQ
-829 IQDGEVLSKLLSLPE
+829 ITDGEVLSKLLSFPE

-853 DADIEAVVSGNVQP
+853 DADIEAVVSGNVQA
-867 QNQQPV
+867 QNQQLG
-873 NSAAQQTLN
+873 NTAAQQV
-882 TQPTVQQALDSQAPG
+882 PGSQQPG
-897 VQNGTTTSE
+897 VQNEVTTHE
-906 GGMNNGTEQLQVGQ
+906 GGMNNGTEQLPAGQ
-920 RPGAEQPG
+920 QPG
-928 EQLPD
+928 TEQQSEQLPD
-933 GDGGRVLGEST
+933 GDGGRILGEST

-952 EGRPQRAFNQVGA
+952 EGRPQRAFNQGRTAV
-965 AAERKNLGRTLRLE
+965 ERENLGRTLRLE

-996 IQVMPESSWDAQMQQ
+996 IQVMPESHWDAQMQQ

-1044 GVYTENGIIIQADHL
+1044 GVYTENGIIIQADH
-1059 RLNIDQIADHE
+1059 RYLNIDQIADHE

-1077 NNPGLVRQIEQAIVE
+1077 NNPGLVRQIERAIVE
-1092 RYGREEFDAIMDKYL
+1092 QYSREEFDAIMDKYL

-1162 RERKITTPGS
+1162 QERKVTTPGS
-1172 ETEEAVARRTGPPER
+1172 ETAAATQRRTGPPER

-1238 DSNMKYHRG
+1238 DSKMKYHRG

-1269 LTGSAEAWKPEDQER
+1269 LTGSAEAWKPEDQGR

-1295 YGRLSERVESG
+1295 YGRLSERVDRGS
-1306 NATLEDVIDHE
+1306 ATLEDVIDHE

-1325 LRSVRVEF
+1325 LRNVRVEF

-1355 KLRSAPEVTIIHE
+1355 KLRSAPEATIIHE

-1446 GLDSYDLYRNTAG
+1446 GMDSYDLYRNTAG

-1474 EQRRATPPARADENT
+1474 EQRRAAPPARADENT

-1764 DQRNKVYGA
+1764 DRRNKVYGA

-1780 ANAIVEREVNYDARR
+1780 ANAIVEREVNYEAGR
-1795 AAEQKIAQLAKQ
+1795 AAEQKIAQLANQ
-1807 VAGGIFSRDSVIGSR
+1807 VAGGIFSRYSVISGR
-1822 VDEVSTMDEAE
+1822 VGEVARMDEAE
-1833 LAKQLS
+1833 LAKQLA

-1858 VLKEKVWDSFGNQAL
+1858 VLKEKVWDSFGNLAL

-1895 ERLTE
+1895 ERLTA

-1911 EAWIADHEYA
+1911 ASWIADHEYA
-1921 LSRKPEL
+1921 LSRRPEL

-1986 WVRGQLHGVL
+1986 WVRGQIRGVL

-2010 SGRRRSFRETHGA
+2010 SGKRRSFRETHGA
-2023 YTVENIVKAMN
+2023 YTAENIVKAMN
-2034 KANARGESYWGVGA
+2034 RASARGESYWGVGA

-2055 TPRYKSVDAIHADES
+2055 TPRYKSVDAIHADEG
-2070 RLQKMPEEEY
+2070 RLQNMPEEEY
-2080 NRLLQALD
+2080 NRLLQELD
-2088 KRIEGIVADVQ
+2088 KRIDGIVADVQ
-2099 KTSGSYDMDEIAG
+2099 KTAGSYDMDEIAG

-2155 TGYFEAKP
+2155 AGYFEAKP

-2175 APDNCPPERLEKMK
+2175 APDDCPPERLEKMK

-2220 DEPQAGTGGEIGQAP
+2220 DEPQAETGGEIEQAP
-2235 ESEPAKQEQKE
+2235 ERKPAEPEQKE

-2390 LPGMFNA
+2390 LPGMFHA

-2491 RAKERQQRK
+2491 RAKDRQQRK

-2536 LRETWDEVLGDLDI
+2536 LQGTWDEVLGDLDI

-2571 LAEMYKAARKSD
+2571 LAEMYKDAQAND
-2583 PNFLPTKELEMIV
+2583 PNFLPSKELEKIV
-2596 DRLDNE
+2596 HRLDNK

-2741 DGIWYEVKIPQLVGE
+2741 DGIWYEVKIPQLVGA

-2776 QKVHLYLESKSYE
+2776 QKVHMYLESKSTE

-2796 GRIFPVKEL
+2796 GRTFADKTL
-2805 YSQGKREAA
+2805 YSQGKRREA
-2814 FAQGE
+2814 FAQGKT
-2819 LVRLAPE
+2819 VRMAPE
-2826 TVKALVKDLTP
+2826 TVKAIVGSLTP

-2871 VSKNYAPIY
+2871 VSKNYTPIY
-2880 ADTNYTKN
+2880 TNSNYTKSE
-2888 QLGVYDATAEGVGN
+2888 LGVYDATAEGVGN
-2902 LKSRQYSKN
+2902 LKSRQFSKN

-2935 AIPARNWNTLLGWNE
+2935 AIPARNWQTLLNW
-2950 YVDDDRES
+2950 RERENS
-2958 MRSEISHTWGDA
+2958 MADIITHDWGDE
-2970 SLKYIENLIETL
+2970 SLKYIQDLVQTL

-2990 DSVSMGAEKIF
+2990 DSVSMGAEKVF

-3008 FGANQSIVFKQLG
+3008 FGANPSIVFKQLG
-3021 SIPLASVWLGPENAP
+3021 SIPLAGAWLDFKNFP

-3072 ENPNWTQTNKFTSFV
+3072 ENPNWTQTNKFTNFI

-3109 NKVRSEFPELET
+3109 NKVRAEFPELET

-3134 YQKVAEEFNEAVARS
+3134 YQKVAEVFNEAVARS

-3156 HRGSLYKSKNSVT
+3156 HQGTLRKSKNPVT
-3169 RAFTMFKSDSSQAY
+3169 RAFTMFKSDSSQTY

-3208 KRGLGVAFLSILGG
+3208 KRGLGVAFLAAVGG
-3222 TAFACGIDVLMNLWK
+3222 YIWAQGIEFLMNLWK
-3237 HKGKAYRD
+3237 RKGKAYRD

-3252 ESVAKELAT
+3252 GSVAKE
-3261 GMAESMFGLVI
+3261 MALGLVGDLAGI
-3272 GGEEIFNIFDAVGTK
+3272 VTYGEELADVIGNII
-3287 LTGGTWYDSMNTLN
+3287 TGDKWYGIDT
-3301 APGLEQVSEII
+3301 PGLEQLSDVVETIVEQGQNG
-3312 STLIDE
+3312 LD
-3318 GVSFIQL
+3318 VL
-3325 LADGADVVKN
+3325 KDAADVVKN
-3335 GGDVWEFLHRRGAD
+3335 GGSLGEYLHRYS
-3349 IIGDIKEMAATVA
+3349 GDIVGGIKDLAAAAA
-3362 TYLPGIPVNN
+3362 TYLPGISVNN

-3383 VSPELAA
+3383 ASPELAA

-3399 NKNRMKGL
+3399 NKNQMKGL

-3414 KIEDTLHN
+3414 KISDTLHN

-3429 ATNETLASLYEG
+3429 TTNETLASLYES

-3473 KTWSGAVGNRLRE
+3473 KTWSGAVGSRLVA
-3486 LAASDVFQEA
+3486 LAASDVFQTA

-3530 QKADDVLASG
+3530 QKADDVLATG

-3562 DGGLDTQNAKDVA
+3562 DGGLDAQSAKDVA

-3596 RAAIDAVDGADAQ
+3596 RAAIDAVDGTSAQ
-3609 RNALLAVMKDSTK
+3609 RDALLAVMKDSTK

-3666 ALNGHGGIML
+3666 ALNGHSGIML

-3711 VGSQVIAEREKAKQ
+3711 VGSQVIAEREKAKR

>member
-54 QKTPQRE
+54 QKQKAPQSE
-61 RNGFDRTATPA
+61 RSGFDRTATPA

-107 RPQYRNADGSVST
+107 RPQYRNADGSIST

-199 TVAHD
+199 TAAHD

-221 QEQAQQPGILSM
+221 QEQAQQPSILSM

-293 RLIALASVPGV
+293 RLIALASVPGT

-331 NVTAFAPYQEA
+331 NVMAFAPYQEA

-390 KLLGANED
+390 KALGANED

-466 AVHNAGAAAIG
+466 AVHNAGAAAMG
-477 DMSTGDYLKH
+477 DMSTEDYLKR

-562 AFAFSVLNGAINSY
+562 AFAFSVLSSAISSY

-653 EAMRAYVN
+653 EVIRAYVN

-684 QLPTAADL
+684 QLPT
-692 PTAPTDPQM
+692 TPTDPQM

-718 QAQAGTQNTP
+718 QAQAGTQNTQP
-728 QPESGQALQNG
+728 PESGQALQNG

-749 GQAAEQNQ
+749 VQAAEQNQ
-757 QTQLPSL
+757 QAQQPSL
-764 PATEQDAVVQPQQ
+764 PTAAQAAAVQPQQ
-777 PEQSTQQEAELP
+777 LEQSTQQEAGLP
-789 TQQMQ
+789 TPQQVQ
-794 TEQTTTPLQRLE
+794 TEQTATPLERLE
-806 AMGVSGKRAQ
+806 TMGVSGKRAQ
-816 SMARGIEAFYRGE
+816 SMARGIEAFYRGQ
-829 IQDGEVLSKLLSLPE
+829 ITDGEVLSKLLSFPE

-853 DADIEAVVSGNVQP
+853 DADIEAVVSGNVQA

-873 NSAAQQTLN
+873 NTAAQQM
-882 TQPTVQQALDSQAPG
+882 PGSQQPG
-897 VQNGTTTSE
+897 VQNEATTHE
-906 GGMNNGTEQLQVGQ
+906 GGMNNGTEQLPAGQ
-920 RPGAEQPG
+920 QPG
-928 EQLPD
+928 TEQQSEQLPD
-933 GDGGRVLGEST
+933 GDGGRILGEST

-952 EGRPQRAFNQVGA
+952 EGRPQRAFNQGRTAV
-965 AAERKNLGRTLRLE
+965 ERENLGRTLRLE

-996 IQVMPESSWDAQMQQ
+996 IRVMPESHWDAQMQR

-1044 GVYTENGIIIQADHL
+1044 GVYTENGIIVQADH
-1059 RLNIDQIADHE
+1059 RYLNIDQIADHE

-1077 NNPGLVRQIEQAIVE
+1077 NNPGLVRQIERAIVE
-1092 RYGREEFDAIMDKYL
+1092 QYSREEFDAVVERYL

-1144 NFFGANADKYRSE
+1144 NFFGAHAEKYRSE

-1162 RERKITTPGS
+1162 QERKVTTPGS
-1172 ETEEAVARRTGPPER
+1172 ETAAATQRRTGPPER

-1238 DSNMKYHRG
+1238 DSKMKYHRG

-1325 LRSVRVEF
+1325 LRNVRVEF

-1355 KLRSAPEVTIIHE
+1355 KLRSAPEATIIHE

-1446 GLDSYDLYRNTAG
+1446 GMDSYDLYRNTAG
-1459 EIEARDAASRRELTP
+1459 EIEARDAASRRGLTP
-1474 EQRRATPPARADENT
+1474 EQRRAAPPARADENT

-1699 SMDEPVEQTQ
+1699 SLDEPVEQTQ

-1764 DQRNKVYGA
+1764 DRRNKVYGA

-1780 ANAIVEREVNYDARR
+1780 ANAIVEREVNYEARR
-1795 AAEQKIAQLAKQ
+1795 AAEQKIAQLANQ

-1822 VDEVSTMDEAE
+1822 VDEVATMDEAE
-1833 LAKQLS
+1833 LAKQLAK
-1839 RDDAVR
+1839 DDAVR

-1873 QDYTEKIGAQE
+1873 QDYAEKIGAQE
-1884 LAQLYVKLETG
+1884 LAKLYVKLETG
-1895 ERLTE
+1895 ERLTAE
-1900 AELETA
+1900 ELETA

-1911 EAWIADHEYA
+1911 DAWIADHEYA
-1921 LSRKPEL
+1921 LNRKPEL

-1940 SDARVEDF
+1940 SDVRVEDF

-2023 YTVENIVKAMN
+2023 YTAENIVKAMN
-2034 KANARGESYWGVGA
+2034 QADARGEGYLGVGA

-2055 TPRYKSVDAIHADES
+2055 TPRYKSVDAIHADEG
-2070 RLQKMPEEEY
+2070 RLQNMPEEEY
-2080 NRLLQALD
+2080 NRLLQELD

-2099 KTSGSYDMDEIAG
+2099 KTAGSYDMDEIAG

-2175 APDNCPPERLEKMK
+2175 APDDCPPERLEKMK

-2220 DEPQAGTGGEIGQAP
+2220 DEPQAETGSEIEQAP
-2235 ESEPAKQEQKE
+2235 ENKPEKPEQKE

-2289 QIIDG
+2289 QIIDT

-2390 LPGMFNA
+2390 LPGMFHA

-2536 LRETWDEVLGDLDI
+2536 LQGTWDEVLGDLDI

-2571 LAEMYKAARKSD
+2571 LAEMYKDAQAND
-2583 PNFLPTKELEMIV
+2583 PNFLPSKELEKIV
-2596 DRLDNE
+2596 HRLDNK

-2719 KQLREFL
+2719 KQLHEFL

-2741 DGIWYEVKIPQLVGE
+2741 DGIWYEVKIPQLVGA

-2776 QKVHLYLESKSYE
+2776 QKVHMYLESKSTE

-2796 GRIFPVKEL
+2796 GRTFADKTL
-2805 YSQGKREAA
+2805 YSQGKRREA
-2814 FAQGE
+2814 FAQGKT
-2819 LVRLAPE
+2819 VRMAPE
-2826 TVKALVKDLTP
+2826 TVKAIVGSLTP

-2871 VSKNYAPIY
+2871 VSKNYTPIY
-2880 ADTNYTKN
+2880 TNSNYTKSE
-2888 QLGVYDATAEGVGN
+2888 LGVYDATAEGVGN
-2902 LKSRQYSKN
+2902 LKSRQFSKN

-2935 AIPARNWNTLLGWNE
+2935 AIPARNWQTLLNW
-2950 YVDDDRES
+2950 RERENS
-2958 MRSEISHTWGDA
+2958 MADIITHDWGDE
-2970 SLKYIENLIETL
+2970 SLKYIQDLVQTL

-2990 DSVSMGAEKIF
+2990 DSVSMGAEKVF

-3008 FGANQSIVFKQLG
+3008 FGANPSIVFKQLG
-3021 SIPLASVWLGPENAP
+3021 SIPLAGAWLDFKNFP

-3072 ENPNWTQTNKFTSFV
+3072 ENPNWTQTNKFTNFI

-3109 NKVRSEFPELET
+3109 NKVRAEFPELET
-3121 GSQEQIDSGSSPF
+3121 GNQEQIDSGSSPF
-3134 YQKVAEEFNEAVARS
+3134 YQKVAEVFNEAVARS

-3156 HRGSLYKSKNSVT
+3156 HQGTLRKSKNPVT
-3169 RAFTMFKSDSSQAY
+3169 RAFTMFKSDSSQTY

-3208 KRGLGVAFLSILGG
+3208 KRGLGVAFLAAVGG
-3222 TAFACGIDVLMNLWK
+3222 YIWAQGIEFLMNLWK
-3237 HKGKAYRD
+3237 RKGKAYRD

-3252 ESVAKELAT
+3252 GSVAKE
-3261 GMAESMFGLVI
+3261 MALGLVGDLAGI
-3272 GGEEIFNIFDAVGTK
+3272 VTYGEELADVIGNII
-3287 LTGGTWYDSMNTLN
+3287 TGDKWYGIDT
-3301 APGLEQVSEII
+3301 PGLEQLSDVVETIVEQGQNG
-3312 STLIDE
+3312 LD
-3318 GVSFIQL
+3318 VL
-3325 LADGADVVKN
+3325 KDAADVVKN
-3335 GGDVWEFLHRRGAD
+3335 GGSLGEYLHRHS
-3349 IIGDIKEMAATVA
+3349 GDIVGGIKDLAAAAA
-3362 TYLPGIPVNN
+3362 TYLPGISVNN

-3377 LGTVRW
+3377 IGTVRW
-3383 VSPELAA
+3383 ASPELAA

-3399 NKNRMKGL
+3399 NKNQMKGL

-3414 KIEDTLHN
+3414 KISDTLHN

-3429 ATNETLASLYEG
+3429 TTNETLASLYEG

-3473 KTWSGAVGNRLRE
+3473 KTWSSAVGSRLVA
-3486 LAASDVFQEA
+3486 LAASDVFQTA

-3530 QKADDVLASG
+3530 QKADDVLATG
-3540 AEMADYLELK
+3540 GEMVDYLELK

-3562 DGGLDTQNAKDVA
+3562 DGGLDAQSAKDVA

-3581 APEEGKKTVS
+3581 TPDEGKKTVS

-3596 RAAIDAVDGADAQ
+3596 RAAIDAVDGTSAQ
-3609 RNALLAVMKDSTK
+3609 RDALLAVMKDSTK

-3666 ALNGHGGIML
+3666 ALNGHSGIML

>member
-54 QKTPQRE
+54 QKAHQSE
-61 RNGFDRTATPA
+61 RSGFDRTATPA

-79 PAPTSQRQ
+79 SAPTSQRQ

-107 RPQYRNADGSVST
+107 RPQYRNADGSIST

-194 KALDE
+194 QALDE

-221 QEQAQQPGILSM
+221 QEQAQQPSILSM

-245 QAESAQSETDRRIQ
+245 RAGSAQSETDRRIQ
-259 ELQDEIDRQESES
+259 ALQDEIDRQESES

-293 RLIALASVPGV
+293 RLIALASVPGI
-304 WTKRQKQEAEEIIG
+304 WTKHQNQEAEEIIG
-318 TQSGFGGLLGYEQ
+318 TQNGFGGLLGYEQ

-390 KLLGANED
+390 KALGANED

-466 AVHNAGAAAIG
+466 AVHNAGAAAMG
-477 DMSTGDYLKH
+477 DMSTEDYLKR

-562 AFAFSVLNGAINSY
+562 AFAFSVLNGAISSY
-576 QTTQQQKAQM
+576 QATQQQKAQM

-628 SVNSYYIAGQQKAVD
+628 SINSYYIAGQQKAVD

-692 PTAPTDPQM
+692 PTTPTDPQM

-708 LQTAIQQGLQ
+708 IQTAIQQGLQ
-718 QAQAGTQNTP
+718 QAEAGTQSAQ

-739 NAAAAAAQIA
+739 NAAAAAAQAVSEQTKTASGTEAGTGLVPMTQQAAARLAGGKNNIIA
-749 GQAAEQNQ
+749 KTKNDIVEFVRKALGKKGGPERLYMGTIPDAAAAKVLDATGIDVTGYTAILPGDSVQHIFKQHGNAAAEGARGQAAVSESDVALIPEVLSAPDSVTLSEKHDALGRPVLLFSKQIGNEYVTAQAVTDGRHALTTNSLWKKEGKNRPAIRNAGETGPEDNVQNALLQ
-757 QTQLPSL
+757 GSSLGANVAQKRDPVKPGGVVVLPT
-764 PATEQDAVVQPQQ
+764 AEEGIV
-777 PEQSTQQEAELP
+777 ELP
-789 TQQMQ
+789 TVQ
-794 TEQTTTPLQRLE
+794 TEQTATPLERLE

-816 SMARGIEAFYRGE
+816 SMARGIEAFYRGQ
-829 IQDGEVLSKLLSLPE
+829 ITDGEVLSKLLSFPE

-853 DADIEAVVSGNVQP
+853 DADIEAVVSGNAQP
-867 QNQQPV
+867 QNQQPG
-873 NSAAQQTLN
+873 NAA
-882 TQPTVQQALDSQAPG
+882 VQQVPGSQQPG
-897 VQNGTTTSE
+897 VQNEATTHE
-906 GGMNNGTEQLQVGQ
+906 GGMNNGTEQLPAGQ
-920 RPGAEQPG
+920 QPG
-928 EQLPD
+928 TEQQSEQLPD
-933 GDGGRVLGEST
+933 GDGGRILGEST

-952 EGRPQRAFNQVGA
+952 EGRPQRAFNQGRTAV
-965 AAERKNLGRTLRLE
+965 ERENLGRTLRLE

-996 IQVMPESSWDAQMQQ
+996 IQVMPESHWDSQMQQ

-1044 GVYTENGIIIQADHL
+1044 GVYTENGIIVQADH
-1059 RLNIDQIADHE
+1059 RYLNIDQIADHE

-1092 RYGREEFDAIMDKYL
+1092 QYSREEFDAVVEKYL

-1117 EHASGQEVAEA
+1117 EYASGQEVAEV

-1144 NFFGANADKYRSE
+1144 NFFGAHAEKYRSE

-1162 RERKITTPGS
+1162 QARKITTPGS
-1172 ETEEAVARRTGPPER
+1172 ETAAATQRRTGPPER
-1187 YSYGGVNANTA
+1187 YSI
-1198 DQKTLARAQ
+1198 
-1207 ELQMQGE
+1207 GE
-1214 DDERVRKETGWH
+1214 IT
-1226 TGMEGKLRFEID
+1226 
-1238 DSNMKYHRG
+1238 
-1247 GDAAFSRNH
+1247 
-1256 PDYAEY
+1256 
-1262 QKLVDKM
+1262 DKA
-1269 LTGSAEAWKPEDQER
+1269 GNN
-1284 LQELDKTWGRE
+1284 
-1295 YGRLSERVESG
+1295 YGRGVHLDSILLENLSDSERVQMVKE
-1306 NATLEDVIDHE
+1306 
-1317 ELFQAYPQ
+1317 
-1325 LRSVRVEF
+1325 RV
-1333 KELPGNTQGYFSPS
+1333 KELGGQHFTAYDGNG
-1347 ENKIALDS
+1347 N
-1355 KLRSAPEVTIIHE
+1355 EV
-1368 IQHAIQKAEG
+1368 
-1378 FASGASPE
+1378 
-1386 YWQQHRDEAK
+1386 
-1396 EARIA
+1396 
-1401 DIREEIARLEEQLPW
+1401 
-1416 DLNRWTAEDDAIE
+1416 
-1429 AKIGELE
+1429 
-1436 DSIIDIQNGV
+1436 DIQIAKPGARFVNKSGKSV
-1446 GLDSYDLYRNTAG
+1446 PVNKDLTTKNRKSKVKQEAVVLADELINTAKHKK
-1459 EIEARDAASRRELTP
+1459 DT
-1474 EQRRATPPARADENT
+1474 PARYPHGWLDDNGRNDWAEWKTYIQDKENT
-1489 VYADLSDSLDYVG
+1489 VWEATLHIATSADGEKILYDIDPIKKTGQSGNSDTSTVEPIVADEAEPVKREDEEEMPKLMNLQRYSDIAGQQEQTAEMTNAEPTTVGAITSGSQSLG
-1502 KTDDGTEVYETS
+1502 GSAPAISSAS
-1514 EAVRK
+1514 EASVAE
-1519 LPYKKRM
+1519 KRQSVKIPS
-1526 EAFMDIMRNEYAGR
+1526 AS
-1540 TAKFTAR
+1540 
-1547 DGEVYY
+1547 
-1553 ATFDEND
+1553 DE
-1560 LRKNVYGD
+1560 
-1568 KKSSP
+1568 SSE
-1573 RGWKAKINTGAD
+1573 NT
-1585 GNIFDLVENAEHS
+1585 N
-1598 GSGKEQGKTSEAHQ
+1598 
-1612 GLTGWEYFVKTVQID
+1612 
-1627 GRVYDLLANVRKK
+1627 
-1640 PDGEFVYSIQ
+1640 
-1650 LNENEKKAPAPPR
+1650 KAPAPPR

-1764 DQRNKVYGA
+1764 DRRNKVYGA

-1780 ANAIVEREVNYDARR
+1780 ANAIVEREVNYEARR
-1795 AAEQKIAQLAKQ
+1795 AAEQKIAQLANQ

-1822 VDEVSTMDEAE
+1822 VDEVATMDEAE
-1833 LAKQLS
+1833 LAKQLAK
-1839 RDDAVR
+1839 DDAVR

-1884 LAQLYVKLETG
+1884 LARLYVKLETG
-1895 ERLTE
+1895 DRLTA

-1911 EAWIADHEYA
+1911 DAWIADHEYA
-1921 LSRKPEL
+1921 LNRRPEL

-1940 SDARVEDF
+1940 SDVRVEDF

-1986 WVRGQLHGVL
+1986 WVRGQLRGVL

-2023 YTVENIVKAMN
+2023 YTAENIVKAMN
-2034 KANARGESYWGVGA
+2034 QASARGESYWGVGA

-2055 TPRYKSVDAIHADES
+2055 TPRYKSVDAIHADEG
-2070 RLQKMPEEEY
+2070 RLQNMPEEEY
-2080 NRLLQALD
+2080 NQLLQELD

-2099 KTSGSYDMDEIAG
+2099 KTAGSYDMDEIAG

-2175 APDNCPPERLEKMK
+2175 APDDCPPERLEKMK

-2220 DEPQAGTGGEIGQAP
+2220 DEPQAETGSEIEQAP
-2235 ESEPAKQEQKE
+2235 ENKPAEPEQKE

-2390 LPGMFNA
+2390 LPGMFHA

-2449 DEALRTFTRTAKL
+2449 DEALHTFTRTAKL

-2536 LRETWDEVLGDLDI
+2536 LQGTWDEVLGDLDI

-2571 LAEMYKAARKSD
+2571 LAEMYKDAQTND
-2583 PNFLPTKELEMIV
+2583 PNFLPSKELEKIV
-2596 DRLDNE
+2596 HRLDNK

-2741 DGIWYEVKIPQLVGE
+2741 DGIWYEVKIPQLVGA

-2776 QKVHLYLESKSYE
+2776 QKVHMYLESKSTE

-2796 GRIFPVKEL
+2796 GRTFADKTL
-2805 YSQGKREAA
+2805 YSQGKRREA
-2814 FAQGE
+2814 FAQGKT
-2819 LVRLAPE
+2819 VRMAPE
-2826 TVKALVKDLTP
+2826 NVKAIVGSLTP

-2871 VSKNYAPIY
+2871 VSKNYTPIY
-2880 ADTNYTKN
+2880 TNSNYTKSE
-2888 QLGVYDATAEGVGN
+2888 LGVYDATAEGVGN
-2902 LKSRQYSKN
+2902 LKSRQFSKN

-2935 AIPARNWNTLLGWNE
+2935 AIPARNWQTLLNW
-2950 YVDDDRES
+2950 RERENS
-2958 MRSEISHTWGDA
+2958 MADIITHDWGDE
-2970 SLKYIENLIETL
+2970 SLKYIQDLVQTL

-2990 DSVSMGAEKIF
+2990 DSVSMGTEKIF

-3008 FGANQSIVFKQLG
+3008 FGANPSIVFKQLG
-3021 SIPLASVWLGPENAP
+3021 SIPLAGAWLDFKNFP

-3072 ENPNWTQTNKFTSFV
+3072 ENPNWTQTNKFTNFI

-3109 NKVRSEFPELET
+3109 NKVRAEFPELET

-3134 YQKVAEEFNEAVARS
+3134 YQKVAEVFNEAVARS

-3156 HRGSLYKSKNSVT
+3156 HQGTLRKSKNPVT
-3169 RAFTMFKSDSSQAY
+3169 RAFTMFKSDSSQTY

-3208 KRGLGVAFLSILGG
+3208 KRGLGVAFLAAVGG
-3222 TAFACGIDVLMNLWK
+3222 YIWAQGIEFLMNLWK
-3237 HKGKAYRD
+3237 RKGKAYRD

-3252 ESVAKELAT
+3252 GSVAKE
-3261 GMAESMFGLVI
+3261 MALGLVGDLASI
-3272 GGEEIFNIFDAVGTK
+3272 VTYGEEIADVVGNI
-3287 LTGGTWYDSMNTLN
+3287 LTGDKWYGIDT
-3301 APGLEQVSEII
+3301 PGLEQLSDVVETIVEQGQNG
-3312 STLIDE
+3312 LD
-3318 GVSFIQL
+3318 VL
-3325 LADGADVVKN
+3325 KDAADVVKN
-3335 GGDVWEFLHRRGAD
+3335 GGSLGEYLHRHS
-3349 IIGDIKEMAATVA
+3349 GDIVGGIKDLAAAAA
-3362 TYLPGIPVNN
+3362 TYLPGISVNN

-3377 LGTVRW
+3377 IGTVRW
-3383 VSPELAA
+3383 ASPELAA

-3399 NKNRMKGL
+3399 NKNQMKGM

-3414 KIEDTLHN
+3414 KISDTLHN

-3429 ATNETLASLYEG
+3429 TTNETLASLYEG

-3460 DRKLSA
+3460 GRKLSA

-3473 KTWSGAVGNRLRE
+3473 KTWSSAVGSRLQE
-3486 LAASDVFQEA
+3486 LIASDVFQAA

-3530 QKADDVLASG
+3530 QKADDVLATG
-3540 AEMADYLELK
+3540 AEMVDYLELK

-3562 DGGLDTQNAKDVA
+3562 DGGLDTQRAKDVA

-3581 APEEGKKTVS
+3581 TPDEGKKTVS

-3609 RNALLAVMKDSTK
+3609 HDALLAVMKDSTK

-3666 ALNGHGGIML
+3666 AMNGHGGIML

-3711 VGSQVIAEREKAKQ
+3711 VGSQVIAEREKTKQ

>member
-35 QDFIRQAQSAAQQR
+35 QDFMVQAYSRAKQQWNEANEKYQQELARQKSLEEQYLTQAYENRAKELQDLAGEYFLKSSSPGAKQTAYANWQRAKEQEELRKQQQSGRKLNPAEEHFLNTIAYKNPNAAIAEEQRQAQ
-49 RQAQE
+49 QAQKE
-54 QKTPQRE
+54 Q
-61 RNGFDRTATPA
+61 
-72 SIAGLGA
+72 
-79 PAPTSQRQ
+79 
-87 KERYNQEIGQYGVGN
+87 
-102 IDLYN
+102 
-107 RPQYRNADGSVST
+107 
-120 VDSTSFNI
+120 
-128 QGKEVL
+128 
-134 LPSVWM
+134 
-140 KDGKAYR
+140 
-147 SSDGD
+147 
-152 EILQHF
+152 
-158 YDTGEF
+158 
-164 LGVFD
+164 
-169 TVDAANSYAEKL
+169 
-181 HDAQDYYYTTQRE
+181 
-194 KALDE
+194 
-199 TVAHD
+199 TVAERVQLD

-221 QEQAQQPGILSM
+221 QEQAQQPSILSM

-293 RLIALASVPGV
+293 RLIALASVPGI

-390 KLLGANED
+390 KALGANED

-466 AVHNAGAAAIG
+466 AVHNAGAAAMG
-477 DMSTGDYLKH
+477 DMSTEDYLKR

-562 AFAFSVLNGAINSY
+562 AFAFSVLSSAISSY

-661 GYTAASSAM
+661 GYAAASSAM

-692 PTAPTDPQM
+692 PTTPTDPQM

-718 QAQAGTQNTP
+718 QAQAGTQNTQP
-728 QPESGQALQNG
+728 PESGQALQNG

-749 GQAAEQNQ
+749 VQAAEQNQ
-757 QTQLPSL
+757 QAQQPSL
-764 PATEQDAVVQPQQ
+764 PTAAQAAAVQPQQ
-777 PEQSTQQEAELP
+777 LEQSTQQEAGLLTP
-789 TQQMQ
+789 QQVQ
-794 TEQTTTPLQRLE
+794 TEQTATPLERLE
-806 AMGVSGKRAQ
+806 TMGVSGKRAQ
-816 SMARGIEAFYRGE
+816 SMARGIEAFYRGQ
-829 IQDGEVLSKLLSLPE
+829 ITDGEVLSKLLSFPE

-853 DADIEAVVSGNVQP
+853 DADIEAVVSGNVQA

-873 NSAAQQTLN
+873 NTAAQQV
-882 TQPTVQQALDSQAPG
+882 PGSQQPG
-897 VQNGTTTSE
+897 VQNEATTHE
-906 GGMNNGTEQLQVGQ
+906 GGMNNGTEQLPAGQ
-920 RPGAEQPG
+920 QPG
-928 EQLPD
+928 TEQQSEQLPD
-933 GDGGRVLGEST
+933 GDGGRILGEST

-952 EGRPQRAFNQVGA
+952 EGRPQRTFNQGRTAV
-965 AAERKNLGRTLRLE
+965 ERENLGRTLRLE

-996 IQVMPESSWDAQMQQ
+996 IQVMPESHWDAQMQQ

-1044 GVYTENGIIIQADHL
+1044 GVYTENGIIIQADH
-1059 RLNIDQIADHE
+1059 RYLNIDQIADHE

-1077 NNPGLVRQIEQAIVE
+1077 NNPGLVRQIERAIVE
-1092 RYGREEFDAIMDKYL
+1092 QYSREEFDAIMDKYL

-1162 RERKITTPGS
+1162 QERKITTPGS
-1172 ETEEAVARRTGPPER
+1172 ETAAATQRRTGPPER

-1238 DSNMKYHRG
+1238 DSKMKYHRG

-1269 LTGSAEAWKPEDQER
+1269 LTGSAEAWKPEDQGR

-1295 YGRLSERVESG
+1295 YGRLSERVDRGS
-1306 NATLEDVIDHE
+1306 ATLEDVIDHE

-1325 LRSVRVEF
+1325 LRNVRVEF

-1355 KLRSAPEVTIIHE
+1355 KLRSAPEATIIHE

-1446 GLDSYDLYRNTAG
+1446 GMDSYDLYRNTAG

-1474 EQRRATPPARADENT
+1474 EQRRAAPPARADENT

-1585 GNIFDLVENAEHS
+1585 GNIFDLVENAEHG

-1699 SMDEPVEQTQ
+1699 SLDEPVEQTQ

-1764 DQRNKVYGA
+1764 DRRNKVYGA

-1780 ANAIVEREVNYDARR
+1780 ANAIVEREVNYEAGR
-1795 AAEQKIAQLAKQ
+1795 AAEQKIAQLANQ
-1807 VAGGIFSRDSVIGSR
+1807 VAGGIFSRYSVISGR
-1822 VDEVSTMDEAE
+1822 VGEVARMDEAE
-1833 LAKQLS
+1833 LAKQLA

-1858 VLKEKVWDSFGNQAL
+1858 VLKEKVWDSFGNLAL
-1873 QDYTEKIGAQE
+1873 QEYTEKIGAQE

-1895 ERLTE
+1895 ERLTA

-1911 EAWIADHEYA
+1911 ASWIADHEYA
-1921 LSRKPEL
+1921 LSRRPEL
-1928 RETRIARQRDKI
+1928 RETRTARQRDKI

-1986 WVRGQLHGVL
+1986 WVRGQIRGVL
-1996 GEPGIYNGKERFTA
+1996 GEPGIYNGKERFTT

-2023 YTVENIVKAMN
+2023 YTAENIVKAMN
-2034 KANARGESYWGVGA
+2034 RASARGESYWGVGA

-2055 TPRYKSVDAIHADES
+2055 TPRYKSVDAIHADEG
-2070 RLQKMPEEEY
+2070 RLQNMPEEEY
-2080 NRLLQALD
+2080 NRLLQELD

-2175 APDNCPPERLEKMK
+2175 APDDCPPERLEKMK

-2220 DEPQAGTGGEIGQAP
+2220 DEPQAETGGEIEQAS
-2235 ESEPAKQEQKE
+2235 ESKPAEPEQKE

-2390 LPGMFNA
+2390 LPGMFHA

-2536 LRETWDEVLGDLDI
+2536 LQGTWDEVLGDLDI

-2571 LAEMYKAARKSD
+2571 LAEMYKDAQAND
-2583 PNFLPTKELEMIV
+2583 PNFLPSKELEKIV
-2596 DRLDNE
+2596 HRLDNK

-2741 DGIWYEVKIPQLVGE
+2741 DGIWYEVKIPQLVGA

-2776 QKVHLYLESKSYE
+2776 QKVHMYLESKSTE

-2796 GRIFPVKEL
+2796 GRTFADKTL
-2805 YSQGKREAA
+2805 YSQGKRREA
-2814 FAQGE
+2814 FAQGKT
-2819 LVRLAPE
+2819 VRMAPE
-2826 TVKALVKDLTP
+2826 TVKAIVGSLTP

-2871 VSKNYAPIY
+2871 VSKNYTPIY
-2880 ADTNYTKN
+2880 TNSNYTKSE
-2888 QLGVYDATAEGVGN
+2888 LGVYDATAEGVGN
-2902 LKSRQYSKN
+2902 LKSRQFSKN

-2935 AIPARNWNTLLGWNE
+2935 AIPARNWQTLLNW
-2950 YVDDDRES
+2950 RERENS
-2958 MRSEISHTWGDA
+2958 MADIITHDWGDE
-2970 SLKYIENLIETL
+2970 SLKYIQDLVQTL

-2990 DSVSMGAEKIF
+2990 DSVSMGAEKVF

-3008 FGANQSIVFKQLG
+3008 FGANPSIVFKQLG
-3021 SIPLASVWLGPENAP
+3021 SIPLAGAWLDFKNFP

-3072 ENPNWTQTNKFTSFV
+3072 ENPNWTQTNKFTNFI

-3109 NKVRSEFPELET
+3109 NKVRAEFPELET

-3134 YQKVAEEFNEAVARS
+3134 YQKVAEVFNEAVARS

-3156 HRGSLYKSKNSVT
+3156 HQGTLRKSKNPVT
-3169 RAFTMFKSDSSQAY
+3169 RAFTMFKSDSSQTY

-3208 KRGLGVAFLSILGG
+3208 KRGLGVAFLAAVGG
-3222 TAFACGIDVLMNLWK
+3222 YIWAQGIEFLMNLWK
-3237 HKGKAYRD
+3237 RKGKAYRD

-3252 ESVAKELAT
+3252 GSVAKE
-3261 GMAESMFGLVI
+3261 MALGLVGDLAGI
-3272 GGEEIFNIFDAVGTK
+3272 VTYGEELADVIGNII
-3287 LTGGTWYDSMNTLN
+3287 TGDKWYGIDT
-3301 APGLEQVSEII
+3301 PGLEQLSDVVETIVEQGQNG
-3312 STLIDE
+3312 LD
-3318 GVSFIQL
+3318 VL
-3325 LADGADVVKN
+3325 KDAADVVKN
-3335 GGDVWEFLHRRGAD
+3335 GGSLGEYLHRYS
-3349 IIGDIKEMAATVA
+3349 GDIVGGIKDLAAAAA
-3362 TYLPGIPVNN
+3362 TYLPGISVNN

-3383 VSPELAA
+3383 ASPELAA

-3399 NKNRMKGL
+3399 NKNQMKGL

-3414 KIEDTLHN
+3414 KISDTMHN

-3429 ATNETLASLYEG
+3429 TTNETLASLYES

-3473 KTWSGAVGNRLRE
+3473 KTWSSAVGSRLVV
-3486 LAASDVFQEA
+3486 LAASDVFQTA
-3496 DDETREK
+3496 DDETQEK

-3530 QKADDVLASG
+3530 QKADDVLATG

-3562 DGGLDTQNAKDVA
+3562 DGGLDAQSAKDVA

-3581 APEEGKKTVS
+3581 TPDEGKKTVS

-3596 RAAIDAVDGADAQ
+3596 RAAIDAVDGTSAQ
-3609 RNALLAVMKDSTK
+3609 RDALLAVMKDSTK

-3666 ALNGHGGIML
+3666 ALNGHSGIML

>member
-54 QKTPQRE
+54 QKAPQSE
-61 RNGFDRTATPA
+61 RSGFDRTATPA

-87 KERYNQEIGQYGVGN
+87 KERYNQEIGQCGVGN

-107 RPQYRNADGSVST
+107 RPQYRNADGSIST

-158 YDTGEF
+158 YDTGEL

-199 TVAHD
+199 AVAHD

-221 QEQAQQPGILSM
+221 QEQAQQPSILSM

-293 RLIALASVPGV
+293 RLIALASVPGI

-390 KLLGANED
+390 KALGANED

-444 GMNTGSLGFKVA
+444 GMNIGSLGFKVA

-466 AVHNAGAAAIG
+466 AVHNAGAAAMG
-477 DMSTGDYLKH
+477 DMSTEDYLKR

-562 AFAFSVLNGAINSY
+562 AFAFSVLSSAISSY

-586 NQAYQAIEQ
+586 NQAYQAIES

-661 GYTAASSAM
+661 GYAAASSAM

-692 PTAPTDPQM
+692 PTTPTDPQM

-718 QAQAGTQNTP
+718 QAQAGTQNTQP
-728 QPESGQALQNG
+728 PESGQALQNG

-749 GQAAEQNQ
+749 VQAAEQNQ
-757 QTQLPSL
+757 QAQQPSL
-764 PATEQDAVVQPQQ
+764 PTAAQAAAVQPQQ
-777 PEQSTQQEAELP
+777 LEQSTQQEAGLLTP
-789 TQQMQ
+789 QQVQ
-794 TEQTTTPLQRLE
+794 TEQTATPLERLE
-806 AMGVSGKRAQ
+806 TMGVSGKRAQ
-816 SMARGIEAFYRGE
+816 SMARGIEAFYRGQ
-829 IQDGEVLSKLLSLPE
+829 ITDGEVLSKLLSFPE

-853 DADIEAVVSGNVQP
+853 DADIEAVVSGNVQA

-873 NSAAQQTLN
+873 NTAAQQV
-882 TQPTVQQALDSQAPG
+882 PGSQQPG
-897 VQNGTTTSE
+897 VQNEATTHE
-906 GGMNNGTEQLQVGQ
+906 GGMNNGTEQLPAGQ
-920 RPGAEQPG
+920 QPG
-928 EQLPD
+928 TEQQSEQLPD
-933 GDGGRVLGEST
+933 GDGGRILGEST

-952 EGRPQRAFNQVGA
+952 EGRPQRTFNQGRTAV
-965 AAERKNLGRTLRLE
+965 ERENLGRTLRLE

-996 IQVMPESSWDAQMQQ
+996 IQVMPESHWDAQMQQ

-1044 GVYTENGIIIQADHL
+1044 GVYTENGIIIQADH
-1059 RLNIDQIADHE
+1059 RYLNIDQIADHE

-1077 NNPGLVRQIEQAIVE
+1077 NNPGLVRQIERAIVE
-1092 RYGREEFDAIMDKYL
+1092 QYSREEFDAIMDKYL

-1162 RERKITTPGS
+1162 QEREITTPGS
-1172 ETEEAVARRTGPPER
+1172 ETAAATQRRTGPPER

-1238 DSNMKYHRG
+1238 DSKMKYHRG

-1269 LTGSAEAWKPEDQER
+1269 LTGSAEAWKPEDQGR

-1295 YGRLSERVESG
+1295 YGRLSERVDRGS
-1306 NATLEDVIDHE
+1306 ATLEDVIDHE

-1325 LRSVRVEF
+1325 LRNVRVEF

-1355 KLRSAPEVTIIHE
+1355 KLRSAPEATIIHE

-1446 GLDSYDLYRNTAG
+1446 GMDSYDLYRNTAG

-1474 EQRRATPPARADENT
+1474 EQRRAAPPARADENT

-1585 GNIFDLVENAEHS
+1585 GNIFDLVENAEHG

-1699 SMDEPVEQTQ
+1699 SLDEPVEQTQ

-1764 DQRNKVYGA
+1764 DRRNKVYGA

-1780 ANAIVEREVNYDARR
+1780 ANAIVEREVNYEAGR
-1795 AAEQKIAQLAKQ
+1795 AAEQKIAQLANQ
-1807 VAGGIFSRDSVIGSR
+1807 VAGGIFSRYSVISGR
-1822 VDEVSTMDEAE
+1822 VGEVARMDEAE
-1833 LAKQLS
+1833 LAKQLA

-1858 VLKEKVWDSFGNQAL
+1858 VLKEKVWDSFGNLAL
-1873 QDYTEKIGAQE
+1873 QEYTEKIGAQE

-1895 ERLTE
+1895 ERLTA

-1911 EAWIADHEYA
+1911 ASWIADHEYA
-1921 LSRKPEL
+1921 LSRRPEL
-1928 RETRIARQRDKI
+1928 RETRTARQRDKI

-1986 WVRGQLHGVL
+1986 WVRGQIRGVL

-2010 SGRRRSFRETHGA
+2010 SGKRRSFRETHGA
-2023 YTVENIVKAMN
+2023 YTAENIVKAMN
-2034 KANARGESYWGVGA
+2034 RASARGESYWGVGA

-2055 TPRYKSVDAIHADES
+2055 TPRYKSVDAIHADEG
-2070 RLQKMPEEEY
+2070 RLQNMPEEEY
-2080 NRLLQALD
+2080 NRLLQELD
-2088 KRIEGIVADVQ
+2088 KRIGGIVADVQ
-2099 KTSGSYDMDEIAG
+2099 KTAGSYDMDEIAG

-2175 APDNCPPERLEKMK
+2175 APDDCPPERLEKMK

-2220 DEPQAGTGGEIGQAP
+2220 DEPQAETGGEIEQAS
-2235 ESEPAKQEQKE
+2235 ESKPAEPEQKE

-2390 LPGMFNA
+2390 LPGMFHA

-2536 LRETWDEVLGDLDI
+2536 LQGTWDEVLGDLDI

-2571 LAEMYKAARKSD
+2571 LAEMYKDAQAND
-2583 PNFLPTKELEMIV
+2583 PNFLPSKELEKIV
-2596 DRLDNE
+2596 HRLDNK

-2741 DGIWYEVKIPQLVGE
+2741 DGIWYEVKIPQLVGA

-2776 QKVHLYLESKSYE
+2776 QKVHMYLESKSTE

-2796 GRIFPVKEL
+2796 GRTFADKTL
-2805 YSQGKREAA
+2805 YSQGKRREA
-2814 FAQGE
+2814 FAQGKT
-2819 LVRLAPE
+2819 VRMAPE
-2826 TVKALVKDLTP
+2826 TVKAIVGSLTP

-2871 VSKNYAPIY
+2871 VSKNYTPIY
-2880 ADTNYTKN
+2880 TNSNYTKSE
-2888 QLGVYDATAEGVGN
+2888 LGVYDATAEGVGN
-2902 LKSRQYSKN
+2902 LKSRQFSKN

-2935 AIPARNWNTLLGWNE
+2935 AIPARNWQTLLNW
-2950 YVDDDRES
+2950 RERENS
-2958 MRSEISHTWGDA
+2958 MADIITHDWGDE
-2970 SLKYIENLIETL
+2970 SLKYIQDLVQTL

-2990 DSVSMGAEKIF
+2990 DSVSMGAEKVF

-3008 FGANQSIVFKQLG
+3008 FGANPSIVFKQLG
-3021 SIPLASVWLGPENAP
+3021 SIPLAGAWLDFKNFP

-3072 ENPNWTQTNKFTSFV
+3072 ENPNWTQTNKFTNFI

-3109 NKVRSEFPELET
+3109 NKVRAEFPELET

-3134 YQKVAEEFNEAVARS
+3134 YQKVAEVFNEAVARS

-3156 HRGSLYKSKNSVT
+3156 HQGTLRKSKNPVT
-3169 RAFTMFKSDSSQAY
+3169 RAFTMFKSDSSQTY

-3208 KRGLGVAFLSILGG
+3208 KRGLGVAFLAAVGG
-3222 TAFACGIDVLMNLWK
+3222 YIWAQGIEFLMNLWK
-3237 HKGKAYRD
+3237 RKGKAYRD

-3252 ESVAKELAT
+3252 GSVAKE
-3261 GMAESMFGLVI
+3261 MALGLVGDLAGI
-3272 GGEEIFNIFDAVGTK
+3272 VTYGEELADVIGNII
-3287 LTGGTWYDSMNTLN
+3287 TGDKWYGIDT
-3301 APGLEQVSEII
+3301 PGLEQLSDVVETIVEQGQNG
-3312 STLIDE
+3312 LD
-3318 GVSFIQL
+3318 VL
-3325 LADGADVVKN
+3325 KDAADVVKN
-3335 GGDVWEFLHRRGAD
+3335 GGSLGEYLHRYS
-3349 IIGDIKEMAATVA
+3349 GDIVGGIKDLADAAA
-3362 TYLPGIPVNN
+3362 TYLPGISVNN

-3383 VSPELAA
+3383 ASPELAA

-3399 NKNRMKGL
+3399 NKNQMKGL

-3414 KIEDTLHN
+3414 KISDTLHN

-3429 ATNETLASLYEG
+3429 TTNETLASLYES

-3473 KTWSGAVGNRLRE
+3473 KTWSSAVGSRLVA
-3486 LAASDVFQEA
+3486 LAASDVFQTA

-3530 QKADDVLASG
+3530 QKADDVLATG

-3562 DGGLDTQNAKDVA
+3562 DGGLDAQSAKDVA

-3596 RAAIDAVDGADAQ
+3596 RAAIDAVDGTSAQ
-3609 RNALLAVMKDSTK
+3609 RDALLAVMKDSTK

-3666 ALNGHGGIML
+3666 ALNGHSGIML

-3711 VGSQVIAEREKAKQ
+3711 VGSQVIAEREKAKR

>member
-54 QKTPQRE
+54 QKAPQSE
-61 RNGFDRTATPA
+61 RSGFDRTATPA

-107 RPQYRNADGSVST
+107 RPQYRNADGSIST

-199 TVAHD
+199 AVAHD

-221 QEQAQQPGILSM
+221 QEQAQQPSILSM

-293 RLIALASVPGV
+293 RLIALASVPGI

-390 KLLGANED
+390 KALGANED

-466 AVHNAGAAAIG
+466 AVHNAGAAAMG
-477 DMSTGDYLKH
+477 DMSTEDYLKR

-562 AFAFSVLNGAINSY
+562 AFAFSVLSSAISSY

-661 GYTAASSAM
+661 GYAAASSAM

-692 PTAPTDPQM
+692 PTTPTDPQM

-718 QAQAGTQNTP
+718 QAQAGTQNTQP
-728 QPESGQALQNG
+728 PESGQALQNG

-749 GQAAEQNQ
+749 VQAAEQNQ
-757 QTQLPSL
+757 QAQQPSL
-764 PATEQDAVVQPQQ
+764 PTAAQAAAVQPQQ
-777 PEQSTQQEAELP
+777 LEQSTQQEAGLLTP
-789 TQQMQ
+789 QQVQ
-794 TEQTTTPLQRLE
+794 TEQTATPLERLE
-806 AMGVSGKRAQ
+806 TMGVSGKRAQ
-816 SMARGIEAFYRGE
+816 SMARGIEAFYRGQ
-829 IQDGEVLSKLLSLPE
+829 ITDGEVLSKLLSFPE

-853 DADIEAVVSGNVQP
+853 DADIEAVVSGNVQA

-873 NSAAQQTLN
+873 NTAAQQV
-882 TQPTVQQALDSQAPG
+882 PGSQQPG
-897 VQNGTTTSE
+897 VQNEATTHE
-906 GGMNNGTEQLQVGQ
+906 GGMNNGTEQLPAGQ
-920 RPGAEQPG
+920 QPG
-928 EQLPD
+928 TEQQSEQLPD
-933 GDGGRVLGEST
+933 GDGGRILGEST

-952 EGRPQRAFNQVGA
+952 EGRPQRAFNQGRTAV
-965 AAERKNLGRTLRLE
+965 ERENLGRTLRLE

-996 IQVMPESSWDAQMQQ
+996 IQVMPEAHWDTQMQQ

-1044 GVYTENGIIIQADHL
+1044 GVYTENGIIVQADH
-1059 RLNIDQIADHE
+1059 RYLNIDQIADHE

-1077 NNPGLVRQIEQAIVE
+1077 NNPGLVRQIERAIVE
-1092 RYGREEFDAIMDKYL
+1092 QYSREEFDAIMDKYL

-1162 RERKITTPGS
+1162 QERKITTPGS
-1172 ETEEAVARRTGPPER
+1172 ETAAATQRRTGPPER

-1238 DSNMKYHRG
+1238 DSKMKYHRG

-1269 LTGSAEAWKPEDQER
+1269 LTGSAEAWKPEDQGR

-1295 YGRLSERVESG
+1295 YGRLSERVDRGS
-1306 NATLEDVIDHE
+1306 ATLEDVIDHE

-1325 LRSVRVEF
+1325 LRNVRVEF

-1347 ENKIALDS
+1347 ENKIALDR
-1355 KLRSAPEVTIIHE
+1355 KLRSAPEATIIHE

-1459 EIEARDAASRRELTP
+1459 EIEARDAASRRGLTL
-1474 EQRRATPPARADENT
+1474 EQRRATPPDRADENT

-1764 DQRNKVYGA
+1764 DRRNKVYGA

-1780 ANAIVEREVNYDARR
+1780 ANAIVEREVNYEARR
-1795 AAEQKIAQLAKQ
+1795 AAEQKIAQLANQ

-1822 VDEVSTMDEAE
+1822 VDEVATMDEAE
-1833 LAKQLS
+1833 LAKQLAK
-1839 RDDAVR
+1839 DDAVR

-1895 ERLTE
+1895 DRLTE
-1900 AELETA
+1900 TELETA

-1911 EAWIADHEYA
+1911 DAWIADHEYA
-1921 LSRKPEL
+1921 LNRRPEL
-1928 RETRIARQRDKI
+1928 RETRVARQRDKI

-1986 WVRGQLHGVL
+1986 WVRGQLRGVL

-2023 YTVENIVKAMN
+2023 YTAENIVKAMN
-2034 KANARGESYWGVGA
+2034 QADARGEGYLGVGA

-2055 TPRYKSVDAIHADES
+2055 TPQYKSVDAIHADEG
-2070 RLQKMPEEEY
+2070 RLQNMPEEEY
-2080 NRLLQALD
+2080 NRLLQELD

-2175 APDNCPPERLEKMK
+2175 APDDCPPERLEKMK

-2220 DEPQAGTGGEIGQAP
+2220 DEPQAETGGEIEQAS
-2235 ESEPAKQEQKE
+2235 ESKPAEPEQKE

-2390 LPGMFNA
+2390 LPGMFHA

-2536 LRETWDEVLGDLDI
+2536 LQGTWDEVLGDLDI

-2571 LAEMYKAARKSD
+2571 LAEMYKDAQAND
-2583 PNFLPTKELEMIV
+2583 PNFLPSKELEKIV
-2596 DRLDNE
+2596 HRLDNK

-2741 DGIWYEVKIPQLVGE
+2741 DGIWYEVKIPQLVGA

-2776 QKVHLYLESKSYE
+2776 QKVHMYLESKSTE

-2796 GRIFPVKEL
+2796 GRTFADKTL
-2805 YSQGKREAA
+2805 YSQGKRREA
-2814 FAQGE
+2814 FAQGKT
-2819 LVRLAPE
+2819 VRMAPE
-2826 TVKALVKDLTP
+2826 TVKAIVGSLTP

-2871 VSKNYAPIY
+2871 VSKNYTPIY
-2880 ADTNYTKN
+2880 TNSNYTKSE
-2888 QLGVYDATAEGVGN
+2888 LGVYDATAEGVGN
-2902 LKSRQYSKN
+2902 LKSRQFSKN

-2935 AIPARNWNTLLGWNE
+2935 AIPARNWQTLLNW
-2950 YVDDDRES
+2950 RERENS
-2958 MRSEISHTWGDA
+2958 MADIITHDWGDE
-2970 SLKYIENLIETL
+2970 SLKYIQDLVQTL
-2982 QGGAASTR
+2982 QGGTASTR
-2990 DSVSMGAEKIF
+2990 DSVSMGAEKVF

-3008 FGANQSIVFKQLG
+3008 FGANPSIVFKQLG
-3021 SIPLASVWLGPENAP
+3021 SIPLAGAWLDFKNFP

-3072 ENPNWTQTNKFTSFV
+3072 ENPNWTQTNKFTNFI

-3109 NKVRSEFPELET
+3109 NKVRAEFPELET

-3134 YQKVAEEFNEAVARS
+3134 YQKVAEVFNEAVERS

-3156 HRGSLYKSKNSVT
+3156 HQGTLRKSKNPVT
-3169 RAFTMFKSDSSQAY
+3169 RAFTMFKSDSSQTY

-3208 KRGLGVAFLSILGG
+3208 KHGLGVAFLAAVGG
-3222 TAFACGIDVLMNLWK
+3222 YIWAQGIEFLMNLWK
-3237 HKGKAYRD
+3237 RKGKAYRD

-3252 ESVAKELAT
+3252 GSVAKE
-3261 GMAESMFGLVI
+3261 MALGLVGDLAGI
-3272 GGEEIFNIFDAVGTK
+3272 VTYGEELADVIGNII
-3287 LTGGTWYDSMNTLN
+3287 TGDKWYGIDT
-3301 APGLEQVSEII
+3301 PGLEQLSDVVETIVEQGQNG
-3312 STLIDE
+3312 LD
-3318 GVSFIQL
+3318 VL
-3325 LADGADVVKN
+3325 KDAADVVKN
-3335 GGDVWEFLHRRGAD
+3335 GGSMGEYLHRHS
-3349 IIGDIKEMAATVA
+3349 GDIVGGIKDLAAAAA
-3362 TYLPGIPVNN
+3362 TYLPGISVNN

-3383 VSPELAA
+3383 ASPELAA

-3399 NKNRMKGL
+3399 NKNQMKGL

-3414 KIEDTLHN
+3414 KISDTLHN

-3429 ATNETLASLYEG
+3429 TTNETLASLYES

-3473 KTWSGAVGNRLRE
+3473 KTWSSAVGSRLVA
-3486 LAASDVFQEA
+3486 LAASDVFQTA

-3517 AAVFDDYEVKTST
+3517 TAVFDDYEVKTST
-3530 QKADDVLASG
+3530 QKADDVLATG

-3562 DGGLDTQNAKDVA
+3562 DGGLDAQSAKDVA

-3596 RAAIDAVDGADAQ
+3596 RAAIDAVDGTSAQ
-3609 RNALLAVMKDSTK
+3609 RDALLAVMKDSTK

-3666 ALNGHGGIML
+3666 ALNGHSGIML

-3711 VGSQVIAEREKAKQ
+3711 VGSQVIAEREKAKR

>member
-54 QKTPQRE
+54 QKAHQSE
-61 RNGFDRTATPA
+61 RSGFDRTATPA

-79 PAPTSQRQ
+79 SAPTSQRQ

-107 RPQYRNADGSVST
+107 RPQYRNADGSIST

-194 KALDE
+194 QALDE

-221 QEQAQQPGILSM
+221 QEQAQQPSILSM

-245 QAESAQSETDRRIQ
+245 RAGSAQSETDRRIQ
-259 ELQDEIDRQESES
+259 ALQDEIDRQESES

-293 RLIALASVPGV
+293 RLIALASVPGI
-304 WTKRQKQEAEEIIG
+304 WTKHQNQEAEEIIG
-318 TQSGFGGLLGYEQ
+318 TQNGFGGLLGYEQ

-390 KLLGANED
+390 KALGANED
-398 EYHRQMENAQ
+398 EYHRQMKNAQ

-466 AVHNAGAAAIG
+466 AVHNAGAAAMG
-477 DMSTGDYLKH
+477 DMSTEDYLKR

-562 AFAFSVLNGAINSY
+562 AFAFSVLNGAISSY
-576 QTTQQQKAQM
+576 QATQQQKAQM

-628 SVNSYYIAGQQKAVD
+628 SINSYYIAGQQKAVD

-692 PTAPTDPQM
+692 PTTPTDPQM

-708 LQTAIQQGLQ
+708 IQTAIQQGLQ
-718 QAQAGTQNTP
+718 QAEAGTQSAQ
-728 QPESGQALQNG
+728 QPESGQALQSG

-749 GQAAEQNQ
+749 GQSQQVQQPNLPTAAQ
-757 QTQLPSL
+757 
-764 PATEQDAVVQPQQ
+764 AAAVQPQQ
-777 PEQSTQQEAELP
+777 LEQSTQQEAGLP
-789 TQQMQ
+789 TPQQVQ
-794 TEQTTTPLQRLE
+794 TEQTATPLERLE

-816 SMARGIEAFYRGE
+816 SMARGIEAFYRGQ
-829 IQDGEVLSKLLSLPE
+829 ITDGEVLNKLLSFPE

-853 DADIEAVVSGNVQP
+853 DADIEAVVSGNVQA

-873 NSAAQQTLN
+873 NAA
-882 TQPTVQQALDSQAPG
+882 VQQVPGSQQPG
-897 VQNGTTTSE
+897 VQNEATTPE
-906 GGMNNGTEQLQVGQ
+906 GGMNNGTEQLPAGQ
-920 RPGAEQPG
+920 QPGAEQQG

-933 GDGGRVLGEST
+933 GDGGRILREST

-952 EGRPQRAFNQVGA
+952 EGRPQRAFNQGRTAV
-965 AAERKNLGRTLRLE
+965 ERENLGRTLRLE

-996 IQVMPESSWDAQMQQ
+996 IQVMPESHWDTQMQQ

-1044 GVYTENGIIIQADHL
+1044 GVYTENGIIVQADH
-1059 RLNIDQIADHE
+1059 RYLNIDQIADHE

-1077 NNPGLVRQIEQAIVE
+1077 NNPGLVRQIERAIVE
-1092 RYGREEFDAIMDKYL
+1092 QYSREEFDAVVEKYL

-1117 EHASGQEVAEA
+1117 EHASGQEVAEV

-1144 NFFGANADKYRSE
+1144 NFFGAHAEKYRSE

-1162 RERKITTPGS
+1162 QERKITTPGS
-1172 ETEEAVARRTGPPER
+1172 ETAAATQRRTGPPER
-1187 YSYGGVNANTA
+1187 YSI
-1198 DQKTLARAQ
+1198 
-1207 ELQMQGE
+1207 GE
-1214 DDERVRKETGWH
+1214 IT
-1226 TGMEGKLRFEID
+1226 
-1238 DSNMKYHRG
+1238 
-1247 GDAAFSRNH
+1247 
-1256 PDYAEY
+1256 
-1262 QKLVDKM
+1262 DKA
-1269 LTGSAEAWKPEDQER
+1269 GNN
-1284 LQELDKTWGRE
+1284 
-1295 YGRLSERVESG
+1295 YGRGVHLDSTLLENLSDSERVQMVKE
-1306 NATLEDVIDHE
+1306 
-1317 ELFQAYPQ
+1317 
-1325 LRSVRVEF
+1325 RV
-1333 KELPGNTQGYFSPS
+1333 KELGGQHFTAYDGNG
-1347 ENKIALDS
+1347 N
-1355 KLRSAPEVTIIHE
+1355 EV
-1368 IQHAIQKAEG
+1368 
-1378 FASGASPE
+1378 
-1386 YWQQHRDEAK
+1386 
-1396 EARIA
+1396 
-1401 DIREEIARLEEQLPW
+1401 
-1416 DLNRWTAEDDAIE
+1416 
-1429 AKIGELE
+1429 
-1436 DSIIDIQNGV
+1436 DIQIAKPGARFVNKSGKSV
-1446 GLDSYDLYRNTAG
+1446 PVNKDLTTKNRKSKVKQEAVVLADELINTAKHKK
-1459 EIEARDAASRRELTP
+1459 DT
-1474 EQRRATPPARADENT
+1474 PARYPHGWLDDNGRNDWAEWKTYIQDKENT
-1489 VYADLSDSLDYVG
+1489 VWEATLHIATSADGEKILYDIDPIKKTGQSGNSDTSTVEPIVADEAEPVKREDEEEMPKLMNLQRYSDIAGQQEQTAEMTNAEPTTVGAITSGSQSLG
-1502 KTDDGTEVYETS
+1502 GSAPAISSAS
-1514 EAVRK
+1514 EASVAE
-1519 LPYKKRM
+1519 KRQSVKIPS
-1526 EAFMDIMRNEYAGR
+1526 AS
-1540 TAKFTAR
+1540 
-1547 DGEVYY
+1547 
-1553 ATFDEND
+1553 DE
-1560 LRKNVYGD
+1560 
-1568 KKSSP
+1568 SSE
-1573 RGWKAKINTGAD
+1573 NT
-1585 GNIFDLVENAEHS
+1585 N
-1598 GSGKEQGKTSEAHQ
+1598 
-1612 GLTGWEYFVKTVQID
+1612 
-1627 GRVYDLLANVRKK
+1627 
-1640 PDGEFVYSIQ
+1640 
-1650 LNENEKKAPAPPR
+1650 KAPAPPR

-1764 DQRNKVYGA
+1764 DRRNKVYGA

-1780 ANAIVEREVNYDARR
+1780 ANAIVEREVNYEARR
-1795 AAEQKIAQLAKQ
+1795 AAEQKIAQLANQ

-1822 VDEVSTMDEAE
+1822 VDEVATMDEAE
-1833 LAKQLS
+1833 LAKQLAK
-1839 RDDAVR
+1839 DDAVR

-1884 LAQLYVKLETG
+1884 LARLYVKLETG
-1895 ERLTE
+1895 DRLTA

-1911 EAWIADHEYA
+1911 DAWIADHEYA
-1921 LSRKPEL
+1921 LNRRPEL

-1940 SDARVEDF
+1940 SDVRVEDF

-1986 WVRGQLHGVL
+1986 WVRGQLRGVL

-2023 YTVENIVKAMN
+2023 YTAENIVKAMN
-2034 KANARGESYWGVGA
+2034 QASARGESYWGVGA

-2055 TPRYKSVDAIHADES
+2055 TPRYKSVDAIHADEG
-2070 RLQKMPEEEY
+2070 RLQNMPEEEY
-2080 NRLLQALD
+2080 NQLLQELD

-2099 KTSGSYDMDEIAG
+2099 KTAGSYDMDEIAG

-2175 APDNCPPERLEKMK
+2175 APDDCPPERLEKMK

-2220 DEPQAGTGGEIGQAP
+2220 DEPQAETGSEIEQAP
-2235 ESEPAKQEQKE
+2235 ENKPAEPEQKE

-2390 LPGMFNA
+2390 LPGMFHA

-2449 DEALRTFTRTAKL
+2449 DEALHTFTRTAKL

-2536 LRETWDEVLGDLDI
+2536 LQGTWDEVLGDLDI

-2571 LAEMYKAARKSD
+2571 LAEMYKDAQTND
-2583 PNFLPTKELEMIV
+2583 PNFLPSKELEKIV
-2596 DRLDNE
+2596 HRLDNK

-2741 DGIWYEVKIPQLVGE
+2741 DGIWYEVKIPQLVGA

-2776 QKVHLYLESKSYE
+2776 QKVHMYLESKSTE

-2796 GRIFPVKEL
+2796 GRTFADKTL
-2805 YSQGKREAA
+2805 YSQGKRREA
-2814 FAQGE
+2814 FAQGKT
-2819 LVRLAPE
+2819 VRMAPE
-2826 TVKALVKDLTP
+2826 NVKAIVGSLTP

-2871 VSKNYAPIY
+2871 VSKNYTPIY
-2880 ADTNYTKN
+2880 TNSNYTKSE
-2888 QLGVYDATAEGVGN
+2888 LGVYDATAEGVGN
-2902 LKSRQYSKN
+2902 LKSRQFSKN

-2935 AIPARNWNTLLGWNE
+2935 AIPARNWQTLLNW
-2950 YVDDDRES
+2950 RERENS
-2958 MRSEISHTWGDA
+2958 MADIITHDWGDE
-2970 SLKYIENLIETL
+2970 SLKYIQDLVQTL

-2990 DSVSMGAEKIF
+2990 DSVSMGTEKIF

-3008 FGANQSIVFKQLG
+3008 FGANPSIVFKQLG
-3021 SIPLASVWLGPENAP
+3021 SIPLAGAWLDFKNFP

-3072 ENPNWTQTNKFTSFV
+3072 ENPNWTQTNKFTNFI

-3109 NKVRSEFPELET
+3109 NKVRAEFPELET

-3134 YQKVAEEFNEAVARS
+3134 YQKVAEVFNEAVARS

-3156 HRGSLYKSKNSVT
+3156 HQGTLRKSKNPVT
-3169 RAFTMFKSDSSQAY
+3169 RAFTMFKSDSSQTY

-3208 KRGLGVAFLSILGG
+3208 KRGLGVAFLAAVGG
-3222 TAFACGIDVLMNLWK
+3222 YIWAQGIEFLMNLWK
-3237 HKGKAYRD
+3237 RKGKAYRD

-3252 ESVAKELAT
+3252 GSVAKE
-3261 GMAESMFGLVI
+3261 MALGLVGDLASI
-3272 GGEEIFNIFDAVGTK
+3272 VTYGEEIADVVGNI
-3287 LTGGTWYDSMNTLN
+3287 LTGDKWYGIDT
-3301 APGLEQVSEII
+3301 PGLEQLSDVVETIVEQGQNG
-3312 STLIDE
+3312 LD
-3318 GVSFIQL
+3318 VL
-3325 LADGADVVKN
+3325 KDAADVVKN
-3335 GGDVWEFLHRRGAD
+3335 GGSLGEYLHRHS
-3349 IIGDIKEMAATVA
+3349 GDIVGGIKDLAAAAA
-3362 TYLPGIPVNN
+3362 TYLPGISVNN

-3377 LGTVRW
+3377 IGTVRW
-3383 VSPELAA
+3383 ASPELAA

-3399 NKNRMKGL
+3399 NKNQMKGM

-3414 KIEDTLHN
+3414 KISDTLHN

-3429 ATNETLASLYEG
+3429 TTNETLASLYEG

-3460 DRKLSA
+3460 GRKLSA

-3473 KTWSGAVGNRLRE
+3473 KTWSSAVGSRLQE
-3486 LAASDVFQEA
+3486 LIASDVFQAA

-3530 QKADDVLASG
+3530 QKADDVLATG
-3540 AEMADYLELK
+3540 AEMVDYLELK

-3562 DGGLDTQNAKDVA
+3562 DGGLDTQRAKDVA

-3581 APEEGKKTVS
+3581 TPDEGKKTVS

-3609 RNALLAVMKDSTK
+3609 HDALLAVMKDSTK

-3666 ALNGHGGIML
+3666 AMNGHGGIML

-3711 VGSQVIAEREKAKQ
+3711 VGSQVIAEREKTKQ